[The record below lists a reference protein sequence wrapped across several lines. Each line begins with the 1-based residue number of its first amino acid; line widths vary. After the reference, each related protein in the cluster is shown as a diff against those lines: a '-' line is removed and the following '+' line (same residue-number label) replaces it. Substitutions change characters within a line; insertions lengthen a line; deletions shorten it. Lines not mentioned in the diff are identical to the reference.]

1 MGNKSIQKFFADQN
15 SVIDLSSLGNAKGA
29 KVSLSGPDMNITT
42 PRGSVIIVNGALYSS
57 IKGNNLAVK
66 FKDKT
71 ITGAKILGSVDLK
84 DIQLERID
92 SSLVDSAQ
100 VEKKGNGKRRN
111 KKEEEELKKQLDDAE
126 NAKKEADKAK
136 EEAEKAKEAAE
147 KALNEAFEVQNSSKQ
162 IEEMLQNFLADNV
175 AKDNLAQQSD
185 ASQQNTQAK
194 ATQASKQNDAEKVLP
209 QPINKNT
216 STGKSNSSKNEENK
230 LDAESVKEPLKVT
243 LALAAESNSGSKDDS
258 ITNFTKPQFVGSTA
272 PNATVI
278 IKINGIAVGQA
289 VADSLGNFTFTA
301 PETLTDGTYN
311 LEAEAKTADGSGS
324 AKLVITID
332 SVTDKPTFELSPE
345 SSVSGHKGLTPTL
358 TPSIVGTAEEN
369 AKVDIYVDNKLVAS
383 VDVDKD
389 GNWSYEFKDN
399 ELSEGENSIKVVAVD
414 KAGNKNET
422 TDSIITDTIAPEKP
436 TIELDDSSDS
446 GIKNDN
452 ITNSTLPTFIGV
464 AEPGSTVS
472 IYLGLKHLGEVIVAK
487 DGTWSYTLTTP
498 LKDGEYNI
506 TATATDIAGHTSATA
521 NLPFTIDTRISY
533 FSAEIETT
541 NDSGIVGDNVTN
553 NTRPTFT
560 GKTEPNAI
568 ISVINSETGE
578 EVIFKAN
585 DKGEWTF
592 NFTSDSVE
600 GINNL
605 TFTVEDVAGNKKDFS
620 FSYVIDTIAPV
631 PPTVSLEDYVVLPN
645 GIILSGN
652 DLPALVGTAEPK
664 STILLM
670 RDGKLYDSIEV
681 DSNGTWNYQFSN
693 KFLQGAYDI
702 EIISQDAAGN
712 KSSTVKYSFTIQTE
726 VVPPKAEL
734 DASDDSGAKG
744 DWITNKHNALTLLG
758 TADRFATVNILID
771 GKTIGVTTADADGN
785 WNFDI
790 SRNLSDNVYKITV
803 ESIDPLGRTSSV
815 DYQLTIDSFTPIPT
829 VMLHDS
835 ADSGVKGDMITK
847 INTPLF
853 TGMAEANAKVSIY
866 VDGVLSGEAI
876 AGDDGVWNFQFTTAL
891 SDGSHDVT
899 VKVEDI
905 AGNTA
910 SSSAYN
916 FQIVTQTQKPTIE
929 LVNDTGV
936 DNTDHI
942 INEKNPALTGTA
954 APYSTVKLYIDGALI
969 AEVRTN
975 KDGRWEYT
983 LKADQGLVDGDHRIT
998 ASVEDIAG
1006 NIAHSDPFLISVDT
1020 AISIPIVSL
1029 SPDSDSGIS
1038 DDNLTNIVKPTL
1050 HLKDIDPDII
1060 SVQVWDA
1067 MSDTQ
1072 IGVATQQPDGSWAYT
1087 FTSDLT
1093 EGLHQ
1098 VYVKV
1103 EDIAGNKANSA
1114 IFDFTIDTT
1123 VSTPVISLLS
1133 KDDTGV
1139 TGDNLTNI
1147 NKPGFA
1153 ISGVDADAHRVVVQV
1168 MHNGVSEEIELSHL
1182 NGSWLFIPGNTWAD
1196 GSYTL
1201 TVKVEDKAGNTNYS
1215 APLTVVIDTQI
1226 AIDGVELVND
1236 SGVKGDNMT
1245 NDDRPHFRV
1254 TVPTDVNEVRLS
1266 IDGGNSWVQA
1276 TPGVAGSWEYIW
1288 PTDLADGQ
1296 YTLTVEAT
1304 DKAGNTVTKTID
1316 FAVDTTL
1323 SVPVIVLDSADDTG
1337 IQGDN
1342 MTNSTQPTF
1351 ALQHIDD
1358 DAVRVTVSVEHGG
1371 VTTTFDA
1378 TKGTGG
1384 WTFTPP
1390 TSWADG
1396 DYTLSVSVEDKA
1408 GNTSHSASLT
1418 VTVDTQIAIN
1428 NIELVNDSGIPDDNL
1443 TNNVRPHFQVTVPTD
1458 VNVVRLSIDGGKT
1471 WFNATQSATPGVW
1484 DYIWPDDVADGGYTL
1499 TVEATDEAGN
1509 KATQTLDFTIDT
1521 TLSVPTLSLDSAD
1534 DSGIA
1539 GDNITNV
1546 KTPGFTLNNI
1556 DTDVSRVIVEVMHNG
1571 IKQEVP
1577 LVQTGGQW
1585 RFAPTS
1591 DWADGDYILTVK
1603 VEDRAGNVKQSA
1615 PLTVTV
1621 DTHIAIDR
1629 IELVNDSGI
1638 PGDNLTNEAR
1648 PHFQVT
1654 VPADV
1659 NGVRLSIDGGK
1670 TWFDATQSATSGVW
1684 DYTWLTNVANGPH
1697 TLMVEASDKAG
1708 NKTTQKLDF
1717 TIDTILSEPT
1727 ITLDSADDSAAG
1739 DNITNVKMPGFTLGN
1754 IDADVTKVV
1763 VTVAHDGKNQQIELI
1778 KNGGVWRFTPGAAWT
1793 DGDYTLTVKVEDK
1806 AGNTNYSAPLTVTI
1820 DTQTSI
1826 DRIELLND
1834 TGIVGDNLTNEA
1846 RPQFHITVPTDVNSV
1861 QLSLDGGIN
1870 WVNATLTSDGV
1881 WEYIWPTDLVENTYT
1896 LTVKATD
1903 VAGNTATETLN
1914 FIIDTTLSTPTI
1926 TLDSADDSGTANDNK
1941 TNVKTPGF
1949 IIGGIDSDVTQVVV
1963 QVMRDGHSE
1972 EVELTQTNGQWRF
1985 VPGSAW
1991 TDGDYTLTVTVKDE
2005 AGNIR
2010 HSAPLTVTIDTQ
2022 ITIDHIELVND
2033 SGIPDDNLT
2042 NNVRPH
2048 FQVTVPT
2055 DVNVVRLSID
2065 GGKTWFN
2072 ATQSATPGVWD
2083 YTWLA
2088 DVGEGKHTLT
2098 VEATDKAGNKTTQQL
2113 DFIIDTLLSEPTI
2126 VLDNTDDSGTKG
2138 DHLTNVNKPTFLLG
2152 NIDADARYVTVEVQH
2167 GGTKEVLT
2175 ATKDATGNW
2184 SVTPTGTWADGDYTL
2199 TVRVEDEAGNEKH
2212 SASLTVTV
2220 DTQITIDVI
2229 ELVNDNGIPGDNMT
2243 NDAHPQFRVTVPG
2256 DVNEV
2261 SLSIDGGVTWV
2272 KATQSAT
2279 PGVWNYTWPGTV
2291 PDGDYTLNVKAT
2303 DNAGNTVTETLHF
2316 TIDTTLSTP
2325 VIVLDSADDS
2335 GVHGDNMTN
2344 HTQPTFALQHIDDDA
2359 VRVTV
2364 SVEHGG
2370 VTTTFDATKDA
2381 GGWTFTPT
2389 GAWADGDYT
2398 LSVSVEDKAG
2408 NTSHSA
2414 SLTVTVDTQIAIN
2427 NIELVNDSGIPDDNL
2442 TNNVRPHFQV
2452 TVPTDVNVVRLSI
2465 DGGKTWFNAT
2475 QSATPGVWDYI
2486 WPDDVADGG
2495 YTLTVEATDE
2505 AGNKATQTLDFTID
2519 TTLSVPTLSLDSAD
2533 DSGIAG
2539 DNITNVKTPGF
2550 TLNNIDTDVS
2560 RVIVEV
2566 MHNGIKQEVPLVQT
2580 GGQWRFAPTSDWA
2593 DGDYILTV
2601 KVEDR
2606 AGNVKQSA
2614 PLTVT
2619 VDTHIAIDR
2628 IELVNDSGIPGDNL
2642 TNEARPHF
2650 QVTVPADVN
2659 GVRLSIDGG
2668 KTWFD
2673 ATQSATSGVWDYTW
2687 LTNVANGPHT
2697 LMVEASDKAG
2707 NKTTQK
2713 LDFTIDTIL
2722 SEPTIT
2728 LDSADDSAAGDNI
2741 TNVKMPGFTLGN
2753 IDADVT
2759 KVVVTV
2765 AHDGKNQQIELIK
2778 NGGVWRFTPGAAWTD
2793 GDYTLTVKVEDKA
2806 GNTNYSAPLT
2816 VTIDTQTSIDRIELL
2831 NDTGIVGDN
2840 LTNEAR
2846 PQFHITVP
2854 TDVNSVQLSLD
2865 GGINWVNATLT
2876 SDGVWEYIWPTDLVE
2891 NTYTLTVKATD
2902 VAGNTATE
2910 TLNFIIDTTLS
2921 TPTITLDSADDS
2933 GTANDNKT
2941 NVKTPGFIIGGIDS
2955 DVTQVVVQ
2963 VMRDGHSEEV
2973 ELTQTNGQW
2982 RFVPGS
2988 AWTDGDYTL
2997 TVTVKDEAG
3006 NIRHSAPL
3014 TVTIDTQITIDHIEL
3029 VNDSGI
3035 PDDNLTNNVRPHFQV
3050 TVPTDVNVVRL
3061 SIDGGKTWFNATQSA
3076 TPGVWDYTWLA
3087 DVGEGK
3093 HTLTVEATDKAGN
3106 KTTQQL
3112 DFIIDTLLSEPTIV
3126 LDNTDDSG
3134 TKGDN
3139 LTNVNKPTFLLGNI
3153 DADARYVTVEVQH
3166 GGTKEVLTATKGA
3179 TGIWSVTPTGT
3190 WADGDY
3196 TLTVR
3201 VEDDAGNVK
3210 YSAPLTVTVDTQI
3223 TIDVIE
3229 LVNDNGIPGDNLTN
3243 DVRPHFR
3250 VTVPG
3255 DVNEVR
3261 LSIDGG
3267 NTWVRATQGTAGIWD
3282 YTWPKDVTDGLHT
3295 LTVEATDKA
3304 GNKTTQTLD
3313 FTIDTRLSTPTIAMD
3328 SRDDTGAIGDHITS
3342 VKRPGFTIGNIDADA
3357 HSVILRITQ
3366 GGNSQEV
3373 TLTQVGGQWRFT
3385 PDADWADGSYTLTV
3399 EVTDNAGNVRQSTP
3413 LVVTVDTQTSI
3424 TDITLVNDHGV
3435 PDDNLTNSTRP
3446 QFEIT
3451 VPADVNSVQLSI
3463 DGGANWVSATQG
3475 IEGVWGYTWP
3485 TDMGDGK
3492 HTLTVMVT
3500 DRAGNTATQTL
3511 EFFID
3516 TRLSTPTIALD
3527 STDDTGTPGDDMTN
3541 RTRPTFILQNIDS
3554 DVINVTVSVTHNGTT
3569 TSFTATQGAGGWSFT
3584 PPAPWGDGD
3593 YTLTV
3598 TVEDRA
3604 GNTRPSTPLTV
3615 TVDTQIAID
3624 RIELVNDSGVPGDN
3638 VTKHVRPQFQISV
3651 PDDVEKVL
3659 LSIDGGTTWVTA
3671 IKSSTAGIWDYTWPT
3686 DMPEGQ
3692 HTLTVEVTDGA
3703 GNKMTETLNFTIDI
3717 TLLTPTIE
3725 LAPDQD
3731 TGQNKND
3738 NLTSVTQPVF
3748 VLGSID
3754 KDVRHVELSIEHNG
3768 TFKTVVLT
3776 ESADGWRY
3784 RPDSALA
3791 DGSYTFTVTVTD
3803 VAGNQQTSA
3812 PLKVTID
3819 GTLTTPVIELA
3830 AGEDSGT
3837 VGDRLTNHDRP
3848 VFDIHQ
3854 VDSDVTRVMVKVT
3867 YNGKTHEEA
3876 AVFTN
3881 GQWRFTPSASWADGS
3896 YQLAV
3901 VVEDLAGNVK
3911 ESAPFEVRIDT
3922 TTTINNIVL
3931 LNDTGV
3937 QNDQLTNVAKPSFRI
3952 DVPGDVVQVRVT
3964 LDGGA
3969 NWNVIRKNADGQW
3982 IFDSP
3987 NTLVDGTYTLRV
3999 EATDEAG
4006 NIANKDLVFNI
4017 DTNIQV
4023 PTIALD
4029 AGQDTGANTADNITN
4044 ISRPTFTIGN
4054 VDPDVI
4060 KVVVTIDGH
4069 DYNATKVGAGW
4080 QFTPGNA
4087 IPDGSYNITVTVED
4101 KAGNTA
4107 TSKPLPV
4114 VIDTTAE
4121 IESVTLVT
4129 DSGDSDVD
4137 NITKV
4142 DKPQFSIVTADDI
4155 THVRVKIDNA
4165 ANWIELTKGGDGRW
4179 IFNVG
4184 SALPDGQHTLL
4195 VDVTDIAGNVAQET
4209 LQFTID
4215 TTLREPTIVLDPT
4228 HDTGDDTNDNLTRI
4242 NKPVFIIGNVDN
4254 DVSHIVVH
4262 IDGRDYTIENTGGN
4276 LTFTPDQP
4284 LSDGQHTISVTVT
4297 DIAGNTKTSAELR
4310 IEIDTQVQIDSVTL
4324 TTDSGVNDHDNVTNA
4339 TRPSFEI
4346 ATPDDVT
4353 SVLVSF
4359 DGVNWTPISKNAAG
4373 QWEFTA
4379 GSALPDGHYTLHVQA
4394 TDRAGNT
4401 ANSTLGFTVDTQI
4414 DGLSVV
4420 MLDDAGKDSTDG
4432 ITNITSPRFE
4442 ISAREPL
4449 QSVTVILNG
4458 KSSTLTQGAGNKW
4471 LFTPDTPLVDGTYK
4485 IEIVAED
4492 IAGNKISKEV
4502 SFTIDT
4508 IVSDPSIDLL
4518 DADDTGE
4525 SAVDNITS
4533 VTTPRFVIGNVPA
4546 DIDTVVIR
4554 INGVSYSV
4562 TANGNN
4568 LWEFQVPVALN
4579 DGVYEAV
4586 VVFRDIAGNTSET
4599 KLPFTIDTTTS
4610 VSVRMEP
4617 ASDTGNSN
4625 SDNLTNKQNPKF
4637 EGTAEPNAKLV
4648 ITIVDDK
4655 SGREVLK
4662 QTITVGADGNWSVT
4676 PNILPDG
4683 MYTINVVA
4691 TDVAGN
4697 TAQTQERFTI
4707 DTVTID
4713 PTIRLSDPSIDD
4725 QHEATSLR
4733 PEFKGFAEA
4742 FSTIMIQW
4750 DGKVVGSANANANGE
4765 WSWTPPS
4772 VLAPGSYV
4780 VSIVAKDKAGNE
4792 SSQVDFPVVIPVID
4806 VTPPTIKLSEES
4818 DSGAL
4823 GDFTTNNK
4831 TPTLI
4836 GSTLPNTIVSI
4847 YVDGVKVGEAT
4858 ADTAGRYTFQ
4868 LSEMKDGHYVVQ
4880 VGIVNPRD
4888 NSELRST
4895 AVDVTIDTEVAELV
4909 WNISGMHEG
4918 GYINTVTPEIGGTSE
4933 PNSKIT
4939 IFVNGVEKAI
4949 AYTTGAGHWGVVL
4962 PALGNDGN
4970 YELTFKVE
4978 DVAGNIREFGP
4989 QNVILDTVISPLTV
5003 VLREADDSGKVGDWI
5018 TNKSHVTIDGT
5029 AEAGSTLTIRNPQGV
5044 VIATLVVG
5052 NDGRWSAELDLRE
5065 GSNAFVVVSEDK
5077 AGNSQQKE
5085 ILIEH
5090 DTQIEI
5096 SDISLS
5102 RDTNSGDKYDLI
5114 TNNKSPVLV
5123 AMTDPGATVQV
5134 YINGVL
5140 QGTVEASSSGNISYT
5155 MPANSADGEYQV
5167 QFVATDTAGNRVES
5181 AITTVTIDSQI
5192 AVFDIDEDS
5201 LPALSNNRALSVSGV
5216 GEAGSQVSIFVDGK
5230 LVNVV
5235 MVEADG
5241 TWRAPILLQDD
5252 GTFNIHFSI
5261 TDVAGNTEVSKDYSV
5276 DVDSSTDFPTLN
5288 LEDASNSG
5296 SLDDLITNHNKPV
5309 LVGTAEA
5316 GATIHIYVDE
5326 KIVANVLV
5334 LEDGTWSYQ
5343 FDNALKDGEYSIRVV
5358 AEDPAGNTAE
5368 SPRLL
5373 VTIDTSTFIDNPA
5386 MVAGSDNGI
5395 FSNDSITSQTRPTFS
5410 IFGEMNQSVQI
5421 FIDGVLVDTI
5431 TVTDRNQVYRP
5442 ESPLG
5447 DGSHSIYY
5455 VITDKAGNTAT
5466 SKTLNFT
5473 IDTFNTTPVAID
5485 SIGGQTLAEMTGS
5498 DGKIYI
5504 TDTTRNLLFSGS
5516 AEPNSKIE
5524 IIINGLNVG
5533 EVWVNEKGH
5542 WQMPVN
5548 PLYFTEGQLDIT
5560 VKSTDRAGNVNQEKY
5575 SIWVDTHIK
5584 VFTSELDDNK
5594 SSSKTEWWSN
5604 SDLIT
5609 MRGTGEIGATVS
5621 LIVAGVTLATAVV
5634 AATGRWE
5641 LSTDKLPEGTYD
5653 ISLVIED
5660 SAGNRWEDVR
5670 EIFIDRTP
5678 PNAPVVTYSDIV
5690 NDLIIMQGTAEAKSQ
5705 LIITDSEGNTYTLTV
5720 PDNGKWSMAIPYPSE
5735 GKFTITSVDAI
5746 GNRSDDVPLDIMKE
5760 VPVISLS
5767 PDSDSGTVGDN
5778 ITRDKQPTFI
5788 IGNLE
5793 SDVVVVQVDINGTVY
5808 NAEKNADGVWF
5819 FTPGTPLAD
5828 GSYTISVIASDAAGN
5843 QKNSLPITVTID
5855 STLTVP
5861 EIALAAGEDNG
5872 ASDSDNVT
5880 NHTQPKFTLQHI
5892 DADVTGVTVNVT
5904 HNGVTD
5910 IYQATQGA
5918 DGWTFT
5924 PPAAWNDGNYTLSVT
5939 VVDRA
5944 GNSQQ
5949 SASLAVTVDST
5960 VTVTADSQHDDA
5972 SDDATATAVTPPES
5986 ETVNAESATH
5996 LRTEPSAAEESVVK
6010 VTAYSITLLNAD
6022 SGDEIDRSISQ
6033 TPSFEISVPENIV
6046 NVSIMFEGEEFTL
6059 PITNQ
6064 KAIFEVPLSLEDG
6077 EYTMDVKFIDKD
6089 NDFLIK
6095 EKTFSV
6101 DHSSADIVN
6110 AMNVRGKTE
6119 DDINDSPSTSSV
6131 GHNNN
6136 GAIDVFAVN
6145 EVTLPVDNQEEHA

>member
-111 KKEEEELKKQLDDAE
+111 KKEEEELKKQLDEAE

-162 IEEMLQNFLADNV
+162 MEEMLQEFLADNV

-446 GIKNDN
+446 GIKNDS

-541 NDSGIVGDNVTN
+541 DDSGIVGDNVTN

-600 GINNL
+600 GVNNL

-620 FSYVIDTIAPV
+620 FSYVIDTVAPV
-631 PPTVSLEDYVVLPN
+631 PPTVSLEDFVVLPN

-1029 SPDSDSGIS
+1029 SPDSDSGIA

-1114 IFDFTIDTT
+1114 VFDFTIDTT

-1182 NGSWLFIPGNTWAD
+1182 NGSWLFTPGNTWAD

-1384 WTFTPP
+1384 WSFTP
-1390 TSWADG
+1390 TGAWADG

-1428 NIELVNDSGIPDDNL
+1428 NIELVNDSGIPNDNL

-1471 WFNATQSATPGVW
+1471 WFNATQSATPGAW

-1499 TVEATDEAGN
+1499 TVEATDKAGN
-1509 KATQTLDFTIDT
+1509 KTTQELDFTIDT

-1556 DTDVSRVIVEVMHNG
+1556 DTDVSRVTVEVMHNG

-1670 TWFDATQSATSGVW
+1670 TWFDATQSATPGVW

-1717 TIDTILSEPT
+1717 IIDTMLSEPT

-2022 ITIDHIELVND
+2022 IAIDHIELVND

-2042 NNVRPH
+2042 N
-2048 FQVTVPT
+2048 
-2055 DVNVVRLSID
+2055 
-2065 GGKTWFN
+2065 
-2072 ATQSATPGVWD
+2072 
-2083 YTWLA
+2083 
-2088 DVGEGKHTLT
+2088 
-2098 VEATDKAGNKTTQQL
+2098 EA
-2113 DFIIDTLLSEPTI
+2113 
-2126 VLDNTDDSGTKG
+2126 
-2138 DHLTNVNKPTFLLG
+2138 
-2152 NIDADARYVTVEVQH
+2152 
-2167 GGTKEVLT
+2167 
-2175 ATKDATGNW
+2175 
-2184 SVTPTGTWADGDYTL
+2184 
-2199 TVRVEDEAGNEKH
+2199 
-2212 SASLTVTV
+2212 
-2220 DTQITIDVI
+2220 
-2229 ELVNDNGIPGDNMT
+2229 
-2243 NDAHPQFRVTVPG
+2243 
-2256 DVNEV
+2256 
-2261 SLSIDGGVTWV
+2261 
-2272 KATQSAT
+2272 
-2279 PGVWNYTWPGTV
+2279 
-2291 PDGDYTLNVKAT
+2291 
-2303 DNAGNTVTETLHF
+2303 
-2316 TIDTTLSTP
+2316 
-2325 VIVLDSADDS
+2325 
-2335 GVHGDNMTN
+2335 
-2344 HTQPTFALQHIDDDA
+2344 
-2359 VRVTV
+2359 
-2364 SVEHGG
+2364 
-2370 VTTTFDATKDA
+2370 
-2381 GGWTFTPT
+2381 
-2389 GAWADGDYT
+2389 
-2398 LSVSVEDKAG
+2398 
-2408 NTSHSA
+2408 
-2414 SLTVTVDTQIAIN
+2414 
-2427 NIELVNDSGIPDDNL
+2427 
-2442 TNNVRPHFQV
+2442 
-2452 TVPTDVNVVRLSI
+2452 
-2465 DGGKTWFNAT
+2465 
-2475 QSATPGVWDYI
+2475 
-2486 WPDDVADGG
+2486 
-2495 YTLTVEATDE
+2495 
-2505 AGNKATQTLDFTID
+2505 
-2519 TTLSVPTLSLDSAD
+2519 
-2533 DSGIAG
+2533 
-2539 DNITNVKTPGF
+2539 
-2550 TLNNIDTDVS
+2550 
-2560 RVIVEV
+2560 
-2566 MHNGIKQEVPLVQT
+2566 
-2580 GGQWRFAPTSDWA
+2580 
-2593 DGDYILTV
+2593 
-2601 KVEDR
+2601 
-2606 AGNVKQSA
+2606 
-2614 PLTVT
+2614 
-2619 VDTHIAIDR
+2619 
-2628 IELVNDSGIPGDNL
+2628 
-2642 TNEARPHF
+2642 
-2650 QVTVPADVN
+2650 
-2659 GVRLSIDGG
+2659 
-2668 KTWFD
+2668 
-2673 ATQSATSGVWDYTW
+2673 
-2687 LTNVANGPHT
+2687 
-2697 LMVEASDKAG
+2697 
-2707 NKTTQK
+2707 
-2713 LDFTIDTIL
+2713 
-2722 SEPTIT
+2722 
-2728 LDSADDSAAGDNI
+2728 
-2741 TNVKMPGFTLGN
+2741 
-2753 IDADVT
+2753 
-2759 KVVVTV
+2759 
-2765 AHDGKNQQIELIK
+2765 
-2778 NGGVWRFTPGAAWTD
+2778 
-2793 GDYTLTVKVEDKA
+2793 
-2806 GNTNYSAPLT
+2806 
-2816 VTIDTQTSIDRIELL
+2816 
-2831 NDTGIVGDN
+2831 
-2840 LTNEAR
+2840 
-2846 PQFHITVP
+2846 
-2854 TDVNSVQLSLD
+2854 
-2865 GGINWVNATLT
+2865 
-2876 SDGVWEYIWPTDLVE
+2876 
-2891 NTYTLTVKATD
+2891 
-2902 VAGNTATE
+2902 
-2910 TLNFIIDTTLS
+2910 
-2921 TPTITLDSADDS
+2921 
-2933 GTANDNKT
+2933 
-2941 NVKTPGFIIGGIDS
+2941 
-2955 DVTQVVVQ
+2955 
-2963 VMRDGHSEEV
+2963 
-2973 ELTQTNGQW
+2973 
-2982 RFVPGS
+2982 
-2988 AWTDGDYTL
+2988 
-2997 TVTVKDEAG
+2997 
-3006 NIRHSAPL
+3006 
-3014 TVTIDTQITIDHIEL
+3014 
-3029 VNDSGI
+3029 
-3035 PDDNLTNNVRPHFQV
+3035 RPHFQV

-3166 GGTKEVLTATKGA
+3166 GGTKEVLTATKDATGNWSVTPTGTWADGDYTLTVRVEDEAGNEKHSASLTVTVDTQITIDAIELVNDNGIPGDNMTNDAHPQFRVTVPGDVNEVSLSIDGGVTWVKATQSATPGVWNYTWPGTVPDGDYTLNVKATDNAGNTVTETLHFTIDTTLSTPVIVLDSADDTGIQGDNMTNRTQPTFNLQHIDDDAVRVTVSVEHGGVTTTFDATKGVGGWTFTPPTSWGAGDYTLSVSVEDKAGNTSHSASLTVTVDTQIAINNIELVNDSGIPDDNLTNNVRPQFQVKVPTDVNEVRLSIDGGKTWFNATQSATPGVWDYTWLADVGEGKHTLTVEATDKAGNQTTQKLDFIIDTLLSEPTIVLDSTDDSGTKGDNLTNANKPTFLLGNIDADARYVTVEVQHGSTKEVLTATKGA

-3201 VEDDAGNVK
+3201 VEDEAGNVK

-3223 TIDVIE
+3223 TIDAIE

-3313 FTIDTRLSTPTIAMD
+3313 FTIDTRLSTPTITMD

-3342 VKRPGFTIGNIDADA
+3342 VKRPGFTIGNIDSDA
-3357 HSVILRITQ
+3357 QSVILRITQ

-3413 LVVTVDTQTSI
+3413 LIVTVDTQTSI

-3463 DGGANWVSATQG
+3463 DGGANWVSAAQG

-3492 HTLTVMVT
+3492 HILTVMVT

-3624 RIELVNDSGVPGDN
+3624 HIELVNDSGVPGDN

-3692 HTLTVEVTDGA
+3692 HTLIVEVTDGA
-3703 GNKMTETLNFTIDI
+3703 GNKMTGTLDFTIDI

-3738 NLTSVTQPVF
+3738 NLTSVTQPIF

-3848 VFDIHQ
+3848 VFDIRQ

-3952 DVPGDVVQVRVT
+3952 DVPGDVIQVRVT

-3999 EATDEAG
+3999 EATDQAG

-4184 SALPDGQHTLL
+4184 SALPDGKHTLL

-4297 DIAGNTKTSAELR
+4297 DIAGNTKTSAELQ

-4533 VTTPRFVIGNVPA
+4533 VTKPRFVIGNVPA

-4554 INGVSYSV
+4554 INGVSYPV

-4617 ASDTGNSN
+4617 ASDTGSSN

-4662 QTITVGADGNWSVT
+4662 HTITVGADGNWSVT

-4725 QHEATSLR
+4725 QYEATSLR
-4733 PEFKGFAEA
+4733 PEFKGLAEA

-4831 TPTLI
+4831 TPTLV
-4836 GSTLPNTIVSI
+4836 GNTLPNAIVSI

-4970 YELTFKVE
+4970 YVLTFKVE

-5077 AGNSQQKE
+5077 AGNSQQKD

-5276 DVDSSTDFPTLN
+5276 VVDSSTDFPTLN

-5296 SLDDLITNHNKPV
+5296 SLDDLITSHNKPV

-5373 VTIDTSTFIDNPA
+5373 VTIDTSTFIDNPV
-5386 MVAGSDNGI
+5386 MMAGSDNGI
-5395 FSNDSITSQTRPTFS
+5395 FSNDSITSQTRPAFS
-5410 IFGEMNQSVQI
+5410 IYGEMNQSVQI

-5533 EVWVNEKGH
+5533 EVWVNDKGH

-5575 SIWVDTHIK
+5575 SIWVDTHIQ

-5594 SSSKTEWWSN
+5594 SSSKTDWWSN
-5604 SDLIT
+5604 SSTIT
-5609 MRGTGEIGATVS
+5609 MRGMGEIGATVS

-5634 AATGRWE
+5634 AANGQWE
-5641 LSTDKLPEGTYD
+5641 LSTDQLPEGKYD
-5653 ISLVIED
+5653 ITLSIED
-5660 SAGNRWEDVR
+5660 NAGNRKEEVH

-5705 LIITDSEGNTYTLTV
+5705 LIITDSNGNTYTLTV

-5760 VPVISLS
+5760 TPVISLS

-5778 ITRDKQPTFI
+5778 ITRDNQPTFI

-5861 EIALAAGEDNG
+5861 EIALAAGEGNG

-5880 NHTQPKFTLQHI
+5880 NHNHTQPKFTLQHI

-5924 PPAAWNDGNYTLSVT
+5924 PPAAWNDGTYTLSVT

-5944 GNSQQ
+5944 GNSLQ
-5949 SASLAVTVDST
+5949 SASLEVTVDST

-5996 LRTEPSAAEESVVK
+5996 LRTVPSAAEESVVK
-6010 VTAYSITLLNAD
+6010 ETAYSITLLNAD

-6046 NVSIMFEGEEFTL
+6046 NVSVMFEGEEFTL

-6089 NDFLIK
+6089 DDFLIK

-6110 AMNVRGKTE
+6110 AMNARGKTE

>member
-111 KKEEEELKKQLDDAE
+111 KKEEEELKKQLDEAE

-162 IEEMLQNFLADNV
+162 MEEMLQEFLADNV

-446 GIKNDN
+446 GIKNDS

-541 NDSGIVGDNVTN
+541 DDSGIVGDNVTN

-600 GINNL
+600 GVNNL

-620 FSYVIDTIAPV
+620 FSYVIDTVAPV
-631 PPTVSLEDYVVLPN
+631 PPTVSLEDFVVLPN

-1029 SPDSDSGIS
+1029 SPDSDSGIA

-1093 EGLHQ
+1093 VGLHQ

-1114 IFDFTIDTT
+1114 VFDFTIDTT

-1182 NGSWLFIPGNTWAD
+1182 NGSWLFTPGNTWAD

-1384 WTFTPP
+1384 WSFTP
-1390 TSWADG
+1390 TGAWADG

-1428 NIELVNDSGIPDDNL
+1428 NIELVNDSGIPNDNL

-1471 WFNATQSATPGVW
+1471 WFNATQSATPGAW

-1499 TVEATDEAGN
+1499 TVEATDKAGN
-1509 KATQTLDFTIDT
+1509 KTTQELDFTIDT

-1556 DTDVSRVIVEVMHNG
+1556 DTDVSRVTVEVMHNG

-1670 TWFDATQSATSGVW
+1670 TWFDATQSATPGVW

-1717 TIDTILSEPT
+1717 IIDTMLSEPT

-2022 ITIDHIELVND
+2022 IAIDHIELVND

-2042 NNVRPH
+2042 N
-2048 FQVTVPT
+2048 
-2055 DVNVVRLSID
+2055 
-2065 GGKTWFN
+2065 
-2072 ATQSATPGVWD
+2072 
-2083 YTWLA
+2083 
-2088 DVGEGKHTLT
+2088 
-2098 VEATDKAGNKTTQQL
+2098 EA
-2113 DFIIDTLLSEPTI
+2113 
-2126 VLDNTDDSGTKG
+2126 
-2138 DHLTNVNKPTFLLG
+2138 
-2152 NIDADARYVTVEVQH
+2152 
-2167 GGTKEVLT
+2167 
-2175 ATKDATGNW
+2175 
-2184 SVTPTGTWADGDYTL
+2184 
-2199 TVRVEDEAGNEKH
+2199 
-2212 SASLTVTV
+2212 
-2220 DTQITIDVI
+2220 
-2229 ELVNDNGIPGDNMT
+2229 
-2243 NDAHPQFRVTVPG
+2243 
-2256 DVNEV
+2256 
-2261 SLSIDGGVTWV
+2261 
-2272 KATQSAT
+2272 
-2279 PGVWNYTWPGTV
+2279 
-2291 PDGDYTLNVKAT
+2291 
-2303 DNAGNTVTETLHF
+2303 
-2316 TIDTTLSTP
+2316 
-2325 VIVLDSADDS
+2325 
-2335 GVHGDNMTN
+2335 
-2344 HTQPTFALQHIDDDA
+2344 
-2359 VRVTV
+2359 
-2364 SVEHGG
+2364 
-2370 VTTTFDATKDA
+2370 
-2381 GGWTFTPT
+2381 
-2389 GAWADGDYT
+2389 
-2398 LSVSVEDKAG
+2398 
-2408 NTSHSA
+2408 
-2414 SLTVTVDTQIAIN
+2414 
-2427 NIELVNDSGIPDDNL
+2427 
-2442 TNNVRPHFQV
+2442 
-2452 TVPTDVNVVRLSI
+2452 
-2465 DGGKTWFNAT
+2465 
-2475 QSATPGVWDYI
+2475 
-2486 WPDDVADGG
+2486 
-2495 YTLTVEATDE
+2495 
-2505 AGNKATQTLDFTID
+2505 
-2519 TTLSVPTLSLDSAD
+2519 
-2533 DSGIAG
+2533 
-2539 DNITNVKTPGF
+2539 
-2550 TLNNIDTDVS
+2550 
-2560 RVIVEV
+2560 
-2566 MHNGIKQEVPLVQT
+2566 
-2580 GGQWRFAPTSDWA
+2580 
-2593 DGDYILTV
+2593 
-2601 KVEDR
+2601 
-2606 AGNVKQSA
+2606 
-2614 PLTVT
+2614 
-2619 VDTHIAIDR
+2619 
-2628 IELVNDSGIPGDNL
+2628 
-2642 TNEARPHF
+2642 
-2650 QVTVPADVN
+2650 
-2659 GVRLSIDGG
+2659 
-2668 KTWFD
+2668 
-2673 ATQSATSGVWDYTW
+2673 
-2687 LTNVANGPHT
+2687 
-2697 LMVEASDKAG
+2697 
-2707 NKTTQK
+2707 
-2713 LDFTIDTIL
+2713 
-2722 SEPTIT
+2722 
-2728 LDSADDSAAGDNI
+2728 
-2741 TNVKMPGFTLGN
+2741 
-2753 IDADVT
+2753 
-2759 KVVVTV
+2759 
-2765 AHDGKNQQIELIK
+2765 
-2778 NGGVWRFTPGAAWTD
+2778 
-2793 GDYTLTVKVEDKA
+2793 
-2806 GNTNYSAPLT
+2806 
-2816 VTIDTQTSIDRIELL
+2816 
-2831 NDTGIVGDN
+2831 
-2840 LTNEAR
+2840 
-2846 PQFHITVP
+2846 
-2854 TDVNSVQLSLD
+2854 
-2865 GGINWVNATLT
+2865 
-2876 SDGVWEYIWPTDLVE
+2876 
-2891 NTYTLTVKATD
+2891 
-2902 VAGNTATE
+2902 
-2910 TLNFIIDTTLS
+2910 
-2921 TPTITLDSADDS
+2921 
-2933 GTANDNKT
+2933 
-2941 NVKTPGFIIGGIDS
+2941 
-2955 DVTQVVVQ
+2955 
-2963 VMRDGHSEEV
+2963 
-2973 ELTQTNGQW
+2973 
-2982 RFVPGS
+2982 
-2988 AWTDGDYTL
+2988 
-2997 TVTVKDEAG
+2997 
-3006 NIRHSAPL
+3006 
-3014 TVTIDTQITIDHIEL
+3014 
-3029 VNDSGI
+3029 
-3035 PDDNLTNNVRPHFQV
+3035 RPHFQV

-3166 GGTKEVLTATKGA
+3166 GGTKEVLTATKDATGNWSVTPTGTWADGDYTLTVRVEDEAGNEKHSASLTVTVDTQITIDAIELVNDNGIPGDNMTNDAHPQFRVTVPGDVNEVSLSIDGGVTWVKATQSATPGVWNYTWPGTVPDGDYTLNVKATDNAGNTVTETLHFTIDTTLSTPVIVLDSADDTGIQGDNMTNRTQPTFNLQHIDDDAVRVTVSVEHGGVTTTFDATKGVGGWTFTPPTSWGAGDYTLSVSVEDKAGNTSHSASLTVTVDTQIAINNIELVNDSGIPDDNLTNNVRPQFQVKVPTDVNEVRLSIDGGKTWFNATQSATPGVWDYTWLADVGEGKHTLTVEATDKAGNQTTQKLDFIIDTLLSEPTIVLDSTDDSGTKGDNLTNANKPTFLLGNIDADARYVTVEVQHGSTKEVLTATKGA

-3201 VEDDAGNVK
+3201 VEDEAGNVK

-3223 TIDVIE
+3223 TIDAIE

-3313 FTIDTRLSTPTIAMD
+3313 FTIDTRLSTPTITMD

-3342 VKRPGFTIGNIDADA
+3342 VKRPGFTIGNIDSDA
-3357 HSVILRITQ
+3357 QSVILRITQ

-3413 LVVTVDTQTSI
+3413 LIVTVDTQTSI

-3463 DGGANWVSATQG
+3463 DGGANWVSAAQG

-3492 HTLTVMVT
+3492 HILTVMVT

-3624 RIELVNDSGVPGDN
+3624 HIELVNDSGVPGDN

-3692 HTLTVEVTDGA
+3692 HTLIVEVTDGA
-3703 GNKMTETLNFTIDI
+3703 GNKMTGTLDFTIDI

-3738 NLTSVTQPVF
+3738 NLTSVTQPIF

-3848 VFDIHQ
+3848 VFDIRQ

-3952 DVPGDVVQVRVT
+3952 DVPGDVIQVRVT

-3999 EATDEAG
+3999 EATDQAG

-4184 SALPDGQHTLL
+4184 SALPDGKHTLL

-4297 DIAGNTKTSAELR
+4297 DIAGNTKTSAELQ

-4533 VTTPRFVIGNVPA
+4533 VTKPRFVIGNVPA

-4554 INGVSYSV
+4554 INGVSYPV

-4617 ASDTGNSN
+4617 ASDTGSSN

-4662 QTITVGADGNWSVT
+4662 HTITVGADGNWSVT

-4725 QHEATSLR
+4725 QYEATSLR
-4733 PEFKGFAEA
+4733 PEFKGLAEA

-4831 TPTLI
+4831 TPTLV
-4836 GSTLPNTIVSI
+4836 GNTLPNAIVSI

-4970 YELTFKVE
+4970 YVLTFKVE

-5077 AGNSQQKE
+5077 AGNSQQKD

-5296 SLDDLITNHNKPV
+5296 SLDDLITSHNKPV

-5373 VTIDTSTFIDNPA
+5373 VTIDTSTFIDNPV
-5386 MVAGSDNGI
+5386 MMAGSDNGI
-5395 FSNDSITSQTRPTFS
+5395 FSNDSITSQTRPAFS
-5410 IFGEMNQSVQI
+5410 IYGEMNQSVQI

-5533 EVWVNEKGH
+5533 EVWVNDKGH

-5575 SIWVDTHIK
+5575 SIWVDTHIQ

-5594 SSSKTEWWSN
+5594 SSSKTDWWSN
-5604 SDLIT
+5604 SSTIT
-5609 MRGTGEIGATVS
+5609 MRGMGEIGATVS

-5634 AATGRWE
+5634 AANGQWE
-5641 LSTDKLPEGTYD
+5641 LSTDQLPEGKYD
-5653 ISLVIED
+5653 ITLSIED
-5660 SAGNRWEDVR
+5660 NAGNRKEEVH

-5705 LIITDSEGNTYTLTV
+5705 LIITDSNGNTYTLTV

-5760 VPVISLS
+5760 TPVISLS

-5778 ITRDKQPTFI
+5778 ITRDNQPTFI

-5861 EIALAAGEDNG
+5861 EIALAAGEGNG

-5880 NHTQPKFTLQHI
+5880 NHNHTQPKFTLQHI

-5924 PPAAWNDGNYTLSVT
+5924 PPAAWNDGTYTLSVT

-5944 GNSQQ
+5944 GNSLQ
-5949 SASLAVTVDST
+5949 SASLEVTVDST

-5996 LRTEPSAAEESVVK
+5996 LRTVPSAAEESVVK
-6010 VTAYSITLLNAD
+6010 ETAYSITLLNAD

-6046 NVSIMFEGEEFTL
+6046 NVSVMFEGEEFTL

-6089 NDFLIK
+6089 DDFLIK

-6110 AMNVRGKTE
+6110 AMNARGKTE

>member
-2126 VLDNTDDSGTKG
+2126 VLDSTDDSGTKG

-2475 QSATPGVWDYI
+2475 QSATPG
-2486 WPDDVADGG
+2486 A
-2495 YTLTVEATDE
+2495 
-2505 AGNKATQTLDFTID
+2505 
-2519 TTLSVPTLSLDSAD
+2519 
-2533 DSGIAG
+2533 
-2539 DNITNVKTPGF
+2539 
-2550 TLNNIDTDVS
+2550 
-2560 RVIVEV
+2560 
-2566 MHNGIKQEVPLVQT
+2566 
-2580 GGQWRFAPTSDWA
+2580 
-2593 DGDYILTV
+2593 
-2601 KVEDR
+2601 
-2606 AGNVKQSA
+2606 
-2614 PLTVT
+2614 
-2619 VDTHIAIDR
+2619 
-2628 IELVNDSGIPGDNL
+2628 
-2642 TNEARPHF
+2642 
-2650 QVTVPADVN
+2650 
-2659 GVRLSIDGG
+2659 
-2668 KTWFD
+2668 
-2673 ATQSATSGVWDYTW
+2673 
-2687 LTNVANGPHT
+2687 
-2697 LMVEASDKAG
+2697 
-2707 NKTTQK
+2707 
-2713 LDFTIDTIL
+2713 
-2722 SEPTIT
+2722 
-2728 LDSADDSAAGDNI
+2728 
-2741 TNVKMPGFTLGN
+2741 
-2753 IDADVT
+2753 
-2759 KVVVTV
+2759 
-2765 AHDGKNQQIELIK
+2765 
-2778 NGGVWRFTPGAAWTD
+2778 
-2793 GDYTLTVKVEDKA
+2793 
-2806 GNTNYSAPLT
+2806 
-2816 VTIDTQTSIDRIELL
+2816 
-2831 NDTGIVGDN
+2831 
-2840 LTNEAR
+2840 
-2846 PQFHITVP
+2846 
-2854 TDVNSVQLSLD
+2854 
-2865 GGINWVNATLT
+2865 
-2876 SDGVWEYIWPTDLVE
+2876 
-2891 NTYTLTVKATD
+2891 
-2902 VAGNTATE
+2902 
-2910 TLNFIIDTTLS
+2910 
-2921 TPTITLDSADDS
+2921 
-2933 GTANDNKT
+2933 
-2941 NVKTPGFIIGGIDS
+2941 
-2955 DVTQVVVQ
+2955 
-2963 VMRDGHSEEV
+2963 
-2973 ELTQTNGQW
+2973 
-2982 RFVPGS
+2982 
-2988 AWTDGDYTL
+2988 
-2997 TVTVKDEAG
+2997 
-3006 NIRHSAPL
+3006 
-3014 TVTIDTQITIDHIEL
+3014 
-3029 VNDSGI
+3029 
-3035 PDDNLTNNVRPHFQV
+3035 
-3050 TVPTDVNVVRL
+3050 
-3061 SIDGGKTWFNATQSA
+3061 
-3076 TPGVWDYTWLA
+3076 WDYTWLA

-4262 IDGRDYTIENTGGN
+4262 IDGRDYTIENTRGN

-4554 INGVSYSV
+4554 INGVSYPV

>member
-42 PRGSVIIVNGALYSS
+42 PHGSVIIVNGALYSS

-422 TDSIITDTIAPEKP
+422 TDSIITDTIPPEKP

-452 ITNSTLPTFIGV
+452 VTNSTLPTFIGV

-541 NDSGIVGDNVTN
+541 DDSGIVGDNVTN

-600 GINNL
+600 GVNNL

-620 FSYVIDTIAPV
+620 FSYVIDTVAPV
-631 PPTVSLEDYVVLPN
+631 PPTVSLEDFVVLPN

-1029 SPDSDSGIS
+1029 SPDSDSGIA

-1067 MSDTQ
+1067 ASDTQ

-1114 IFDFTIDTT
+1114 VFDFTIDTT

-1337 IQGDN
+1337 VQGDN
-1342 MTNSTQPTF
+1342 MTNRTQPTF

-1428 NIELVNDSGIPDDNL
+1428 NIELVNDSGIPNDNL

-1471 WFNATQSATPGVW
+1471 WFNATQSATTGVW

-2126 VLDNTDDSGTKG
+2126 VLDSTDDSGTKG
-2138 DHLTNVNKPTFLLG
+2138 DNLTNVNKPTFLLG

-2316 TIDTTLSTP
+2316 TIDTTLSVP
-2325 VIVLDSADDS
+2325 VIVLNSADDT
-2335 GVHGDNMTN
+2335 GVQGDNMTN
-2344 HTQPTFALQHIDDDA
+2344 STQPTFALQHIDDDA

-2370 VTTTFDATKDA
+2370 VTTTFDATKGV
-2381 GGWTFTPT
+2381 GGWSFTPT

-2452 TVPTDVNVVRLSI
+2452 KVPTDVN
-2465 DGGKTWFNAT
+2465 
-2475 QSATPGVWDYI
+2475 
-2486 WPDDVADGG
+2486 
-2495 YTLTVEATDE
+2495 E
-2505 AGNKATQTLDFTID
+2505 
-2519 TTLSVPTLSLDSAD
+2519 
-2533 DSGIAG
+2533 
-2539 DNITNVKTPGF
+2539 
-2550 TLNNIDTDVS
+2550 
-2560 RVIVEV
+2560 
-2566 MHNGIKQEVPLVQT
+2566 
-2580 GGQWRFAPTSDWA
+2580 
-2593 DGDYILTV
+2593 
-2601 KVEDR
+2601 
-2606 AGNVKQSA
+2606 
-2614 PLTVT
+2614 
-2619 VDTHIAIDR
+2619 
-2628 IELVNDSGIPGDNL
+2628 
-2642 TNEARPHF
+2642 
-2650 QVTVPADVN
+2650 
-2659 GVRLSIDGG
+2659 
-2668 KTWFD
+2668 
-2673 ATQSATSGVWDYTW
+2673 
-2687 LTNVANGPHT
+2687 
-2697 LMVEASDKAG
+2697 
-2707 NKTTQK
+2707 
-2713 LDFTIDTIL
+2713 
-2722 SEPTIT
+2722 
-2728 LDSADDSAAGDNI
+2728 
-2741 TNVKMPGFTLGN
+2741 
-2753 IDADVT
+2753 
-2759 KVVVTV
+2759 
-2765 AHDGKNQQIELIK
+2765 
-2778 NGGVWRFTPGAAWTD
+2778 
-2793 GDYTLTVKVEDKA
+2793 
-2806 GNTNYSAPLT
+2806 
-2816 VTIDTQTSIDRIELL
+2816 
-2831 NDTGIVGDN
+2831 
-2840 LTNEAR
+2840 
-2846 PQFHITVP
+2846 
-2854 TDVNSVQLSLD
+2854 
-2865 GGINWVNATLT
+2865 
-2876 SDGVWEYIWPTDLVE
+2876 
-2891 NTYTLTVKATD
+2891 
-2902 VAGNTATE
+2902 
-2910 TLNFIIDTTLS
+2910 
-2921 TPTITLDSADDS
+2921 
-2933 GTANDNKT
+2933 
-2941 NVKTPGFIIGGIDS
+2941 
-2955 DVTQVVVQ
+2955 
-2963 VMRDGHSEEV
+2963 
-2973 ELTQTNGQW
+2973 
-2982 RFVPGS
+2982 
-2988 AWTDGDYTL
+2988 
-2997 TVTVKDEAG
+2997 
-3006 NIRHSAPL
+3006 
-3014 TVTIDTQITIDHIEL
+3014 
-3029 VNDSGI
+3029 
-3035 PDDNLTNNVRPHFQV
+3035 
-3050 TVPTDVNVVRL
+3050 VRL

-3106 KTTQQL
+3106 QTTQKL

-3126 LDNTDDSG
+3126 LDSTDDSG

-3139 LTNVNKPTFLLGNI
+3139 LTNANKPTFILGNI

-3267 NTWVRATQGTAGIWD
+3267 NTWVRATQGTAGTWD

-3342 VKRPGFTIGNIDADA
+3342 VKRPGFTIGNIDSDA
-3357 HSVILRITQ
+3357 QSVILRITQ

-3413 LVVTVDTQTSI
+3413 LIVTVDTQTSI

-3624 RIELVNDSGVPGDN
+3624 HIELVNDSGVPGDN

-3717 TLLTPTIE
+3717 TLMTPTIE

-3776 ESADGWRY
+3776 EPADGWRY
-3784 RPDSALA
+3784 RPDSALV

-4533 VTTPRFVIGNVPA
+4533 VTKPRFVIGNVPA

-4554 INGVSYSV
+4554 INGVSYPV

-4895 AVDVTIDTEVAELV
+4895 AVDLTIDTEVAELV

-5296 SLDDLITNHNKPV
+5296 SLDDLITSHNKPV

-5373 VTIDTSTFIDNPA
+5373 VTIDTSTFIDNPV
-5386 MVAGSDNGI
+5386 MMAGSDNGI
-5395 FSNDSITSQTRPTFS
+5395 FSNDSITSQTRPAFS
-5410 IFGEMNQSVQI
+5410 IYGEMNQSVQI

-5473 IDTFNTTPVAID
+5473 IDTLNTTPVAID

-5533 EVWVNEKGH
+5533 EVWVNDKGH

-5575 SIWVDTHIK
+5575 SIWVDTHIQ

-5594 SSSKTEWWSN
+5594 SSSKTDWWSN
-5604 SDLIT
+5604 SSTIT
-5609 MRGTGEIGATVS
+5609 MRGMGEIGATVS

-5634 AATGRWE
+5634 AANGQWE
-5641 LSTDKLPEGTYD
+5641 LSTDQLPEGKYD
-5653 ISLVIED
+5653 ITLSIED
-5660 SAGNRWEDVR
+5660 NAGNRKEEVH

-5705 LIITDSEGNTYTLTV
+5705 LIITDSNGNTYTLTV

-5746 GNRSDDVPLDIMKE
+5746 GNRSDDVSLDIMKE

-5872 ASDSDNVT
+5872 VSDSDNVT

-5910 IYQATQGA
+5910 TYQATQGA

-5924 PPAAWNDGNYTLSVT
+5924 PPAAWNDGTYTLSVT

-5996 LRTEPSAAEESVVK
+5996 LRTVPSAAEESVVK
-6010 VTAYSITLLNAD
+6010 ETAYSITLLNAD

-6110 AMNVRGKTE
+6110 AMNARGKTE

>member
-42 PRGSVIIVNGALYSS
+42 PHGSVIIVNGALYSS

-111 KKEEEELKKQLDDAE
+111 KKEEEELKKQLDEAE

-147 KALNEAFEVQNSSKQ
+147 KTLNEAFEVQNSSKQ

-422 TDSIITDTIAPEKP
+422 TDSIITDTIPPEKP

-541 NDSGIVGDNVTN
+541 DDSGIVGDNVTN

-600 GINNL
+600 GVNNL

-620 FSYVIDTIAPV
+620 FSYVIDTVAPV
-631 PPTVSLEDYVVLPN
+631 PPTVSLEDFVVLPN

-758 TADRFATVNILID
+758 TADRFATINILID

-835 ADSGVKGDMITK
+835 AGSGVKGDMITK

-954 APYSTVKLYIDGALI
+954 APYSTVKLYVDGALI

-975 KDGRWEYT
+975 KDSRWEYT

-1029 SPDSDSGIS
+1029 SPDSDSGIA
-1038 DDNLTNIVKPTL
+1038 DDNLTNIVNPTL

-1067 MSDTQ
+1067 ASDTQ
-1072 IGVATQQPDGSWAYT
+1072 IGVATQQPDGSWTYT

-1114 IFDFTIDTT
+1114 VFDFTIDTT

-1182 NGSWLFIPGNTWAD
+1182 NGSWLFTPGNTWAD

-1201 TVKVEDKAGNTNYS
+1201 TVKVEDKAGNTSYS

-1323 SVPVIVLDSADDTG
+1323 SVPVIVLNSADDTG
-1337 IQGDN
+1337 VQGDN
-1342 MTNSTQPTF
+1342 MTNRTQPTF

-1428 NIELVNDSGIPDDNL
+1428 NIELVNDSGIPNDNLTNNVRPHFQVTVPTDVNVVRLSIDGGKTWFNATQSATPGVWDYTWLADVGEGKHTLTVEATDKAGNKTTQQLDFIIDTLLSEPTIVLDSTDDSGTKGDNLTNVNKPTFLLGNIDADARYVTVEVQHGGTKEVLTATKDATGNWSVTPIGTWADGDYTLTVRVEDEAGNEKHSASLTVTVDTQITIDVIELVNDNGIPGDNMTNDAHPQFRVTVPGDVNEVSLSIDGGVTWVKAMQSATPGVWNYTWPKTVADGDYTLTVKATDNAGNTVTRTLDFTIDTTLSTPVIVLDSADDSGVHGDNMTNRTQPTFALQHIDDDAVRVTVSVEHGGVTTTFDATKDAGGWTFTPTGAWADGDYTLSVSVEDKAGNTSHSASLTVTVDTQIAINNIELVNDSGIPNDNL

-1539 GDNITNV
+1539 GDNITSV

-1591 DWADGDYILTVK
+1591 DWADGGYILTVK

-1629 IELVNDSGI
+1629 IELVNDSSI
-1638 PGDNLTNEAR
+1638 PDDNLTNEAR

-1697 TLMVEASDKAG
+1697 TLMVEATDKAG

-1717 TIDTILSEPT
+1717 IIDTLLSEPT

-1826 DRIELLND
+1826 DRIGLLND

-2126 VLDNTDDSGTKG
+2126 VLDS
-2138 DHLTNVNKPTFLLG
+2138 
-2152 NIDADARYVTVEVQH
+2152 
-2167 GGTKEVLT
+2167 
-2175 ATKDATGNW
+2175 
-2184 SVTPTGTWADGDYTL
+2184 
-2199 TVRVEDEAGNEKH
+2199 
-2212 SASLTVTV
+2212 
-2220 DTQITIDVI
+2220 
-2229 ELVNDNGIPGDNMT
+2229 
-2243 NDAHPQFRVTVPG
+2243 
-2256 DVNEV
+2256 
-2261 SLSIDGGVTWV
+2261 
-2272 KATQSAT
+2272 
-2279 PGVWNYTWPGTV
+2279 
-2291 PDGDYTLNVKAT
+2291 
-2303 DNAGNTVTETLHF
+2303 
-2316 TIDTTLSTP
+2316 
-2325 VIVLDSADDS
+2325 
-2335 GVHGDNMTN
+2335 
-2344 HTQPTFALQHIDDDA
+2344 
-2359 VRVTV
+2359 
-2364 SVEHGG
+2364 
-2370 VTTTFDATKDA
+2370 
-2381 GGWTFTPT
+2381 
-2389 GAWADGDYT
+2389 
-2398 LSVSVEDKAG
+2398 
-2408 NTSHSA
+2408 
-2414 SLTVTVDTQIAIN
+2414 
-2427 NIELVNDSGIPDDNL
+2427 
-2442 TNNVRPHFQV
+2442 
-2452 TVPTDVNVVRLSI
+2452 
-2465 DGGKTWFNAT
+2465 
-2475 QSATPGVWDYI
+2475 
-2486 WPDDVADGG
+2486 
-2495 YTLTVEATDE
+2495 
-2505 AGNKATQTLDFTID
+2505 
-2519 TTLSVPTLSLDSAD
+2519 
-2533 DSGIAG
+2533 
-2539 DNITNVKTPGF
+2539 
-2550 TLNNIDTDVS
+2550 
-2560 RVIVEV
+2560 
-2566 MHNGIKQEVPLVQT
+2566 
-2580 GGQWRFAPTSDWA
+2580 
-2593 DGDYILTV
+2593 
-2601 KVEDR
+2601 
-2606 AGNVKQSA
+2606 
-2614 PLTVT
+2614 
-2619 VDTHIAIDR
+2619 
-2628 IELVNDSGIPGDNL
+2628 
-2642 TNEARPHF
+2642 
-2650 QVTVPADVN
+2650 
-2659 GVRLSIDGG
+2659 
-2668 KTWFD
+2668 
-2673 ATQSATSGVWDYTW
+2673 
-2687 LTNVANGPHT
+2687 
-2697 LMVEASDKAG
+2697 
-2707 NKTTQK
+2707 
-2713 LDFTIDTIL
+2713 
-2722 SEPTIT
+2722 
-2728 LDSADDSAAGDNI
+2728 
-2741 TNVKMPGFTLGN
+2741 
-2753 IDADVT
+2753 
-2759 KVVVTV
+2759 
-2765 AHDGKNQQIELIK
+2765 
-2778 NGGVWRFTPGAAWTD
+2778 
-2793 GDYTLTVKVEDKA
+2793 
-2806 GNTNYSAPLT
+2806 
-2816 VTIDTQTSIDRIELL
+2816 
-2831 NDTGIVGDN
+2831 
-2840 LTNEAR
+2840 
-2846 PQFHITVP
+2846 
-2854 TDVNSVQLSLD
+2854 
-2865 GGINWVNATLT
+2865 
-2876 SDGVWEYIWPTDLVE
+2876 
-2891 NTYTLTVKATD
+2891 
-2902 VAGNTATE
+2902 
-2910 TLNFIIDTTLS
+2910 
-2921 TPTITLDSADDS
+2921 
-2933 GTANDNKT
+2933 
-2941 NVKTPGFIIGGIDS
+2941 
-2955 DVTQVVVQ
+2955 
-2963 VMRDGHSEEV
+2963 
-2973 ELTQTNGQW
+2973 
-2982 RFVPGS
+2982 
-2988 AWTDGDYTL
+2988 
-2997 TVTVKDEAG
+2997 
-3006 NIRHSAPL
+3006 
-3014 TVTIDTQITIDHIEL
+3014 
-3029 VNDSGI
+3029 
-3035 PDDNLTNNVRPHFQV
+3035 
-3050 TVPTDVNVVRL
+3050 
-3061 SIDGGKTWFNATQSA
+3061 
-3076 TPGVWDYTWLA
+3076 
-3087 DVGEGK
+3087 
-3093 HTLTVEATDKAGN
+3093 
-3106 KTTQQL
+3106 
-3112 DFIIDTLLSEPTIV
+3112 
-3126 LDNTDDSG
+3126 TDDSG

-3624 RIELVNDSGVPGDN
+3624 HIELVNDSGVPGDN

-3671 IKSSTAGIWDYTWPT
+3671 IKSSTVGIWDYTWPT

-3692 HTLTVEVTDGA
+3692 HTLIVEVTDGA
-3703 GNKMTETLNFTIDI
+3703 GNKMTGTLDFTIDI

-3848 VFDIHQ
+3848 VFDIRQ
-3854 VDSDVTRVMVKVT
+3854 IDSDVTRVMVKVT

-3881 GQWRFTPSASWADGS
+3881 G
-3896 YQLAV
+3896 
-3901 VVEDLAGNVK
+3901 
-3911 ESAPFEVRIDT
+3911 
-3922 TTTINNIVL
+3922 
-3931 LNDTGV
+3931 
-3937 QNDQLTNVAKPSFRI
+3937 
-3952 DVPGDVVQVRVT
+3952 
-3964 LDGGA
+3964 
-3969 NWNVIRKNADGQW
+3969 
-3982 IFDSP
+3982 
-3987 NTLVDGTYTLRV
+3987 
-3999 EATDEAG
+3999 
-4006 NIANKDLVFNI
+4006 
-4017 DTNIQV
+4017 
-4023 PTIALD
+4023 
-4029 AGQDTGANTADNITN
+4029 
-4044 ISRPTFTIGN
+4044 
-4054 VDPDVI
+4054 
-4060 KVVVTIDGH
+4060 
-4069 DYNATKVGAGW
+4069 
-4080 QFTPGNA
+4080 
-4087 IPDGSYNITVTVED
+4087 
-4101 KAGNTA
+4101 
-4107 TSKPLPV
+4107 
-4114 VIDTTAE
+4114 
-4121 IESVTLVT
+4121 
-4129 DSGDSDVD
+4129 
-4137 NITKV
+4137 
-4142 DKPQFSIVTADDI
+4142 
-4155 THVRVKIDNA
+4155 
-4165 ANWIELTKGGDGRW
+4165 
-4179 IFNVG
+4179 
-4184 SALPDGQHTLL
+4184 
-4195 VDVTDIAGNVAQET
+4195 
-4209 LQFTID
+4209 
-4215 TTLREPTIVLDPT
+4215 
-4228 HDTGDDTNDNLTRI
+4228 
-4242 NKPVFIIGNVDN
+4242 
-4254 DVSHIVVH
+4254 
-4262 IDGRDYTIENTGGN
+4262 
-4276 LTFTPDQP
+4276 
-4284 LSDGQHTISVTVT
+4284 
-4297 DIAGNTKTSAELR
+4297 
-4310 IEIDTQVQIDSVTL
+4310 
-4324 TTDSGVNDHDNVTNA
+4324 
-4339 TRPSFEI
+4339 
-4346 ATPDDVT
+4346 
-4353 SVLVSF
+4353 
-4359 DGVNWTPISKNAAG
+4359 
-4373 QWEFTA
+4373 
-4379 GSALPDGHYTLHVQA
+4379 
-4394 TDRAGNT
+4394 
-4401 ANSTLGFTVDTQI
+4401 
-4414 DGLSVV
+4414 
-4420 MLDDAGKDSTDG
+4420 
-4432 ITNITSPRFE
+4432 
-4442 ISAREPL
+4442 
-4449 QSVTVILNG
+4449 
-4458 KSSTLTQGAGNKW
+4458 
-4471 LFTPDTPLVDGTYK
+4471 
-4485 IEIVAED
+4485 
-4492 IAGNKISKEV
+4492 
-4502 SFTIDT
+4502 
-4508 IVSDPSIDLL
+4508 
-4518 DADDTGE
+4518 
-4525 SAVDNITS
+4525 
-4533 VTTPRFVIGNVPA
+4533 
-4546 DIDTVVIR
+4546 
-4554 INGVSYSV
+4554 
-4562 TANGNN
+4562 
-4568 LWEFQVPVALN
+4568 
-4579 DGVYEAV
+4579 
-4586 VVFRDIAGNTSET
+4586 
-4599 KLPFTIDTTTS
+4599 
-4610 VSVRMEP
+4610 
-4617 ASDTGNSN
+4617 
-4625 SDNLTNKQNPKF
+4625 
-4637 EGTAEPNAKLV
+4637 
-4648 ITIVDDK
+4648 
-4655 SGREVLK
+4655 
-4662 QTITVGADGNWSVT
+4662 
-4676 PNILPDG
+4676 
-4683 MYTINVVA
+4683 
-4691 TDVAGN
+4691 
-4697 TAQTQERFTI
+4697 
-4707 DTVTID
+4707 
-4713 PTIRLSDPSIDD
+4713 
-4725 QHEATSLR
+4725 
-4733 PEFKGFAEA
+4733 
-4742 FSTIMIQW
+4742 
-4750 DGKVVGSANANANGE
+4750 
-4765 WSWTPPS
+4765 
-4772 VLAPGSYV
+4772 
-4780 VSIVAKDKAGNE
+4780 
-4792 SSQVDFPVVIPVID
+4792 
-4806 VTPPTIKLSEES
+4806 
-4818 DSGAL
+4818 
-4823 GDFTTNNK
+4823 
-4831 TPTLI
+4831 
-4836 GSTLPNTIVSI
+4836 
-4847 YVDGVKVGEAT
+4847 
-4858 ADTAGRYTFQ
+4858 
-4868 LSEMKDGHYVVQ
+4868 
-4880 VGIVNPRD
+4880 
-4888 NSELRST
+4888 
-4895 AVDVTIDTEVAELV
+4895 
-4909 WNISGMHEG
+4909 
-4918 GYINTVTPEIGGTSE
+4918 
-4933 PNSKIT
+4933 
-4939 IFVNGVEKAI
+4939 
-4949 AYTTGAGHWGVVL
+4949 
-4962 PALGNDGN
+4962 
-4970 YELTFKVE
+4970 
-4978 DVAGNIREFGP
+4978 
-4989 QNVILDTVISPLTV
+4989 
-5003 VLREADDSGKVGDWI
+5003 
-5018 TNKSHVTIDGT
+5018 
-5029 AEAGSTLTIRNPQGV
+5029 
-5044 VIATLVVG
+5044 
-5052 NDGRWSAELDLRE
+5052 
-5065 GSNAFVVVSEDK
+5065 
-5077 AGNSQQKE
+5077 
-5085 ILIEH
+5085 
-5090 DTQIEI
+5090 
-5096 SDISLS
+5096 
-5102 RDTNSGDKYDLI
+5102 
-5114 TNNKSPVLV
+5114 
-5123 AMTDPGATVQV
+5123 
-5134 YINGVL
+5134 
-5140 QGTVEASSSGNISYT
+5140 
-5155 MPANSADGEYQV
+5155 
-5167 QFVATDTAGNRVES
+5167 
-5181 AITTVTIDSQI
+5181 
-5192 AVFDIDEDS
+5192 
-5201 LPALSNNRALSVSGV
+5201 
-5216 GEAGSQVSIFVDGK
+5216 
-5230 LVNVV
+5230 
-5235 MVEADG
+5235 
-5241 TWRAPILLQDD
+5241 
-5252 GTFNIHFSI
+5252 
-5261 TDVAGNTEVSKDYSV
+5261 
-5276 DVDSSTDFPTLN
+5276 
-5288 LEDASNSG
+5288 
-5296 SLDDLITNHNKPV
+5296 
-5309 LVGTAEA
+5309 
-5316 GATIHIYVDE
+5316 
-5326 KIVANVLV
+5326 
-5334 LEDGTWSYQ
+5334 
-5343 FDNALKDGEYSIRVV
+5343 
-5358 AEDPAGNTAE
+5358 
-5368 SPRLL
+5368 
-5373 VTIDTSTFIDNPA
+5373 
-5386 MVAGSDNGI
+5386 
-5395 FSNDSITSQTRPTFS
+5395 
-5410 IFGEMNQSVQI
+5410 
-5421 FIDGVLVDTI
+5421 
-5431 TVTDRNQVYRP
+5431 
-5442 ESPLG
+5442 
-5447 DGSHSIYY
+5447 
-5455 VITDKAGNTAT
+5455 
-5466 SKTLNFT
+5466 
-5473 IDTFNTTPVAID
+5473 
-5485 SIGGQTLAEMTGS
+5485 
-5498 DGKIYI
+5498 
-5504 TDTTRNLLFSGS
+5504 
-5516 AEPNSKIE
+5516 
-5524 IIINGLNVG
+5524 
-5533 EVWVNEKGH
+5533 
-5542 WQMPVN
+5542 
-5548 PLYFTEGQLDIT
+5548 
-5560 VKSTDRAGNVNQEKY
+5560 
-5575 SIWVDTHIK
+5575 
-5584 VFTSELDDNK
+5584 
-5594 SSSKTEWWSN
+5594 
-5604 SDLIT
+5604 
-5609 MRGTGEIGATVS
+5609 
-5621 LIVAGVTLATAVV
+5621 
-5634 AATGRWE
+5634 
-5641 LSTDKLPEGTYD
+5641 
-5653 ISLVIED
+5653 
-5660 SAGNRWEDVR
+5660 
-5670 EIFIDRTP
+5670 
-5678 PNAPVVTYSDIV
+5678 
-5690 NDLIIMQGTAEAKSQ
+5690 
-5705 LIITDSEGNTYTLTV
+5705 
-5720 PDNGKWSMAIPYPSE
+5720 
-5735 GKFTITSVDAI
+5735 
-5746 GNRSDDVPLDIMKE
+5746 
-5760 VPVISLS
+5760 
-5767 PDSDSGTVGDN
+5767 
-5778 ITRDKQPTFI
+5778 
-5788 IGNLE
+5788 
-5793 SDVVVVQVDINGTVY
+5793 
-5808 NAEKNADGVWF
+5808 
-5819 FTPGTPLAD
+5819 
-5828 GSYTISVIASDAAGN
+5828 
-5843 QKNSLPITVTID
+5843 
-5855 STLTVP
+5855 
-5861 EIALAAGEDNG
+5861 
-5872 ASDSDNVT
+5872 
-5880 NHTQPKFTLQHI
+5880 
-5892 DADVTGVTVNVT
+5892 
-5904 HNGVTD
+5904 
-5910 IYQATQGA
+5910 
-5918 DGWTFT
+5918 
-5924 PPAAWNDGNYTLSVT
+5924 
-5939 VVDRA
+5939 
-5944 GNSQQ
+5944 
-5949 SASLAVTVDST
+5949 
-5960 VTVTADSQHDDA
+5960 
-5972 SDDATATAVTPPES
+5972 
-5986 ETVNAESATH
+5986 
-5996 LRTEPSAAEESVVK
+5996 
-6010 VTAYSITLLNAD
+6010 
-6022 SGDEIDRSISQ
+6022 
-6033 TPSFEISVPENIV
+6033 
-6046 NVSIMFEGEEFTL
+6046 
-6059 PITNQ
+6059 
-6064 KAIFEVPLSLEDG
+6064 
-6077 EYTMDVKFIDKD
+6077 
-6089 NDFLIK
+6089 
-6095 EKTFSV
+6095 
-6101 DHSSADIVN
+6101 
-6110 AMNVRGKTE
+6110 
-6119 DDINDSPSTSSV
+6119 
-6131 GHNNN
+6131 
-6136 GAIDVFAVN
+6136 
-6145 EVTLPVDNQEEHA
+6145 

>member
-422 TDSIITDTIAPEKP
+422 TDSIITDTIPPEKP

-1067 MSDTQ
+1067 ASDTQ

-1114 IFDFTIDTT
+1114 VFDFTIDTT

-1323 SVPVIVLDSADDTG
+1323 SVPVIVLNSADDTG
-1337 IQGDN
+1337 VQGDN

-1384 WTFTPP
+1384 WSFTP
-1390 TSWADG
+1390 TGAWADG

-1428 NIELVNDSGIPDDNL
+1428 NIELVNDSGIPNDNL

-1471 WFNATQSATPGVW
+1471 WFNATQSATPGAW

-1499 TVEATDEAGN
+1499 TVEATDKAGN
-1509 KATQTLDFTIDT
+1509 KTTQELDFTIDT

-2022 ITIDHIELVND
+2022 I
-2033 SGIPDDNLT
+2033 
-2042 NNVRPH
+2042 
-2048 FQVTVPT
+2048 
-2055 DVNVVRLSID
+2055 
-2065 GGKTWFN
+2065 
-2072 ATQSATPGVWD
+2072 A
-2083 YTWLA
+2083 
-2088 DVGEGKHTLT
+2088 
-2098 VEATDKAGNKTTQQL
+2098 
-2113 DFIIDTLLSEPTI
+2113 
-2126 VLDNTDDSGTKG
+2126 
-2138 DHLTNVNKPTFLLG
+2138 
-2152 NIDADARYVTVEVQH
+2152 
-2167 GGTKEVLT
+2167 
-2175 ATKDATGNW
+2175 
-2184 SVTPTGTWADGDYTL
+2184 
-2199 TVRVEDEAGNEKH
+2199 
-2212 SASLTVTV
+2212 
-2220 DTQITIDVI
+2220 
-2229 ELVNDNGIPGDNMT
+2229 
-2243 NDAHPQFRVTVPG
+2243 
-2256 DVNEV
+2256 
-2261 SLSIDGGVTWV
+2261 
-2272 KATQSAT
+2272 
-2279 PGVWNYTWPGTV
+2279 
-2291 PDGDYTLNVKAT
+2291 
-2303 DNAGNTVTETLHF
+2303 
-2316 TIDTTLSTP
+2316 
-2325 VIVLDSADDS
+2325 
-2335 GVHGDNMTN
+2335 
-2344 HTQPTFALQHIDDDA
+2344 
-2359 VRVTV
+2359 
-2364 SVEHGG
+2364 
-2370 VTTTFDATKDA
+2370 
-2381 GGWTFTPT
+2381 
-2389 GAWADGDYT
+2389 
-2398 LSVSVEDKAG
+2398 
-2408 NTSHSA
+2408 
-2414 SLTVTVDTQIAIN
+2414 
-2427 NIELVNDSGIPDDNL
+2427 
-2442 TNNVRPHFQV
+2442 
-2452 TVPTDVNVVRLSI
+2452 
-2465 DGGKTWFNAT
+2465 
-2475 QSATPGVWDYI
+2475 
-2486 WPDDVADGG
+2486 
-2495 YTLTVEATDE
+2495 
-2505 AGNKATQTLDFTID
+2505 
-2519 TTLSVPTLSLDSAD
+2519 
-2533 DSGIAG
+2533 
-2539 DNITNVKTPGF
+2539 
-2550 TLNNIDTDVS
+2550 
-2560 RVIVEV
+2560 
-2566 MHNGIKQEVPLVQT
+2566 
-2580 GGQWRFAPTSDWA
+2580 
-2593 DGDYILTV
+2593 
-2601 KVEDR
+2601 
-2606 AGNVKQSA
+2606 
-2614 PLTVT
+2614 
-2619 VDTHIAIDR
+2619 
-2628 IELVNDSGIPGDNL
+2628 
-2642 TNEARPHF
+2642 
-2650 QVTVPADVN
+2650 
-2659 GVRLSIDGG
+2659 
-2668 KTWFD
+2668 
-2673 ATQSATSGVWDYTW
+2673 
-2687 LTNVANGPHT
+2687 
-2697 LMVEASDKAG
+2697 
-2707 NKTTQK
+2707 
-2713 LDFTIDTIL
+2713 
-2722 SEPTIT
+2722 
-2728 LDSADDSAAGDNI
+2728 
-2741 TNVKMPGFTLGN
+2741 
-2753 IDADVT
+2753 
-2759 KVVVTV
+2759 
-2765 AHDGKNQQIELIK
+2765 
-2778 NGGVWRFTPGAAWTD
+2778 
-2793 GDYTLTVKVEDKA
+2793 
-2806 GNTNYSAPLT
+2806 
-2816 VTIDTQTSIDRIELL
+2816 
-2831 NDTGIVGDN
+2831 
-2840 LTNEAR
+2840 
-2846 PQFHITVP
+2846 
-2854 TDVNSVQLSLD
+2854 
-2865 GGINWVNATLT
+2865 
-2876 SDGVWEYIWPTDLVE
+2876 
-2891 NTYTLTVKATD
+2891 
-2902 VAGNTATE
+2902 
-2910 TLNFIIDTTLS
+2910 
-2921 TPTITLDSADDS
+2921 
-2933 GTANDNKT
+2933 
-2941 NVKTPGFIIGGIDS
+2941 
-2955 DVTQVVVQ
+2955 
-2963 VMRDGHSEEV
+2963 
-2973 ELTQTNGQW
+2973 
-2982 RFVPGS
+2982 
-2988 AWTDGDYTL
+2988 
-2997 TVTVKDEAG
+2997 
-3006 NIRHSAPL
+3006 
-3014 TVTIDTQITIDHIEL
+3014 IDHIEL

-3166 GGTKEVLTATKGA
+3166 GGTKEVLTATKDATGNWSVTPTGTWADGDYTLTVRVEDEAGNEKHSASLTVTVDTQITIDAIELVNDNGIPGDNMTNDAHPQFRVTVPGDVNEVSLSIDGGVTWVKATQSATPGVWNYTWPGTVPDGDYTLNVKATDNAGNTVTETLHFTIDTTLSVPVIVLNSADDTGVQGDNMTNSTQPTFALQHIDDDAVRVTVSVEHGGVTTTFDATKGTGGWSFTPTGAWADGDYTLSVSVEDKAGNTSHSASLTVTVDTQIAINNIELVNDSGIPDDNLTNNVRPHFQVKVPTDVNEVRLSIDGGKTWFNATQSATPGVWDYTWLADVGEGKHTLTVEATDKAGNQTTQKLDFIIDTMLSEPTIVLDSTDDSGTKGDNLTNANKPTFILGNIDADARYVTVEVQYGGTKKVLTATKGA

-3196 TLTVR
+3196 MLTVR

-3313 FTIDTRLSTPTIAMD
+3313 FTIDTRLSTPTITMD

-3342 VKRPGFTIGNIDADA
+3342 VKRPGFTIGNIDSDA
-3357 HSVILRITQ
+3357 QSVILRITQ

-3413 LVVTVDTQTSI
+3413 LIVTVDTQTSI

-3463 DGGANWVSATQG
+3463 DGGANWVSAAQG

-3624 RIELVNDSGVPGDN
+3624 HIELVNDSGVPGDN

-3717 TLLTPTIE
+3717 TLMTPTIE

-3848 VFDIHQ
+3848 VFDIRQ

-4297 DIAGNTKTSAELR
+4297 DIAGNTKTSAELK

-4533 VTTPRFVIGNVPA
+4533 VTKPRFVIGNVSA

-4554 INGVSYSV
+4554 INGVSYPV

-4970 YELTFKVE
+4970 YVLTFKVE

-5029 AEAGSTLTIRNPQGV
+5029 AEAGSTLTIRSPQGV

-5077 AGNSQQKE
+5077 AGNSQQKD

-5410 IFGEMNQSVQI
+5410 ISGEMNQSVQI

-5466 SKTLNFT
+5466 SKTLKFT

-5575 SIWVDTHIK
+5575 SIWVDTHIQ

-5594 SSSKTEWWSN
+5594 SSSKTDWWSN
-5604 SDLIT
+5604 SSTIT
-5609 MRGTGEIGATVS
+5609 MRGMGEIGATVS

-5634 AATGRWE
+5634 AANGQWE
-5641 LSTDKLPEGTYD
+5641 LSTDQLPEGKYD
-5653 ISLVIED
+5653 ITLSIED
-5660 SAGNRWEDVR
+5660 NAGNRKEEVH

-5705 LIITDSEGNTYTLTV
+5705 LIITDSNGNTYTLTV

-5778 ITRDKQPTFI
+5778 ITRDKKPTFI

-5872 ASDSDNVT
+5872 VSDSDNVT

-5910 IYQATQGA
+5910 TYQATQGA

-5924 PPAAWNDGNYTLSVT
+5924 PPAAWNDGTYTLSVT

-5996 LRTEPSAAEESVVK
+5996 LRTVPSAAEESVVK
-6010 VTAYSITLLNAD
+6010 ETAYSITLLNAD

-6110 AMNVRGKTE
+6110 AMNARGKTE

>member
-185 ASQQNTQAK
+185 ASQQNIQAK

-1029 SPDSDSGIS
+1029 SPDSDSGIA

-1067 MSDTQ
+1067 ASDTQ

-1114 IFDFTIDTT
+1114 VFDFTIDTT

-1384 WTFTPP
+1384 WSFTP
-1390 TSWADG
+1390 TGAWADG

-1471 WFNATQSATPGVW
+1471 WFNATQSATPGAW

-1499 TVEATDEAGN
+1499 TVEATDKAGN
-1509 KATQTLDFTIDT
+1509 KTTQELDFTIDT

-1638 PGDNLTNEAR
+1638 PDDNLTNEAR

-1697 TLMVEASDKAG
+1697 TLMVEATDKAG

-1793 DGDYTLTVKVEDK
+1793 DGNYTLTVKVEDK

-2022 ITIDHIELVND
+2022 I
-2033 SGIPDDNLT
+2033 
-2042 NNVRPH
+2042 
-2048 FQVTVPT
+2048 
-2055 DVNVVRLSID
+2055 
-2065 GGKTWFN
+2065 
-2072 ATQSATPGVWD
+2072 A
-2083 YTWLA
+2083 
-2088 DVGEGKHTLT
+2088 
-2098 VEATDKAGNKTTQQL
+2098 
-2113 DFIIDTLLSEPTI
+2113 
-2126 VLDNTDDSGTKG
+2126 
-2138 DHLTNVNKPTFLLG
+2138 
-2152 NIDADARYVTVEVQH
+2152 
-2167 GGTKEVLT
+2167 
-2175 ATKDATGNW
+2175 
-2184 SVTPTGTWADGDYTL
+2184 
-2199 TVRVEDEAGNEKH
+2199 
-2212 SASLTVTV
+2212 
-2220 DTQITIDVI
+2220 
-2229 ELVNDNGIPGDNMT
+2229 
-2243 NDAHPQFRVTVPG
+2243 
-2256 DVNEV
+2256 
-2261 SLSIDGGVTWV
+2261 
-2272 KATQSAT
+2272 
-2279 PGVWNYTWPGTV
+2279 
-2291 PDGDYTLNVKAT
+2291 
-2303 DNAGNTVTETLHF
+2303 
-2316 TIDTTLSTP
+2316 
-2325 VIVLDSADDS
+2325 
-2335 GVHGDNMTN
+2335 
-2344 HTQPTFALQHIDDDA
+2344 
-2359 VRVTV
+2359 
-2364 SVEHGG
+2364 
-2370 VTTTFDATKDA
+2370 
-2381 GGWTFTPT
+2381 
-2389 GAWADGDYT
+2389 
-2398 LSVSVEDKAG
+2398 
-2408 NTSHSA
+2408 
-2414 SLTVTVDTQIAIN
+2414 
-2427 NIELVNDSGIPDDNL
+2427 
-2442 TNNVRPHFQV
+2442 
-2452 TVPTDVNVVRLSI
+2452 
-2465 DGGKTWFNAT
+2465 
-2475 QSATPGVWDYI
+2475 
-2486 WPDDVADGG
+2486 
-2495 YTLTVEATDE
+2495 
-2505 AGNKATQTLDFTID
+2505 
-2519 TTLSVPTLSLDSAD
+2519 
-2533 DSGIAG
+2533 
-2539 DNITNVKTPGF
+2539 
-2550 TLNNIDTDVS
+2550 
-2560 RVIVEV
+2560 
-2566 MHNGIKQEVPLVQT
+2566 
-2580 GGQWRFAPTSDWA
+2580 
-2593 DGDYILTV
+2593 
-2601 KVEDR
+2601 
-2606 AGNVKQSA
+2606 
-2614 PLTVT
+2614 
-2619 VDTHIAIDR
+2619 
-2628 IELVNDSGIPGDNL
+2628 
-2642 TNEARPHF
+2642 
-2650 QVTVPADVN
+2650 
-2659 GVRLSIDGG
+2659 
-2668 KTWFD
+2668 
-2673 ATQSATSGVWDYTW
+2673 
-2687 LTNVANGPHT
+2687 
-2697 LMVEASDKAG
+2697 
-2707 NKTTQK
+2707 
-2713 LDFTIDTIL
+2713 
-2722 SEPTIT
+2722 
-2728 LDSADDSAAGDNI
+2728 
-2741 TNVKMPGFTLGN
+2741 
-2753 IDADVT
+2753 
-2759 KVVVTV
+2759 
-2765 AHDGKNQQIELIK
+2765 
-2778 NGGVWRFTPGAAWTD
+2778 
-2793 GDYTLTVKVEDKA
+2793 
-2806 GNTNYSAPLT
+2806 
-2816 VTIDTQTSIDRIELL
+2816 
-2831 NDTGIVGDN
+2831 
-2840 LTNEAR
+2840 
-2846 PQFHITVP
+2846 
-2854 TDVNSVQLSLD
+2854 
-2865 GGINWVNATLT
+2865 
-2876 SDGVWEYIWPTDLVE
+2876 
-2891 NTYTLTVKATD
+2891 
-2902 VAGNTATE
+2902 
-2910 TLNFIIDTTLS
+2910 
-2921 TPTITLDSADDS
+2921 
-2933 GTANDNKT
+2933 
-2941 NVKTPGFIIGGIDS
+2941 
-2955 DVTQVVVQ
+2955 
-2963 VMRDGHSEEV
+2963 
-2973 ELTQTNGQW
+2973 
-2982 RFVPGS
+2982 
-2988 AWTDGDYTL
+2988 
-2997 TVTVKDEAG
+2997 
-3006 NIRHSAPL
+3006 
-3014 TVTIDTQITIDHIEL
+3014 IDHIEL

-3166 GGTKEVLTATKGA
+3166 GGTKEVLTATKDATGNWSVTPTGTWADGDYTLTVRVEDEAGNEKHSASLTVTVDTQITIDAIELVNDNGIPGDNMTNDAHPQFRVTVPGDVNEVSLSIDGGVTWVKATQSVTPGVWNYTWPGTVPDGDYTLNVKATDNAGNTVTETLHFTIDTTLSVPVIVLNSADDTGVQGDNMTNSTQPTFALQHIDDDAVRVTVSVEHGGVTTTFDATKGVGGWSFTPTGAWADGDYTLSVSVEDKAGNTSHSASLTVTVDTQIAINNIELVNDSGIPDDNLTNNVRPHFQVKVPTDVNEVRLSIDGGKTWFNATQSATPGVWDYTWLADVGEGKHTLTVEATDKAGNQTTQKLDFIIDTMLSEPTIVLDSTDDSGTKGDNLTNANKPTFILGNIDADARYVTVEVQYGGTKEVLTATKGA

-3196 TLTVR
+3196 MLTVR

-3313 FTIDTRLSTPTIAMD
+3313 FTIDTRLSTPTITMD

-3342 VKRPGFTIGNIDADA
+3342 VKRPGFTIGNIDSDA
-3357 HSVILRITQ
+3357 QSVILRITQ

-3413 LVVTVDTQTSI
+3413 LIVTVDTQTSI

-3463 DGGANWVSATQG
+3463 DGGANWVSAAQG

-3624 RIELVNDSGVPGDN
+3624 HIELVNDSGVPGDN

-3717 TLLTPTIE
+3717 TLMTPTIE

-3848 VFDIHQ
+3848 VFDIRQ

-4297 DIAGNTKTSAELR
+4297 DIAGNTKTSAELK

-4533 VTTPRFVIGNVPA
+4533 VTKPRFVIGNVPA

-4554 INGVSYSV
+4554 INGVSYPV

-4831 TPTLI
+4831 TPTLV
-4836 GSTLPNTIVSI
+4836 GNTLPNAIVSI

-4970 YELTFKVE
+4970 YVLTFKVE

-5029 AEAGSTLTIRNPQGV
+5029 AEAGSTLTIRSPQGV

-5077 AGNSQQKE
+5077 AGNSQQKD

-5410 IFGEMNQSVQI
+5410 ISGEMNQSVQI

-5533 EVWVNEKGH
+5533 EVWVNDKGH

-5575 SIWVDTHIK
+5575 SIWVDTHIQ

-5594 SSSKTEWWSN
+5594 SSSKTDWWSN
-5604 SDLIT
+5604 SSTIT
-5609 MRGTGEIGATVS
+5609 MRGMGEIGATVS

-5634 AATGRWE
+5634 AANGQWE
-5641 LSTDKLPEGTYD
+5641 LSTDQLPEGKYD
-5653 ISLVIED
+5653 ITLSIED
-5660 SAGNRWEDVR
+5660 NAGNRKEEVH

-5705 LIITDSEGNTYTLTV
+5705 LIITDSNGNTYTLTV

-5996 LRTEPSAAEESVVK
+5996 LRTVPSAAEESVVK
-6010 VTAYSITLLNAD
+6010 ETAYSITLLNAD

-6110 AMNVRGKTE
+6110 AMNARGKTE

>member
-42 PRGSVIIVNGALYSS
+42 PHGSVIIVNGALYSS

-111 KKEEEELKKQLDDAE
+111 KKEEEELKKQLGEAE

-147 KALNEAFEVQNSSKQ
+147 KALNEVFEVQNSSKQ

-541 NDSGIVGDNVTN
+541 DDSGIVGDNVTN

-600 GINNL
+600 GVNNL

-620 FSYVIDTIAPV
+620 FSYVIDTVAPV
-631 PPTVSLEDYVVLPN
+631 PPTVSLEDFVVLPN

-1067 MSDTQ
+1067 ASDTQ
-1072 IGVATQQPDGSWAYT
+1072 IGVATQQPDGSWTYT

-1114 IFDFTIDTT
+1114 VFDFTIDTT

-1182 NGSWLFIPGNTWAD
+1182 NGSWLFTPGNTWAD

-1323 SVPVIVLDSADDTG
+1323 SVPVIVLNSADDTG
-1337 IQGDN
+1337 VQGDN

-1378 TKGTGG
+1378 TKGVGG
-1384 WTFTPP
+1384 WSFTP
-1390 TSWADG
+1390 TGAWADG

-1428 NIELVNDSGIPDDNL
+1428 SIELVNDSGIPNDNL

-1471 WFNATQSATPGVW
+1471 WFNATQNATPGGW

-1509 KATQTLDFTIDT
+1509 KTTQTLDFTIDT

-1670 TWFDATQSATSGVW
+1670 TWFDATQSATPGVW

-1717 TIDTILSEPT
+1717 IIDTMLSEPT

-1793 DGDYTLTVKVEDK
+1793 DGNYTLTVKVEDK

-2022 ITIDHIELVND
+2022 IAIDHIELVND

-2098 VEATDKAGNKTTQQL
+2098 VEATDKAGNKTTQKL

-2138 DHLTNVNKPTFLLG
+2138 DNLTNVNKPTFLLG

-2325 VIVLDSADDS
+2325 VIVLDSADDT
-2335 GVHGDNMTN
+2335 GIQGDNMTN
-2344 HTQPTFALQHIDDDA
+2344 RTQPTFNLQHIDDDA

-2370 VTTTFDATKDA
+2370 VTSTFDATKGV
-2381 GGWTFTPT
+2381 GGWTFTPPT
-2389 GAWADGDYT
+2389 SWGAGDYT

-2442 TNNVRPHFQV
+2442 TNNVRPQFQV
-2452 TVPTDVNVVRLSI
+2452 KVPTDVN
-2465 DGGKTWFNAT
+2465 
-2475 QSATPGVWDYI
+2475 
-2486 WPDDVADGG
+2486 
-2495 YTLTVEATDE
+2495 E
-2505 AGNKATQTLDFTID
+2505 
-2519 TTLSVPTLSLDSAD
+2519 
-2533 DSGIAG
+2533 
-2539 DNITNVKTPGF
+2539 
-2550 TLNNIDTDVS
+2550 
-2560 RVIVEV
+2560 
-2566 MHNGIKQEVPLVQT
+2566 
-2580 GGQWRFAPTSDWA
+2580 
-2593 DGDYILTV
+2593 
-2601 KVEDR
+2601 
-2606 AGNVKQSA
+2606 
-2614 PLTVT
+2614 
-2619 VDTHIAIDR
+2619 
-2628 IELVNDSGIPGDNL
+2628 
-2642 TNEARPHF
+2642 
-2650 QVTVPADVN
+2650 
-2659 GVRLSIDGG
+2659 
-2668 KTWFD
+2668 
-2673 ATQSATSGVWDYTW
+2673 
-2687 LTNVANGPHT
+2687 
-2697 LMVEASDKAG
+2697 
-2707 NKTTQK
+2707 
-2713 LDFTIDTIL
+2713 
-2722 SEPTIT
+2722 
-2728 LDSADDSAAGDNI
+2728 
-2741 TNVKMPGFTLGN
+2741 
-2753 IDADVT
+2753 
-2759 KVVVTV
+2759 
-2765 AHDGKNQQIELIK
+2765 
-2778 NGGVWRFTPGAAWTD
+2778 
-2793 GDYTLTVKVEDKA
+2793 
-2806 GNTNYSAPLT
+2806 
-2816 VTIDTQTSIDRIELL
+2816 
-2831 NDTGIVGDN
+2831 
-2840 LTNEAR
+2840 
-2846 PQFHITVP
+2846 
-2854 TDVNSVQLSLD
+2854 
-2865 GGINWVNATLT
+2865 
-2876 SDGVWEYIWPTDLVE
+2876 
-2891 NTYTLTVKATD
+2891 
-2902 VAGNTATE
+2902 
-2910 TLNFIIDTTLS
+2910 
-2921 TPTITLDSADDS
+2921 
-2933 GTANDNKT
+2933 
-2941 NVKTPGFIIGGIDS
+2941 
-2955 DVTQVVVQ
+2955 
-2963 VMRDGHSEEV
+2963 
-2973 ELTQTNGQW
+2973 
-2982 RFVPGS
+2982 
-2988 AWTDGDYTL
+2988 
-2997 TVTVKDEAG
+2997 
-3006 NIRHSAPL
+3006 
-3014 TVTIDTQITIDHIEL
+3014 
-3029 VNDSGI
+3029 
-3035 PDDNLTNNVRPHFQV
+3035 
-3050 TVPTDVNVVRL
+3050 VRL

-3106 KTTQQL
+3106 QTTQKL

-3134 TKGDN
+3134 IKGDN
-3139 LTNVNKPTFLLGNI
+3139 LTNANKPTFLLGNI

-3166 GGTKEVLTATKGA
+3166 GSTKEVLTATKGA

-3201 VEDDAGNVK
+3201 VEDEAGNVK

-3255 DVNEVR
+3255 DINEVR

-3313 FTIDTRLSTPTIAMD
+3313 FTIDTRLSTPTITMD

-3342 VKRPGFTIGNIDADA
+3342 VKRPGFTIGNIDSDA
-3357 HSVILRITQ
+3357 QSVILRITQ

-3413 LVVTVDTQTSI
+3413 LIVTVDTQTSI

-3463 DGGANWVSATQG
+3463 DGGANWVSAAQG

-3624 RIELVNDSGVPGDN
+3624 HIELVNDSGVPGDN
-3638 VTKHVRPQFQISV
+3638 ITKHVRPQFQISV

-3692 HTLTVEVTDGA
+3692 HTLIVEVTDGA
-3703 GNKMTETLNFTIDI
+3703 GNKMTGTLDFTIDI

-3784 RPDSALA
+3784 RPASALA

-3848 VFDIHQ
+3848 VFDIRQ

-3911 ESAPFEVRIDT
+3911 ESAPLEVRIDT

-3952 DVPGDVVQVRVT
+3952 DVPGDVIQVRVT

-4184 SALPDGQHTLL
+4184 SALPDGKHTLL

-4297 DIAGNTKTSAELR
+4297 DIAGNTKTSAELQ

-4379 GSALPDGHYTLHVQA
+4379 GSALSDGHYTLHVQA

-4533 VTTPRFVIGNVPA
+4533 VTKPRFVIGNVPA

-4554 INGVSYSV
+4554 INGVSYPV

-4617 ASDTGNSN
+4617 ASDTGSSN

-4662 QTITVGADGNWSVT
+4662 HTITVGADGNWSVT

-4725 QHEATSLR
+4725 QYEATSLR
-4733 PEFKGFAEA
+4733 PEFKGLAEA

-4831 TPTLI
+4831 TPTLV
-4836 GSTLPNTIVSI
+4836 GNTLPNAIVSI

-4970 YELTFKVE
+4970 YVLTFKVE

-4989 QNVILDTVISPLTV
+4989 QNVILDTVISLLTV

-5077 AGNSQQKE
+5077 AGNSQQKD

-5261 TDVAGNTEVSKDYSV
+5261 TDVAGNAEVSKDYSV

-5296 SLDDLITNHNKPV
+5296 SLDDLITSHNKPV

-5373 VTIDTSTFIDNPA
+5373 VTIDTSTFIDNPV
-5386 MVAGSDNGI
+5386 MMAGFDNGI
-5395 FSNDSITSQTRPTFS
+5395 FSNDSITSQTRPAFS
-5410 IFGEMNQSVQI
+5410 IYGEMNQSVQI

-5473 IDTFNTTPVAID
+5473 IDTLNTTPVAID

-5533 EVWVNEKGH
+5533 EVWVNDNGH

-5560 VKSTDRAGNVNQEKY
+5560 VKSTDRAVNINQEKY
-5575 SIWVDTHIK
+5575 SIWVDTHIQ

-5594 SSSKTEWWSN
+5594 SSSKTDWWSN
-5604 SDLIT
+5604 SSTIT
-5609 MRGTGEIGATVS
+5609 MRGMGEIGATVS

-5634 AATGRWE
+5634 AANGQWE
-5641 LSTDKLPEGTYD
+5641 LSTDQLPEGKYD
-5653 ISLVIED
+5653 ITLSIED
-5660 SAGNRWEDVR
+5660 NAGNRKEEVH

-5705 LIITDSEGNTYTLTV
+5705 LIITDSNGNTYTLTV

-5778 ITRDKQPTFI
+5778 ITRDNQPTFI

-5861 EIALAAGEDNG
+5861 EIALAAGEGNG
-5872 ASDSDNVT
+5872 VSDSDNVT
-5880 NHTQPKFTLQHI
+5880 NHNHTQPKFTLQHI

-5924 PPAAWNDGNYTLSVT
+5924 PPAAWNDGTYTLSVT

-5944 GNSQQ
+5944 GNSLQ
-5949 SASLAVTVDST
+5949 SASLEVTVDST

-5996 LRTEPSAAEESVVK
+5996 LRTVPSAAEESVVK
-6010 VTAYSITLLNAD
+6010 ETAYSITLLNAD

-6046 NVSIMFEGEEFTL
+6046 NVSVMFEGEEFTL

-6089 NDFLIK
+6089 DDFLIK

-6110 AMNVRGKTE
+6110 AMNARGKTE

>member
-1 MGNKSIQKFFADQN
+1 M
-15 SVIDLSSLGNAKGA
+15 
-29 KVSLSGPDMNITT
+29 
-42 PRGSVIIVNGALYSS
+42 
-57 IKGNNLAVK
+57 
-66 FKDKT
+66 
-71 ITGAKILGSVDLK
+71 
-84 DIQLERID
+84 
-92 SSLVDSAQ
+92 
-100 VEKKGNGKRRN
+100 
-111 KKEEEELKKQLDDAE
+111 
-126 NAKKEADKAK
+126 
-136 EEAEKAKEAAE
+136 
-147 KALNEAFEVQNSSKQ
+147 
-162 IEEMLQNFLADNV
+162 
-175 AKDNLAQQSD
+175 
-185 ASQQNTQAK
+185 
-194 ATQASKQNDAEKVLP
+194 
-209 QPINKNT
+209 NKNT

-301 PETLTDGTYN
+301 PETLTDGAYN

-422 TDSIITDTIAPEKP
+422 TDSIITDTIPPEKP

-631 PPTVSLEDYVVLPN
+631 PPTVSLEDFVVLPN

-1029 SPDSDSGIS
+1029 SPDSDSGIA

-1114 IFDFTIDTT
+1114 VFDFTIDTT

-1182 NGSWLFIPGNTWAD
+1182 NGSWLFTPGNTWAD

-1201 TVKVEDKAGNTNYS
+1201 TVKVEDKAGNTSYS

-1323 SVPVIVLDSADDTG
+1323 SVPVIVLNSADDTG
-1337 IQGDN
+1337 VQGDN

-1471 WFNATQSATPGVW
+1471 WFNATQSATPGAW

-1499 TVEATDEAGN
+1499 TVEATDKAGN
-1509 KATQTLDFTIDT
+1509 KTTQELDFTIDT

-1717 TIDTILSEPT
+1717 IIDTLLSEPT

-2126 VLDNTDDSGTKG
+2126 VLDSTDDSGTKG
-2138 DHLTNVNKPTFLLG
+2138 DNLTNVNKPTFLLG

-2212 SASLTVTV
+2212 SAS
-2220 DTQITIDVI
+2220 
-2229 ELVNDNGIPGDNMT
+2229 
-2243 NDAHPQFRVTVPG
+2243 
-2256 DVNEV
+2256 
-2261 SLSIDGGVTWV
+2261 
-2272 KATQSAT
+2272 
-2279 PGVWNYTWPGTV
+2279 
-2291 PDGDYTLNVKAT
+2291 
-2303 DNAGNTVTETLHF
+2303 
-2316 TIDTTLSTP
+2316 
-2325 VIVLDSADDS
+2325 
-2335 GVHGDNMTN
+2335 
-2344 HTQPTFALQHIDDDA
+2344 
-2359 VRVTV
+2359 
-2364 SVEHGG
+2364 
-2370 VTTTFDATKDA
+2370 
-2381 GGWTFTPT
+2381 
-2389 GAWADGDYT
+2389 
-2398 LSVSVEDKAG
+2398 
-2408 NTSHSA
+2408 
-2414 SLTVTVDTQIAIN
+2414 
-2427 NIELVNDSGIPDDNL
+2427 
-2442 TNNVRPHFQV
+2442 
-2452 TVPTDVNVVRLSI
+2452 
-2465 DGGKTWFNAT
+2465 
-2475 QSATPGVWDYI
+2475 
-2486 WPDDVADGG
+2486 
-2495 YTLTVEATDE
+2495 
-2505 AGNKATQTLDFTID
+2505 
-2519 TTLSVPTLSLDSAD
+2519 
-2533 DSGIAG
+2533 
-2539 DNITNVKTPGF
+2539 
-2550 TLNNIDTDVS
+2550 
-2560 RVIVEV
+2560 
-2566 MHNGIKQEVPLVQT
+2566 
-2580 GGQWRFAPTSDWA
+2580 
-2593 DGDYILTV
+2593 
-2601 KVEDR
+2601 
-2606 AGNVKQSA
+2606 
-2614 PLTVT
+2614 
-2619 VDTHIAIDR
+2619 
-2628 IELVNDSGIPGDNL
+2628 
-2642 TNEARPHF
+2642 
-2650 QVTVPADVN
+2650 
-2659 GVRLSIDGG
+2659 
-2668 KTWFD
+2668 
-2673 ATQSATSGVWDYTW
+2673 
-2687 LTNVANGPHT
+2687 
-2697 LMVEASDKAG
+2697 
-2707 NKTTQK
+2707 
-2713 LDFTIDTIL
+2713 
-2722 SEPTIT
+2722 
-2728 LDSADDSAAGDNI
+2728 
-2741 TNVKMPGFTLGN
+2741 
-2753 IDADVT
+2753 
-2759 KVVVTV
+2759 
-2765 AHDGKNQQIELIK
+2765 
-2778 NGGVWRFTPGAAWTD
+2778 
-2793 GDYTLTVKVEDKA
+2793 
-2806 GNTNYSAPLT
+2806 
-2816 VTIDTQTSIDRIELL
+2816 
-2831 NDTGIVGDN
+2831 
-2840 LTNEAR
+2840 
-2846 PQFHITVP
+2846 
-2854 TDVNSVQLSLD
+2854 
-2865 GGINWVNATLT
+2865 
-2876 SDGVWEYIWPTDLVE
+2876 
-2891 NTYTLTVKATD
+2891 
-2902 VAGNTATE
+2902 
-2910 TLNFIIDTTLS
+2910 
-2921 TPTITLDSADDS
+2921 
-2933 GTANDNKT
+2933 
-2941 NVKTPGFIIGGIDS
+2941 
-2955 DVTQVVVQ
+2955 
-2963 VMRDGHSEEV
+2963 
-2973 ELTQTNGQW
+2973 
-2982 RFVPGS
+2982 
-2988 AWTDGDYTL
+2988 
-2997 TVTVKDEAG
+2997 
-3006 NIRHSAPL
+3006 
-3014 TVTIDTQITIDHIEL
+3014 
-3029 VNDSGI
+3029 
-3035 PDDNLTNNVRPHFQV
+3035 
-3050 TVPTDVNVVRL
+3050 
-3061 SIDGGKTWFNATQSA
+3061 
-3076 TPGVWDYTWLA
+3076 
-3087 DVGEGK
+3087 
-3093 HTLTVEATDKAGN
+3093 
-3106 KTTQQL
+3106 
-3112 DFIIDTLLSEPTIV
+3112 
-3126 LDNTDDSG
+3126 
-3134 TKGDN
+3134 
-3139 LTNVNKPTFLLGNI
+3139 
-3153 DADARYVTVEVQH
+3153 
-3166 GGTKEVLTATKGA
+3166 
-3179 TGIWSVTPTGT
+3179 
-3190 WADGDY
+3190 
-3196 TLTVR
+3196 
-3201 VEDDAGNVK
+3201 
-3210 YSAPLTVTVDTQI
+3210 LTVTVDTQI

-3313 FTIDTRLSTPTIAMD
+3313 FTIDTRLSTPTITMD

-3342 VKRPGFTIGNIDADA
+3342 VKRPGFTIGNIDSDA
-3357 HSVILRITQ
+3357 QSVILRITQ

-3413 LVVTVDTQTSI
+3413 LIVTVDTQTSI

-3463 DGGANWVSATQG
+3463 DGGANWVSAAQG

-3624 RIELVNDSGVPGDN
+3624 HIELVNDSGVPGDN

-3717 TLLTPTIE
+3717 TLMTPTIE

-3848 VFDIHQ
+3848 VFDIRQ

-4006 NIANKDLVFNI
+4006 NIANKD
-4017 DTNIQV
+4017 
-4023 PTIALD
+4023 
-4029 AGQDTGANTADNITN
+4029 
-4044 ISRPTFTIGN
+4044 
-4054 VDPDVI
+4054 
-4060 KVVVTIDGH
+4060 
-4069 DYNATKVGAGW
+4069 
-4080 QFTPGNA
+4080 
-4087 IPDGSYNITVTVED
+4087 
-4101 KAGNTA
+4101 
-4107 TSKPLPV
+4107 
-4114 VIDTTAE
+4114 
-4121 IESVTLVT
+4121 
-4129 DSGDSDVD
+4129 
-4137 NITKV
+4137 
-4142 DKPQFSIVTADDI
+4142 
-4155 THVRVKIDNA
+4155 
-4165 ANWIELTKGGDGRW
+4165 
-4179 IFNVG
+4179 
-4184 SALPDGQHTLL
+4184 
-4195 VDVTDIAGNVAQET
+4195 
-4209 LQFTID
+4209 
-4215 TTLREPTIVLDPT
+4215 
-4228 HDTGDDTNDNLTRI
+4228 
-4242 NKPVFIIGNVDN
+4242 
-4254 DVSHIVVH
+4254 
-4262 IDGRDYTIENTGGN
+4262 
-4276 LTFTPDQP
+4276 
-4284 LSDGQHTISVTVT
+4284 
-4297 DIAGNTKTSAELR
+4297 
-4310 IEIDTQVQIDSVTL
+4310 
-4324 TTDSGVNDHDNVTNA
+4324 
-4339 TRPSFEI
+4339 
-4346 ATPDDVT
+4346 
-4353 SVLVSF
+4353 
-4359 DGVNWTPISKNAAG
+4359 
-4373 QWEFTA
+4373 
-4379 GSALPDGHYTLHVQA
+4379 
-4394 TDRAGNT
+4394 
-4401 ANSTLGFTVDTQI
+4401 
-4414 DGLSVV
+4414 
-4420 MLDDAGKDSTDG
+4420 
-4432 ITNITSPRFE
+4432 
-4442 ISAREPL
+4442 
-4449 QSVTVILNG
+4449 
-4458 KSSTLTQGAGNKW
+4458 
-4471 LFTPDTPLVDGTYK
+4471 
-4485 IEIVAED
+4485 
-4492 IAGNKISKEV
+4492 
-4502 SFTIDT
+4502 
-4508 IVSDPSIDLL
+4508 
-4518 DADDTGE
+4518 
-4525 SAVDNITS
+4525 
-4533 VTTPRFVIGNVPA
+4533 
-4546 DIDTVVIR
+4546 
-4554 INGVSYSV
+4554 
-4562 TANGNN
+4562 
-4568 LWEFQVPVALN
+4568 
-4579 DGVYEAV
+4579 
-4586 VVFRDIAGNTSET
+4586 
-4599 KLPFTIDTTTS
+4599 
-4610 VSVRMEP
+4610 
-4617 ASDTGNSN
+4617 
-4625 SDNLTNKQNPKF
+4625 
-4637 EGTAEPNAKLV
+4637 
-4648 ITIVDDK
+4648 
-4655 SGREVLK
+4655 
-4662 QTITVGADGNWSVT
+4662 
-4676 PNILPDG
+4676 
-4683 MYTINVVA
+4683 
-4691 TDVAGN
+4691 
-4697 TAQTQERFTI
+4697 
-4707 DTVTID
+4707 
-4713 PTIRLSDPSIDD
+4713 
-4725 QHEATSLR
+4725 
-4733 PEFKGFAEA
+4733 
-4742 FSTIMIQW
+4742 
-4750 DGKVVGSANANANGE
+4750 
-4765 WSWTPPS
+4765 
-4772 VLAPGSYV
+4772 
-4780 VSIVAKDKAGNE
+4780 
-4792 SSQVDFPVVIPVID
+4792 
-4806 VTPPTIKLSEES
+4806 
-4818 DSGAL
+4818 
-4823 GDFTTNNK
+4823 
-4831 TPTLI
+4831 
-4836 GSTLPNTIVSI
+4836 
-4847 YVDGVKVGEAT
+4847 
-4858 ADTAGRYTFQ
+4858 
-4868 LSEMKDGHYVVQ
+4868 
-4880 VGIVNPRD
+4880 
-4888 NSELRST
+4888 
-4895 AVDVTIDTEVAELV
+4895 
-4909 WNISGMHEG
+4909 
-4918 GYINTVTPEIGGTSE
+4918 
-4933 PNSKIT
+4933 
-4939 IFVNGVEKAI
+4939 
-4949 AYTTGAGHWGVVL
+4949 
-4962 PALGNDGN
+4962 
-4970 YELTFKVE
+4970 
-4978 DVAGNIREFGP
+4978 
-4989 QNVILDTVISPLTV
+4989 
-5003 VLREADDSGKVGDWI
+5003 
-5018 TNKSHVTIDGT
+5018 
-5029 AEAGSTLTIRNPQGV
+5029 
-5044 VIATLVVG
+5044 
-5052 NDGRWSAELDLRE
+5052 
-5065 GSNAFVVVSEDK
+5065 
-5077 AGNSQQKE
+5077 
-5085 ILIEH
+5085 
-5090 DTQIEI
+5090 
-5096 SDISLS
+5096 
-5102 RDTNSGDKYDLI
+5102 
-5114 TNNKSPVLV
+5114 
-5123 AMTDPGATVQV
+5123 
-5134 YINGVL
+5134 
-5140 QGTVEASSSGNISYT
+5140 
-5155 MPANSADGEYQV
+5155 
-5167 QFVATDTAGNRVES
+5167 
-5181 AITTVTIDSQI
+5181 
-5192 AVFDIDEDS
+5192 
-5201 LPALSNNRALSVSGV
+5201 
-5216 GEAGSQVSIFVDGK
+5216 
-5230 LVNVV
+5230 
-5235 MVEADG
+5235 
-5241 TWRAPILLQDD
+5241 
-5252 GTFNIHFSI
+5252 
-5261 TDVAGNTEVSKDYSV
+5261 
-5276 DVDSSTDFPTLN
+5276 
-5288 LEDASNSG
+5288 
-5296 SLDDLITNHNKPV
+5296 
-5309 LVGTAEA
+5309 
-5316 GATIHIYVDE
+5316 
-5326 KIVANVLV
+5326 
-5334 LEDGTWSYQ
+5334 
-5343 FDNALKDGEYSIRVV
+5343 
-5358 AEDPAGNTAE
+5358 
-5368 SPRLL
+5368 
-5373 VTIDTSTFIDNPA
+5373 
-5386 MVAGSDNGI
+5386 
-5395 FSNDSITSQTRPTFS
+5395 
-5410 IFGEMNQSVQI
+5410 
-5421 FIDGVLVDTI
+5421 
-5431 TVTDRNQVYRP
+5431 
-5442 ESPLG
+5442 
-5447 DGSHSIYY
+5447 
-5455 VITDKAGNTAT
+5455 
-5466 SKTLNFT
+5466 
-5473 IDTFNTTPVAID
+5473 
-5485 SIGGQTLAEMTGS
+5485 
-5498 DGKIYI
+5498 
-5504 TDTTRNLLFSGS
+5504 
-5516 AEPNSKIE
+5516 
-5524 IIINGLNVG
+5524 
-5533 EVWVNEKGH
+5533 
-5542 WQMPVN
+5542 
-5548 PLYFTEGQLDIT
+5548 
-5560 VKSTDRAGNVNQEKY
+5560 
-5575 SIWVDTHIK
+5575 
-5584 VFTSELDDNK
+5584 
-5594 SSSKTEWWSN
+5594 
-5604 SDLIT
+5604 
-5609 MRGTGEIGATVS
+5609 
-5621 LIVAGVTLATAVV
+5621 
-5634 AATGRWE
+5634 
-5641 LSTDKLPEGTYD
+5641 
-5653 ISLVIED
+5653 
-5660 SAGNRWEDVR
+5660 
-5670 EIFIDRTP
+5670 
-5678 PNAPVVTYSDIV
+5678 
-5690 NDLIIMQGTAEAKSQ
+5690 
-5705 LIITDSEGNTYTLTV
+5705 
-5720 PDNGKWSMAIPYPSE
+5720 
-5735 GKFTITSVDAI
+5735 
-5746 GNRSDDVPLDIMKE
+5746 
-5760 VPVISLS
+5760 
-5767 PDSDSGTVGDN
+5767 
-5778 ITRDKQPTFI
+5778 
-5788 IGNLE
+5788 
-5793 SDVVVVQVDINGTVY
+5793 
-5808 NAEKNADGVWF
+5808 
-5819 FTPGTPLAD
+5819 
-5828 GSYTISVIASDAAGN
+5828 
-5843 QKNSLPITVTID
+5843 
-5855 STLTVP
+5855 
-5861 EIALAAGEDNG
+5861 
-5872 ASDSDNVT
+5872 
-5880 NHTQPKFTLQHI
+5880 
-5892 DADVTGVTVNVT
+5892 
-5904 HNGVTD
+5904 
-5910 IYQATQGA
+5910 
-5918 DGWTFT
+5918 
-5924 PPAAWNDGNYTLSVT
+5924 
-5939 VVDRA
+5939 
-5944 GNSQQ
+5944 
-5949 SASLAVTVDST
+5949 
-5960 VTVTADSQHDDA
+5960 
-5972 SDDATATAVTPPES
+5972 
-5986 ETVNAESATH
+5986 
-5996 LRTEPSAAEESVVK
+5996 
-6010 VTAYSITLLNAD
+6010 
-6022 SGDEIDRSISQ
+6022 
-6033 TPSFEISVPENIV
+6033 
-6046 NVSIMFEGEEFTL
+6046 
-6059 PITNQ
+6059 
-6064 KAIFEVPLSLEDG
+6064 
-6077 EYTMDVKFIDKD
+6077 
-6089 NDFLIK
+6089 
-6095 EKTFSV
+6095 
-6101 DHSSADIVN
+6101 
-6110 AMNVRGKTE
+6110 
-6119 DDINDSPSTSSV
+6119 
-6131 GHNNN
+6131 
-6136 GAIDVFAVN
+6136 
-6145 EVTLPVDNQEEHA
+6145 

>member
-422 TDSIITDTIAPEKP
+422 TDSIITDTIPPEKP

-1067 MSDTQ
+1067 ASDTQ
-1072 IGVATQQPDGSWAYT
+1072 IGVAMQQPDGSWAYT

-1114 IFDFTIDTT
+1114 VFDFTIDTT

-1384 WTFTPP
+1384 WSFTP
-1390 TSWADG
+1390 TGAWADG

-1471 WFNATQSATPGVW
+1471 WFNATQSATPGAW

-1499 TVEATDEAGN
+1499 TVEATDKAGN
-1509 KATQTLDFTIDT
+1509 KTTQELDFTIDT

-1896 LTVKATD
+1896 LTVKAND

-2022 ITIDHIELVND
+2022 IAIDHIELVND

-2042 NNVRPH
+2042 NEARPH

-2113 DFIIDTLLSEPTI
+2113 DFIIDTMLSEPTI

-2138 DHLTNVNKPTFLLG
+2138 DNLTNVNKPTFLLG

-2220 DTQITIDVI
+2220 DTQITIDAI

-2316 TIDTTLSTP
+2316 TIDTTLSVP
-2325 VIVLDSADDS
+2325 VIVLNSADDT
-2335 GVHGDNMTN
+2335 GVQGDNMTN
-2344 HTQPTFALQHIDDDA
+2344 SSQPTFALQHIDDDA

-2370 VTTTFDATKDA
+2370 VTTTFDATKGV
-2381 GGWTFTPT
+2381 GGWSFTPT

-2452 TVPTDVNVVRLSI
+2452 KVPTDVN
-2465 DGGKTWFNAT
+2465 
-2475 QSATPGVWDYI
+2475 
-2486 WPDDVADGG
+2486 
-2495 YTLTVEATDE
+2495 E
-2505 AGNKATQTLDFTID
+2505 
-2519 TTLSVPTLSLDSAD
+2519 
-2533 DSGIAG
+2533 
-2539 DNITNVKTPGF
+2539 
-2550 TLNNIDTDVS
+2550 
-2560 RVIVEV
+2560 
-2566 MHNGIKQEVPLVQT
+2566 
-2580 GGQWRFAPTSDWA
+2580 
-2593 DGDYILTV
+2593 
-2601 KVEDR
+2601 
-2606 AGNVKQSA
+2606 
-2614 PLTVT
+2614 
-2619 VDTHIAIDR
+2619 
-2628 IELVNDSGIPGDNL
+2628 
-2642 TNEARPHF
+2642 
-2650 QVTVPADVN
+2650 
-2659 GVRLSIDGG
+2659 
-2668 KTWFD
+2668 
-2673 ATQSATSGVWDYTW
+2673 
-2687 LTNVANGPHT
+2687 
-2697 LMVEASDKAG
+2697 
-2707 NKTTQK
+2707 
-2713 LDFTIDTIL
+2713 
-2722 SEPTIT
+2722 
-2728 LDSADDSAAGDNI
+2728 
-2741 TNVKMPGFTLGN
+2741 
-2753 IDADVT
+2753 
-2759 KVVVTV
+2759 
-2765 AHDGKNQQIELIK
+2765 
-2778 NGGVWRFTPGAAWTD
+2778 
-2793 GDYTLTVKVEDKA
+2793 
-2806 GNTNYSAPLT
+2806 
-2816 VTIDTQTSIDRIELL
+2816 
-2831 NDTGIVGDN
+2831 
-2840 LTNEAR
+2840 
-2846 PQFHITVP
+2846 
-2854 TDVNSVQLSLD
+2854 
-2865 GGINWVNATLT
+2865 
-2876 SDGVWEYIWPTDLVE
+2876 
-2891 NTYTLTVKATD
+2891 
-2902 VAGNTATE
+2902 
-2910 TLNFIIDTTLS
+2910 
-2921 TPTITLDSADDS
+2921 
-2933 GTANDNKT
+2933 
-2941 NVKTPGFIIGGIDS
+2941 
-2955 DVTQVVVQ
+2955 
-2963 VMRDGHSEEV
+2963 
-2973 ELTQTNGQW
+2973 
-2982 RFVPGS
+2982 
-2988 AWTDGDYTL
+2988 
-2997 TVTVKDEAG
+2997 
-3006 NIRHSAPL
+3006 
-3014 TVTIDTQITIDHIEL
+3014 
-3029 VNDSGI
+3029 
-3035 PDDNLTNNVRPHFQV
+3035 
-3050 TVPTDVNVVRL
+3050 VRL

-3106 KTTQQL
+3106 QTTQKL
-3112 DFIIDTLLSEPTIV
+3112 DFIIDTMLSEPTIV
-3126 LDNTDDSG
+3126 LDSTDDSG

-3139 LTNVNKPTFLLGNI
+3139 LTNANKPTFILGNI
-3153 DADARYVTVEVQH
+3153 DADARYVTVEVQY

-3196 TLTVR
+3196 MLTVR

-3313 FTIDTRLSTPTIAMD
+3313 FTIDTRLSTPTITMD

-3342 VKRPGFTIGNIDADA
+3342 VKRPGFTIGNIDSDA
-3357 HSVILRITQ
+3357 QSVILRITQ

-3413 LVVTVDTQTSI
+3413 LIVTVDTQTSI

-3463 DGGANWVSATQG
+3463 DGGANWVSAAQG

-3624 RIELVNDSGVPGDN
+3624 HIELVNDSGVPGDN

-3717 TLLTPTIE
+3717 TLMTPTIE

-4262 IDGRDYTIENTGGN
+4262 IDGRDYTIENTGEN

-4297 DIAGNTKTSAELR
+4297 DIAGNTKTSAELK

-4533 VTTPRFVIGNVPA
+4533 VTKPRFVIGNVPA

-4554 INGVSYSV
+4554 INGVSYPV

-4895 AVDVTIDTEVAELV
+4895 AVDLTIDTEVAELV

-5296 SLDDLITNHNKPV
+5296 SLDDLITSHNKPV

-5373 VTIDTSTFIDNPA
+5373 VTIDTSTFIDNPV
-5386 MVAGSDNGI
+5386 MMAGSDNGI
-5395 FSNDSITSQTRPTFS
+5395 FSNDSITSQTRPAFS
-5410 IFGEMNQSVQI
+5410 IYGEMNQSVQI

-5473 IDTFNTTPVAID
+5473 IDTLNTTPVAID

-5575 SIWVDTHIK
+5575 SIWVDTHIQ

-5594 SSSKTEWWSN
+5594 SSSKTDWWSN
-5604 SDLIT
+5604 SSTIT
-5609 MRGTGEIGATVS
+5609 MRGMGEIGATVS

-5634 AATGRWE
+5634 AANGQWE
-5641 LSTDKLPEGTYD
+5641 LSTDQLPEGKYD
-5653 ISLVIED
+5653 ITLSIED
-5660 SAGNRWEDVR
+5660 NAGNRKEEVH

-5705 LIITDSEGNTYTLTV
+5705 LIITDSNGNTYTLTV

-5746 GNRSDDVPLDIMKE
+5746 GNRSDDVSLDIMKE

-5872 ASDSDNVT
+5872 VSDSDNVT

-5910 IYQATQGA
+5910 TYQATQGA

-5924 PPAAWNDGNYTLSVT
+5924 PPAAWNDGTYTLSVT

-5972 SDDATATAVTPPES
+5972 SDDATPTAVTPLES
-5986 ETVNAESATH
+5986 ETVNAESDTH
-5996 LRTEPSAAEESVVK
+5996 LRTVPSAAEESVVK
-6010 VTAYSITLLNAD
+6010 ETAYSITLLNAD

-6046 NVSIMFEGEEFTL
+6046 NVSVMFEGEEFTL

-6110 AMNVRGKTE
+6110 AMNARGKAE

>member
-42 PRGSVIIVNGALYSS
+42 PHGSVIIVNGALYSS

-541 NDSGIVGDNVTN
+541 DDSGIVGDNVTN

-600 GINNL
+600 GVNNL

-620 FSYVIDTIAPV
+620 FSYVIDTVAPV
-631 PPTVSLEDYVVLPN
+631 PPTVSLEDFVVLPN

-693 KFLQGAYDI
+693 KFLQGSYDI

-1029 SPDSDSGIS
+1029 SPDSDSGIA

-1114 IFDFTIDTT
+1114 VFDFTIDTT

-1182 NGSWLFIPGNTWAD
+1182 NGSWLFTPGNTWAD

-1201 TVKVEDKAGNTNYS
+1201 TVKVEDKAGNTSYS

-1384 WTFTPP
+1384 WSFTP
-1390 TSWADG
+1390 TGAWADG

-1428 NIELVNDSGIPDDNL
+1428 NIELVNDSGIPNDNL

-1471 WFNATQSATPGVW
+1471 WFNATQSATPGAW

-1499 TVEATDEAGN
+1499 TVEATDKAGN
-1509 KATQTLDFTIDT
+1509 KTTQELDFTIDT

-2126 VLDNTDDSGTKG
+2126 VLDSTDDSGTKG

-2316 TIDTTLSTP
+2316 TIDTTLSVP
-2325 VIVLDSADDS
+2325 VIVLNSADDT
-2335 GVHGDNMTN
+2335 GVQGDNMTN
-2344 HTQPTFALQHIDDDA
+2344 STQPTFALQHIDDDA

-2370 VTTTFDATKDA
+2370 VTTTFDATKGV
-2381 GGWTFTPT
+2381 GGWSFTPT

-2452 TVPTDVNVVRLSI
+2452 KVPTDVN
-2465 DGGKTWFNAT
+2465 
-2475 QSATPGVWDYI
+2475 
-2486 WPDDVADGG
+2486 
-2495 YTLTVEATDE
+2495 E
-2505 AGNKATQTLDFTID
+2505 
-2519 TTLSVPTLSLDSAD
+2519 
-2533 DSGIAG
+2533 
-2539 DNITNVKTPGF
+2539 
-2550 TLNNIDTDVS
+2550 
-2560 RVIVEV
+2560 
-2566 MHNGIKQEVPLVQT
+2566 
-2580 GGQWRFAPTSDWA
+2580 
-2593 DGDYILTV
+2593 
-2601 KVEDR
+2601 
-2606 AGNVKQSA
+2606 
-2614 PLTVT
+2614 
-2619 VDTHIAIDR
+2619 
-2628 IELVNDSGIPGDNL
+2628 
-2642 TNEARPHF
+2642 
-2650 QVTVPADVN
+2650 
-2659 GVRLSIDGG
+2659 
-2668 KTWFD
+2668 
-2673 ATQSATSGVWDYTW
+2673 
-2687 LTNVANGPHT
+2687 
-2697 LMVEASDKAG
+2697 
-2707 NKTTQK
+2707 
-2713 LDFTIDTIL
+2713 
-2722 SEPTIT
+2722 
-2728 LDSADDSAAGDNI
+2728 
-2741 TNVKMPGFTLGN
+2741 
-2753 IDADVT
+2753 
-2759 KVVVTV
+2759 
-2765 AHDGKNQQIELIK
+2765 
-2778 NGGVWRFTPGAAWTD
+2778 
-2793 GDYTLTVKVEDKA
+2793 
-2806 GNTNYSAPLT
+2806 
-2816 VTIDTQTSIDRIELL
+2816 
-2831 NDTGIVGDN
+2831 
-2840 LTNEAR
+2840 
-2846 PQFHITVP
+2846 
-2854 TDVNSVQLSLD
+2854 
-2865 GGINWVNATLT
+2865 
-2876 SDGVWEYIWPTDLVE
+2876 
-2891 NTYTLTVKATD
+2891 
-2902 VAGNTATE
+2902 
-2910 TLNFIIDTTLS
+2910 
-2921 TPTITLDSADDS
+2921 
-2933 GTANDNKT
+2933 
-2941 NVKTPGFIIGGIDS
+2941 
-2955 DVTQVVVQ
+2955 
-2963 VMRDGHSEEV
+2963 
-2973 ELTQTNGQW
+2973 
-2982 RFVPGS
+2982 
-2988 AWTDGDYTL
+2988 
-2997 TVTVKDEAG
+2997 
-3006 NIRHSAPL
+3006 
-3014 TVTIDTQITIDHIEL
+3014 
-3029 VNDSGI
+3029 
-3035 PDDNLTNNVRPHFQV
+3035 
-3050 TVPTDVNVVRL
+3050 VRL

-3106 KTTQQL
+3106 QTTQKL
-3112 DFIIDTLLSEPTIV
+3112 DFIIDTMLSEPTIV
-3126 LDNTDDSG
+3126 LDSTDDSG

-3139 LTNVNKPTFLLGNI
+3139 LTNANKPTFILGNI
-3153 DADARYVTVEVQH
+3153 DADARYVTVEVQY

-3399 EVTDNAGNVRQSTP
+3399 EVQDNAGNVRQSTP

-3516 TRLSTPTIALD
+3516 TRLSTPTIELD

-3717 TLLTPTIE
+3717 TLMTPTIE

-3848 VFDIHQ
+3848 VFDIRQ

-4262 IDGRDYTIENTGGN
+4262 IDGRDYAIENTGGN

-4297 DIAGNTKTSAELR
+4297 DIAGNTKTSAELK

-4533 VTTPRFVIGNVPA
+4533 VTKPRFVIGNVPA

-4554 INGVSYSV
+4554 INGVSYPV

-4831 TPTLI
+4831 TPTLV
-4836 GSTLPNTIVSI
+4836 GNTLPNAIVSI

-4970 YELTFKVE
+4970 YVLTFKVE

-5029 AEAGSTLTIRNPQGV
+5029 AEAGSTLTIRSPQGV

-5077 AGNSQQKE
+5077 AGNSQQKD

-5410 IFGEMNQSVQI
+5410 ISGEMNQSVQI

-5575 SIWVDTHIK
+5575 SIWVDTHIQ

-5594 SSSKTEWWSN
+5594 SSSKTDWWSN
-5604 SDLIT
+5604 SSTIT
-5609 MRGTGEIGATVS
+5609 MRGMGEIGATVS

-5634 AATGRWE
+5634 AANGQWE
-5641 LSTDKLPEGTYD
+5641 LSTDQLPEGKYD
-5653 ISLVIED
+5653 ITLSIED
-5660 SAGNRWEDVR
+5660 NAGNRKEEVH

-5705 LIITDSEGNTYTLTV
+5705 LIITDSNGNTYTLTV

-5819 FTPGTPLAD
+5819 FTPGTPLTD

-5924 PPAAWNDGNYTLSVT
+5924 PPAAWNDGTYTLSVT

-5996 LRTEPSAAEESVVK
+5996 LRTVPSAAEESVVK
-6010 VTAYSITLLNAD
+6010 ETAYSITLLNAD

-6046 NVSIMFEGEEFTL
+6046 NVSVMFEGEEFTL

>member
-111 KKEEEELKKQLDDAE
+111 KKEEEELKKQLDEAE

-162 IEEMLQNFLADNV
+162 MEEMLQEFLADNV

-446 GIKNDN
+446 GIKNDS
-452 ITNSTLPTFIGV
+452 ITNSTLSTFIGV

-541 NDSGIVGDNVTN
+541 DDSGIVGDNVTN

-600 GINNL
+600 GVNNL

-620 FSYVIDTIAPV
+620 FSYVIDTVAPV
-631 PPTVSLEDYVVLPN
+631 PPTVSLEDFVVLPN

-1029 SPDSDSGIS
+1029 SPDSDSGIA

-1114 IFDFTIDTT
+1114 VFDFTIDTT

-1182 NGSWLFIPGNTWAD
+1182 NGSWLFTPGNTWAD

-1384 WTFTPP
+1384 WSFTP
-1390 TSWADG
+1390 TGAWADG

-1428 NIELVNDSGIPDDNL
+1428 NIELVNDSGIPNDNL

-1471 WFNATQSATPGVW
+1471 WFNATQSATPGAW

-1499 TVEATDEAGN
+1499 TVEATDKAGN
-1509 KATQTLDFTIDT
+1509 KTTQELDFTIDT

-1556 DTDVSRVIVEVMHNG
+1556 DTDVSRVTVEVMHNG

-1670 TWFDATQSATSGVW
+1670 TWFDATQSATPGVW

-1717 TIDTILSEPT
+1717 IIDTMLSEPT

-2022 ITIDHIELVND
+2022 IAIDHIELVND

-2042 NNVRPH
+2042 N
-2048 FQVTVPT
+2048 
-2055 DVNVVRLSID
+2055 
-2065 GGKTWFN
+2065 
-2072 ATQSATPGVWD
+2072 
-2083 YTWLA
+2083 
-2088 DVGEGKHTLT
+2088 
-2098 VEATDKAGNKTTQQL
+2098 EA
-2113 DFIIDTLLSEPTI
+2113 
-2126 VLDNTDDSGTKG
+2126 
-2138 DHLTNVNKPTFLLG
+2138 
-2152 NIDADARYVTVEVQH
+2152 
-2167 GGTKEVLT
+2167 
-2175 ATKDATGNW
+2175 
-2184 SVTPTGTWADGDYTL
+2184 
-2199 TVRVEDEAGNEKH
+2199 
-2212 SASLTVTV
+2212 
-2220 DTQITIDVI
+2220 
-2229 ELVNDNGIPGDNMT
+2229 
-2243 NDAHPQFRVTVPG
+2243 
-2256 DVNEV
+2256 
-2261 SLSIDGGVTWV
+2261 
-2272 KATQSAT
+2272 
-2279 PGVWNYTWPGTV
+2279 
-2291 PDGDYTLNVKAT
+2291 
-2303 DNAGNTVTETLHF
+2303 
-2316 TIDTTLSTP
+2316 
-2325 VIVLDSADDS
+2325 
-2335 GVHGDNMTN
+2335 
-2344 HTQPTFALQHIDDDA
+2344 
-2359 VRVTV
+2359 
-2364 SVEHGG
+2364 
-2370 VTTTFDATKDA
+2370 
-2381 GGWTFTPT
+2381 
-2389 GAWADGDYT
+2389 
-2398 LSVSVEDKAG
+2398 
-2408 NTSHSA
+2408 
-2414 SLTVTVDTQIAIN
+2414 
-2427 NIELVNDSGIPDDNL
+2427 
-2442 TNNVRPHFQV
+2442 
-2452 TVPTDVNVVRLSI
+2452 
-2465 DGGKTWFNAT
+2465 
-2475 QSATPGVWDYI
+2475 
-2486 WPDDVADGG
+2486 
-2495 YTLTVEATDE
+2495 
-2505 AGNKATQTLDFTID
+2505 
-2519 TTLSVPTLSLDSAD
+2519 
-2533 DSGIAG
+2533 
-2539 DNITNVKTPGF
+2539 
-2550 TLNNIDTDVS
+2550 
-2560 RVIVEV
+2560 
-2566 MHNGIKQEVPLVQT
+2566 
-2580 GGQWRFAPTSDWA
+2580 
-2593 DGDYILTV
+2593 
-2601 KVEDR
+2601 
-2606 AGNVKQSA
+2606 
-2614 PLTVT
+2614 
-2619 VDTHIAIDR
+2619 
-2628 IELVNDSGIPGDNL
+2628 
-2642 TNEARPHF
+2642 
-2650 QVTVPADVN
+2650 
-2659 GVRLSIDGG
+2659 
-2668 KTWFD
+2668 
-2673 ATQSATSGVWDYTW
+2673 
-2687 LTNVANGPHT
+2687 
-2697 LMVEASDKAG
+2697 
-2707 NKTTQK
+2707 
-2713 LDFTIDTIL
+2713 
-2722 SEPTIT
+2722 
-2728 LDSADDSAAGDNI
+2728 
-2741 TNVKMPGFTLGN
+2741 
-2753 IDADVT
+2753 
-2759 KVVVTV
+2759 
-2765 AHDGKNQQIELIK
+2765 
-2778 NGGVWRFTPGAAWTD
+2778 
-2793 GDYTLTVKVEDKA
+2793 
-2806 GNTNYSAPLT
+2806 
-2816 VTIDTQTSIDRIELL
+2816 
-2831 NDTGIVGDN
+2831 
-2840 LTNEAR
+2840 
-2846 PQFHITVP
+2846 
-2854 TDVNSVQLSLD
+2854 
-2865 GGINWVNATLT
+2865 
-2876 SDGVWEYIWPTDLVE
+2876 
-2891 NTYTLTVKATD
+2891 
-2902 VAGNTATE
+2902 
-2910 TLNFIIDTTLS
+2910 
-2921 TPTITLDSADDS
+2921 
-2933 GTANDNKT
+2933 
-2941 NVKTPGFIIGGIDS
+2941 
-2955 DVTQVVVQ
+2955 
-2963 VMRDGHSEEV
+2963 
-2973 ELTQTNGQW
+2973 
-2982 RFVPGS
+2982 
-2988 AWTDGDYTL
+2988 
-2997 TVTVKDEAG
+2997 
-3006 NIRHSAPL
+3006 
-3014 TVTIDTQITIDHIEL
+3014 
-3029 VNDSGI
+3029 
-3035 PDDNLTNNVRPHFQV
+3035 RPHFQV

-3166 GGTKEVLTATKGA
+3166 GGTKEVLTATKDATGNWSVTPTGTWADGDYTLTVRVEDEAGNEKHSASLTVTVDTQITIDAIELVNDNGIPGDNMTNDAHPQFRVTVPGDVNEVSLSIDGGVTWVKATQSATPGVWNYTWPGTVPDGDYTLNVKATDNAGNTVTETLHFTIDTTLSTPVIVLDSADDTGIQGDNMTNRTQPTFNLQHIDDDAVRVTVSVEHGGVTTTFDATKGVGGWTFTPPTSWGAGDYTLSVSVEDKAGNTSHSASLTVTVDTQIAINNIELVNDSGIPDDNLTNNVRPQFQVKVPTDVNEVRLSIDGGKTWFNATQSATPGVWDYTWLADVGEGKHTLTVEATDKAGNQTTQKLDFIIDTLLSEPTIVLDSTDDSGTKGDNLTNANKPTFLLGNIDADARYVTVEVQHGSTKEVLTATKGA

-3201 VEDDAGNVK
+3201 VEDEAGNVK

-3223 TIDVIE
+3223 TIDAIE

-3313 FTIDTRLSTPTIAMD
+3313 FTIDTRLSTPTITMD

-3342 VKRPGFTIGNIDADA
+3342 VKRPGFTIGNIDSDA
-3357 HSVILRITQ
+3357 QSVILRITQ

-3413 LVVTVDTQTSI
+3413 LIVTVDTQTSI

-3463 DGGANWVSATQG
+3463 DGGANWVSAAQG

-3492 HTLTVMVT
+3492 HILTVMVT

-3624 RIELVNDSGVPGDN
+3624 HIELVNDSGVPGDN

-3692 HTLTVEVTDGA
+3692 HTLIVEVTDGA
-3703 GNKMTETLNFTIDI
+3703 GNKMTGTLDFTIDI

-3738 NLTSVTQPVF
+3738 NLTSVTQPIF

-3848 VFDIHQ
+3848 VFDIRQ

-3952 DVPGDVVQVRVT
+3952 DVPGDVIQVRVT

-3999 EATDEAG
+3999 EATDQAG

-4184 SALPDGQHTLL
+4184 SALPDGKHTLL

-4297 DIAGNTKTSAELR
+4297 DIAGNTKTSAELQ

-4533 VTTPRFVIGNVPA
+4533 VTKPRFVIGNVPA

-4554 INGVSYSV
+4554 INGVSYPV

-4617 ASDTGNSN
+4617 ASDTGSSN

-4662 QTITVGADGNWSVT
+4662 HTITVGADGNWSVT

-4725 QHEATSLR
+4725 QYEATSLR
-4733 PEFKGFAEA
+4733 PEFKGLAEA

-4831 TPTLI
+4831 TPTLV
-4836 GSTLPNTIVSI
+4836 GNTLPNAIVSI

-4970 YELTFKVE
+4970 YVLTFKVE

-5077 AGNSQQKE
+5077 AGNSQQKD

-5296 SLDDLITNHNKPV
+5296 SLDDLITSHNKPV

-5373 VTIDTSTFIDNPA
+5373 VTIDTSTFIDNPV
-5386 MVAGSDNGI
+5386 MMAGSDNGI
-5395 FSNDSITSQTRPTFS
+5395 FSNDSITSQTRPAFS
-5410 IFGEMNQSVQI
+5410 IYGEMNQSVQI

-5533 EVWVNEKGH
+5533 EVWVNDKGH

-5575 SIWVDTHIK
+5575 SIWVDTHIQ

-5594 SSSKTEWWSN
+5594 SSSKTDWWSN
-5604 SDLIT
+5604 SSTIT
-5609 MRGTGEIGATVS
+5609 MRGMGEIGATVS

-5634 AATGRWE
+5634 AANGQWE
-5641 LSTDKLPEGTYD
+5641 LSTDQLPEGKYD
-5653 ISLVIED
+5653 ITLSIED
-5660 SAGNRWEDVR
+5660 NAGNRKEEVH

-5705 LIITDSEGNTYTLTV
+5705 LIITDSNGNTYTLTV

-5760 VPVISLS
+5760 TPVISLS

-5778 ITRDKQPTFI
+5778 ITRDNQPTFI

-5861 EIALAAGEDNG
+5861 EIALAAGEGNG

-5880 NHTQPKFTLQHI
+5880 NHNHTQPKFTLQHI

-5924 PPAAWNDGNYTLSVT
+5924 PPAAWNDGTYTLSVT

-5944 GNSQQ
+5944 GNSLQ
-5949 SASLAVTVDST
+5949 SASLEVTVDST

-5996 LRTEPSAAEESVVK
+5996 LRTVPSAAEESVVK
-6010 VTAYSITLLNAD
+6010 ETAYSITLLNAD

-6046 NVSIMFEGEEFTL
+6046 NVSVMFEGEEFTL

-6089 NDFLIK
+6089 DDFLIK

-6110 AMNVRGKTE
+6110 AMNARGKTE

>member
-111 KKEEEELKKQLDDAE
+111 KKEEEELKKQLDEAE

-162 IEEMLQNFLADNV
+162 MEEMLQEFLADNV

-272 PNATVI
+272 PSATVI

-369 AKVDIYVDNKLVAS
+369 ARVDIYVDNKLVAS

-446 GIKNDN
+446 GIKNDS

-541 NDSGIVGDNVTN
+541 DDSGIVGDNVTN

-600 GINNL
+600 GVNNL

-620 FSYVIDTIAPV
+620 FSYVIDTVAPV
-631 PPTVSLEDYVVLPN
+631 PPTVSLEDFVVLPN

-1029 SPDSDSGIS
+1029 SPDSDSGIA

-1114 IFDFTIDTT
+1114 VFDFTIDTT

-1182 NGSWLFIPGNTWAD
+1182 NGSWLFTPGNTWAD

-1384 WTFTPP
+1384 WSFTP
-1390 TSWADG
+1390 TGAWADG

-1428 NIELVNDSGIPDDNL
+1428 NIELVNDSGIPNDNL

-1471 WFNATQSATPGVW
+1471 WFNATQSATPGAW

-1499 TVEATDEAGN
+1499 TVEATDKAGN
-1509 KATQTLDFTIDT
+1509 KTTQELDFTIDT

-1556 DTDVSRVIVEVMHNG
+1556 DTDVSRVTVEVMHNG

-1670 TWFDATQSATSGVW
+1670 TWFDATQSATPGVW

-1717 TIDTILSEPT
+1717 IIDTMLSEPT

-2022 ITIDHIELVND
+2022 IAIDHIELVND

-2042 NNVRPH
+2042 N
-2048 FQVTVPT
+2048 
-2055 DVNVVRLSID
+2055 
-2065 GGKTWFN
+2065 
-2072 ATQSATPGVWD
+2072 
-2083 YTWLA
+2083 
-2088 DVGEGKHTLT
+2088 
-2098 VEATDKAGNKTTQQL
+2098 EA
-2113 DFIIDTLLSEPTI
+2113 
-2126 VLDNTDDSGTKG
+2126 
-2138 DHLTNVNKPTFLLG
+2138 
-2152 NIDADARYVTVEVQH
+2152 
-2167 GGTKEVLT
+2167 
-2175 ATKDATGNW
+2175 
-2184 SVTPTGTWADGDYTL
+2184 
-2199 TVRVEDEAGNEKH
+2199 
-2212 SASLTVTV
+2212 
-2220 DTQITIDVI
+2220 
-2229 ELVNDNGIPGDNMT
+2229 
-2243 NDAHPQFRVTVPG
+2243 
-2256 DVNEV
+2256 
-2261 SLSIDGGVTWV
+2261 
-2272 KATQSAT
+2272 
-2279 PGVWNYTWPGTV
+2279 
-2291 PDGDYTLNVKAT
+2291 
-2303 DNAGNTVTETLHF
+2303 
-2316 TIDTTLSTP
+2316 
-2325 VIVLDSADDS
+2325 
-2335 GVHGDNMTN
+2335 
-2344 HTQPTFALQHIDDDA
+2344 
-2359 VRVTV
+2359 
-2364 SVEHGG
+2364 
-2370 VTTTFDATKDA
+2370 
-2381 GGWTFTPT
+2381 
-2389 GAWADGDYT
+2389 
-2398 LSVSVEDKAG
+2398 
-2408 NTSHSA
+2408 
-2414 SLTVTVDTQIAIN
+2414 
-2427 NIELVNDSGIPDDNL
+2427 
-2442 TNNVRPHFQV
+2442 
-2452 TVPTDVNVVRLSI
+2452 
-2465 DGGKTWFNAT
+2465 
-2475 QSATPGVWDYI
+2475 
-2486 WPDDVADGG
+2486 
-2495 YTLTVEATDE
+2495 
-2505 AGNKATQTLDFTID
+2505 
-2519 TTLSVPTLSLDSAD
+2519 
-2533 DSGIAG
+2533 
-2539 DNITNVKTPGF
+2539 
-2550 TLNNIDTDVS
+2550 
-2560 RVIVEV
+2560 
-2566 MHNGIKQEVPLVQT
+2566 
-2580 GGQWRFAPTSDWA
+2580 
-2593 DGDYILTV
+2593 
-2601 KVEDR
+2601 
-2606 AGNVKQSA
+2606 
-2614 PLTVT
+2614 
-2619 VDTHIAIDR
+2619 
-2628 IELVNDSGIPGDNL
+2628 
-2642 TNEARPHF
+2642 
-2650 QVTVPADVN
+2650 
-2659 GVRLSIDGG
+2659 
-2668 KTWFD
+2668 
-2673 ATQSATSGVWDYTW
+2673 
-2687 LTNVANGPHT
+2687 
-2697 LMVEASDKAG
+2697 
-2707 NKTTQK
+2707 
-2713 LDFTIDTIL
+2713 
-2722 SEPTIT
+2722 
-2728 LDSADDSAAGDNI
+2728 
-2741 TNVKMPGFTLGN
+2741 
-2753 IDADVT
+2753 
-2759 KVVVTV
+2759 
-2765 AHDGKNQQIELIK
+2765 
-2778 NGGVWRFTPGAAWTD
+2778 
-2793 GDYTLTVKVEDKA
+2793 
-2806 GNTNYSAPLT
+2806 
-2816 VTIDTQTSIDRIELL
+2816 
-2831 NDTGIVGDN
+2831 
-2840 LTNEAR
+2840 
-2846 PQFHITVP
+2846 
-2854 TDVNSVQLSLD
+2854 
-2865 GGINWVNATLT
+2865 
-2876 SDGVWEYIWPTDLVE
+2876 
-2891 NTYTLTVKATD
+2891 
-2902 VAGNTATE
+2902 
-2910 TLNFIIDTTLS
+2910 
-2921 TPTITLDSADDS
+2921 
-2933 GTANDNKT
+2933 
-2941 NVKTPGFIIGGIDS
+2941 
-2955 DVTQVVVQ
+2955 
-2963 VMRDGHSEEV
+2963 
-2973 ELTQTNGQW
+2973 
-2982 RFVPGS
+2982 
-2988 AWTDGDYTL
+2988 
-2997 TVTVKDEAG
+2997 
-3006 NIRHSAPL
+3006 
-3014 TVTIDTQITIDHIEL
+3014 
-3029 VNDSGI
+3029 
-3035 PDDNLTNNVRPHFQV
+3035 RPHFQV

-3166 GGTKEVLTATKGA
+3166 GGTKEVLTATKDATGNWSVTPTGTWADGDYTLTVRVEDEAGNEKHSASLTVTVDTQITIDAIELVNDNGIPGDNMTNDAHPQFRVTVPGDVNEVSLSIDGGVTWVKATQSATPGVWNYTWPGTVPDGDYTLNVKATDNAGNTVTETLHFTIDTTLSTPVIVLDSADDTGIQGDNMTNRTQPTFNLQHIDDDAVRVTVSVEHGGVTTTFDATKGVGGWTFTPPTSWGAGDYTLSVSVEDKAGNTSHSASLTVTVDTQIAINNIELVNDSGIPDDNLTNNVRPQFQVKVPTDVNEVRLSIDGGKTWFNATQSATPGVWDYTWLADVGEGKHTLTVEATDKAGNQTTQKLDFIIDTLLSEPTIVLDSTDDSGTKGDNLTNANKPTFLLGNIDADARYVTVEVQHGSTKEVLTATKGA

-3201 VEDDAGNVK
+3201 VEDEAGNVK

-3223 TIDVIE
+3223 TIDAIE

-3313 FTIDTRLSTPTIAMD
+3313 FTIDTRLSTPTITMD

-3342 VKRPGFTIGNIDADA
+3342 VKRPGFTIGNIDSDA
-3357 HSVILRITQ
+3357 QSVILRITQ

-3413 LVVTVDTQTSI
+3413 LIVTVDTQTSI

-3463 DGGANWVSATQG
+3463 DGGANWVSAAQG

-3492 HTLTVMVT
+3492 HILTVMVT

-3624 RIELVNDSGVPGDN
+3624 HIELVNDSGVPGDN

-3692 HTLTVEVTDGA
+3692 HTLIVEVTDGA
-3703 GNKMTETLNFTIDI
+3703 GNKMTGTLDFTIDI

-3738 NLTSVTQPVF
+3738 NLTSVTQPIF

-3848 VFDIHQ
+3848 VFDIRQ

-3952 DVPGDVVQVRVT
+3952 DVPGDVIQVRVT

-3999 EATDEAG
+3999 EATDQAG

-4184 SALPDGQHTLL
+4184 SALPDGKHTLL

-4297 DIAGNTKTSAELR
+4297 DIAGNTKTSAELQ

-4533 VTTPRFVIGNVPA
+4533 VTKPRFVIGNVPA

-4554 INGVSYSV
+4554 INGVSYPV

-4617 ASDTGNSN
+4617 ASDTGSSN

-4662 QTITVGADGNWSVT
+4662 HTITVGADGNWSVT

-4725 QHEATSLR
+4725 QYEATSLR
-4733 PEFKGFAEA
+4733 PEFKGLAEA

-4831 TPTLI
+4831 TPTLV
-4836 GSTLPNTIVSI
+4836 GNTLPNAIVSI

-4970 YELTFKVE
+4970 YVLTFKVE

-5077 AGNSQQKE
+5077 AGNSQQKD

-5296 SLDDLITNHNKPV
+5296 SLDDLITSHNKPV

-5373 VTIDTSTFIDNPA
+5373 VTIDTSTFIDNPV
-5386 MVAGSDNGI
+5386 MMAGSDNGI
-5395 FSNDSITSQTRPTFS
+5395 FSNDSITSQTRPAFS
-5410 IFGEMNQSVQI
+5410 IYGEMNQSVQI

-5533 EVWVNEKGH
+5533 EVWVNDKGH

-5575 SIWVDTHIK
+5575 SIWVDTHIQ

-5594 SSSKTEWWSN
+5594 SSSKTDWWSN
-5604 SDLIT
+5604 SSTIT
-5609 MRGTGEIGATVS
+5609 MRGMGEIGATVS

-5634 AATGRWE
+5634 AANGQWE
-5641 LSTDKLPEGTYD
+5641 LSTDQLPEGKYD
-5653 ISLVIED
+5653 ITLSIED
-5660 SAGNRWEDVR
+5660 NAGNRKEEVH

-5705 LIITDSEGNTYTLTV
+5705 LIITDSNGNTYTLTV

-5760 VPVISLS
+5760 TPVISLS

-5778 ITRDKQPTFI
+5778 ITRDNQPTFI

-5861 EIALAAGEDNG
+5861 EIALAAGEGNG

-5880 NHTQPKFTLQHI
+5880 NHNHTQPKFTLQHI

-5924 PPAAWNDGNYTLSVT
+5924 PPAAWNDGTYTLSVT

-5944 GNSQQ
+5944 GNSLQ
-5949 SASLAVTVDST
+5949 SASLEVTVDST

-5996 LRTEPSAAEESVVK
+5996 LRTVPSAAEESVVK
-6010 VTAYSITLLNAD
+6010 ETAYSITLLNAD

-6046 NVSIMFEGEEFTL
+6046 NVSVMFEGEEFTL

-6089 NDFLIK
+6089 DDFLIK

-6110 AMNVRGKTE
+6110 AMNARGKTE

>member
-42 PRGSVIIVNGALYSS
+42 PHGSVIIVNGALYSS

-446 GIKNDN
+446 GIKNDS

-592 NFTSDSVE
+592 KFTSDSVE

-620 FSYVIDTIAPV
+620 FSYVIDTVAPV
-631 PPTVSLEDYVVLPN
+631 PPTVSLEDFVVLPN

-1029 SPDSDSGIS
+1029 SPDSDSGIA

-1067 MSDTQ
+1067 VSDTQ

-1114 IFDFTIDTT
+1114 VFDFTIDTT

-1384 WTFTPP
+1384 WSFTP
-1390 TSWADG
+1390 TGAWADG

-1428 NIELVNDSGIPDDNL
+1428 NIELVNDSGIPNDNL

-1471 WFNATQSATPGVW
+1471 WFNATQSATPGAW

-1499 TVEATDEAGN
+1499 TVEATDKAGN
-1509 KATQTLDFTIDT
+1509 KTTQELDFTIDT

-1638 PGDNLTNEAR
+1638 PDDNLTNEAR

-2022 ITIDHIELVND
+2022 IAIDHIELVND

-2042 NNVRPH
+2042 NEARPH
-2048 FQVTVPT
+2048 FQVMVPT

-2098 VEATDKAGNKTTQQL
+2098 VEVTDKAGNKTTQQL
-2113 DFIIDTLLSEPTI
+2113 DFIIDTMLSEPTI

-2138 DHLTNVNKPTFLLG
+2138 DNLTNVNKPTFLLG

-2220 DTQITIDVI
+2220 DTQITIDAI

-2325 VIVLDSADDS
+2325 VIVLDSADDT
-2335 GVHGDNMTN
+2335 GIQGDNMTN
-2344 HTQPTFALQHIDDDA
+2344 RTQPTFNLQHIDDDA

-2370 VTTTFDATKDA
+2370 VTTTFDATKGV
-2381 GGWTFTPT
+2381 GGWTFTPPT
-2389 GAWADGDYT
+2389 SWGAGDYT

-2452 TVPTDVNVVRLSI
+2452 KVPTDVN
-2465 DGGKTWFNAT
+2465 
-2475 QSATPGVWDYI
+2475 
-2486 WPDDVADGG
+2486 
-2495 YTLTVEATDE
+2495 E
-2505 AGNKATQTLDFTID
+2505 
-2519 TTLSVPTLSLDSAD
+2519 
-2533 DSGIAG
+2533 
-2539 DNITNVKTPGF
+2539 
-2550 TLNNIDTDVS
+2550 
-2560 RVIVEV
+2560 
-2566 MHNGIKQEVPLVQT
+2566 
-2580 GGQWRFAPTSDWA
+2580 
-2593 DGDYILTV
+2593 
-2601 KVEDR
+2601 
-2606 AGNVKQSA
+2606 
-2614 PLTVT
+2614 
-2619 VDTHIAIDR
+2619 
-2628 IELVNDSGIPGDNL
+2628 
-2642 TNEARPHF
+2642 
-2650 QVTVPADVN
+2650 
-2659 GVRLSIDGG
+2659 
-2668 KTWFD
+2668 
-2673 ATQSATSGVWDYTW
+2673 
-2687 LTNVANGPHT
+2687 
-2697 LMVEASDKAG
+2697 
-2707 NKTTQK
+2707 
-2713 LDFTIDTIL
+2713 
-2722 SEPTIT
+2722 
-2728 LDSADDSAAGDNI
+2728 
-2741 TNVKMPGFTLGN
+2741 
-2753 IDADVT
+2753 
-2759 KVVVTV
+2759 
-2765 AHDGKNQQIELIK
+2765 
-2778 NGGVWRFTPGAAWTD
+2778 
-2793 GDYTLTVKVEDKA
+2793 
-2806 GNTNYSAPLT
+2806 
-2816 VTIDTQTSIDRIELL
+2816 
-2831 NDTGIVGDN
+2831 
-2840 LTNEAR
+2840 
-2846 PQFHITVP
+2846 
-2854 TDVNSVQLSLD
+2854 
-2865 GGINWVNATLT
+2865 
-2876 SDGVWEYIWPTDLVE
+2876 
-2891 NTYTLTVKATD
+2891 
-2902 VAGNTATE
+2902 
-2910 TLNFIIDTTLS
+2910 
-2921 TPTITLDSADDS
+2921 
-2933 GTANDNKT
+2933 
-2941 NVKTPGFIIGGIDS
+2941 
-2955 DVTQVVVQ
+2955 
-2963 VMRDGHSEEV
+2963 
-2973 ELTQTNGQW
+2973 
-2982 RFVPGS
+2982 
-2988 AWTDGDYTL
+2988 
-2997 TVTVKDEAG
+2997 
-3006 NIRHSAPL
+3006 
-3014 TVTIDTQITIDHIEL
+3014 
-3029 VNDSGI
+3029 
-3035 PDDNLTNNVRPHFQV
+3035 
-3050 TVPTDVNVVRL
+3050 VRL

-3106 KTTQQL
+3106 QTTQKL

-3126 LDNTDDSG
+3126 LDSTDDSG

-3139 LTNVNKPTFLLGNI
+3139 LTNANKPTFILGNI

-3295 LTVEATDKA
+3295 LTVEVTDKA

-3413 LVVTVDTQTSI
+3413 LIVTVDTQTSI

-3463 DGGANWVSATQG
+3463 DGGANWVSAAQG

-3624 RIELVNDSGVPGDN
+3624 HIELVNDSGVPGDN
-3638 VTKHVRPQFQISV
+3638 ITKHVRPQFQISV

-3692 HTLTVEVTDGA
+3692 HTLIVEVTDGA
-3703 GNKMTETLNFTIDI
+3703 GNKMTGTLDFTIDI

-3791 DGSYTFTVTVTD
+3791 DGSYTFTVMVTD

-3848 VFDIHQ
+3848 VFDIRQ

-4297 DIAGNTKTSAELR
+4297 DIAGNTKTSAELQ

-4533 VTTPRFVIGNVPA
+4533 VTKPRFVIGNVPA

-4554 INGVSYSV
+4554 INGVSYPV

-5077 AGNSQQKE
+5077 AGNSQQKD

-5296 SLDDLITNHNKPV
+5296 SLDDLITSHNKPV

-5373 VTIDTSTFIDNPA
+5373 VTIDTSTFIDNPV
-5386 MVAGSDNGI
+5386 MMAGSDNGI
-5395 FSNDSITSQTRPTFS
+5395 FSNDSITSQTRPAFS
-5410 IFGEMNQSVQI
+5410 IYGEMNQSVQI

-5473 IDTFNTTPVAID
+5473 IDTLNTTPVAID

-5533 EVWVNEKGH
+5533 EVWVNDKGH

-5575 SIWVDTHIK
+5575 SIWVDTHIQ

-5594 SSSKTEWWSN
+5594 SSSKTDWWSN
-5604 SDLIT
+5604 SSTIT
-5609 MRGTGEIGATVS
+5609 MRGMGEIGATVS

-5634 AATGRWE
+5634 AANGQWE
-5641 LSTDKLPEGTYD
+5641 LSTDQLPEGKYD
-5653 ISLVIED
+5653 ITLSIED
-5660 SAGNRWEDVR
+5660 NAGNRKEEVH

-5705 LIITDSEGNTYTLTV
+5705 LIITDSNGNTYTLTV

-5924 PPAAWNDGNYTLSVT
+5924 PPAAWNDGTYTLSVT

-5960 VTVTADSQHDDA
+5960 VTVTADSQRNDA

-5996 LRTEPSAAEESVVK
+5996 LRTVPSVAEESVVK
-6010 VTAYSITLLNAD
+6010 ETAYSITLLNAD

-6046 NVSIMFEGEEFTL
+6046 NVSVMFEGEEFTL

-6089 NDFLIK
+6089 DDFLIK

-6110 AMNVRGKTE
+6110 AMNARGKTE

>member
-1 MGNKSIQKFFADQN
+1 FFADQN

-42 PRGSVIIVNGALYSS
+42 PHGSVIIVNGALYSS

-541 NDSGIVGDNVTN
+541 DDSGIVGDNVTN

-600 GINNL
+600 GVNNL

-620 FSYVIDTIAPV
+620 FSYVIDTVAPV
-631 PPTVSLEDYVVLPN
+631 PPTVSLEDFVVLPN

-1029 SPDSDSGIS
+1029 SPDSDSGIA

-1114 IFDFTIDTT
+1114 VFDFTIDTT

-1384 WTFTPP
+1384 WSFTP
-1390 TSWADG
+1390 TGAWADG

-1428 NIELVNDSGIPDDNL
+1428 NIELVNDSGIPNDNL

-1471 WFNATQSATPGVW
+1471 WFNATQSATPGAW

-1499 TVEATDEAGN
+1499 TVEATDKAGN
-1509 KATQTLDFTIDT
+1509 KTTQELDFTIDT

-2126 VLDNTDDSGTKG
+2126 VLDSTDDSGTKG
-2138 DHLTNVNKPTFLLG
+2138 DNLTNVNKPTFLLG

-2316 TIDTTLSTP
+2316 TIDTTLSVP
-2325 VIVLDSADDS
+2325 VIVLNSADDT
-2335 GVHGDNMTN
+2335 GVQGDNMTN
-2344 HTQPTFALQHIDDDA
+2344 STQPTFALQHIDDDA

-2370 VTTTFDATKDA
+2370 VTTTFDATKGV
-2381 GGWTFTPT
+2381 GGWSFTPT

-2452 TVPTDVNVVRLSI
+2452 KVPTDVN
-2465 DGGKTWFNAT
+2465 
-2475 QSATPGVWDYI
+2475 
-2486 WPDDVADGG
+2486 
-2495 YTLTVEATDE
+2495 E
-2505 AGNKATQTLDFTID
+2505 
-2519 TTLSVPTLSLDSAD
+2519 
-2533 DSGIAG
+2533 
-2539 DNITNVKTPGF
+2539 
-2550 TLNNIDTDVS
+2550 
-2560 RVIVEV
+2560 
-2566 MHNGIKQEVPLVQT
+2566 
-2580 GGQWRFAPTSDWA
+2580 
-2593 DGDYILTV
+2593 
-2601 KVEDR
+2601 
-2606 AGNVKQSA
+2606 
-2614 PLTVT
+2614 
-2619 VDTHIAIDR
+2619 
-2628 IELVNDSGIPGDNL
+2628 
-2642 TNEARPHF
+2642 
-2650 QVTVPADVN
+2650 
-2659 GVRLSIDGG
+2659 
-2668 KTWFD
+2668 
-2673 ATQSATSGVWDYTW
+2673 
-2687 LTNVANGPHT
+2687 
-2697 LMVEASDKAG
+2697 
-2707 NKTTQK
+2707 
-2713 LDFTIDTIL
+2713 
-2722 SEPTIT
+2722 
-2728 LDSADDSAAGDNI
+2728 
-2741 TNVKMPGFTLGN
+2741 
-2753 IDADVT
+2753 
-2759 KVVVTV
+2759 
-2765 AHDGKNQQIELIK
+2765 
-2778 NGGVWRFTPGAAWTD
+2778 
-2793 GDYTLTVKVEDKA
+2793 
-2806 GNTNYSAPLT
+2806 
-2816 VTIDTQTSIDRIELL
+2816 
-2831 NDTGIVGDN
+2831 
-2840 LTNEAR
+2840 
-2846 PQFHITVP
+2846 
-2854 TDVNSVQLSLD
+2854 
-2865 GGINWVNATLT
+2865 
-2876 SDGVWEYIWPTDLVE
+2876 
-2891 NTYTLTVKATD
+2891 
-2902 VAGNTATE
+2902 
-2910 TLNFIIDTTLS
+2910 
-2921 TPTITLDSADDS
+2921 
-2933 GTANDNKT
+2933 
-2941 NVKTPGFIIGGIDS
+2941 
-2955 DVTQVVVQ
+2955 
-2963 VMRDGHSEEV
+2963 
-2973 ELTQTNGQW
+2973 
-2982 RFVPGS
+2982 
-2988 AWTDGDYTL
+2988 
-2997 TVTVKDEAG
+2997 
-3006 NIRHSAPL
+3006 
-3014 TVTIDTQITIDHIEL
+3014 
-3029 VNDSGI
+3029 
-3035 PDDNLTNNVRPHFQV
+3035 
-3050 TVPTDVNVVRL
+3050 VRL

-3106 KTTQQL
+3106 QTTQKL
-3112 DFIIDTLLSEPTIV
+3112 DFIIDTMLSEPTIV
-3126 LDNTDDSG
+3126 LDSTDDSG

-3139 LTNVNKPTFLLGNI
+3139 LTNANKPTFILGNI
-3153 DADARYVTVEVQH
+3153 DADARYVTVEVQY

-3313 FTIDTRLSTPTIAMD
+3313 FTIDTRLSTPTITMD

-3342 VKRPGFTIGNIDADA
+3342 VKRPGFTIGNIDSDA
-3357 HSVILRITQ
+3357 QSVILRITQ

-3413 LVVTVDTQTSI
+3413 LIVTVDTQTSI

-3463 DGGANWVSATQG
+3463 DGGANWVSAAQG

-3624 RIELVNDSGVPGDN
+3624 HIELVNDSGVPGDN

-3717 TLLTPTIE
+3717 TLMTPTIE

-3848 VFDIHQ
+3848 VFDIRQ

-4262 IDGRDYTIENTGGN
+4262 IDGRDYTIENTGEN

-4297 DIAGNTKTSAELR
+4297 DIAGNTKTSAELK

-4533 VTTPRFVIGNVPA
+4533 VTKPRFVIGNVPA

-4554 INGVSYSV
+4554 INGVSYPV

-4895 AVDVTIDTEVAELV
+4895 AVDLTIDTEVAELV

-5052 NDGRWSAELDLRE
+5052 NDGRWSAKLDLRE

-5296 SLDDLITNHNKPV
+5296 SLDDLITSHNKPV

-5373 VTIDTSTFIDNPA
+5373 VTIDTSTFIDNPV
-5386 MVAGSDNGI
+5386 MMAGSDNGI
-5395 FSNDSITSQTRPTFS
+5395 FSNDSITSQTRPAFS
-5410 IFGEMNQSVQI
+5410 IYGEMNQSVQI

-5473 IDTFNTTPVAID
+5473 IDTLNTTPVAID

-5533 EVWVNEKGH
+5533 EVWVNDKGH

-5575 SIWVDTHIK
+5575 SIWVDTHIQ

-5594 SSSKTEWWSN
+5594 SSSKTDWWSN
-5604 SDLIT
+5604 SSTIT
-5609 MRGTGEIGATVS
+5609 MRGMGEIGATVS

-5634 AATGRWE
+5634 AANGQWE
-5641 LSTDKLPEGTYD
+5641 LSTDQLPEGKYD
-5653 ISLVIED
+5653 ITLSIED
-5660 SAGNRWEDVR
+5660 NAGNRKEEVH

-5705 LIITDSEGNTYTLTV
+5705 LIITDSNGNTYTLTV

-5924 PPAAWNDGNYTLSVT
+5924 PPAAWNDGTYTLSVT

-5960 VTVTADSQHDDA
+5960 VTVTADSQHNDA

-5996 LRTEPSAAEESVVK
+5996 LRTVPSVAEESVVK
-6010 VTAYSITLLNAD
+6010 ETAYSITLLNAD

-6046 NVSIMFEGEEFTL
+6046 NVSVMFEGEEFTL

-6089 NDFLIK
+6089 DDFLIK

-6110 AMNVRGKTE
+6110 AMNARGKAE

>member
-42 PRGSVIIVNGALYSS
+42 PHGSVIIVNGALYSS

-111 KKEEEELKKQLDDAE
+111 KKEEEELKKQLDEAE

-422 TDSIITDTIAPEKP
+422 TDSIITDTISPEKP

-541 NDSGIVGDNVTN
+541 DDSGIVGDNVTN

-600 GINNL
+600 GVNNL

-620 FSYVIDTIAPV
+620 FSYVIDTVAPV
-631 PPTVSLEDYVVLPN
+631 PPTVSLEDFVVLPN

-664 STILLM
+664 FTILLM

-954 APYSTVKLYIDGALI
+954 APYSTVKLYVDGALI

-975 KDGRWEYT
+975 KNGRWEYT

-1029 SPDSDSGIS
+1029 SPDSDSGIA

-1114 IFDFTIDTT
+1114 VFDFTIDTT

-1182 NGSWLFIPGNTWAD
+1182 NGSWLFTPGNTWAD

-1201 TVKVEDKAGNTNYS
+1201 TVKVEDKAGNTSYS

-1323 SVPVIVLDSADDTG
+1323 SVPVIVLNSADDTG
-1337 IQGDN
+1337 VQGDN
-1342 MTNSTQPTF
+1342 MTNRTQPTF

-1378 TKGTGG
+1378 TKGT
-1384 WTFTPP
+1384 
-1390 TSWADG
+1390 
-1396 DYTLSVSVEDKA
+1396 
-1408 GNTSHSASLT
+1408 
-1418 VTVDTQIAIN
+1418 
-1428 NIELVNDSGIPDDNL
+1428 
-1443 TNNVRPHFQVTVPTD
+1443 
-1458 VNVVRLSIDGGKT
+1458 
-1471 WFNATQSATPGVW
+1471 
-1484 DYIWPDDVADGGYTL
+1484 
-1499 TVEATDEAGN
+1499 
-1509 KATQTLDFTIDT
+1509 
-1521 TLSVPTLSLDSAD
+1521 
-1534 DSGIA
+1534 
-1539 GDNITNV
+1539 
-1546 KTPGFTLNNI
+1546 
-1556 DTDVSRVIVEVMHNG
+1556 
-1571 IKQEVP
+1571 
-1577 LVQTGGQW
+1577 
-1585 RFAPTS
+1585 
-1591 DWADGDYILTVK
+1591 
-1603 VEDRAGNVKQSA
+1603 
-1615 PLTVTV
+1615 
-1621 DTHIAIDR
+1621 
-1629 IELVNDSGI
+1629 
-1638 PGDNLTNEAR
+1638 
-1648 PHFQVT
+1648 
-1654 VPADV
+1654 
-1659 NGVRLSIDGGK
+1659 
-1670 TWFDATQSATSGVW
+1670 
-1684 DYTWLTNVANGPH
+1684 
-1697 TLMVEASDKAG
+1697 
-1708 NKTTQKLDF
+1708 
-1717 TIDTILSEPT
+1717 
-1727 ITLDSADDSAAG
+1727 
-1739 DNITNVKMPGFTLGN
+1739 
-1754 IDADVTKVV
+1754 
-1763 VTVAHDGKNQQIELI
+1763 
-1778 KNGGVWRFTPGAAWT
+1778 
-1793 DGDYTLTVKVEDK
+1793 
-1806 AGNTNYSAPLTVTI
+1806 
-1820 DTQTSI
+1820 
-1826 DRIELLND
+1826 
-1834 TGIVGDNLTNEA
+1834 
-1846 RPQFHITVPTDVNSV
+1846 
-1861 QLSLDGGIN
+1861 
-1870 WVNATLTSDGV
+1870 
-1881 WEYIWPTDLVENTYT
+1881 
-1896 LTVKATD
+1896 
-1903 VAGNTATETLN
+1903 
-1914 FIIDTTLSTPTI
+1914 
-1926 TLDSADDSGTANDNK
+1926 
-1941 TNVKTPGF
+1941 
-1949 IIGGIDSDVTQVVV
+1949 
-1963 QVMRDGHSE
+1963 
-1972 EVELTQTNGQWRF
+1972 
-1985 VPGSAW
+1985 
-1991 TDGDYTLTVTVKDE
+1991 
-2005 AGNIR
+2005 
-2010 HSAPLTVTIDTQ
+2010 
-2022 ITIDHIELVND
+2022 
-2033 SGIPDDNLT
+2033 
-2042 NNVRPH
+2042 
-2048 FQVTVPT
+2048 
-2055 DVNVVRLSID
+2055 
-2065 GGKTWFN
+2065 
-2072 ATQSATPGVWD
+2072 
-2083 YTWLA
+2083 
-2088 DVGEGKHTLT
+2088 
-2098 VEATDKAGNKTTQQL
+2098 
-2113 DFIIDTLLSEPTI
+2113 
-2126 VLDNTDDSGTKG
+2126 
-2138 DHLTNVNKPTFLLG
+2138 
-2152 NIDADARYVTVEVQH
+2152 
-2167 GGTKEVLT
+2167 
-2175 ATKDATGNW
+2175 
-2184 SVTPTGTWADGDYTL
+2184 
-2199 TVRVEDEAGNEKH
+2199 
-2212 SASLTVTV
+2212 
-2220 DTQITIDVI
+2220 
-2229 ELVNDNGIPGDNMT
+2229 
-2243 NDAHPQFRVTVPG
+2243 
-2256 DVNEV
+2256 
-2261 SLSIDGGVTWV
+2261 
-2272 KATQSAT
+2272 
-2279 PGVWNYTWPGTV
+2279 
-2291 PDGDYTLNVKAT
+2291 
-2303 DNAGNTVTETLHF
+2303 
-2316 TIDTTLSTP
+2316 
-2325 VIVLDSADDS
+2325 
-2335 GVHGDNMTN
+2335 
-2344 HTQPTFALQHIDDDA
+2344 
-2359 VRVTV
+2359 
-2364 SVEHGG
+2364 
-2370 VTTTFDATKDA
+2370 

-2475 QSATPGVWDYI
+2475 QSATPD
-2486 WPDDVADGG
+2486 
-2495 YTLTVEATDE
+2495 
-2505 AGNKATQTLDFTID
+2505 
-2519 TTLSVPTLSLDSAD
+2519 
-2533 DSGIAG
+2533 
-2539 DNITNVKTPGF
+2539 
-2550 TLNNIDTDVS
+2550 
-2560 RVIVEV
+2560 
-2566 MHNGIKQEVPLVQT
+2566 
-2580 GGQWRFAPTSDWA
+2580 
-2593 DGDYILTV
+2593 
-2601 KVEDR
+2601 
-2606 AGNVKQSA
+2606 
-2614 PLTVT
+2614 
-2619 VDTHIAIDR
+2619 
-2628 IELVNDSGIPGDNL
+2628 
-2642 TNEARPHF
+2642 
-2650 QVTVPADVN
+2650 
-2659 GVRLSIDGG
+2659 
-2668 KTWFD
+2668 
-2673 ATQSATSGVWDYTW
+2673 
-2687 LTNVANGPHT
+2687 
-2697 LMVEASDKAG
+2697 
-2707 NKTTQK
+2707 
-2713 LDFTIDTIL
+2713 
-2722 SEPTIT
+2722 
-2728 LDSADDSAAGDNI
+2728 
-2741 TNVKMPGFTLGN
+2741 
-2753 IDADVT
+2753 
-2759 KVVVTV
+2759 
-2765 AHDGKNQQIELIK
+2765 
-2778 NGGVWRFTPGAAWTD
+2778 
-2793 GDYTLTVKVEDKA
+2793 
-2806 GNTNYSAPLT
+2806 
-2816 VTIDTQTSIDRIELL
+2816 
-2831 NDTGIVGDN
+2831 
-2840 LTNEAR
+2840 
-2846 PQFHITVP
+2846 
-2854 TDVNSVQLSLD
+2854 
-2865 GGINWVNATLT
+2865 
-2876 SDGVWEYIWPTDLVE
+2876 
-2891 NTYTLTVKATD
+2891 
-2902 VAGNTATE
+2902 
-2910 TLNFIIDTTLS
+2910 
-2921 TPTITLDSADDS
+2921 
-2933 GTANDNKT
+2933 
-2941 NVKTPGFIIGGIDS
+2941 
-2955 DVTQVVVQ
+2955 
-2963 VMRDGHSEEV
+2963 
-2973 ELTQTNGQW
+2973 
-2982 RFVPGS
+2982 
-2988 AWTDGDYTL
+2988 
-2997 TVTVKDEAG
+2997 
-3006 NIRHSAPL
+3006 
-3014 TVTIDTQITIDHIEL
+3014 
-3029 VNDSGI
+3029 
-3035 PDDNLTNNVRPHFQV
+3035 
-3050 TVPTDVNVVRL
+3050 
-3061 SIDGGKTWFNATQSA
+3061 
-3076 TPGVWDYTWLA
+3076 VWDYTWLA

-3106 KTTQQL
+3106 QTTQQL

-3153 DADARYVTVEVQH
+3153 DVDARYVTVEVLH

-3624 RIELVNDSGVPGDN
+3624 HIELVNDSGVPGDN

-3692 HTLTVEVTDGA
+3692 HTLIVEVTDGA
-3703 GNKMTETLNFTIDI
+3703 GNKMTGTLDFTIDI

-3848 VFDIHQ
+3848 VFDIRQ
-3854 VDSDVTRVMVKVT
+3854 IDSDVTRVMVKVT

-3911 ESAPFEVRIDT
+3911 ESAPLEVRIDT

-4262 IDGRDYTIENTGGN
+4262 LDGRDYTIENKGGN

-4297 DIAGNTKTSAELR
+4297 DIAGNTKTSAELQ

-4373 QWEFTA
+4373 QWQFTA
-4379 GSALPDGHYTLHVQA
+4379 GSALSDGHYTLHVQA

-4442 ISAREPL
+4442 ISAREQL

-4554 INGVSYSV
+4554 INGVSYPV

-4617 ASDTGNSN
+4617 ASDTGSSN

-4662 QTITVGADGNWSVT
+4662 HTITVGADGNWSVT

-4725 QHEATSLR
+4725 QYEATSLR
-4733 PEFKGFAEA
+4733 PEFKGLAEA

-5077 AGNSQQKE
+5077 AGNSQQKD

-5241 TWRAPILLQDD
+5241 SWRAPILLQDD

-5261 TDVAGNTEVSKDYSV
+5261 TDVAGNTQVSKNYSV

-5343 FDNALKDGEYSIRVV
+5343 FDNALKDSEYSIRVV

-5447 DGSHSIYY
+5447 DGSYSIYY

-5575 SIWVDTHIK
+5575 SIWVDTHIQ

-5594 SSSKTEWWSN
+5594 SSSKTDWWSN
-5604 SDLIT
+5604 SSTIT
-5609 MRGTGEIGATVS
+5609 MRGMGEIGATVS

-5634 AATGRWE
+5634 AANGQWE
-5641 LSTDKLPEGTYD
+5641 LSTDQLPEGKYD
-5653 ISLVIED
+5653 ITLSIED
-5660 SAGNRWEDVR
+5660 NAGNRKEEVH

-5705 LIITDSEGNTYTLTV
+5705 LIITDSNGNTYTLTV

-5872 ASDSDNVT
+5872 VSDSDNVT

-5904 HNGVTD
+5904 HNSVTD
-5910 IYQATQGA
+5910 TYQATQGA

-5924 PPAAWNDGNYTLSVT
+5924 PPAAWNDGTYTLSVT

-5972 SDDATATAVTPPES
+5972 SDDATPTAVTPPES
-5986 ETVNAESATH
+5986 ETVNAESDTH
-5996 LRTEPSAAEESVVK
+5996 LRTVPSAAEESVVK
-6010 VTAYSITLLNAD
+6010 ETAYSITLLNAN

-6046 NVSIMFEGEEFTL
+6046 NVSVMFEGEEFTL

-6089 NDFLIK
+6089 DDFLIK

-6110 AMNVRGKTE
+6110 AMNARGKTE

>member
-422 TDSIITDTIAPEKP
+422 TDSIITDTIPPEKP

-600 GINNL
+600 GVNNL

-620 FSYVIDTIAPV
+620 FSYVIDTVAPV
-631 PPTVSLEDYVVLPN
+631 PPTVSLEDFVVLPN

-1029 SPDSDSGIS
+1029 SPDSDSGVS

-1067 MSDTQ
+1067 ASDTQ

-1114 IFDFTIDTT
+1114 VFDFTIDTT

-1384 WTFTPP
+1384 WSFTP
-1390 TSWADG
+1390 TGAWADG

-1428 NIELVNDSGIPDDNL
+1428 NIELVNDSGIPNDNL

-1471 WFNATQSATPGVW
+1471 WFNATQSATPGAW

-1499 TVEATDEAGN
+1499 TVEATDKAGN
-1509 KATQTLDFTIDT
+1509 KTTQELDFTIDT

-1697 TLMVEASDKAG
+1697 TLMVEATDKAG

-2022 ITIDHIELVND
+2022 I
-2033 SGIPDDNLT
+2033 
-2042 NNVRPH
+2042 
-2048 FQVTVPT
+2048 
-2055 DVNVVRLSID
+2055 
-2065 GGKTWFN
+2065 
-2072 ATQSATPGVWD
+2072 A
-2083 YTWLA
+2083 
-2088 DVGEGKHTLT
+2088 
-2098 VEATDKAGNKTTQQL
+2098 
-2113 DFIIDTLLSEPTI
+2113 
-2126 VLDNTDDSGTKG
+2126 
-2138 DHLTNVNKPTFLLG
+2138 
-2152 NIDADARYVTVEVQH
+2152 
-2167 GGTKEVLT
+2167 
-2175 ATKDATGNW
+2175 
-2184 SVTPTGTWADGDYTL
+2184 
-2199 TVRVEDEAGNEKH
+2199 
-2212 SASLTVTV
+2212 
-2220 DTQITIDVI
+2220 
-2229 ELVNDNGIPGDNMT
+2229 
-2243 NDAHPQFRVTVPG
+2243 
-2256 DVNEV
+2256 
-2261 SLSIDGGVTWV
+2261 
-2272 KATQSAT
+2272 
-2279 PGVWNYTWPGTV
+2279 
-2291 PDGDYTLNVKAT
+2291 
-2303 DNAGNTVTETLHF
+2303 
-2316 TIDTTLSTP
+2316 
-2325 VIVLDSADDS
+2325 
-2335 GVHGDNMTN
+2335 
-2344 HTQPTFALQHIDDDA
+2344 
-2359 VRVTV
+2359 
-2364 SVEHGG
+2364 
-2370 VTTTFDATKDA
+2370 
-2381 GGWTFTPT
+2381 
-2389 GAWADGDYT
+2389 
-2398 LSVSVEDKAG
+2398 
-2408 NTSHSA
+2408 
-2414 SLTVTVDTQIAIN
+2414 
-2427 NIELVNDSGIPDDNL
+2427 
-2442 TNNVRPHFQV
+2442 
-2452 TVPTDVNVVRLSI
+2452 
-2465 DGGKTWFNAT
+2465 
-2475 QSATPGVWDYI
+2475 
-2486 WPDDVADGG
+2486 
-2495 YTLTVEATDE
+2495 
-2505 AGNKATQTLDFTID
+2505 
-2519 TTLSVPTLSLDSAD
+2519 
-2533 DSGIAG
+2533 
-2539 DNITNVKTPGF
+2539 
-2550 TLNNIDTDVS
+2550 
-2560 RVIVEV
+2560 
-2566 MHNGIKQEVPLVQT
+2566 
-2580 GGQWRFAPTSDWA
+2580 
-2593 DGDYILTV
+2593 
-2601 KVEDR
+2601 
-2606 AGNVKQSA
+2606 
-2614 PLTVT
+2614 
-2619 VDTHIAIDR
+2619 
-2628 IELVNDSGIPGDNL
+2628 
-2642 TNEARPHF
+2642 
-2650 QVTVPADVN
+2650 
-2659 GVRLSIDGG
+2659 
-2668 KTWFD
+2668 
-2673 ATQSATSGVWDYTW
+2673 
-2687 LTNVANGPHT
+2687 
-2697 LMVEASDKAG
+2697 
-2707 NKTTQK
+2707 
-2713 LDFTIDTIL
+2713 
-2722 SEPTIT
+2722 
-2728 LDSADDSAAGDNI
+2728 
-2741 TNVKMPGFTLGN
+2741 
-2753 IDADVT
+2753 
-2759 KVVVTV
+2759 
-2765 AHDGKNQQIELIK
+2765 
-2778 NGGVWRFTPGAAWTD
+2778 
-2793 GDYTLTVKVEDKA
+2793 
-2806 GNTNYSAPLT
+2806 
-2816 VTIDTQTSIDRIELL
+2816 
-2831 NDTGIVGDN
+2831 
-2840 LTNEAR
+2840 
-2846 PQFHITVP
+2846 
-2854 TDVNSVQLSLD
+2854 
-2865 GGINWVNATLT
+2865 
-2876 SDGVWEYIWPTDLVE
+2876 
-2891 NTYTLTVKATD
+2891 
-2902 VAGNTATE
+2902 
-2910 TLNFIIDTTLS
+2910 
-2921 TPTITLDSADDS
+2921 
-2933 GTANDNKT
+2933 
-2941 NVKTPGFIIGGIDS
+2941 
-2955 DVTQVVVQ
+2955 
-2963 VMRDGHSEEV
+2963 
-2973 ELTQTNGQW
+2973 
-2982 RFVPGS
+2982 
-2988 AWTDGDYTL
+2988 
-2997 TVTVKDEAG
+2997 
-3006 NIRHSAPL
+3006 
-3014 TVTIDTQITIDHIEL
+3014 IDHIEL

-3166 GGTKEVLTATKGA
+3166 GGTKEVLTATKDATGNWSVTPTGTWADGDYTLTVRVEDEAGNEKHSASLTVTVDTQITIDAIELVNDNGIPGDNMTNDAHPQFRVTVPGDVNEVSLSIDGGVTWVKATQSATPGVWNYTWPGTVPDGDYTLNVKATDNAGNTVTETLHFTIDTTLSVPVIVLNSADDTGVQGDNMTNRTQPTFALQHIDDDAVRVTVSVEHGGVTTTFDATKGTGGWSFTPTGAWADGDYTLSVSVEDKAGNTSHSASLTVTVDTQIAINNIELVNDSGIPDDNLTNNVRPHFQVTVPTDVNVVRLSIDGGKTWFNATQSATPGVWDYTWLADVGEGKHTLTVEATDKAGNQTTQKLDFIIDTMLSEPTIVLDSTDDSGTKGDNLTNANKPTFILGNIDADARYVTVEVQYGGTKEVLTATKGA

-3196 TLTVR
+3196 MLTVR

-3313 FTIDTRLSTPTIAMD
+3313 FTIDTRLSTPTITMD

-3342 VKRPGFTIGNIDADA
+3342 VKRPGFTIGNIDSDA
-3357 HSVILRITQ
+3357 QSVILRITQ

-3413 LVVTVDTQTSI
+3413 LIVTVDTQTSI

-3463 DGGANWVSATQG
+3463 DGGANWVSAAQG

-3624 RIELVNDSGVPGDN
+3624 HIELVNDSGVPGDN

-3717 TLLTPTIE
+3717 TLMTPTIE

-3848 VFDIHQ
+3848 VFDIRQ

-3999 EATDEAG
+3999 EA
-4006 NIANKDLVFNI
+4006 
-4017 DTNIQV
+4017 
-4023 PTIALD
+4023 
-4029 AGQDTGANTADNITN
+4029 
-4044 ISRPTFTIGN
+4044 
-4054 VDPDVI
+4054 
-4060 KVVVTIDGH
+4060 
-4069 DYNATKVGAGW
+4069 
-4080 QFTPGNA
+4080 
-4087 IPDGSYNITVTVED
+4087 
-4101 KAGNTA
+4101 
-4107 TSKPLPV
+4107 
-4114 VIDTTAE
+4114 
-4121 IESVTLVT
+4121 
-4129 DSGDSDVD
+4129 
-4137 NITKV
+4137 
-4142 DKPQFSIVTADDI
+4142 
-4155 THVRVKIDNA
+4155 
-4165 ANWIELTKGGDGRW
+4165 
-4179 IFNVG
+4179 
-4184 SALPDGQHTLL
+4184 
-4195 VDVTDIAGNVAQET
+4195 
-4209 LQFTID
+4209 
-4215 TTLREPTIVLDPT
+4215 
-4228 HDTGDDTNDNLTRI
+4228 
-4242 NKPVFIIGNVDN
+4242 
-4254 DVSHIVVH
+4254 
-4262 IDGRDYTIENTGGN
+4262 
-4276 LTFTPDQP
+4276 
-4284 LSDGQHTISVTVT
+4284 
-4297 DIAGNTKTSAELR
+4297 
-4310 IEIDTQVQIDSVTL
+4310 
-4324 TTDSGVNDHDNVTNA
+4324 
-4339 TRPSFEI
+4339 
-4346 ATPDDVT
+4346 
-4353 SVLVSF
+4353 
-4359 DGVNWTPISKNAAG
+4359 
-4373 QWEFTA
+4373 
-4379 GSALPDGHYTLHVQA
+4379 
-4394 TDRAGNT
+4394 
-4401 ANSTLGFTVDTQI
+4401 
-4414 DGLSVV
+4414 
-4420 MLDDAGKDSTDG
+4420 
-4432 ITNITSPRFE
+4432 
-4442 ISAREPL
+4442 
-4449 QSVTVILNG
+4449 
-4458 KSSTLTQGAGNKW
+4458 
-4471 LFTPDTPLVDGTYK
+4471 
-4485 IEIVAED
+4485 
-4492 IAGNKISKEV
+4492 
-4502 SFTIDT
+4502 
-4508 IVSDPSIDLL
+4508 
-4518 DADDTGE
+4518 
-4525 SAVDNITS
+4525 
-4533 VTTPRFVIGNVPA
+4533 
-4546 DIDTVVIR
+4546 
-4554 INGVSYSV
+4554 
-4562 TANGNN
+4562 
-4568 LWEFQVPVALN
+4568 
-4579 DGVYEAV
+4579 
-4586 VVFRDIAGNTSET
+4586 
-4599 KLPFTIDTTTS
+4599 
-4610 VSVRMEP
+4610 
-4617 ASDTGNSN
+4617 
-4625 SDNLTNKQNPKF
+4625 
-4637 EGTAEPNAKLV
+4637 
-4648 ITIVDDK
+4648 
-4655 SGREVLK
+4655 
-4662 QTITVGADGNWSVT
+4662 
-4676 PNILPDG
+4676 
-4683 MYTINVVA
+4683 
-4691 TDVAGN
+4691 
-4697 TAQTQERFTI
+4697 
-4707 DTVTID
+4707 
-4713 PTIRLSDPSIDD
+4713 
-4725 QHEATSLR
+4725 
-4733 PEFKGFAEA
+4733 
-4742 FSTIMIQW
+4742 
-4750 DGKVVGSANANANGE
+4750 
-4765 WSWTPPS
+4765 
-4772 VLAPGSYV
+4772 
-4780 VSIVAKDKAGNE
+4780 
-4792 SSQVDFPVVIPVID
+4792 
-4806 VTPPTIKLSEES
+4806 
-4818 DSGAL
+4818 
-4823 GDFTTNNK
+4823 
-4831 TPTLI
+4831 
-4836 GSTLPNTIVSI
+4836 
-4847 YVDGVKVGEAT
+4847 
-4858 ADTAGRYTFQ
+4858 
-4868 LSEMKDGHYVVQ
+4868 
-4880 VGIVNPRD
+4880 
-4888 NSELRST
+4888 
-4895 AVDVTIDTEVAELV
+4895 
-4909 WNISGMHEG
+4909 
-4918 GYINTVTPEIGGTSE
+4918 
-4933 PNSKIT
+4933 
-4939 IFVNGVEKAI
+4939 
-4949 AYTTGAGHWGVVL
+4949 
-4962 PALGNDGN
+4962 
-4970 YELTFKVE
+4970 
-4978 DVAGNIREFGP
+4978 
-4989 QNVILDTVISPLTV
+4989 
-5003 VLREADDSGKVGDWI
+5003 
-5018 TNKSHVTIDGT
+5018 
-5029 AEAGSTLTIRNPQGV
+5029 
-5044 VIATLVVG
+5044 
-5052 NDGRWSAELDLRE
+5052 
-5065 GSNAFVVVSEDK
+5065 
-5077 AGNSQQKE
+5077 
-5085 ILIEH
+5085 
-5090 DTQIEI
+5090 
-5096 SDISLS
+5096 
-5102 RDTNSGDKYDLI
+5102 
-5114 TNNKSPVLV
+5114 
-5123 AMTDPGATVQV
+5123 
-5134 YINGVL
+5134 
-5140 QGTVEASSSGNISYT
+5140 
-5155 MPANSADGEYQV
+5155 
-5167 QFVATDTAGNRVES
+5167 
-5181 AITTVTIDSQI
+5181 
-5192 AVFDIDEDS
+5192 
-5201 LPALSNNRALSVSGV
+5201 
-5216 GEAGSQVSIFVDGK
+5216 
-5230 LVNVV
+5230 
-5235 MVEADG
+5235 
-5241 TWRAPILLQDD
+5241 
-5252 GTFNIHFSI
+5252 
-5261 TDVAGNTEVSKDYSV
+5261 
-5276 DVDSSTDFPTLN
+5276 
-5288 LEDASNSG
+5288 
-5296 SLDDLITNHNKPV
+5296 
-5309 LVGTAEA
+5309 
-5316 GATIHIYVDE
+5316 
-5326 KIVANVLV
+5326 
-5334 LEDGTWSYQ
+5334 
-5343 FDNALKDGEYSIRVV
+5343 
-5358 AEDPAGNTAE
+5358 
-5368 SPRLL
+5368 
-5373 VTIDTSTFIDNPA
+5373 
-5386 MVAGSDNGI
+5386 
-5395 FSNDSITSQTRPTFS
+5395 
-5410 IFGEMNQSVQI
+5410 
-5421 FIDGVLVDTI
+5421 
-5431 TVTDRNQVYRP
+5431 
-5442 ESPLG
+5442 
-5447 DGSHSIYY
+5447 
-5455 VITDKAGNTAT
+5455 
-5466 SKTLNFT
+5466 
-5473 IDTFNTTPVAID
+5473 
-5485 SIGGQTLAEMTGS
+5485 
-5498 DGKIYI
+5498 
-5504 TDTTRNLLFSGS
+5504 
-5516 AEPNSKIE
+5516 
-5524 IIINGLNVG
+5524 
-5533 EVWVNEKGH
+5533 
-5542 WQMPVN
+5542 
-5548 PLYFTEGQLDIT
+5548 
-5560 VKSTDRAGNVNQEKY
+5560 
-5575 SIWVDTHIK
+5575 
-5584 VFTSELDDNK
+5584 
-5594 SSSKTEWWSN
+5594 
-5604 SDLIT
+5604 
-5609 MRGTGEIGATVS
+5609 
-5621 LIVAGVTLATAVV
+5621 
-5634 AATGRWE
+5634 
-5641 LSTDKLPEGTYD
+5641 
-5653 ISLVIED
+5653 
-5660 SAGNRWEDVR
+5660 
-5670 EIFIDRTP
+5670 
-5678 PNAPVVTYSDIV
+5678 
-5690 NDLIIMQGTAEAKSQ
+5690 
-5705 LIITDSEGNTYTLTV
+5705 
-5720 PDNGKWSMAIPYPSE
+5720 
-5735 GKFTITSVDAI
+5735 
-5746 GNRSDDVPLDIMKE
+5746 
-5760 VPVISLS
+5760 
-5767 PDSDSGTVGDN
+5767 
-5778 ITRDKQPTFI
+5778 
-5788 IGNLE
+5788 
-5793 SDVVVVQVDINGTVY
+5793 
-5808 NAEKNADGVWF
+5808 
-5819 FTPGTPLAD
+5819 
-5828 GSYTISVIASDAAGN
+5828 
-5843 QKNSLPITVTID
+5843 
-5855 STLTVP
+5855 
-5861 EIALAAGEDNG
+5861 
-5872 ASDSDNVT
+5872 
-5880 NHTQPKFTLQHI
+5880 
-5892 DADVTGVTVNVT
+5892 
-5904 HNGVTD
+5904 
-5910 IYQATQGA
+5910 
-5918 DGWTFT
+5918 
-5924 PPAAWNDGNYTLSVT
+5924 
-5939 VVDRA
+5939 
-5944 GNSQQ
+5944 
-5949 SASLAVTVDST
+5949 
-5960 VTVTADSQHDDA
+5960 
-5972 SDDATATAVTPPES
+5972 
-5986 ETVNAESATH
+5986 
-5996 LRTEPSAAEESVVK
+5996 
-6010 VTAYSITLLNAD
+6010 
-6022 SGDEIDRSISQ
+6022 
-6033 TPSFEISVPENIV
+6033 
-6046 NVSIMFEGEEFTL
+6046 
-6059 PITNQ
+6059 
-6064 KAIFEVPLSLEDG
+6064 
-6077 EYTMDVKFIDKD
+6077 
-6089 NDFLIK
+6089 
-6095 EKTFSV
+6095 
-6101 DHSSADIVN
+6101 
-6110 AMNVRGKTE
+6110 
-6119 DDINDSPSTSSV
+6119 
-6131 GHNNN
+6131 
-6136 GAIDVFAVN
+6136 
-6145 EVTLPVDNQEEHA
+6145 

>member
-111 KKEEEELKKQLDDAE
+111 KKEEEELKKQLDEAE

-162 IEEMLQNFLADNV
+162 MEEMLQEFLADNV

-446 GIKNDN
+446 GIKNDS

-541 NDSGIVGDNVTN
+541 DDSGIVGDNVTN

-600 GINNL
+600 GVNNL

-620 FSYVIDTIAPV
+620 FSYVIDTVAPV
-631 PPTVSLEDYVVLPN
+631 PPTVSLEDFVVLPN

-1029 SPDSDSGIS
+1029 SPDSDSGIA

-1114 IFDFTIDTT
+1114 VFDFTIDTT

-1182 NGSWLFIPGNTWAD
+1182 NGSWLFTPGNTWAD

-1384 WTFTPP
+1384 WSFTP
-1390 TSWADG
+1390 TGAWADG

-1428 NIELVNDSGIPDDNL
+1428 NIELVNDSGIPNDNL

-1471 WFNATQSATPGVW
+1471 WFNATQSATPGAW

-1499 TVEATDEAGN
+1499 TVEATDKAGN
-1509 KATQTLDFTIDT
+1509 KTTQELDFTIDT

-1556 DTDVSRVIVEVMHNG
+1556 DTDVSRVTVEVMHNG

-1670 TWFDATQSATSGVW
+1670 TWFDATQSATPGVW

-1717 TIDTILSEPT
+1717 IIDTMLSEPT

-2022 ITIDHIELVND
+2022 IAIDHIELVND

-2042 NNVRPH
+2042 NEARPH

-2088 DVGEGKHTLT
+2088 DVGEGKHTLI

-2138 DHLTNVNKPTFLLG
+2138 DNLTNVNKPTFLLG

-2220 DTQITIDVI
+2220 DTQITIDAI

-2325 VIVLDSADDS
+2325 VIVLDSADDT
-2335 GVHGDNMTN
+2335 GIQGDNMTN
-2344 HTQPTFALQHIDDDA
+2344 RTQPTFNLQHIDDDA

-2370 VTTTFDATKDA
+2370 VTTTFDATKGV
-2381 GGWTFTPT
+2381 GGWTFTPPT
-2389 GAWADGDYT
+2389 SWGAGDYT

-2442 TNNVRPHFQV
+2442 TNNVRPQFQV
-2452 TVPTDVNVVRLSI
+2452 KVPTDVN
-2465 DGGKTWFNAT
+2465 
-2475 QSATPGVWDYI
+2475 
-2486 WPDDVADGG
+2486 
-2495 YTLTVEATDE
+2495 E
-2505 AGNKATQTLDFTID
+2505 
-2519 TTLSVPTLSLDSAD
+2519 
-2533 DSGIAG
+2533 
-2539 DNITNVKTPGF
+2539 
-2550 TLNNIDTDVS
+2550 
-2560 RVIVEV
+2560 
-2566 MHNGIKQEVPLVQT
+2566 
-2580 GGQWRFAPTSDWA
+2580 
-2593 DGDYILTV
+2593 
-2601 KVEDR
+2601 
-2606 AGNVKQSA
+2606 
-2614 PLTVT
+2614 
-2619 VDTHIAIDR
+2619 
-2628 IELVNDSGIPGDNL
+2628 
-2642 TNEARPHF
+2642 
-2650 QVTVPADVN
+2650 
-2659 GVRLSIDGG
+2659 
-2668 KTWFD
+2668 
-2673 ATQSATSGVWDYTW
+2673 
-2687 LTNVANGPHT
+2687 
-2697 LMVEASDKAG
+2697 
-2707 NKTTQK
+2707 
-2713 LDFTIDTIL
+2713 
-2722 SEPTIT
+2722 
-2728 LDSADDSAAGDNI
+2728 
-2741 TNVKMPGFTLGN
+2741 
-2753 IDADVT
+2753 
-2759 KVVVTV
+2759 
-2765 AHDGKNQQIELIK
+2765 
-2778 NGGVWRFTPGAAWTD
+2778 
-2793 GDYTLTVKVEDKA
+2793 
-2806 GNTNYSAPLT
+2806 
-2816 VTIDTQTSIDRIELL
+2816 
-2831 NDTGIVGDN
+2831 
-2840 LTNEAR
+2840 
-2846 PQFHITVP
+2846 
-2854 TDVNSVQLSLD
+2854 
-2865 GGINWVNATLT
+2865 
-2876 SDGVWEYIWPTDLVE
+2876 
-2891 NTYTLTVKATD
+2891 
-2902 VAGNTATE
+2902 
-2910 TLNFIIDTTLS
+2910 
-2921 TPTITLDSADDS
+2921 
-2933 GTANDNKT
+2933 
-2941 NVKTPGFIIGGIDS
+2941 
-2955 DVTQVVVQ
+2955 
-2963 VMRDGHSEEV
+2963 
-2973 ELTQTNGQW
+2973 
-2982 RFVPGS
+2982 
-2988 AWTDGDYTL
+2988 
-2997 TVTVKDEAG
+2997 
-3006 NIRHSAPL
+3006 
-3014 TVTIDTQITIDHIEL
+3014 
-3029 VNDSGI
+3029 
-3035 PDDNLTNNVRPHFQV
+3035 
-3050 TVPTDVNVVRL
+3050 VRL

-3106 KTTQQL
+3106 QTTQKL

-3126 LDNTDDSG
+3126 LDSTDDSG

-3139 LTNVNKPTFLLGNI
+3139 LTNANKPTFLLGNI

-3166 GGTKEVLTATKGA
+3166 GSTKEVLTATKGA

-3201 VEDDAGNVK
+3201 VEDEAGNVK

-3223 TIDVIE
+3223 TIDAIE

-3313 FTIDTRLSTPTIAMD
+3313 FTIDTRLSTPTITMD

-3342 VKRPGFTIGNIDADA
+3342 VKRPGFTIGNIDSDA
-3357 HSVILRITQ
+3357 QSVILRITQ

-3413 LVVTVDTQTSI
+3413 LIVTVDTQTSI

-3463 DGGANWVSATQG
+3463 DGGANWVSAAQG

-3492 HTLTVMVT
+3492 HILTVMVT

-3624 RIELVNDSGVPGDN
+3624 HIELVNDSGVPGDN

-3692 HTLTVEVTDGA
+3692 HTLIVEVTDGA
-3703 GNKMTETLNFTIDI
+3703 GNKMTGTLDFTIDI

-3738 NLTSVTQPVF
+3738 NLTSVTQPIF

-3848 VFDIHQ
+3848 VFDIRQ

-3952 DVPGDVVQVRVT
+3952 DVPGDVIQVRVT

-3999 EATDEAG
+3999 EATDQAG

-4184 SALPDGQHTLL
+4184 SALPDGKHTLL

-4297 DIAGNTKTSAELR
+4297 DIAGNTKTSAELQ

-4533 VTTPRFVIGNVPA
+4533 VTKPRFVIGNVPA

-4554 INGVSYSV
+4554 INGVSYPV

-4617 ASDTGNSN
+4617 ASDTGSSN

-4662 QTITVGADGNWSVT
+4662 HTITVGADGNWSVT

-4725 QHEATSLR
+4725 QYEATSLR
-4733 PEFKGFAEA
+4733 PEFKGLAEA

-4831 TPTLI
+4831 TPTLV
-4836 GSTLPNTIVSI
+4836 GNTLPNAIVSI

-4970 YELTFKVE
+4970 YVLTFKVE

-5077 AGNSQQKE
+5077 AGNSQQKD

-5296 SLDDLITNHNKPV
+5296 SLDDLITSHNKPV

-5373 VTIDTSTFIDNPA
+5373 VTIDTSTFIDNPV
-5386 MVAGSDNGI
+5386 MMAGSDNGI
-5395 FSNDSITSQTRPTFS
+5395 FSNDSITSQTRPAFS
-5410 IFGEMNQSVQI
+5410 IYGEMNQSVQI

-5533 EVWVNEKGH
+5533 EVWVNDKGH

-5575 SIWVDTHIK
+5575 SIWVDTHIQ

-5594 SSSKTEWWSN
+5594 SSSKTDWWSN
-5604 SDLIT
+5604 SSTIT
-5609 MRGTGEIGATVS
+5609 MRGMGEIGATVS

-5634 AATGRWE
+5634 AANGQWE
-5641 LSTDKLPEGTYD
+5641 LSTDQLPEGKYD
-5653 ISLVIED
+5653 ITLSIED
-5660 SAGNRWEDVR
+5660 NAGNRKEEVH

-5705 LIITDSEGNTYTLTV
+5705 LIITDSNGNTYTLTV

-5760 VPVISLS
+5760 TPVISLS

-5778 ITRDKQPTFI
+5778 ITRDNQPTFI

-5861 EIALAAGEDNG
+5861 EIALAAGEGNG

-5880 NHTQPKFTLQHI
+5880 NHNHTQPKFTLQHI

-5924 PPAAWNDGNYTLSVT
+5924 PPAAWNDGTYTLSVT

-5944 GNSQQ
+5944 GNSLQ
-5949 SASLAVTVDST
+5949 SASLEVTVDST

-5996 LRTEPSAAEESVVK
+5996 LRTVPSAAEESVVK
-6010 VTAYSITLLNAD
+6010 ETAYSITLLNAD

-6046 NVSIMFEGEEFTL
+6046 NVSVMFEGEEFTL

-6089 NDFLIK
+6089 DDFLIK

-6110 AMNVRGKTE
+6110 AMNARGKTE

>member
-162 IEEMLQNFLADNV
+162 MEEMLQEFLADNV

-422 TDSIITDTIAPEKP
+422 TDSIITDTIPPEKP

-541 NDSGIVGDNVTN
+541 DDSGIVGDNVTN

-620 FSYVIDTIAPV
+620 FSYVIDTIAPL

-954 APYSTVKLYIDGALI
+954 APYSTVKLYVDGALI

-1029 SPDSDSGIS
+1029 SPDSDSGIA

-1114 IFDFTIDTT
+1114 VFDFTIDTT

-1182 NGSWLFIPGNTWAD
+1182 NGSWLFTPGNTWAD

-1201 TVKVEDKAGNTNYS
+1201 TVKVEDKAGNTSYS

-1323 SVPVIVLDSADDTG
+1323 SVPVIVLNSADDTG
-1337 IQGDN
+1337 VQGDN
-1342 MTNSTQPTF
+1342 MTNRTQPTF

-1384 WTFTPP
+1384 WTFTP
-1390 TSWADG
+1390 TASWTDG

-1471 WFNATQSATPGVW
+1471 WVTAAQKAAGVW
-1484 DYIWPDDVADGGYTL
+1484 EYIWPDDVTDGSHTL

-1638 PGDNLTNEAR
+1638 PDDNLTNEAR

-2022 ITIDHIELVND
+2022 IAIDHIELVND
-2033 SGIPDDNLT
+2033 SGIPNDNLT

-2098 VEATDKAGNKTTQQL
+2098 VEATDKAGNKTTQKL

-2126 VLDNTDDSGTKG
+2126 VLDSTDDSGTKG
-2138 DHLTNVNKPTFLLG
+2138 DNLTNANKPTFLLG

-2316 TIDTTLSTP
+2316 TIDTTLSVP
-2325 VIVLDSADDS
+2325 VIVLNSADDT
-2335 GVHGDNMTN
+2335 GVQGDNMTN
-2344 HTQPTFALQHIDDDA
+2344 STQPTFALQHIDDDA

-2370 VTTTFDATKDA
+2370 VTTTFDATKGT
-2381 GGWTFTPT
+2381 GGWSFTPT

-2475 QSATPGVWDYI
+2475 QSATPGVWDY
-2486 WPDDVADGG
+2486 
-2495 YTLTVEATDE
+2495 
-2505 AGNKATQTLDFTID
+2505 
-2519 TTLSVPTLSLDSAD
+2519 
-2533 DSGIAG
+2533 
-2539 DNITNVKTPGF
+2539 
-2550 TLNNIDTDVS
+2550 
-2560 RVIVEV
+2560 
-2566 MHNGIKQEVPLVQT
+2566 
-2580 GGQWRFAPTSDWA
+2580 
-2593 DGDYILTV
+2593 
-2601 KVEDR
+2601 
-2606 AGNVKQSA
+2606 
-2614 PLTVT
+2614 
-2619 VDTHIAIDR
+2619 
-2628 IELVNDSGIPGDNL
+2628 
-2642 TNEARPHF
+2642 
-2650 QVTVPADVN
+2650 
-2659 GVRLSIDGG
+2659 
-2668 KTWFD
+2668 
-2673 ATQSATSGVWDYTW
+2673 
-2687 LTNVANGPHT
+2687 
-2697 LMVEASDKAG
+2697 
-2707 NKTTQK
+2707 
-2713 LDFTIDTIL
+2713 
-2722 SEPTIT
+2722 
-2728 LDSADDSAAGDNI
+2728 
-2741 TNVKMPGFTLGN
+2741 
-2753 IDADVT
+2753 
-2759 KVVVTV
+2759 
-2765 AHDGKNQQIELIK
+2765 
-2778 NGGVWRFTPGAAWTD
+2778 
-2793 GDYTLTVKVEDKA
+2793 
-2806 GNTNYSAPLT
+2806 
-2816 VTIDTQTSIDRIELL
+2816 
-2831 NDTGIVGDN
+2831 
-2840 LTNEAR
+2840 
-2846 PQFHITVP
+2846 
-2854 TDVNSVQLSLD
+2854 
-2865 GGINWVNATLT
+2865 
-2876 SDGVWEYIWPTDLVE
+2876 
-2891 NTYTLTVKATD
+2891 
-2902 VAGNTATE
+2902 
-2910 TLNFIIDTTLS
+2910 
-2921 TPTITLDSADDS
+2921 
-2933 GTANDNKT
+2933 
-2941 NVKTPGFIIGGIDS
+2941 
-2955 DVTQVVVQ
+2955 
-2963 VMRDGHSEEV
+2963 
-2973 ELTQTNGQW
+2973 
-2982 RFVPGS
+2982 
-2988 AWTDGDYTL
+2988 
-2997 TVTVKDEAG
+2997 
-3006 NIRHSAPL
+3006 
-3014 TVTIDTQITIDHIEL
+3014 
-3029 VNDSGI
+3029 
-3035 PDDNLTNNVRPHFQV
+3035 
-3050 TVPTDVNVVRL
+3050 
-3061 SIDGGKTWFNATQSA
+3061 
-3076 TPGVWDYTWLA
+3076 TWLA

-3106 KTTQQL
+3106 QTTQQL

-3126 LDNTDDSG
+3126 LDSTDDSG

-3139 LTNVNKPTFLLGNI
+3139 LTNANKPTFILGNI

-3267 NTWVRATQGTAGIWD
+3267 NTWVRATQGTAGTWD

-3399 EVTDNAGNVRQSTP
+3399 EVQDNAGNVRQSTP

-3463 DGGANWVSATQG
+3463 DGGANWVSAAQG

-3624 RIELVNDSGVPGDN
+3624 HIELVNDSGVPGDN

-3692 HTLTVEVTDGA
+3692 HTLIVEVTDGA
-3703 GNKMTETLNFTIDI
+3703 GNKMTGTLDFTIDI

-3738 NLTSVTQPVF
+3738 NLTSVTQPIF

-3848 VFDIHQ
+3848 VFDIRQ

-3911 ESAPFEVRIDT
+3911 ESAPLEVRIDT

-4069 DYNATKVGAGW
+4069 DYNAIKVGAGW

-4554 INGVSYSV
+4554 INGVSYPV

-4831 TPTLI
+4831 TPTLV
-4836 GSTLPNTIVSI
+4836 GNTLPNAIVSI

-4970 YELTFKVE
+4970 YVLTFKVE

-5029 AEAGSTLTIRNPQGV
+5029 AEAGSTLTIRSPQGV

-5077 AGNSQQKE
+5077 AGNSQQKD

-5410 IFGEMNQSVQI
+5410 ISGEMNQSVQI

-5575 SIWVDTHIK
+5575 SIWVDTHIQ

-5594 SSSKTEWWSN
+5594 SSSKTDWWSN
-5604 SDLIT
+5604 SSTIT
-5609 MRGTGEIGATVS
+5609 MRGMGEIGATVS

-5634 AATGRWE
+5634 AANGQWE
-5641 LSTDKLPEGTYD
+5641 LSTDQLPEGKYD
-5653 ISLVIED
+5653 ITLSIED
-5660 SAGNRWEDVR
+5660 NAGNRKEEVH

-5705 LIITDSEGNTYTLTV
+5705 LIITDSNGNTYTLTV

-5746 GNRSDDVPLDIMKE
+5746 GNRSDDVSLDIMKE

-5793 SDVVVVQVDINGTVY
+5793 SDIVVVQVDINGTVY

-5872 ASDSDNVT
+5872 VSDSDNVT

-5910 IYQATQGA
+5910 TYQATQGA

-5924 PPAAWNDGNYTLSVT
+5924 PPAAWNDGTYTLSVT

-5996 LRTEPSAAEESVVK
+5996 LRTVPSAAEESVVK
-6010 VTAYSITLLNAD
+6010 ETAYSITLLNAD

-6110 AMNVRGKTE
+6110 AMNARGKTE

-6145 EVTLPVDNQEEHA
+6145 EVTLPVDNQEE

>member
-111 KKEEEELKKQLDDAE
+111 KKEEEELKKQLDEAE

-162 IEEMLQNFLADNV
+162 MEEMLQEFLADNV

-446 GIKNDN
+446 GIKNDS

-541 NDSGIVGDNVTN
+541 DDSGIVGDNVTN

-600 GINNL
+600 GVNNL

-620 FSYVIDTIAPV
+620 FSYVIDTVAPV
-631 PPTVSLEDYVVLPN
+631 PPTVSLEDFVVLPN

-1029 SPDSDSGIS
+1029 SPDSDSGIA

-1114 IFDFTIDTT
+1114 VFDFTIDTT

-1182 NGSWLFIPGNTWAD
+1182 NGSWLFTPGNTWAD

-1384 WTFTPP
+1384 WSFTP
-1390 TSWADG
+1390 TGAWADG

-1428 NIELVNDSGIPDDNL
+1428 NIELVNDSGIPNDNL

-1471 WFNATQSATPGVW
+1471 WFNATQSATPGAW

-1499 TVEATDEAGN
+1499 TVEATDKAGN
-1509 KATQTLDFTIDT
+1509 KTTQELDFTIDT

-1556 DTDVSRVIVEVMHNG
+1556 DTDVSRVTVEVMHNG

-1670 TWFDATQSATSGVW
+1670 TWFDATQSATPGVW

-1717 TIDTILSEPT
+1717 IIDTMLSEPT

-2022 ITIDHIELVND
+2022 IAIDHIELVND

-2042 NNVRPH
+2042 N
-2048 FQVTVPT
+2048 
-2055 DVNVVRLSID
+2055 
-2065 GGKTWFN
+2065 
-2072 ATQSATPGVWD
+2072 
-2083 YTWLA
+2083 
-2088 DVGEGKHTLT
+2088 
-2098 VEATDKAGNKTTQQL
+2098 EA
-2113 DFIIDTLLSEPTI
+2113 
-2126 VLDNTDDSGTKG
+2126 
-2138 DHLTNVNKPTFLLG
+2138 
-2152 NIDADARYVTVEVQH
+2152 
-2167 GGTKEVLT
+2167 
-2175 ATKDATGNW
+2175 
-2184 SVTPTGTWADGDYTL
+2184 
-2199 TVRVEDEAGNEKH
+2199 
-2212 SASLTVTV
+2212 
-2220 DTQITIDVI
+2220 
-2229 ELVNDNGIPGDNMT
+2229 
-2243 NDAHPQFRVTVPG
+2243 
-2256 DVNEV
+2256 
-2261 SLSIDGGVTWV
+2261 
-2272 KATQSAT
+2272 
-2279 PGVWNYTWPGTV
+2279 
-2291 PDGDYTLNVKAT
+2291 
-2303 DNAGNTVTETLHF
+2303 
-2316 TIDTTLSTP
+2316 
-2325 VIVLDSADDS
+2325 
-2335 GVHGDNMTN
+2335 
-2344 HTQPTFALQHIDDDA
+2344 
-2359 VRVTV
+2359 
-2364 SVEHGG
+2364 
-2370 VTTTFDATKDA
+2370 
-2381 GGWTFTPT
+2381 
-2389 GAWADGDYT
+2389 
-2398 LSVSVEDKAG
+2398 
-2408 NTSHSA
+2408 
-2414 SLTVTVDTQIAIN
+2414 
-2427 NIELVNDSGIPDDNL
+2427 
-2442 TNNVRPHFQV
+2442 
-2452 TVPTDVNVVRLSI
+2452 
-2465 DGGKTWFNAT
+2465 
-2475 QSATPGVWDYI
+2475 
-2486 WPDDVADGG
+2486 
-2495 YTLTVEATDE
+2495 
-2505 AGNKATQTLDFTID
+2505 
-2519 TTLSVPTLSLDSAD
+2519 
-2533 DSGIAG
+2533 
-2539 DNITNVKTPGF
+2539 
-2550 TLNNIDTDVS
+2550 
-2560 RVIVEV
+2560 
-2566 MHNGIKQEVPLVQT
+2566 
-2580 GGQWRFAPTSDWA
+2580 
-2593 DGDYILTV
+2593 
-2601 KVEDR
+2601 
-2606 AGNVKQSA
+2606 
-2614 PLTVT
+2614 
-2619 VDTHIAIDR
+2619 
-2628 IELVNDSGIPGDNL
+2628 
-2642 TNEARPHF
+2642 
-2650 QVTVPADVN
+2650 
-2659 GVRLSIDGG
+2659 
-2668 KTWFD
+2668 
-2673 ATQSATSGVWDYTW
+2673 
-2687 LTNVANGPHT
+2687 
-2697 LMVEASDKAG
+2697 
-2707 NKTTQK
+2707 
-2713 LDFTIDTIL
+2713 
-2722 SEPTIT
+2722 
-2728 LDSADDSAAGDNI
+2728 
-2741 TNVKMPGFTLGN
+2741 
-2753 IDADVT
+2753 
-2759 KVVVTV
+2759 
-2765 AHDGKNQQIELIK
+2765 
-2778 NGGVWRFTPGAAWTD
+2778 
-2793 GDYTLTVKVEDKA
+2793 
-2806 GNTNYSAPLT
+2806 
-2816 VTIDTQTSIDRIELL
+2816 
-2831 NDTGIVGDN
+2831 
-2840 LTNEAR
+2840 
-2846 PQFHITVP
+2846 
-2854 TDVNSVQLSLD
+2854 
-2865 GGINWVNATLT
+2865 
-2876 SDGVWEYIWPTDLVE
+2876 
-2891 NTYTLTVKATD
+2891 
-2902 VAGNTATE
+2902 
-2910 TLNFIIDTTLS
+2910 
-2921 TPTITLDSADDS
+2921 
-2933 GTANDNKT
+2933 
-2941 NVKTPGFIIGGIDS
+2941 
-2955 DVTQVVVQ
+2955 
-2963 VMRDGHSEEV
+2963 
-2973 ELTQTNGQW
+2973 
-2982 RFVPGS
+2982 
-2988 AWTDGDYTL
+2988 
-2997 TVTVKDEAG
+2997 
-3006 NIRHSAPL
+3006 
-3014 TVTIDTQITIDHIEL
+3014 
-3029 VNDSGI
+3029 
-3035 PDDNLTNNVRPHFQV
+3035 RPHFQV

-3166 GGTKEVLTATKGA
+3166 GGTKEVLTATKDATGNWSVTPTGTWADGDYTLTVRVEDEAGNEKHSASLTVTVDTQITIDAIELVNDNGIPGDNMTNDAHPQFRVTVPGDVNEVSLSIDGGVTWVKATQSATPGVWNYTWPGTVPDGDYTLNVKATDNAGNTVTETLHFTIDTTLSTPVIVLDSADDTGIQGDNMTNRTQPTFNLQHIDDDAVRVTVSVEHGGVTTTFDATKGVGGWTFTPPTSWGAGDYTLSVSVEDKAGNTSHSASLTVTVDTQIAINNIELVNDSGIPDDNLTNNVRPQFQVKVPTDVNEVRLSIDGGKTWFNATQSATPGVWDYTWLADVGEGKHTLTVEATDKAGNQTTQKLDFIIDTLLSEPTIVLDSTDDSGTKGDNLTNANKPTFLLGNIDADARYVTVEVQHGSTKEVLTATKGA

-3201 VEDDAGNVK
+3201 VEDEAGNVK

-3223 TIDVIE
+3223 TIDAIE

-3313 FTIDTRLSTPTIAMD
+3313 FTIDTRLSTPTITMD

-3342 VKRPGFTIGNIDADA
+3342 VKRPGFTIGNIDSDA
-3357 HSVILRITQ
+3357 QSVILRITQ

-3413 LVVTVDTQTSI
+3413 LIVTVDTQTSI

-3463 DGGANWVSATQG
+3463 DGGANWVSAAQG

-3492 HTLTVMVT
+3492 HILTVMVT

-3624 RIELVNDSGVPGDN
+3624 HIELVNDSGVPGDN

-3692 HTLTVEVTDGA
+3692 HTLIVEVTDGA
-3703 GNKMTETLNFTIDI
+3703 GNKMTGTLDFTIDI

-3738 NLTSVTQPVF
+3738 NLTSVTQPIF

-3848 VFDIHQ
+3848 VFDIRQ

-3952 DVPGDVVQVRVT
+3952 DVPGDVIQVRVT

-3999 EATDEAG
+3999 EATDQAG

-4184 SALPDGQHTLL
+4184 SALPDGKHTLL

-4297 DIAGNTKTSAELR
+4297 DIAGNTKTSAELQ

-4442 ISAREPL
+4442 ISTREPL

-4533 VTTPRFVIGNVPA
+4533 VTKPRFVIGNVPA

-4554 INGVSYSV
+4554 INGVSYPV

-4617 ASDTGNSN
+4617 ASDTGSSN

-4662 QTITVGADGNWSVT
+4662 HTITVGADGNWSVT

-4725 QHEATSLR
+4725 QYEATSLR
-4733 PEFKGFAEA
+4733 PEFKGLAEA

-4831 TPTLI
+4831 TPTLV
-4836 GSTLPNTIVSI
+4836 GNTLPNAIVSI

-4970 YELTFKVE
+4970 YVLTFKVE

-5077 AGNSQQKE
+5077 AGNSQQKD

-5296 SLDDLITNHNKPV
+5296 SLDDLITSHNKPV

-5373 VTIDTSTFIDNPA
+5373 VTIDTSTFIDNPV
-5386 MVAGSDNGI
+5386 MMAGSDNGI
-5395 FSNDSITSQTRPTFS
+5395 FSNDSITSQTRPAFS
-5410 IFGEMNQSVQI
+5410 IYGEMNQSVQI

-5533 EVWVNEKGH
+5533 EVWVNDKGH

-5575 SIWVDTHIK
+5575 SIWVDTHIQ

-5594 SSSKTEWWSN
+5594 SSSKTDWWSN
-5604 SDLIT
+5604 SSTIT
-5609 MRGTGEIGATVS
+5609 MRGMGEIGATVS

-5634 AATGRWE
+5634 AANGQWE
-5641 LSTDKLPEGTYD
+5641 LSTDQLPEGKYD
-5653 ISLVIED
+5653 ITLSIED
-5660 SAGNRWEDVR
+5660 NAGNRKEEVH

-5705 LIITDSEGNTYTLTV
+5705 LIITDSNGNTYTLTV

-5760 VPVISLS
+5760 TPVISLS

-5778 ITRDKQPTFI
+5778 ITRDNQPTFI

-5861 EIALAAGEDNG
+5861 EIALAAGEGNG

-5880 NHTQPKFTLQHI
+5880 NHNHTQPKFTLQHI

-5924 PPAAWNDGNYTLSVT
+5924 PPAAWNDGTYTLSVT

-5944 GNSQQ
+5944 GNSLQ
-5949 SASLAVTVDST
+5949 SASLEVTVDST

-5996 LRTEPSAAEESVVK
+5996 LRTVPSAAEESVVK
-6010 VTAYSITLLNAD
+6010 ETAYSITLLNAD

-6046 NVSIMFEGEEFTL
+6046 NVSVMFEGEEFTL

-6089 NDFLIK
+6089 DDFLIK

-6110 AMNVRGKTE
+6110 AMNARGKTE

>member
-42 PRGSVIIVNGALYSS
+42 PHGSVIIVNGALYSS

-111 KKEEEELKKQLDDAE
+111 KKEEEELKKQLDEAE

-422 TDSIITDTIAPEKP
+422 TDSIITDTIPPEKP

-533 FSAEIETT
+533 FSAEIDKTD
-541 NDSGIVGDNVTN
+541 DSGIVGDNVTN

-600 GINNL
+600 GVNNL

-620 FSYVIDTIAPV
+620 FSYVIDTVAPV
-631 PPTVSLEDYVVLPN
+631 PPTVSLEDFVVLPN

-1029 SPDSDSGIS
+1029 SPDSDSGIA

-1067 MSDTQ
+1067 ASDTQ

-1114 IFDFTIDTT
+1114 VFDFTIDTT

-1182 NGSWLFIPGNTWAD
+1182 NGSWLFTPGNTWAD

-1201 TVKVEDKAGNTNYS
+1201 TVKVEDKAGNTSYS

-1323 SVPVIVLDSADDTG
+1323 SVPVIVLNSADDTG
-1337 IQGDN
+1337 VQGDN
-1342 MTNSTQPTF
+1342 MTNRTQPTF

-1539 GDNITNV
+1539 GDNITSV

-1638 PGDNLTNEAR
+1638 PDDNLTNEAR

-1697 TLMVEASDKAG
+1697 TLMVEATDKAG

-1717 TIDTILSEPT
+1717 IIDTLLSEPT

-2022 ITIDHIELVND
+2022 I
-2033 SGIPDDNLT
+2033 
-2042 NNVRPH
+2042 
-2048 FQVTVPT
+2048 
-2055 DVNVVRLSID
+2055 
-2065 GGKTWFN
+2065 
-2072 ATQSATPGVWD
+2072 A
-2083 YTWLA
+2083 
-2088 DVGEGKHTLT
+2088 
-2098 VEATDKAGNKTTQQL
+2098 
-2113 DFIIDTLLSEPTI
+2113 
-2126 VLDNTDDSGTKG
+2126 
-2138 DHLTNVNKPTFLLG
+2138 
-2152 NIDADARYVTVEVQH
+2152 
-2167 GGTKEVLT
+2167 
-2175 ATKDATGNW
+2175 
-2184 SVTPTGTWADGDYTL
+2184 
-2199 TVRVEDEAGNEKH
+2199 
-2212 SASLTVTV
+2212 
-2220 DTQITIDVI
+2220 
-2229 ELVNDNGIPGDNMT
+2229 
-2243 NDAHPQFRVTVPG
+2243 
-2256 DVNEV
+2256 
-2261 SLSIDGGVTWV
+2261 
-2272 KATQSAT
+2272 
-2279 PGVWNYTWPGTV
+2279 
-2291 PDGDYTLNVKAT
+2291 
-2303 DNAGNTVTETLHF
+2303 
-2316 TIDTTLSTP
+2316 
-2325 VIVLDSADDS
+2325 
-2335 GVHGDNMTN
+2335 
-2344 HTQPTFALQHIDDDA
+2344 
-2359 VRVTV
+2359 
-2364 SVEHGG
+2364 
-2370 VTTTFDATKDA
+2370 
-2381 GGWTFTPT
+2381 
-2389 GAWADGDYT
+2389 
-2398 LSVSVEDKAG
+2398 
-2408 NTSHSA
+2408 
-2414 SLTVTVDTQIAIN
+2414 
-2427 NIELVNDSGIPDDNL
+2427 
-2442 TNNVRPHFQV
+2442 
-2452 TVPTDVNVVRLSI
+2452 
-2465 DGGKTWFNAT
+2465 
-2475 QSATPGVWDYI
+2475 
-2486 WPDDVADGG
+2486 
-2495 YTLTVEATDE
+2495 
-2505 AGNKATQTLDFTID
+2505 
-2519 TTLSVPTLSLDSAD
+2519 
-2533 DSGIAG
+2533 
-2539 DNITNVKTPGF
+2539 
-2550 TLNNIDTDVS
+2550 
-2560 RVIVEV
+2560 
-2566 MHNGIKQEVPLVQT
+2566 
-2580 GGQWRFAPTSDWA
+2580 
-2593 DGDYILTV
+2593 
-2601 KVEDR
+2601 
-2606 AGNVKQSA
+2606 
-2614 PLTVT
+2614 
-2619 VDTHIAIDR
+2619 
-2628 IELVNDSGIPGDNL
+2628 
-2642 TNEARPHF
+2642 
-2650 QVTVPADVN
+2650 
-2659 GVRLSIDGG
+2659 
-2668 KTWFD
+2668 
-2673 ATQSATSGVWDYTW
+2673 
-2687 LTNVANGPHT
+2687 
-2697 LMVEASDKAG
+2697 
-2707 NKTTQK
+2707 
-2713 LDFTIDTIL
+2713 
-2722 SEPTIT
+2722 
-2728 LDSADDSAAGDNI
+2728 
-2741 TNVKMPGFTLGN
+2741 
-2753 IDADVT
+2753 
-2759 KVVVTV
+2759 
-2765 AHDGKNQQIELIK
+2765 
-2778 NGGVWRFTPGAAWTD
+2778 
-2793 GDYTLTVKVEDKA
+2793 
-2806 GNTNYSAPLT
+2806 
-2816 VTIDTQTSIDRIELL
+2816 
-2831 NDTGIVGDN
+2831 
-2840 LTNEAR
+2840 
-2846 PQFHITVP
+2846 
-2854 TDVNSVQLSLD
+2854 
-2865 GGINWVNATLT
+2865 
-2876 SDGVWEYIWPTDLVE
+2876 
-2891 NTYTLTVKATD
+2891 
-2902 VAGNTATE
+2902 
-2910 TLNFIIDTTLS
+2910 
-2921 TPTITLDSADDS
+2921 
-2933 GTANDNKT
+2933 
-2941 NVKTPGFIIGGIDS
+2941 
-2955 DVTQVVVQ
+2955 
-2963 VMRDGHSEEV
+2963 
-2973 ELTQTNGQW
+2973 
-2982 RFVPGS
+2982 
-2988 AWTDGDYTL
+2988 
-2997 TVTVKDEAG
+2997 
-3006 NIRHSAPL
+3006 
-3014 TVTIDTQITIDHIEL
+3014 IDHIEL

-3153 DADARYVTVEVQH
+3153 DADARYVTVEVQHGGTKEVLTATKDATGNWSVTPTGTWADGDYTLTVRVEDDAGNVKYSASLTVTVDTQITIDVIELVNDSGTRGDNLTNDANPHFRITVPGDVNEVSLSIDGGVTWVKAMQSATPGVWNYTWPKTVADGDYTLTVKATDNAGNTVTRTLDFTIDTTLSTPVIVLDSADDSGVHGDNMTNRTQPTFALQHIDDDAVRVTVSVEHGGVTTTFDATKDAGGWTFTPTGAWADGDYTLSVSVEDKAGNTSHSASLTVTVDTQIAINNIELVNDSGIPDDNLTNNVRPHFQVTVPTDVNVVRLSIDGGKTWFNATQSATPGVWDYTWLADVGEGKHTLTVEATDKAGNKTTQQLDFIIDTLLSEPTIVLDNTDDSGTKGDNLTNVNKPTFLLGNIDADARYVTVEVLH

-3624 RIELVNDSGVPGDN
+3624 HIELVNDSGVPGDN

-3692 HTLTVEVTDGA
+3692 HTLIVEVTDGA
-3703 GNKMTETLNFTIDI
+3703 GNKMTGTLDFTIDI

-3848 VFDIHQ
+3848 VFDIRQ
-3854 VDSDVTRVMVKVT
+3854 IDSDVTRVMVKVT

-3911 ESAPFEVRIDT
+3911 ESAPLEVRIDT

-4262 IDGRDYTIENTGGN
+4262 LDGRDYTIENKGGN

-4297 DIAGNTKTSAELR
+4297 DIAGNTKTSAELQ

-4442 ISAREPL
+4442 ISAREQL

-4554 INGVSYSV
+4554 INGVSYPV

-4617 ASDTGNSN
+4617 ASDTGSSN

-4662 QTITVGADGNWSVT
+4662 HTITVGADGNWSVT

-4725 QHEATSLR
+4725 QYEATSLR
-4733 PEFKGFAEA
+4733 PEFKGLAEA

-5241 TWRAPILLQDD
+5241 SWRAPILLQDD

-5261 TDVAGNTEVSKDYSV
+5261 TDVAGNTEVSKNYSV

-5373 VTIDTSTFIDNPA
+5373 VTIDTSTFIDNPV
-5386 MVAGSDNGI
+5386 MMAGSDNGI
-5395 FSNDSITSQTRPTFS
+5395 FSNDSVTSQTRPAFS

-5442 ESPLG
+5442 ASPLG

-5473 IDTFNTTPVAID
+5473 IDTLNTTPVAID

-5533 EVWVNEKGH
+5533 EVLVNDKGH

-5575 SIWVDTHIK
+5575 SIWVDTHIQ

-5594 SSSKTEWWSN
+5594 SSSKTDWWSN
-5604 SDLIT
+5604 SSTIT
-5609 MRGTGEIGATVS
+5609 MRGMGEIGATVS

-5634 AATGRWE
+5634 AANGQWE
-5641 LSTDKLPEGTYD
+5641 LSTDQLPEGKYD
-5653 ISLVIED
+5653 ITLSIED
-5660 SAGNRWEDVR
+5660 NAGNRKEEVH

-5705 LIITDSEGNTYTLTV
+5705 LIITDSNGNTYTLTV

-5872 ASDSDNVT
+5872 VSDSDNVT

-5910 IYQATQGA
+5910 TYQATQGA

-5924 PPAAWNDGNYTLSVT
+5924 PPAAWNDGTYTLSVT

-5972 SDDATATAVTPPES
+5972 SDDATPTAVTPPES
-5986 ETVNAESATH
+5986 ETVNAESDTH
-5996 LRTEPSAAEESVVK
+5996 LRTVPSAAEESVVK
-6010 VTAYSITLLNAD
+6010 ETAYSITLLNAD

-6046 NVSIMFEGEEFTL
+6046 NVSVMFEGEEFTL

-6110 AMNVRGKTE
+6110 AMNARGKTE

>member
-332 SVTDKPTFELSPE
+332 SVTDKPTFELSPA

-422 TDSIITDTIAPEKP
+422 TDSIITDTIPPEKP

-600 GINNL
+600 GVNNL

-620 FSYVIDTIAPV
+620 FSYVIDTVAPV
-631 PPTVSLEDYVVLPN
+631 PPTVSLEDFVVLPN

-1029 SPDSDSGIS
+1029 SPDSDSGVS

-1067 MSDTQ
+1067 ASDTQ

-1114 IFDFTIDTT
+1114 VFDFTIDTT

-1384 WTFTPP
+1384 WSFTP
-1390 TSWADG
+1390 TGAWADG

-1428 NIELVNDSGIPDDNL
+1428 NIELVNDSGIPNDNL

-1471 WFNATQSATPGVW
+1471 WFNATQSATPGAW

-1499 TVEATDEAGN
+1499 TVEATDKAGN
-1509 KATQTLDFTIDT
+1509 KTTQELDFTIDT

-1697 TLMVEASDKAG
+1697 TLMVEATDKAG

-2022 ITIDHIELVND
+2022 I
-2033 SGIPDDNLT
+2033 
-2042 NNVRPH
+2042 
-2048 FQVTVPT
+2048 
-2055 DVNVVRLSID
+2055 
-2065 GGKTWFN
+2065 
-2072 ATQSATPGVWD
+2072 A
-2083 YTWLA
+2083 
-2088 DVGEGKHTLT
+2088 
-2098 VEATDKAGNKTTQQL
+2098 
-2113 DFIIDTLLSEPTI
+2113 
-2126 VLDNTDDSGTKG
+2126 
-2138 DHLTNVNKPTFLLG
+2138 
-2152 NIDADARYVTVEVQH
+2152 
-2167 GGTKEVLT
+2167 
-2175 ATKDATGNW
+2175 
-2184 SVTPTGTWADGDYTL
+2184 
-2199 TVRVEDEAGNEKH
+2199 
-2212 SASLTVTV
+2212 
-2220 DTQITIDVI
+2220 
-2229 ELVNDNGIPGDNMT
+2229 
-2243 NDAHPQFRVTVPG
+2243 
-2256 DVNEV
+2256 
-2261 SLSIDGGVTWV
+2261 
-2272 KATQSAT
+2272 
-2279 PGVWNYTWPGTV
+2279 
-2291 PDGDYTLNVKAT
+2291 
-2303 DNAGNTVTETLHF
+2303 
-2316 TIDTTLSTP
+2316 
-2325 VIVLDSADDS
+2325 
-2335 GVHGDNMTN
+2335 
-2344 HTQPTFALQHIDDDA
+2344 
-2359 VRVTV
+2359 
-2364 SVEHGG
+2364 
-2370 VTTTFDATKDA
+2370 
-2381 GGWTFTPT
+2381 
-2389 GAWADGDYT
+2389 
-2398 LSVSVEDKAG
+2398 
-2408 NTSHSA
+2408 
-2414 SLTVTVDTQIAIN
+2414 
-2427 NIELVNDSGIPDDNL
+2427 
-2442 TNNVRPHFQV
+2442 
-2452 TVPTDVNVVRLSI
+2452 
-2465 DGGKTWFNAT
+2465 
-2475 QSATPGVWDYI
+2475 
-2486 WPDDVADGG
+2486 
-2495 YTLTVEATDE
+2495 
-2505 AGNKATQTLDFTID
+2505 
-2519 TTLSVPTLSLDSAD
+2519 
-2533 DSGIAG
+2533 
-2539 DNITNVKTPGF
+2539 
-2550 TLNNIDTDVS
+2550 
-2560 RVIVEV
+2560 
-2566 MHNGIKQEVPLVQT
+2566 
-2580 GGQWRFAPTSDWA
+2580 
-2593 DGDYILTV
+2593 
-2601 KVEDR
+2601 
-2606 AGNVKQSA
+2606 
-2614 PLTVT
+2614 
-2619 VDTHIAIDR
+2619 
-2628 IELVNDSGIPGDNL
+2628 
-2642 TNEARPHF
+2642 
-2650 QVTVPADVN
+2650 
-2659 GVRLSIDGG
+2659 
-2668 KTWFD
+2668 
-2673 ATQSATSGVWDYTW
+2673 
-2687 LTNVANGPHT
+2687 
-2697 LMVEASDKAG
+2697 
-2707 NKTTQK
+2707 
-2713 LDFTIDTIL
+2713 
-2722 SEPTIT
+2722 
-2728 LDSADDSAAGDNI
+2728 
-2741 TNVKMPGFTLGN
+2741 
-2753 IDADVT
+2753 
-2759 KVVVTV
+2759 
-2765 AHDGKNQQIELIK
+2765 
-2778 NGGVWRFTPGAAWTD
+2778 
-2793 GDYTLTVKVEDKA
+2793 
-2806 GNTNYSAPLT
+2806 
-2816 VTIDTQTSIDRIELL
+2816 
-2831 NDTGIVGDN
+2831 
-2840 LTNEAR
+2840 
-2846 PQFHITVP
+2846 
-2854 TDVNSVQLSLD
+2854 
-2865 GGINWVNATLT
+2865 
-2876 SDGVWEYIWPTDLVE
+2876 
-2891 NTYTLTVKATD
+2891 
-2902 VAGNTATE
+2902 
-2910 TLNFIIDTTLS
+2910 
-2921 TPTITLDSADDS
+2921 
-2933 GTANDNKT
+2933 
-2941 NVKTPGFIIGGIDS
+2941 
-2955 DVTQVVVQ
+2955 
-2963 VMRDGHSEEV
+2963 
-2973 ELTQTNGQW
+2973 
-2982 RFVPGS
+2982 
-2988 AWTDGDYTL
+2988 
-2997 TVTVKDEAG
+2997 
-3006 NIRHSAPL
+3006 
-3014 TVTIDTQITIDHIEL
+3014 IDHIEL

-3166 GGTKEVLTATKGA
+3166 GGTKEVLTATKDATGNWSVTPTGTWADGDYTLTVRVEDEAGNEKHSASLTVTVDTQITIDAIELVNDNGIPGDNMTNDAHPQFRVTVPGDVNEVSLSIDGGVTWVKATQSATPGVWNYTWPGTVPDGDYTLNVKATDNAGNTVTETLHFTIDTTLSVPVIVLNSADDTGVQGDNMTNRTQPTFALQHIDDDAVRVTVSVEHGGVTTTFDATKGTGGWSFTPTGAWADGDYTLSVSVEDKAGNTSHSASLTVTVDTQIAINNIELVNDSGIPDDNLTNNVRPHFQVTVPTDVNVVRLSIDGGKTWFNATQSATPGVWDYTWLADVGEGKHTLTVEATDKAGNQTTQKLDFIIDTMLSEPTIVLDSTDDSGTKGDNLTNANKPTFILGNIDADARYVTVEVQYGGTKEVLTATKGA

-3196 TLTVR
+3196 MLTVR

-3313 FTIDTRLSTPTIAMD
+3313 FTIDTRLSTPTITMD

-3342 VKRPGFTIGNIDADA
+3342 VKRPGFTIGNIDSDA
-3357 HSVILRITQ
+3357 QSVILRITQ

-3413 LVVTVDTQTSI
+3413 LIVTVDTQTSI

-3463 DGGANWVSATQG
+3463 DGGANWVSAAQG

-3624 RIELVNDSGVPGDN
+3624 HIELVNDSGVPGDN

-3717 TLLTPTIE
+3717 TLMTPTIE

-3848 VFDIHQ
+3848 VFDIRQ

-4297 DIAGNTKTSAELR
+4297 DIAGNTKTSAELK

-4533 VTTPRFVIGNVPA
+4533 VTKPRFVIGNVPA

-4554 INGVSYSV
+4554 INGVSYPV

-4617 ASDTGNSN
+4617 ASDTGSSN

-4725 QHEATSLR
+4725 QYEATSLR
-4733 PEFKGFAEA
+4733 PEFKGLAEA

-4836 GSTLPNTIVSI
+4836 GNTLPNAIVSI

-5029 AEAGSTLTIRNPQGV
+5029 AEAGSTLTIRNPQGG

-5252 GTFNIHFSI
+5252 GKFNIHFSI

-5296 SLDDLITNHNKPV
+5296 SLDDLITSHNKPV

-5373 VTIDTSTFIDNPA
+5373 VTIDTSTFIDNPV
-5386 MVAGSDNGI
+5386 MIAGSDNGI
-5395 FSNDSITSQTRPTFS
+5395 FSNDSITSQTRPAFS

-5473 IDTFNTTPVAID
+5473 IDTLNTTPVAID

-5533 EVWVNEKGH
+5533 EVWVNDKGH

-5575 SIWVDTHIK
+5575 SIWVDTHIQ

-5594 SSSKTEWWSN
+5594 SSSKTDWWSN
-5604 SDLIT
+5604 SSTIT
-5609 MRGTGEIGATVS
+5609 MRGMGEIGATVS

-5634 AATGRWE
+5634 AANGQWE
-5641 LSTDKLPEGTYD
+5641 LSTDQLPEGKYD
-5653 ISLVIED
+5653 ITLSIED
-5660 SAGNRWEDVR
+5660 NAGNRKEEVH

-5705 LIITDSEGNTYTLTV
+5705 LIITDSNGNTYTLTV

-5760 VPVISLS
+5760 TPVISLS
-5767 PDSDSGTVGDN
+5767 PDSDSGTAGDN
-5778 ITRDKQPTFI
+5778 ITRDNQPTFI

-5880 NHTQPKFTLQHI
+5880 NHNHTQPKFTLQHI

-5910 IYQATQGA
+5910 TYQATQGA

-5960 VTVTADSQHDDA
+5960 VTVTADSQHNDA
-5972 SDDATATAVTPPES
+5972 SDDATAIAVTPPES

-5996 LRTEPSAAEESVVK
+5996 LRTVPSVAEESVVK
-6010 VTAYSITLLNAD
+6010 ETAYSITLLNAD

-6046 NVSIMFEGEEFTL
+6046 NVSVMFEGEEFTL
-6059 PITNQ
+6059 PIINQ

-6077 EYTMDVKFIDKD
+6077 EYTMDVKYLDKD
-6089 NDFLIK
+6089 DDFLIK

-6110 AMNVRGKTE
+6110 AMNARGKTE

>member
-1 MGNKSIQKFFADQN
+1 MRLSIDGGKTWF
-15 SVIDLSSLGNAKGA
+15 NATPGA
-29 KVSLSGPDMNITT
+29 T
-42 PRGSVIIVNGALYSS
+42 PGVWDYTWL
-57 IKGNNLAVK
+57 
-66 FKDKT
+66 T
-71 ITGAKILGSVDLK
+71 
-84 DIQLERID
+84 
-92 SSLVDSAQ
+92 
-100 VEKKGNGKRRN
+100 
-111 KKEEEELKKQLDDAE
+111 
-126 NAKKEADKAK
+126 
-136 EEAEKAKEAAE
+136 
-147 KALNEAFEVQNSSKQ
+147 
-162 IEEMLQNFLADNV
+162 NV
-175 AKDNLAQQSD
+175 AN
-185 ASQQNTQAK
+185 
-194 ATQASKQNDAEKVLP
+194 
-209 QPINKNT
+209 
-216 STGKSNSSKNEENK
+216 
-230 LDAESVKEPLKVT
+230 
-243 LALAAESNSGSKDDS
+243 GSH
-258 ITNFTKPQFVGSTA
+258 
-272 PNATVI
+272 
-278 IKINGIAVGQA
+278 
-289 VADSLGNFTFTA
+289 
-301 PETLTDGTYN
+301 TLTV
-311 LEAEAKTADGSGS
+311 EAT
-324 AKLVITID
+324 
-332 SVTDKPTFELSPE
+332 
-345 SSVSGHKGLTPTL
+345 
-358 TPSIVGTAEEN
+358 
-369 AKVDIYVDNKLVAS
+369 
-383 VDVDKD
+383 
-389 GNWSYEFKDN
+389 
-399 ELSEGENSIKVVAVD
+399 
-414 KAGNKNET
+414 
-422 TDSIITDTIAPEKP
+422 
-436 TIELDDSSDS
+436 
-446 GIKNDN
+446 
-452 ITNSTLPTFIGV
+452 
-464 AEPGSTVS
+464 
-472 IYLGLKHLGEVIVAK
+472 
-487 DGTWSYTLTTP
+487 
-498 LKDGEYNI
+498 
-506 TATATDIAGHTSATA
+506 
-521 NLPFTIDTRISY
+521 
-533 FSAEIETT
+533 
-541 NDSGIVGDNVTN
+541 
-553 NTRPTFT
+553 
-560 GKTEPNAI
+560 
-568 ISVINSETGE
+568 
-578 EVIFKAN
+578 
-585 DKGEWTF
+585 
-592 NFTSDSVE
+592 
-600 GINNL
+600 
-605 TFTVEDVAGNKKDFS
+605 
-620 FSYVIDTIAPV
+620 
-631 PPTVSLEDYVVLPN
+631 
-645 GIILSGN
+645 
-652 DLPALVGTAEPK
+652 
-664 STILLM
+664 
-670 RDGKLYDSIEV
+670 
-681 DSNGTWNYQFSN
+681 
-693 KFLQGAYDI
+693 
-702 EIISQDAAGN
+702 DAAGN
-712 KSSTVKYSFTIQTE
+712 K
-726 VVPPKAEL
+726 A
-734 DASDDSGAKG
+734 
-744 DWITNKHNALTLLG
+744 
-758 TADRFATVNILID
+758 
-771 GKTIGVTTADADGN
+771 
-785 WNFDI
+785 
-790 SRNLSDNVYKITV
+790 
-803 ESIDPLGRTSSV
+803 
-815 DYQLTIDSFTPIPT
+815 
-829 VMLHDS
+829 
-835 ADSGVKGDMITK
+835 
-847 INTPLF
+847 
-853 TGMAEANAKVSIY
+853 
-866 VDGVLSGEAI
+866 
-876 AGDDGVWNFQFTTAL
+876 
-891 SDGSHDVT
+891 
-899 VKVEDI
+899 
-905 AGNTA
+905 
-910 SSSAYN
+910 
-916 FQIVTQTQKPTIE
+916 TQKLE
-929 LVNDTGV
+929 
-936 DNTDHI
+936 
-942 INEKNPALTGTA
+942 
-954 APYSTVKLYIDGALI
+954 
-969 AEVRTN
+969 
-975 KDGRWEYT
+975 
-983 LKADQGLVDGDHRIT
+983 
-998 ASVEDIAG
+998 
-1006 NIAHSDPFLISVDT
+1006 
-1020 AISIPIVSL
+1020 
-1029 SPDSDSGIS
+1029 
-1038 DDNLTNIVKPTL
+1038 
-1050 HLKDIDPDII
+1050 
-1060 SVQVWDA
+1060 
-1067 MSDTQ
+1067 
-1072 IGVATQQPDGSWAYT
+1072 
-1087 FTSDLT
+1087 
-1093 EGLHQ
+1093 
-1098 VYVKV
+1098 
-1103 EDIAGNKANSA
+1103 
-1114 IFDFTIDTT
+1114 FTIDTMLSEPT
-1123 VSTPVISLLS
+1123 IALDST
-1133 KDDTGV
+1133 DDSGTK
-1139 TGDNLTNI
+1139 GDNLTNA
-1147 NKPGFA
+1147 NKPTFILGN
-1153 ISGVDADAHRVVVQV
+1153 IDADARFVTVEVQHGGTKETLTATKGTTGIWSV
-1168 MHNGVSEEIELSHL
+1168 
-1182 NGSWLFIPGNTWAD
+1182 IPTGTWAD

-1201 TVKVEDKAGNTNYS
+1201 TVKVEDEAGNVKHS
-1215 APLTVVIDTQI
+1215 APLTVTVDTQI
-1226 AIDGVELVND
+1226 TINNVELVND
-1236 SGVKGDNMT
+1236 SGVKGDNLT
-1245 NDDRPHFRV
+1245 NDANPQFRI
-1254 TVPTDVNEVRLS
+1254 TVPVDVSEVSLS
-1266 IDGGNSWVQA
+1266 IDGGVTWVKAMQSA
-1276 TPGVAGSWEYIW
+1276 TQGVWNYTW
-1288 PTDLADGQ
+1288 PKTVADGD
-1296 YTLTVEAT
+1296 YTLTVKAT
-1304 DKAGNTVTKTID
+1304 DNAGNTVTKTLD
-1316 FAVDTTL
+1316 FTIDTTL
-1323 SVPVIVLDSADDTG
+1323 STPVIVLDSVDDSG
-1337 IQGDN
+1337 AENDN
-1342 MTNSTQPTF
+1342 LTNRTQPTF
-1351 ALQHIDD
+1351 NLQHIDD

-1378 TKGTGG
+1378 TKG
-1384 WTFTPP
+1384 
-1390 TSWADG
+1390 
-1396 DYTLSVSVEDKA
+1396 
-1408 GNTSHSASLT
+1408 
-1418 VTVDTQIAIN
+1418 
-1428 NIELVNDSGIPDDNL
+1428 
-1443 TNNVRPHFQVTVPTD
+1443 
-1458 VNVVRLSIDGGKT
+1458 
-1471 WFNATQSATPGVW
+1471 
-1484 DYIWPDDVADGGYTL
+1484 
-1499 TVEATDEAGN
+1499 
-1509 KATQTLDFTIDT
+1509 
-1521 TLSVPTLSLDSAD
+1521 
-1534 DSGIA
+1534 
-1539 GDNITNV
+1539 
-1546 KTPGFTLNNI
+1546 
-1556 DTDVSRVIVEVMHNG
+1556 
-1571 IKQEVP
+1571 
-1577 LVQTGGQW
+1577 
-1585 RFAPTS
+1585 
-1591 DWADGDYILTVK
+1591 
-1603 VEDRAGNVKQSA
+1603 
-1615 PLTVTV
+1615 
-1621 DTHIAIDR
+1621 
-1629 IELVNDSGI
+1629 
-1638 PGDNLTNEAR
+1638 
-1648 PHFQVT
+1648 
-1654 VPADV
+1654 
-1659 NGVRLSIDGGK
+1659 
-1670 TWFDATQSATSGVW
+1670 
-1684 DYTWLTNVANGPH
+1684 
-1697 TLMVEASDKAG
+1697 
-1708 NKTTQKLDF
+1708 
-1717 TIDTILSEPT
+1717 
-1727 ITLDSADDSAAG
+1727 
-1739 DNITNVKMPGFTLGN
+1739 
-1754 IDADVTKVV
+1754 
-1763 VTVAHDGKNQQIELI
+1763 
-1778 KNGGVWRFTPGAAWT
+1778 
-1793 DGDYTLTVKVEDK
+1793 
-1806 AGNTNYSAPLTVTI
+1806 
-1820 DTQTSI
+1820 
-1826 DRIELLND
+1826 
-1834 TGIVGDNLTNEA
+1834 
-1846 RPQFHITVPTDVNSV
+1846 
-1861 QLSLDGGIN
+1861 
-1870 WVNATLTSDGV
+1870 
-1881 WEYIWPTDLVENTYT
+1881 
-1896 LTVKATD
+1896 
-1903 VAGNTATETLN
+1903 
-1914 FIIDTTLSTPTI
+1914 
-1926 TLDSADDSGTANDNK
+1926 
-1941 TNVKTPGF
+1941 
-1949 IIGGIDSDVTQVVV
+1949 
-1963 QVMRDGHSE
+1963 
-1972 EVELTQTNGQWRF
+1972 
-1985 VPGSAW
+1985 
-1991 TDGDYTLTVTVKDE
+1991 
-2005 AGNIR
+2005 
-2010 HSAPLTVTIDTQ
+2010 
-2022 ITIDHIELVND
+2022 
-2033 SGIPDDNLT
+2033 
-2042 NNVRPH
+2042 
-2048 FQVTVPT
+2048 
-2055 DVNVVRLSID
+2055 
-2065 GGKTWFN
+2065 
-2072 ATQSATPGVWD
+2072 
-2083 YTWLA
+2083 
-2088 DVGEGKHTLT
+2088 
-2098 VEATDKAGNKTTQQL
+2098 
-2113 DFIIDTLLSEPTI
+2113 
-2126 VLDNTDDSGTKG
+2126 
-2138 DHLTNVNKPTFLLG
+2138 
-2152 NIDADARYVTVEVQH
+2152 
-2167 GGTKEVLT
+2167 
-2175 ATKDATGNW
+2175 
-2184 SVTPTGTWADGDYTL
+2184 
-2199 TVRVEDEAGNEKH
+2199 
-2212 SASLTVTV
+2212 
-2220 DTQITIDVI
+2220 
-2229 ELVNDNGIPGDNMT
+2229 
-2243 NDAHPQFRVTVPG
+2243 
-2256 DVNEV
+2256 
-2261 SLSIDGGVTWV
+2261 
-2272 KATQSAT
+2272 
-2279 PGVWNYTWPGTV
+2279 
-2291 PDGDYTLNVKAT
+2291 
-2303 DNAGNTVTETLHF
+2303 
-2316 TIDTTLSTP
+2316 
-2325 VIVLDSADDS
+2325 
-2335 GVHGDNMTN
+2335 
-2344 HTQPTFALQHIDDDA
+2344 
-2359 VRVTV
+2359 
-2364 SVEHGG
+2364 
-2370 VTTTFDATKDA
+2370 A

-2427 NIELVNDSGIPDDNL
+2427 NIELVNDSGLPDDRL
-2442 TNNVRPHFQV
+2442 TNEVRPHFQV

-2475 QSATPGVWDYI
+2475 ESTTPGVWDY
-2486 WPDDVADGG
+2486 
-2495 YTLTVEATDE
+2495 
-2505 AGNKATQTLDFTID
+2505 
-2519 TTLSVPTLSLDSAD
+2519 S
-2533 DSGIAG
+2533 
-2539 DNITNVKTPGF
+2539 
-2550 TLNNIDTDVS
+2550 
-2560 RVIVEV
+2560 
-2566 MHNGIKQEVPLVQT
+2566 
-2580 GGQWRFAPTSDWA
+2580 
-2593 DGDYILTV
+2593 
-2601 KVEDR
+2601 
-2606 AGNVKQSA
+2606 
-2614 PLTVT
+2614 
-2619 VDTHIAIDR
+2619 
-2628 IELVNDSGIPGDNL
+2628 
-2642 TNEARPHF
+2642 
-2650 QVTVPADVN
+2650 
-2659 GVRLSIDGG
+2659 
-2668 KTWFD
+2668 
-2673 ATQSATSGVWDYTW
+2673 W
-2687 LTNVANGPHT
+2687 LT
-2697 LMVEASDKAG
+2697 
-2707 NKTTQK
+2707 
-2713 LDFTIDTIL
+2713 
-2722 SEPTIT
+2722 
-2728 LDSADDSAAGDNI
+2728 
-2741 TNVKMPGFTLGN
+2741 
-2753 IDADVT
+2753 
-2759 KVVVTV
+2759 
-2765 AHDGKNQQIELIK
+2765 
-2778 NGGVWRFTPGAAWTD
+2778 
-2793 GDYTLTVKVEDKA
+2793 
-2806 GNTNYSAPLT
+2806 
-2816 VTIDTQTSIDRIELL
+2816 
-2831 NDTGIVGDN
+2831 
-2840 LTNEAR
+2840 
-2846 PQFHITVP
+2846 
-2854 TDVNSVQLSLD
+2854 
-2865 GGINWVNATLT
+2865 
-2876 SDGVWEYIWPTDLVE
+2876 
-2891 NTYTLTVKATD
+2891 
-2902 VAGNTATE
+2902 
-2910 TLNFIIDTTLS
+2910 
-2921 TPTITLDSADDS
+2921 
-2933 GTANDNKT
+2933 
-2941 NVKTPGFIIGGIDS
+2941 
-2955 DVTQVVVQ
+2955 
-2963 VMRDGHSEEV
+2963 
-2973 ELTQTNGQW
+2973 
-2982 RFVPGS
+2982 
-2988 AWTDGDYTL
+2988 
-2997 TVTVKDEAG
+2997 
-3006 NIRHSAPL
+3006 
-3014 TVTIDTQITIDHIEL
+3014 
-3029 VNDSGI
+3029 
-3035 PDDNLTNNVRPHFQV
+3035 
-3050 TVPTDVNVVRL
+3050 
-3061 SIDGGKTWFNATQSA
+3061 
-3076 TPGVWDYTWLA
+3076 

-3093 HTLTVEATDKAGN
+3093 HTLTVEATDAAGN
-3106 KTTQQL
+3106 KTTQTL
-3112 DFIIDTLLSEPTIV
+3112 EFTIDTTLSEPTIM
-3126 LDNTDDSG
+3126 LDNADNSG
-3134 TKGDN
+3134 TKDDN
-3139 LTNVNKPTFLLGNI
+3139 LTNVNKPTFILGNI

-3166 GGTKEVLTATKGA
+3166 GGTKETLTATKGA
-3179 TGIWSVTPTGT
+3179 TGIWSVIPTGT
-3190 WADGDY
+3190 WADGSY
-3196 TLTVR
+3196 TLTVK
-3201 VEDDAGNVK
+3201 VEDEAGNVK
-3210 YSAPLTVTVDTQI
+3210 HSAPLTVTVDTHI
-3223 TIDVIE
+3223 TIDNIE

-3243 DVRPHFR
+3243 DVRPQFR

-3261 LSIDGG
+3261 LSINGG
-3267 NTWVRATQGTAGIWD
+3267 TTWVNATQGAPGRWD
-3282 YTWPKDVTDGLHT
+3282 YTWPDDVTDGLYT
-3295 LTVEATDKA
+3295 LTVEATDAA
-3304 GNKTTQTLD
+3304 GNKTTQTLN
-3313 FTIDTRLSTPTIAMD
+3313 FTIDTQLSIPTIMMD
-3328 SRDDTGAIGDHITS
+3328 RGDDTGAPGDHITS
-3342 VKRPGFTIGNIDADA
+3342 VKTPGFTIGNIDSDA

-3373 TLTQVGGQWRFT
+3373 KLTQVGGQWRFT

-3424 TDITLVNDHGV
+3424 TNIKLVNDNGE
-3435 PDDNLTNSTRP
+3435 PDDNLTNATRP

-3451 VPADVNSVQLSI
+3451 VPVDVNSVQLSI

-3475 IEGVWGYTWP
+3475 VKGVWGYTWP
-3485 TDMGDGK
+3485 TELGDGK

-3500 DRAGNTATQTL
+3500 DAAGNTATQTL

-3541 RTRPTFILQNIDS
+3541 RTRPTFILQNIDP
-3554 DVINVTVSVTHNGTT
+3554 DVINVTVSVTHKGAT

-3604 GNTRPSTPLTV
+3604 GNTRPSASLTV
-3615 TVDTQIAID
+3615 TVDTQIAIN
-3624 RIELVNDSGVPGDN
+3624 RIELVNDSGDPDDN
-3638 VTKHVRPQFQISV
+3638 LTNQVRPQFQISV
-3651 PDDVEKVL
+3651 TEDVETVR
-3659 LSIDGGTTWVTA
+3659 LSIDGGVTWFSAT
-3671 IKSSTAGIWDYTWPT
+3671 KSPTQGIWDYTWPT
-3686 DMPEGQ
+3686 DMPEGL
-3692 HTLTVEVTDGA
+3692 HTLTVEATDAA
-3703 GNKMTETLNFTIDI
+3703 GNTARQNLSFTIDI
-3717 TLLTPTIE
+3717 TLTTPTIE

-3731 TGQNKND
+3731 TGQIKND
-3738 NLTSVTQPVF
+3738 NLTSVTQPLF
-3748 VLGSID
+3748 VLGQID
-3754 KDVRHVELSIEHNG
+3754 KDVQHVVLNIEYNG

-3784 RPDSALA
+3784 RPDAALG
-3791 DGSYTFTVTVTD
+3791 DGSYKLTVTVTD
-3803 VAGNQQTSA
+3803 AAGNQQTSA
-3812 PLKVTID
+3812 PLTVTID
-3819 GTLTTPVIELA
+3819 STLTTPTIELA

-3837 VGDRLTNHDRP
+3837 VGDRLTNHARP
-3848 VFDIHQ
+3848 VFDINQ
-3854 VDSDVTRVMVKVT
+3854 IDADATRVIVKVT

-3876 AVFTN
+3876 AVLTN
-3881 GQWRFTPSASWADGS
+3881 GQWRFTPSASWADGT

-3911 ESAPFEVRIDT
+3911 ESAPLEVRIDT

-3937 QNDQLTNVAKPSFRI
+3937 PDDQLTKVSKPSFRI
-3952 DVPGDVVQVRVT
+3952 EVPGDVVQVRVT

-4080 QFTPGNA
+4080 QFTSGNA
-4087 IPDGSYNITVTVED
+4087 LSDGSYNITVTVED
-4101 KAGNTA
+4101 MAGNTA

-4114 VIDTTAE
+4114 LIDTTAE

-4184 SALPDGQHTLL
+4184 SALPDGKHSLL

-4276 LTFTPDQP
+4276 LTFTPDKP

-4297 DIAGNTKTSAELR
+4297 DIAGNTKTSAELK

-4339 TRPSFEI
+4339 NRPSFEI

-4353 SVLVSF
+4353 TVQVSF
-4359 DGVNWTPISKNAAG
+4359 DGVTWTPISKNAAE

-4379 GSALPDGHYTLHVQA
+4379 GSALSDGHYTLHVQA

-4401 ANSTLGFTVDTQI
+4401 ANSTLAFTVDTQV

-4420 MLDDAGKDSTDG
+4420 MLDDAGKDSGDS

-4458 KSSTLTQGAGNKW
+4458 KSSTLTQGTGNKW
-4471 LFTPDTPLVDGTYK
+4471 LFTPETPLVDGTYK

-4502 SFTIDT
+4502 SFTIDA
-4508 IVSDPSIDLL
+4508 IVSDPRIDLL

-4533 VTTPRFVIGNVPA
+4533 VTKPRFVIGNVPA

-4554 INGVSYSV
+4554 INGVSYPV

-4617 ASDTGNSN
+4617 ASDTGSSN

-4725 QHEATSLR
+4725 QYEATSLR
-4733 PEFKGFAEA
+4733 PEFKGLAEA

-4831 TPTLI
+4831 TPTLV

-4868 LSEMKDGHYVVQ
+4868 LPEMDDGQYVVQ
-4880 VGIVNPRD
+4880 VGIINPRD

-4909 WNISGMHEG
+4909 WNIFGMHEG

-5077 AGNSQQKE
+5077 AGNSQQKD

-5241 TWRAPILLQDD
+5241 SWRAPILLQDD

-5296 SLDDLITNHNKPV
+5296 SLDDLITSHNKPV

-5386 MVAGSDNGI
+5386 MMASSDNGI
-5395 FSNDSITSQTRPTFS
+5395 FNNDSITSQTRPAFS

-5455 VITDKAGNTAT
+5455 VITDKAGNTST
-5466 SKTLNFT
+5466 SKTLNFA
-5473 IDTFNTTPVAID
+5473 IDTSNTTPVVID
-5485 SIGGQTLAEMTGS
+5485 SIDGKTLAEMTGS

-5533 EVWVNEKGH
+5533 EVWVNDKGH

-5548 PLYFTEGQLDIT
+5548 PLYFTEGQLDIN
-5560 VKSTDRAGNVNQEKY
+5560 VKSTDHAGNVNQEKY
-5575 SIWVDTHIK
+5575 SIWVDTHIQ

-5594 SSSKTEWWSN
+5594 SSSKTDWWSN
-5604 SDLIT
+5604 SSTIT
-5609 MRGTGEIGATVS
+5609 MRGMGEIGATVS
-5621 LIVAGVTLATAVV
+5621 LIVAGVTLATTVV
-5634 AATGRWE
+5634 AANGQWE
-5641 LSTDKLPEGTYD
+5641 LSTDQLPEGKYD
-5653 ISLVIED
+5653 ITLSIED
-5660 SAGNRWEDVR
+5660 NAGNRKEEVH

-5690 NDLIIMQGTAEAKSQ
+5690 KDLIIMQGTAEAKSQ
-5705 LIITDSEGNTYTLTV
+5705 LIITDSNGNTYTLTV

-5760 VPVISLS
+5760 TPVISLS

-5778 ITRDKQPTFI
+5778 ITRDNQPTFL

-5793 SDVVVVQVDINGTVY
+5793 SDVVTVQVDINGTLY
-5808 NAEKNADGVWF
+5808 NAEKSADGVWF
-5819 FTPGTPLAD
+5819 FTPGTALAD

-5880 NHTQPKFTLQHI
+5880 NHNHTQPKFTLQHI

-5924 PPAAWNDGNYTLSVT
+5924 PPAAWNDGTYTLSVT

-5944 GNSQQ
+5944 GNSLQ
-5949 SASLAVTVDST
+5949 SASLEVTVDST

-5986 ETVNAESATH
+5986 DTVNAESATH
-5996 LRTEPSAAEESVVK
+5996 LRTVPSAAEESVVK
-6010 VTAYSITLLNAD
+6010 ETAYSITLLNAD

-6033 TPSFEISVPENIV
+6033 IPSFEISVPENIV
-6046 NVSIMFEGEEFTL
+6046 NVSVMFEGEEFTL

-6077 EYTMDVKFIDKD
+6077 EYTMDVKFLDKD
-6089 NDFLIK
+6089 DDFLIK

-6110 AMNVRGKTE
+6110 AMNARGKTE

>member
-42 PRGSVIIVNGALYSS
+42 PHGSVIIVNGALYSS

-111 KKEEEELKKQLDDAE
+111 KKEEEELKKQLDEAE

-446 GIKNDN
+446 GIKNDS

-541 NDSGIVGDNVTN
+541 DDSGIVGDNVTN

-600 GINNL
+600 GVNNL

-620 FSYVIDTIAPV
+620 FSYVIDTVAPV
-631 PPTVSLEDYVVLPN
+631 PPTVSLEDFVVLPN

-1067 MSDTQ
+1067 ASDTQ

-1114 IFDFTIDTT
+1114 VFDFTIDTT

-1182 NGSWLFIPGNTWAD
+1182 NGSWLFTPGNTWAD

-1323 SVPVIVLDSADDTG
+1323 SVPVIVLNSADDTG
-1337 IQGDN
+1337 VQGDN

-1378 TKGTGG
+1378 TKGVGG
-1384 WTFTPP
+1384 WTFTP
-1390 TSWADG
+1390 TGAWADG

-1443 TNNVRPHFQVTVPTD
+1443 TNNVRPQFQVKVPTD
-1458 VNVVRLSIDGGKT
+1458 VNEVRLSIDGGKT

-1509 KATQTLDFTIDT
+1509 KTTQTLDFTIDT

-1556 DTDVSRVIVEVMHNG
+1556 DADVSRVTVEVMHNG

-1670 TWFDATQSATSGVW
+1670 TWFDATQSATPGVW

-1717 TIDTILSEPT
+1717 IIDTMLSEPT

-1870 WVNATLTSDGV
+1870 WVNATLTPDGV

-2022 ITIDHIELVND
+2022 IAIDHIELVND

-2042 NNVRPH
+2042 N
-2048 FQVTVPT
+2048 
-2055 DVNVVRLSID
+2055 
-2065 GGKTWFN
+2065 
-2072 ATQSATPGVWD
+2072 
-2083 YTWLA
+2083 
-2088 DVGEGKHTLT
+2088 
-2098 VEATDKAGNKTTQQL
+2098 EA
-2113 DFIIDTLLSEPTI
+2113 
-2126 VLDNTDDSGTKG
+2126 
-2138 DHLTNVNKPTFLLG
+2138 
-2152 NIDADARYVTVEVQH
+2152 
-2167 GGTKEVLT
+2167 
-2175 ATKDATGNW
+2175 
-2184 SVTPTGTWADGDYTL
+2184 
-2199 TVRVEDEAGNEKH
+2199 
-2212 SASLTVTV
+2212 
-2220 DTQITIDVI
+2220 
-2229 ELVNDNGIPGDNMT
+2229 
-2243 NDAHPQFRVTVPG
+2243 
-2256 DVNEV
+2256 
-2261 SLSIDGGVTWV
+2261 
-2272 KATQSAT
+2272 
-2279 PGVWNYTWPGTV
+2279 
-2291 PDGDYTLNVKAT
+2291 
-2303 DNAGNTVTETLHF
+2303 
-2316 TIDTTLSTP
+2316 
-2325 VIVLDSADDS
+2325 
-2335 GVHGDNMTN
+2335 
-2344 HTQPTFALQHIDDDA
+2344 
-2359 VRVTV
+2359 
-2364 SVEHGG
+2364 
-2370 VTTTFDATKDA
+2370 
-2381 GGWTFTPT
+2381 
-2389 GAWADGDYT
+2389 
-2398 LSVSVEDKAG
+2398 
-2408 NTSHSA
+2408 
-2414 SLTVTVDTQIAIN
+2414 
-2427 NIELVNDSGIPDDNL
+2427 
-2442 TNNVRPHFQV
+2442 
-2452 TVPTDVNVVRLSI
+2452 
-2465 DGGKTWFNAT
+2465 
-2475 QSATPGVWDYI
+2475 
-2486 WPDDVADGG
+2486 
-2495 YTLTVEATDE
+2495 
-2505 AGNKATQTLDFTID
+2505 
-2519 TTLSVPTLSLDSAD
+2519 
-2533 DSGIAG
+2533 
-2539 DNITNVKTPGF
+2539 
-2550 TLNNIDTDVS
+2550 
-2560 RVIVEV
+2560 
-2566 MHNGIKQEVPLVQT
+2566 
-2580 GGQWRFAPTSDWA
+2580 
-2593 DGDYILTV
+2593 
-2601 KVEDR
+2601 
-2606 AGNVKQSA
+2606 
-2614 PLTVT
+2614 
-2619 VDTHIAIDR
+2619 
-2628 IELVNDSGIPGDNL
+2628 
-2642 TNEARPHF
+2642 
-2650 QVTVPADVN
+2650 
-2659 GVRLSIDGG
+2659 
-2668 KTWFD
+2668 
-2673 ATQSATSGVWDYTW
+2673 
-2687 LTNVANGPHT
+2687 
-2697 LMVEASDKAG
+2697 
-2707 NKTTQK
+2707 
-2713 LDFTIDTIL
+2713 
-2722 SEPTIT
+2722 
-2728 LDSADDSAAGDNI
+2728 
-2741 TNVKMPGFTLGN
+2741 
-2753 IDADVT
+2753 
-2759 KVVVTV
+2759 
-2765 AHDGKNQQIELIK
+2765 
-2778 NGGVWRFTPGAAWTD
+2778 
-2793 GDYTLTVKVEDKA
+2793 
-2806 GNTNYSAPLT
+2806 
-2816 VTIDTQTSIDRIELL
+2816 
-2831 NDTGIVGDN
+2831 
-2840 LTNEAR
+2840 
-2846 PQFHITVP
+2846 
-2854 TDVNSVQLSLD
+2854 
-2865 GGINWVNATLT
+2865 
-2876 SDGVWEYIWPTDLVE
+2876 
-2891 NTYTLTVKATD
+2891 
-2902 VAGNTATE
+2902 
-2910 TLNFIIDTTLS
+2910 
-2921 TPTITLDSADDS
+2921 
-2933 GTANDNKT
+2933 
-2941 NVKTPGFIIGGIDS
+2941 
-2955 DVTQVVVQ
+2955 
-2963 VMRDGHSEEV
+2963 
-2973 ELTQTNGQW
+2973 
-2982 RFVPGS
+2982 
-2988 AWTDGDYTL
+2988 
-2997 TVTVKDEAG
+2997 
-3006 NIRHSAPL
+3006 
-3014 TVTIDTQITIDHIEL
+3014 
-3029 VNDSGI
+3029 
-3035 PDDNLTNNVRPHFQV
+3035 RPHFQV

-3166 GGTKEVLTATKGA
+3166 GGTKEVLTATKDATGNWSVTPTGTWADGDYTLTVRVEDEAGNEKHSASLTVTVDTQITIDAIELVNDNGIPGDNMTNDAHPQFRVTVPGDVNEVSLSIDGGVTWVKATQSATPGVWNYTWPGTVPDGDYTLNVKATDNAGNTVTETLHFTIDTALSTPVIVLDSADDTGIQGDNMTNRTQPTFNLQHIDDDAVRVTVSVEHGGVTTTFDATKGVGGWTFTPPTSWGAGDYTLSVSVEDKAGNTSHSASLTVTVDTQIAINNIELVNDSGIPDDNLTNNVRPQFQVKVPTDVNEVRLSIDGGKTWFNATQSATPGVWDYTWLADVGEGKHTLTVEATDKAGNQTTQKLDFIIDTLLSEPTIVLDNTDDSGIKGDNLTNANKPTFLLGNIDADARYVTVEVQHGGTKEVLTATKGA

-3201 VEDDAGNVK
+3201 VEDEAGNVK

-3223 TIDVIE
+3223 TIDAIE

-3313 FTIDTRLSTPTIAMD
+3313 FTIDTRLSTPTITMD

-3342 VKRPGFTIGNIDADA
+3342 VKRPGFTIGNIDSDA
-3357 HSVILRITQ
+3357 QSVILRITQ

-3413 LVVTVDTQTSI
+3413 LIVTVDTQTSI

-3463 DGGANWVSATQG
+3463 DGGANWVSAAQG

-3624 RIELVNDSGVPGDN
+3624 HIELVNDSGVPGDN
-3638 VTKHVRPQFQISV
+3638 ITKHVRPQFQISV

-3692 HTLTVEVTDGA
+3692 HTLIVEVTDGA
-3703 GNKMTETLNFTIDI
+3703 GNKMTGTLDFTIDI

-3848 VFDIHQ
+3848 VFDIRQ

-3911 ESAPFEVRIDT
+3911 ESAPLEVRIDT

-3952 DVPGDVVQVRVT
+3952 DVPGDVIQVRVT

-4297 DIAGNTKTSAELR
+4297 DIAGNTKTSAELQ

-4533 VTTPRFVIGNVPA
+4533 VTKPRFVIGNVPA

-4554 INGVSYSV
+4554 INGVSYPV

-4617 ASDTGNSN
+4617 ASDTGSSN

-4662 QTITVGADGNWSVT
+4662 HTITVGADGNWSVT

-4725 QHEATSLR
+4725 QYEATSLR
-4733 PEFKGFAEA
+4733 PEFKGLAEA

-4831 TPTLI
+4831 TPTLV
-4836 GSTLPNTIVSI
+4836 GNTLPNAIVSI

-4970 YELTFKVE
+4970 YVLTFKVE

-5077 AGNSQQKE
+5077 AGNSQQKD

-5296 SLDDLITNHNKPV
+5296 SLDDLITSHNKPV

-5373 VTIDTSTFIDNPA
+5373 VTIDTSTFIDNPV
-5386 MVAGSDNGI
+5386 MMAGSDNGI
-5395 FSNDSITSQTRPTFS
+5395 FSNDSITSQTRPAFS
-5410 IFGEMNQSVQI
+5410 IYGEMNQSVQI

-5533 EVWVNEKGH
+5533 EVWVNDKGH

-5575 SIWVDTHIK
+5575 SIWVDTHIQ

-5594 SSSKTEWWSN
+5594 SSSKTDWWSN
-5604 SDLIT
+5604 SSTIT
-5609 MRGTGEIGATVS
+5609 MRGMGEIGATVS

-5634 AATGRWE
+5634 AANGQWE
-5641 LSTDKLPEGTYD
+5641 LSTDQLPEGKYD
-5653 ISLVIED
+5653 ITLSIED
-5660 SAGNRWEDVR
+5660 NAGNRKEEVH

-5705 LIITDSEGNTYTLTV
+5705 LIITDSNGNTYTLTV

-5760 VPVISLS
+5760 TPVISLS

-5778 ITRDKQPTFI
+5778 ITRDNQPTFI

-5828 GSYTISVIASDAAGN
+5828 GSYTVSVIASDAAGN

-5861 EIALAAGEDNG
+5861 EIALAAGEGNG

-5880 NHTQPKFTLQHI
+5880 NHNHTQPKFTLQHI

-5924 PPAAWNDGNYTLSVT
+5924 PPAAWNDGTYTLSVT

-5944 GNSQQ
+5944 GNSLQ
-5949 SASLAVTVDST
+5949 SASLEVTVDST

-5996 LRTEPSAAEESVVK
+5996 LRTVPSAAEESVVK
-6010 VTAYSITLLNAD
+6010 ETAYSITLLNAD

-6046 NVSIMFEGEEFTL
+6046 NVSVMFEGEEFTL

-6077 EYTMDVKFIDKD
+6077 EYTMDVKFLDKD
-6089 NDFLIK
+6089 DDFLIK

-6110 AMNVRGKTE
+6110 AMNARGKTE
-6119 DDINDSPSTSSV
+6119 DDINDFPSTSSV

-6136 GAIDVFAVN
+6136 GAIEVFAVN

>member
-422 TDSIITDTIAPEKP
+422 TDSIITDTIPPEKP

-1067 MSDTQ
+1067 ASDTQ

-1114 IFDFTIDTT
+1114 VFDFTIDTT

-1323 SVPVIVLDSADDTG
+1323 SVPVIVLNSADDTG
-1337 IQGDN
+1337 VQGDN

-1384 WTFTPP
+1384 WSFTP
-1390 TSWADG
+1390 TGAWADG

-1428 NIELVNDSGIPDDNL
+1428 NIELVNDSGIPNDNL

-1471 WFNATQSATPGVW
+1471 WFNATQSATPGAW

-1499 TVEATDEAGN
+1499 TVEATDKAGN
-1509 KATQTLDFTIDT
+1509 KTTQELDFTIDT

-1881 WEYIWPTDLVENTYT
+1881 WEYIWPIDLVENTYT

-2022 ITIDHIELVND
+2022 I
-2033 SGIPDDNLT
+2033 
-2042 NNVRPH
+2042 
-2048 FQVTVPT
+2048 
-2055 DVNVVRLSID
+2055 
-2065 GGKTWFN
+2065 
-2072 ATQSATPGVWD
+2072 A
-2083 YTWLA
+2083 
-2088 DVGEGKHTLT
+2088 
-2098 VEATDKAGNKTTQQL
+2098 
-2113 DFIIDTLLSEPTI
+2113 
-2126 VLDNTDDSGTKG
+2126 
-2138 DHLTNVNKPTFLLG
+2138 
-2152 NIDADARYVTVEVQH
+2152 
-2167 GGTKEVLT
+2167 
-2175 ATKDATGNW
+2175 
-2184 SVTPTGTWADGDYTL
+2184 
-2199 TVRVEDEAGNEKH
+2199 
-2212 SASLTVTV
+2212 
-2220 DTQITIDVI
+2220 
-2229 ELVNDNGIPGDNMT
+2229 
-2243 NDAHPQFRVTVPG
+2243 
-2256 DVNEV
+2256 
-2261 SLSIDGGVTWV
+2261 
-2272 KATQSAT
+2272 
-2279 PGVWNYTWPGTV
+2279 
-2291 PDGDYTLNVKAT
+2291 
-2303 DNAGNTVTETLHF
+2303 
-2316 TIDTTLSTP
+2316 
-2325 VIVLDSADDS
+2325 
-2335 GVHGDNMTN
+2335 
-2344 HTQPTFALQHIDDDA
+2344 
-2359 VRVTV
+2359 
-2364 SVEHGG
+2364 
-2370 VTTTFDATKDA
+2370 
-2381 GGWTFTPT
+2381 
-2389 GAWADGDYT
+2389 
-2398 LSVSVEDKAG
+2398 
-2408 NTSHSA
+2408 
-2414 SLTVTVDTQIAIN
+2414 
-2427 NIELVNDSGIPDDNL
+2427 
-2442 TNNVRPHFQV
+2442 
-2452 TVPTDVNVVRLSI
+2452 
-2465 DGGKTWFNAT
+2465 
-2475 QSATPGVWDYI
+2475 
-2486 WPDDVADGG
+2486 
-2495 YTLTVEATDE
+2495 
-2505 AGNKATQTLDFTID
+2505 
-2519 TTLSVPTLSLDSAD
+2519 
-2533 DSGIAG
+2533 
-2539 DNITNVKTPGF
+2539 
-2550 TLNNIDTDVS
+2550 
-2560 RVIVEV
+2560 
-2566 MHNGIKQEVPLVQT
+2566 
-2580 GGQWRFAPTSDWA
+2580 
-2593 DGDYILTV
+2593 
-2601 KVEDR
+2601 
-2606 AGNVKQSA
+2606 
-2614 PLTVT
+2614 
-2619 VDTHIAIDR
+2619 
-2628 IELVNDSGIPGDNL
+2628 
-2642 TNEARPHF
+2642 
-2650 QVTVPADVN
+2650 
-2659 GVRLSIDGG
+2659 
-2668 KTWFD
+2668 
-2673 ATQSATSGVWDYTW
+2673 
-2687 LTNVANGPHT
+2687 
-2697 LMVEASDKAG
+2697 
-2707 NKTTQK
+2707 
-2713 LDFTIDTIL
+2713 
-2722 SEPTIT
+2722 
-2728 LDSADDSAAGDNI
+2728 
-2741 TNVKMPGFTLGN
+2741 
-2753 IDADVT
+2753 
-2759 KVVVTV
+2759 
-2765 AHDGKNQQIELIK
+2765 
-2778 NGGVWRFTPGAAWTD
+2778 
-2793 GDYTLTVKVEDKA
+2793 
-2806 GNTNYSAPLT
+2806 
-2816 VTIDTQTSIDRIELL
+2816 
-2831 NDTGIVGDN
+2831 
-2840 LTNEAR
+2840 
-2846 PQFHITVP
+2846 
-2854 TDVNSVQLSLD
+2854 
-2865 GGINWVNATLT
+2865 
-2876 SDGVWEYIWPTDLVE
+2876 
-2891 NTYTLTVKATD
+2891 
-2902 VAGNTATE
+2902 
-2910 TLNFIIDTTLS
+2910 
-2921 TPTITLDSADDS
+2921 
-2933 GTANDNKT
+2933 
-2941 NVKTPGFIIGGIDS
+2941 
-2955 DVTQVVVQ
+2955 
-2963 VMRDGHSEEV
+2963 
-2973 ELTQTNGQW
+2973 
-2982 RFVPGS
+2982 
-2988 AWTDGDYTL
+2988 
-2997 TVTVKDEAG
+2997 
-3006 NIRHSAPL
+3006 
-3014 TVTIDTQITIDHIEL
+3014 IDHIEL

-3166 GGTKEVLTATKGA
+3166 GGTKEVLTATKDATGNWSVTPTGTWADGDYTLTVRVEDEAGNEKHSASLTVTVDTQITIDAIELVNDNGIPGDNMTNDAHPQFRVTVPGDVNEVSLSIDGGVTWVKATQSATPGVWNYTWPGTVPDGDYTLNVKATDNAGNTVTETLHFTIDTTLSVPVIVLNSADDTGVQGDNMTNSTQPTFALQHIDDDAVRVTVSVEHGGVTTTFDATKGTGGWSFTPTGAWADGDYTLSVSVEDKAGNTSHSASLTVTVDTQIAINNIELVNDSGIPDDNLTNNVRPHFQVKVPTDVNEVRLSIDGGKTWFNATQSATPGVWDYTWLADVGEGKHTLTVEATDKAGNQTTQKLDFIIDTMLSEPTIVLDSTDDSGTKGDNLTNANKPTFILGNIDADARYVTVEVQYGGTKKVLTATKGA

-3196 TLTVR
+3196 MLTVR

-3313 FTIDTRLSTPTIAMD
+3313 FTIDTRLSTPTITMD

-3342 VKRPGFTIGNIDADA
+3342 VKRPGFTIGNIDSDA
-3357 HSVILRITQ
+3357 QSVILRITQ

-3413 LVVTVDTQTSI
+3413 LIVTVDTQTSI

-3463 DGGANWVSATQG
+3463 DGGANWVSAAQG

-3624 RIELVNDSGVPGDN
+3624 HIELVNDSGVPGDN

-3717 TLLTPTIE
+3717 TLMTPTIE

-3848 VFDIHQ
+3848 VFDIRQ

-4297 DIAGNTKTSAELR
+4297 DIAGNTKTSAELK

-4533 VTTPRFVIGNVPA
+4533 VTKPRFVIGNVSA

-4554 INGVSYSV
+4554 INGVSYPV

-4970 YELTFKVE
+4970 YVLTFKVE

-5029 AEAGSTLTIRNPQGV
+5029 AEAGSTLTIRSPQGV

-5077 AGNSQQKE
+5077 AGNSQQKD

-5410 IFGEMNQSVQI
+5410 ISGEMNQSVQI

-5466 SKTLNFT
+5466 SKTLKFT

-5575 SIWVDTHIK
+5575 SIWVDTHIQ

-5594 SSSKTEWWSN
+5594 SSSKTDWWSN
-5604 SDLIT
+5604 SSTIT
-5609 MRGTGEIGATVS
+5609 MRGMGEIGATVS

-5634 AATGRWE
+5634 AANGQWE
-5641 LSTDKLPEGTYD
+5641 LSTDQLPEGKYD
-5653 ISLVIED
+5653 ITLSIED
-5660 SAGNRWEDVR
+5660 NAGNRKEEVH

-5705 LIITDSEGNTYTLTV
+5705 LIITDSNGNTYTLTV

-5872 ASDSDNVT
+5872 VSDSDNVT

-5910 IYQATQGA
+5910 TYQATQGA

-5924 PPAAWNDGNYTLSVT
+5924 PPAAWNDGTYTLSVT

-5996 LRTEPSAAEESVVK
+5996 LRTVPSAAEESVVK
-6010 VTAYSITLLNAD
+6010 ETAYSITLLNAD

-6110 AMNVRGKTE
+6110 AMNARGKTE

>member
-399 ELSEGENSIKVVAVD
+399 ELSEGENIIKVVAVD

-422 TDSIITDTIAPEKP
+422 TDSIITDTIPPEKP

-1067 MSDTQ
+1067 ASDTQ

-1114 IFDFTIDTT
+1114 VFDFTIDTT

-1384 WTFTPP
+1384 WSFTP
-1390 TSWADG
+1390 TGAWADG

-1471 WFNATQSATPGVW
+1471 WFNATQSATPGAW

-1499 TVEATDEAGN
+1499 TVEATDKAGN
-1509 KATQTLDFTIDT
+1509 KTTQELDFTIDT

-2022 ITIDHIELVND
+2022 IAIDHIELVND

-2042 NNVRPH
+2042 NEARPH

-2113 DFIIDTLLSEPTI
+2113 DFIIDTMLSEPTI

-2138 DHLTNVNKPTFLLG
+2138 DNLTNVNKPTFLLG

-2220 DTQITIDVI
+2220 DTQITIDAI

-2316 TIDTTLSTP
+2316 TIDTTLSVP
-2325 VIVLDSADDS
+2325 VIVLNSADDT
-2335 GVHGDNMTN
+2335 GVQGDNMTN
-2344 HTQPTFALQHIDDDA
+2344 SSQPTFALQHIDDDA

-2370 VTTTFDATKDA
+2370 VTTTFDATKGV
-2381 GGWTFTPT
+2381 GGWSFTPT

-2452 TVPTDVNVVRLSI
+2452 KVPTDVN
-2465 DGGKTWFNAT
+2465 
-2475 QSATPGVWDYI
+2475 
-2486 WPDDVADGG
+2486 
-2495 YTLTVEATDE
+2495 E
-2505 AGNKATQTLDFTID
+2505 
-2519 TTLSVPTLSLDSAD
+2519 
-2533 DSGIAG
+2533 
-2539 DNITNVKTPGF
+2539 
-2550 TLNNIDTDVS
+2550 
-2560 RVIVEV
+2560 
-2566 MHNGIKQEVPLVQT
+2566 
-2580 GGQWRFAPTSDWA
+2580 
-2593 DGDYILTV
+2593 
-2601 KVEDR
+2601 
-2606 AGNVKQSA
+2606 
-2614 PLTVT
+2614 
-2619 VDTHIAIDR
+2619 
-2628 IELVNDSGIPGDNL
+2628 
-2642 TNEARPHF
+2642 
-2650 QVTVPADVN
+2650 
-2659 GVRLSIDGG
+2659 
-2668 KTWFD
+2668 
-2673 ATQSATSGVWDYTW
+2673 
-2687 LTNVANGPHT
+2687 
-2697 LMVEASDKAG
+2697 
-2707 NKTTQK
+2707 
-2713 LDFTIDTIL
+2713 
-2722 SEPTIT
+2722 
-2728 LDSADDSAAGDNI
+2728 
-2741 TNVKMPGFTLGN
+2741 
-2753 IDADVT
+2753 
-2759 KVVVTV
+2759 
-2765 AHDGKNQQIELIK
+2765 
-2778 NGGVWRFTPGAAWTD
+2778 
-2793 GDYTLTVKVEDKA
+2793 
-2806 GNTNYSAPLT
+2806 
-2816 VTIDTQTSIDRIELL
+2816 
-2831 NDTGIVGDN
+2831 
-2840 LTNEAR
+2840 
-2846 PQFHITVP
+2846 
-2854 TDVNSVQLSLD
+2854 
-2865 GGINWVNATLT
+2865 
-2876 SDGVWEYIWPTDLVE
+2876 
-2891 NTYTLTVKATD
+2891 
-2902 VAGNTATE
+2902 
-2910 TLNFIIDTTLS
+2910 
-2921 TPTITLDSADDS
+2921 
-2933 GTANDNKT
+2933 
-2941 NVKTPGFIIGGIDS
+2941 
-2955 DVTQVVVQ
+2955 
-2963 VMRDGHSEEV
+2963 
-2973 ELTQTNGQW
+2973 
-2982 RFVPGS
+2982 
-2988 AWTDGDYTL
+2988 
-2997 TVTVKDEAG
+2997 
-3006 NIRHSAPL
+3006 
-3014 TVTIDTQITIDHIEL
+3014 
-3029 VNDSGI
+3029 
-3035 PDDNLTNNVRPHFQV
+3035 
-3050 TVPTDVNVVRL
+3050 VRL

-3106 KTTQQL
+3106 QTTQKL
-3112 DFIIDTLLSEPTIV
+3112 DFIIDTMLSEPTIV
-3126 LDNTDDSG
+3126 LDSTDDSG

-3139 LTNVNKPTFLLGNI
+3139 LTNANKPTFILGNI
-3153 DADARYVTVEVQH
+3153 DADARYVTVEVQY

-3196 TLTVR
+3196 MLTVR

-3313 FTIDTRLSTPTIAMD
+3313 FTIDTRLSTPTITMD

-3342 VKRPGFTIGNIDADA
+3342 VKRPGFTIGNIDSDA
-3357 HSVILRITQ
+3357 QSVILRITQ

-3413 LVVTVDTQTSI
+3413 LIVTVDTQTSI

-3463 DGGANWVSATQG
+3463 DGGANWVSAAQG

-3624 RIELVNDSGVPGDN
+3624 HIELVNDSGVPGDN

-3717 TLLTPTIE
+3717 TLMTPTIE

-4297 DIAGNTKTSAELR
+4297 DIAGNTKTSAELK

-4458 KSSTLTQGAGNKW
+4458 KSSTLTQGADNKW

-4533 VTTPRFVIGNVPA
+4533 VTKPRFVIGNVPA

-4554 INGVSYSV
+4554 INGVSYPV

-4895 AVDVTIDTEVAELV
+4895 AVDLTIDTEVAELV

-5296 SLDDLITNHNKPV
+5296 SLDDLITSHNKPV

-5373 VTIDTSTFIDNPA
+5373 VTIDTSTFIDNPV
-5386 MVAGSDNGI
+5386 MMAGSDNGI
-5395 FSNDSITSQTRPTFS
+5395 FSNDSITSQTRPAFS
-5410 IFGEMNQSVQI
+5410 IYGEMNQSVQI

-5473 IDTFNTTPVAID
+5473 IDTLNTTPVAID

-5575 SIWVDTHIK
+5575 SIWVDTHIQ

-5594 SSSKTEWWSN
+5594 SSSKTDWWSN
-5604 SDLIT
+5604 SSTIT
-5609 MRGTGEIGATVS
+5609 MRGMGEIGATVS

-5634 AATGRWE
+5634 AANGQWE
-5641 LSTDKLPEGTYD
+5641 LSTDQLPEGKYD
-5653 ISLVIED
+5653 ITLSIED
-5660 SAGNRWEDVR
+5660 NAGNRKEEVH

-5705 LIITDSEGNTYTLTV
+5705 LIITDSNGNTYTLTV

-5746 GNRSDDVPLDIMKE
+5746 GNRSDDVSLDIMKE

-5872 ASDSDNVT
+5872 VSDSDNVT

-5910 IYQATQGA
+5910 TYQATQGA

-5924 PPAAWNDGNYTLSVT
+5924 PPAAWNDGTYTLSVT

-5972 SDDATATAVTPPES
+5972 SDDATPTAVTPLES
-5986 ETVNAESATH
+5986 ETVNAESDTH
-5996 LRTEPSAAEESVVK
+5996 LRTVPSAAEESVVK
-6010 VTAYSITLLNAD
+6010 ETAYSITLLNAD

-6046 NVSIMFEGEEFTL
+6046 NVSVMFEGEEFTL

-6110 AMNVRGKTE
+6110 AMNARGKAE

>member
-162 IEEMLQNFLADNV
+162 MEEMLQEFLADNV

-422 TDSIITDTIAPEKP
+422 TDSIITDTIPPEKP

-568 ISVINSETGE
+568 ISLINSETGE

-631 PPTVSLEDYVVLPN
+631 PPTVSLEDFVVLPN

-693 KFLQGAYDI
+693 KFLQGSYDI

-1067 MSDTQ
+1067 ASDTQ

-1114 IFDFTIDTT
+1114 VFDFTIDTT

-1266 IDGGNSWVQA
+1266 IDGGHSWVQA

-1384 WTFTPP
+1384 WSFTP
-1390 TSWADG
+1390 TGAWADG

-1428 NIELVNDSGIPDDNL
+1428 NIELVNDSGIPNDNL

-1471 WFNATQSATPGVW
+1471 WFNATQGATPGAW

-1499 TVEATDEAGN
+1499 TVEATDKAGN
-1509 KATQTLDFTIDT
+1509 QTTQELDFTIDT

-1591 DWADGDYILTVK
+1591 DWGDGDYILTVK

-1697 TLMVEASDKAG
+1697 TLMVEATDKAG
-1708 NKTTQKLDF
+1708 NQTTQKLDF
-1717 TIDTILSEPT
+1717 IIDTLLSEPT

-2022 ITIDHIELVND
+2022 IAIDHIELVND

-2042 NNVRPH
+2042 NNVRPQ

-2083 YTWLA
+2083 YTWLT
-2088 DVGEGKHTLT
+2088 DVANGSHTLT
-2098 VEATDKAGNKTTQQL
+2098 VEATDAAGNKATQNL
-2113 DFIIDTLLSEPTI
+2113 EFNIDTLLSEPTI
-2126 VLDNTDDSGTKG
+2126 ALDSTDDSGTKG
-2138 DHLTNVNKPTFLLG
+2138 DNLTNVNKPTFILG

-2175 ATKDATGNW
+2175 ATKGATGIW
-2184 SVTPTGTWADGDYTL
+2184 SVTPTGMWADGSHTL
-2199 TVRVEDEAGNEKH
+2199 TVRVEDEAGNVKY
-2212 SASLTVTV
+2212 SVPLTITV
-2220 DTQITIDVI
+2220 DTQITIDDI
-2229 ELVNDNGIPGDNMT
+2229 ELVNDSGTKGDNLT
-2243 NDAHPQFRVTVPG
+2243 NDANPHFRITVPG

-2272 KATQSAT
+2272 KAMQSST
-2279 PGVWNYTWPGTV
+2279 SGVWNYTWPKTLA
-2291 PDGDYTLNVKAT
+2291 DDDYTLTVKAT
-2303 DNAGNTVTETLHF
+2303 DNAGNTVTRTLDF

-2325 VIVLDSADDS
+2325 VIVLDSADDT
-2335 GVHGDNMTN
+2335 GIQGDNMTN
-2344 HTQPTFALQHIDDDA
+2344 RTQPTFNLQHIDDDA

-2370 VTTTFDATKDA
+2370 VTTTFDVTKDA
-2381 GGWTFTPT
+2381 GGWTFTPPT
-2389 GAWADGDYT
+2389 SWGAGDYT

-2442 TNNVRPHFQV
+2442 TNNVRPQFQV
-2452 TVPTDVNVVRLSI
+2452 KVPTDVN
-2465 DGGKTWFNAT
+2465 
-2475 QSATPGVWDYI
+2475 
-2486 WPDDVADGG
+2486 
-2495 YTLTVEATDE
+2495 E
-2505 AGNKATQTLDFTID
+2505 
-2519 TTLSVPTLSLDSAD
+2519 
-2533 DSGIAG
+2533 
-2539 DNITNVKTPGF
+2539 
-2550 TLNNIDTDVS
+2550 
-2560 RVIVEV
+2560 
-2566 MHNGIKQEVPLVQT
+2566 
-2580 GGQWRFAPTSDWA
+2580 
-2593 DGDYILTV
+2593 
-2601 KVEDR
+2601 
-2606 AGNVKQSA
+2606 
-2614 PLTVT
+2614 
-2619 VDTHIAIDR
+2619 
-2628 IELVNDSGIPGDNL
+2628 
-2642 TNEARPHF
+2642 
-2650 QVTVPADVN
+2650 
-2659 GVRLSIDGG
+2659 
-2668 KTWFD
+2668 
-2673 ATQSATSGVWDYTW
+2673 
-2687 LTNVANGPHT
+2687 
-2697 LMVEASDKAG
+2697 
-2707 NKTTQK
+2707 
-2713 LDFTIDTIL
+2713 
-2722 SEPTIT
+2722 
-2728 LDSADDSAAGDNI
+2728 
-2741 TNVKMPGFTLGN
+2741 
-2753 IDADVT
+2753 
-2759 KVVVTV
+2759 
-2765 AHDGKNQQIELIK
+2765 
-2778 NGGVWRFTPGAAWTD
+2778 
-2793 GDYTLTVKVEDKA
+2793 
-2806 GNTNYSAPLT
+2806 
-2816 VTIDTQTSIDRIELL
+2816 
-2831 NDTGIVGDN
+2831 
-2840 LTNEAR
+2840 
-2846 PQFHITVP
+2846 
-2854 TDVNSVQLSLD
+2854 
-2865 GGINWVNATLT
+2865 
-2876 SDGVWEYIWPTDLVE
+2876 
-2891 NTYTLTVKATD
+2891 
-2902 VAGNTATE
+2902 
-2910 TLNFIIDTTLS
+2910 
-2921 TPTITLDSADDS
+2921 
-2933 GTANDNKT
+2933 
-2941 NVKTPGFIIGGIDS
+2941 
-2955 DVTQVVVQ
+2955 
-2963 VMRDGHSEEV
+2963 
-2973 ELTQTNGQW
+2973 
-2982 RFVPGS
+2982 
-2988 AWTDGDYTL
+2988 
-2997 TVTVKDEAG
+2997 
-3006 NIRHSAPL
+3006 
-3014 TVTIDTQITIDHIEL
+3014 
-3029 VNDSGI
+3029 
-3035 PDDNLTNNVRPHFQV
+3035 
-3050 TVPTDVNVVRL
+3050 VRL

-3106 KTTQQL
+3106 QTTQKL
-3112 DFIIDTLLSEPTIV
+3112 DFIIDTLLSEPTIA
-3126 LDNTDDSG
+3126 LDSTDDSG

-3139 LTNVNKPTFLLGNI
+3139 LTSVNKPTFILGNI

-3179 TGIWSVTPTGT
+3179 TGIWSVTPTGM
-3190 WADGDY
+3190 WADGSH

-3210 YSAPLTVTVDTQI
+3210 YSAPLTVTVDTHI
-3223 TIDVIE
+3223 AIDDIE

-3304 GNKTTQTLD
+3304 GNQTTQTLD

-3399 EVTDNAGNVRQSTP
+3399 EVQDNAGNVRQSTP
-3413 LVVTVDTQTSI
+3413 LIVTVDTQTSI

-3463 DGGANWVSATQG
+3463 DGGANWVSAAQG

-3819 GTLTTPVIELA
+3819 GSLTTPVIELA

-3837 VGDRLTNHDRP
+3837 VGDRLTKHDRP
-3848 VFDIHQ
+3848 VFDIRQ

-3911 ESAPFEVRIDT
+3911 ESAPLEVRIDT

-3952 DVPGDVVQVRVT
+3952 DVPGDVIQVRVT

-3982 IFDSP
+3982 IFDTP

-3999 EATDEAG
+3999 EATDQAG

-4297 DIAGNTKTSAELR
+4297 DIAGNTKTSAELK

-4359 DGVNWTPISKNAAG
+4359 DGVNWTPVSKNAAG
-4373 QWEFTA
+4373 QWQFTA
-4379 GSALPDGHYTLHVQA
+4379 GSALSDGHYTLHVQA

-4508 IVSDPSIDLL
+4508 VVSDPRIDLL

-4533 VTTPRFVIGNVPA
+4533 VTKPRFVIGNVPA

-4554 INGVSYSV
+4554 INGVSYPV

-4617 ASDTGNSN
+4617 ASDTGSSN

-4662 QTITVGADGNWSVT
+4662 HTITVGADGNWSVT

-4725 QHEATSLR
+4725 QYEATSLR
-4733 PEFKGFAEA
+4733 PEFKGLAEA

-4831 TPTLI
+4831 TPTLV
-4836 GSTLPNTIVSI
+4836 GNTLPNAIVSI

-4949 AYTTGAGHWGVVL
+4949 AYTTGTGHWGVVL

-5077 AGNSQQKE
+5077 AGNSQQKD

-5252 GTFNIHFSI
+5252 GKFNIHFSI

-5296 SLDDLITNHNKPV
+5296 SLDDLITSHNKPV

-5373 VTIDTSTFIDNPA
+5373 VTIDTSTFIDNPV
-5386 MVAGSDNGI
+5386 MMAGSDNGI
-5395 FSNDSITSQTRPTFS
+5395 FSNDSITSQTRPAFS

-5533 EVWVNEKGH
+5533 EVWVNDKGH

-5575 SIWVDTHIK
+5575 SIWVDTHIQ

-5594 SSSKTEWWSN
+5594 SSSKTDWWSN
-5604 SDLIT
+5604 SSTIT
-5609 MRGTGEIGATVS
+5609 MRGMGEIGATVS

-5634 AATGRWE
+5634 AANGQWE
-5641 LSTDKLPEGTYD
+5641 LSTDQLPEGKYD
-5653 ISLVIED
+5653 ITLSIED
-5660 SAGNRWEDVR
+5660 NAGNRKEEVH

-5705 LIITDSEGNTYTLTV
+5705 LIITDSNGNTYTLTV

-5880 NHTQPKFTLQHI
+5880 NHNHTQPKFTLQHI

-5910 IYQATQGA
+5910 IYQVTQGA

-5924 PPAAWNDGNYTLSVT
+5924 PPAAWNDGTYTLSVT

-5944 GNSQQ
+5944 GNSLQ
-5949 SASLAVTVDST
+5949 SASLEVTVDST

-5996 LRTEPSAAEESVVK
+5996 LRTVPSAAEESVVK
-6010 VTAYSITLLNAD
+6010 ETAYSITLLNAD

-6046 NVSIMFEGEEFTL
+6046 NVSVMFEGEEFTL

-6089 NDFLIK
+6089 DDFLIK

-6110 AMNVRGKTE
+6110 AMNARGKTE

-6131 GHNNN
+6131 GHNN

>member
-910 SSSAYN
+910 SSSVYN

-2126 VLDNTDDSGTKG
+2126 VLDSTDDSGTKG

-2427 NIELVNDSGIPDDNL
+2427 N
-2442 TNNVRPHFQV
+2442 
-2452 TVPTDVNVVRLSI
+2452 
-2465 DGGKTWFNAT
+2465 
-2475 QSATPGVWDYI
+2475 
-2486 WPDDVADGG
+2486 
-2495 YTLTVEATDE
+2495 
-2505 AGNKATQTLDFTID
+2505 
-2519 TTLSVPTLSLDSAD
+2519 
-2533 DSGIAG
+2533 
-2539 DNITNVKTPGF
+2539 
-2550 TLNNIDTDVS
+2550 
-2560 RVIVEV
+2560 
-2566 MHNGIKQEVPLVQT
+2566 
-2580 GGQWRFAPTSDWA
+2580 
-2593 DGDYILTV
+2593 
-2601 KVEDR
+2601 
-2606 AGNVKQSA
+2606 
-2614 PLTVT
+2614 
-2619 VDTHIAIDR
+2619 
-2628 IELVNDSGIPGDNL
+2628 
-2642 TNEARPHF
+2642 
-2650 QVTVPADVN
+2650 
-2659 GVRLSIDGG
+2659 
-2668 KTWFD
+2668 
-2673 ATQSATSGVWDYTW
+2673 
-2687 LTNVANGPHT
+2687 
-2697 LMVEASDKAG
+2697 
-2707 NKTTQK
+2707 
-2713 LDFTIDTIL
+2713 
-2722 SEPTIT
+2722 
-2728 LDSADDSAAGDNI
+2728 
-2741 TNVKMPGFTLGN
+2741 
-2753 IDADVT
+2753 
-2759 KVVVTV
+2759 
-2765 AHDGKNQQIELIK
+2765 
-2778 NGGVWRFTPGAAWTD
+2778 
-2793 GDYTLTVKVEDKA
+2793 
-2806 GNTNYSAPLT
+2806 
-2816 VTIDTQTSIDRIELL
+2816 
-2831 NDTGIVGDN
+2831 
-2840 LTNEAR
+2840 
-2846 PQFHITVP
+2846 
-2854 TDVNSVQLSLD
+2854 
-2865 GGINWVNATLT
+2865 
-2876 SDGVWEYIWPTDLVE
+2876 
-2891 NTYTLTVKATD
+2891 
-2902 VAGNTATE
+2902 
-2910 TLNFIIDTTLS
+2910 
-2921 TPTITLDSADDS
+2921 
-2933 GTANDNKT
+2933 
-2941 NVKTPGFIIGGIDS
+2941 
-2955 DVTQVVVQ
+2955 
-2963 VMRDGHSEEV
+2963 
-2973 ELTQTNGQW
+2973 
-2982 RFVPGS
+2982 
-2988 AWTDGDYTL
+2988 
-2997 TVTVKDEAG
+2997 
-3006 NIRHSAPL
+3006 
-3014 TVTIDTQITIDHIEL
+3014 IEL

-4554 INGVSYSV
+4554 INGVSYPV

>member
-422 TDSIITDTIAPEKP
+422 TDSIITDTIPPEKP

-452 ITNSTLPTFIGV
+452 VTNSTLPTFIGV

-533 FSAEIETT
+533 FSAEIEMTD
-541 NDSGIVGDNVTN
+541 DSGIVGDNVTN

-600 GINNL
+600 GVNNL

-620 FSYVIDTIAPV
+620 FSYVIDTVAPV
-631 PPTVSLEDYVVLPN
+631 PPTVSLEDFVVLPN

-1029 SPDSDSGIS
+1029 SPDSDSGIA

-1114 IFDFTIDTT
+1114 VFDFTIDTT

-1182 NGSWLFIPGNTWAD
+1182 NGSWLFTPGNTWAD

-1201 TVKVEDKAGNTNYS
+1201 TVKVEDKAGNTSYS

-1323 SVPVIVLDSADDTG
+1323 SVPVIVLNSADDTG
-1337 IQGDN
+1337 VQGDN
-1342 MTNSTQPTF
+1342 MTNRTQPTF

-1428 NIELVNDSGIPDDNL
+1428 NIELVNDSGIPNDNL

-1471 WFNATQSATPGVW
+1471 WFNATQSATTGVW

-1697 TLMVEASDKAG
+1697 TLMVEATDKAG

-1717 TIDTILSEPT
+1717 IIDTLLSEPT

-2022 ITIDHIELVND
+2022 I
-2033 SGIPDDNLT
+2033 
-2042 NNVRPH
+2042 
-2048 FQVTVPT
+2048 
-2055 DVNVVRLSID
+2055 
-2065 GGKTWFN
+2065 
-2072 ATQSATPGVWD
+2072 A
-2083 YTWLA
+2083 
-2088 DVGEGKHTLT
+2088 
-2098 VEATDKAGNKTTQQL
+2098 
-2113 DFIIDTLLSEPTI
+2113 
-2126 VLDNTDDSGTKG
+2126 
-2138 DHLTNVNKPTFLLG
+2138 
-2152 NIDADARYVTVEVQH
+2152 
-2167 GGTKEVLT
+2167 
-2175 ATKDATGNW
+2175 
-2184 SVTPTGTWADGDYTL
+2184 
-2199 TVRVEDEAGNEKH
+2199 
-2212 SASLTVTV
+2212 
-2220 DTQITIDVI
+2220 
-2229 ELVNDNGIPGDNMT
+2229 
-2243 NDAHPQFRVTVPG
+2243 
-2256 DVNEV
+2256 
-2261 SLSIDGGVTWV
+2261 
-2272 KATQSAT
+2272 
-2279 PGVWNYTWPGTV
+2279 
-2291 PDGDYTLNVKAT
+2291 
-2303 DNAGNTVTETLHF
+2303 
-2316 TIDTTLSTP
+2316 
-2325 VIVLDSADDS
+2325 
-2335 GVHGDNMTN
+2335 
-2344 HTQPTFALQHIDDDA
+2344 
-2359 VRVTV
+2359 
-2364 SVEHGG
+2364 
-2370 VTTTFDATKDA
+2370 
-2381 GGWTFTPT
+2381 
-2389 GAWADGDYT
+2389 
-2398 LSVSVEDKAG
+2398 
-2408 NTSHSA
+2408 
-2414 SLTVTVDTQIAIN
+2414 
-2427 NIELVNDSGIPDDNL
+2427 
-2442 TNNVRPHFQV
+2442 
-2452 TVPTDVNVVRLSI
+2452 
-2465 DGGKTWFNAT
+2465 
-2475 QSATPGVWDYI
+2475 
-2486 WPDDVADGG
+2486 
-2495 YTLTVEATDE
+2495 
-2505 AGNKATQTLDFTID
+2505 
-2519 TTLSVPTLSLDSAD
+2519 
-2533 DSGIAG
+2533 
-2539 DNITNVKTPGF
+2539 
-2550 TLNNIDTDVS
+2550 
-2560 RVIVEV
+2560 
-2566 MHNGIKQEVPLVQT
+2566 
-2580 GGQWRFAPTSDWA
+2580 
-2593 DGDYILTV
+2593 
-2601 KVEDR
+2601 
-2606 AGNVKQSA
+2606 
-2614 PLTVT
+2614 
-2619 VDTHIAIDR
+2619 
-2628 IELVNDSGIPGDNL
+2628 
-2642 TNEARPHF
+2642 
-2650 QVTVPADVN
+2650 
-2659 GVRLSIDGG
+2659 
-2668 KTWFD
+2668 
-2673 ATQSATSGVWDYTW
+2673 
-2687 LTNVANGPHT
+2687 
-2697 LMVEASDKAG
+2697 
-2707 NKTTQK
+2707 
-2713 LDFTIDTIL
+2713 
-2722 SEPTIT
+2722 
-2728 LDSADDSAAGDNI
+2728 
-2741 TNVKMPGFTLGN
+2741 
-2753 IDADVT
+2753 
-2759 KVVVTV
+2759 
-2765 AHDGKNQQIELIK
+2765 
-2778 NGGVWRFTPGAAWTD
+2778 
-2793 GDYTLTVKVEDKA
+2793 
-2806 GNTNYSAPLT
+2806 
-2816 VTIDTQTSIDRIELL
+2816 
-2831 NDTGIVGDN
+2831 
-2840 LTNEAR
+2840 
-2846 PQFHITVP
+2846 
-2854 TDVNSVQLSLD
+2854 
-2865 GGINWVNATLT
+2865 
-2876 SDGVWEYIWPTDLVE
+2876 
-2891 NTYTLTVKATD
+2891 
-2902 VAGNTATE
+2902 
-2910 TLNFIIDTTLS
+2910 
-2921 TPTITLDSADDS
+2921 
-2933 GTANDNKT
+2933 
-2941 NVKTPGFIIGGIDS
+2941 
-2955 DVTQVVVQ
+2955 
-2963 VMRDGHSEEV
+2963 
-2973 ELTQTNGQW
+2973 
-2982 RFVPGS
+2982 
-2988 AWTDGDYTL
+2988 
-2997 TVTVKDEAG
+2997 
-3006 NIRHSAPL
+3006 
-3014 TVTIDTQITIDHIEL
+3014 IDHIEL

-3166 GGTKEVLTATKGA
+3166 GGTKEVLTATKDATGNWSITPTGTWADGDYTLTVRVEDDAGNEKHSASLTVTVDTQITIDVIELVNDNGIPGDNMTNDAHPQFRVTVPGDVNEVSLSIDGGVTWVKATQSATPGVWNYTWPGTVPDGDYTLNVKATDNAGNTVTETLHFTIDTTLSVPVIVLNSADDTGVQGDNMTNSTQPTFALQHIDDDAVRVTVSVEHGGVTTTFDATKGVGGWSFTPTGAWADGDYTLSVSVEDKAGNTSHSASLTVTVDTQIAINNIELVNDSGIPDDNLTNNVRPHFQVKVPTDVNEVRLSIDGGKTWFNATQSATPGVWDYTWLADVGEGKHTLTVEATDKAGNQTTQKLDFIIDTMLSEPTIVLDSTDDSGTKGDNLTNANKPTFILGNIDADARYVTVEVQYGGTKEVLTATKGA

-3196 TLTVR
+3196 MLTVR

-3313 FTIDTRLSTPTIAMD
+3313 FTIDTRLSTPTITMD

-3342 VKRPGFTIGNIDADA
+3342 VKRPGFTIGNIDSDA
-3357 HSVILRITQ
+3357 QSVILRITQ

-3399 EVTDNAGNVRQSTP
+3399 EVMDNAGNVRQSTP
-3413 LVVTVDTQTSI
+3413 LIVTVDTQTSI

-3463 DGGANWVSATQG
+3463 DGGANWVSAAQG

-3624 RIELVNDSGVPGDN
+3624 HIELVNDSGVPGDN

-3717 TLLTPTIE
+3717 TLMTPTIE

-3848 VFDIHQ
+3848 VFDIRQ

-4297 DIAGNTKTSAELR
+4297 DIAGNTKTSAELK

-4533 VTTPRFVIGNVPA
+4533 VTKPRFVIGNVPA

-4554 INGVSYSV
+4554 INGVSYPV

-5003 VLREADDSGKVGDWI
+5003 VLLEADDSGKVGDWI

-5575 SIWVDTHIK
+5575 SIWVDTHIQ

-5594 SSSKTEWWSN
+5594 SSSKTDWWSN
-5604 SDLIT
+5604 SSTIT
-5609 MRGTGEIGATVS
+5609 MRGMGEIGATVS

-5634 AATGRWE
+5634 AANGQWE
-5641 LSTDKLPEGTYD
+5641 LSTDQLPEGKYD
-5653 ISLVIED
+5653 ITLSIED
-5660 SAGNRWEDVR
+5660 NAGNRKEEVH

-5705 LIITDSEGNTYTLTV
+5705 LIITDSNGNTYTLTV

-5904 HNGVTD
+5904 HNSVTD
-5910 IYQATQGA
+5910 TYQATQGA

-5986 ETVNAESATH
+5986 ETVNAESATY
-5996 LRTEPSAAEESVVK
+5996 LRTVPSAAEESVVK
-6010 VTAYSITLLNAD
+6010 ETAYSITLLNAD

-6110 AMNVRGKTE
+6110 AMNARGKTE

>member
-2126 VLDNTDDSGTKG
+2126 VLDSTDDSGTKG

-2427 NIELVNDSGIPDDNL
+2427 N
-2442 TNNVRPHFQV
+2442 
-2452 TVPTDVNVVRLSI
+2452 
-2465 DGGKTWFNAT
+2465 
-2475 QSATPGVWDYI
+2475 
-2486 WPDDVADGG
+2486 
-2495 YTLTVEATDE
+2495 
-2505 AGNKATQTLDFTID
+2505 
-2519 TTLSVPTLSLDSAD
+2519 
-2533 DSGIAG
+2533 
-2539 DNITNVKTPGF
+2539 
-2550 TLNNIDTDVS
+2550 
-2560 RVIVEV
+2560 
-2566 MHNGIKQEVPLVQT
+2566 
-2580 GGQWRFAPTSDWA
+2580 
-2593 DGDYILTV
+2593 
-2601 KVEDR
+2601 
-2606 AGNVKQSA
+2606 
-2614 PLTVT
+2614 
-2619 VDTHIAIDR
+2619 
-2628 IELVNDSGIPGDNL
+2628 
-2642 TNEARPHF
+2642 
-2650 QVTVPADVN
+2650 
-2659 GVRLSIDGG
+2659 
-2668 KTWFD
+2668 
-2673 ATQSATSGVWDYTW
+2673 
-2687 LTNVANGPHT
+2687 
-2697 LMVEASDKAG
+2697 
-2707 NKTTQK
+2707 
-2713 LDFTIDTIL
+2713 
-2722 SEPTIT
+2722 
-2728 LDSADDSAAGDNI
+2728 
-2741 TNVKMPGFTLGN
+2741 
-2753 IDADVT
+2753 
-2759 KVVVTV
+2759 
-2765 AHDGKNQQIELIK
+2765 
-2778 NGGVWRFTPGAAWTD
+2778 
-2793 GDYTLTVKVEDKA
+2793 
-2806 GNTNYSAPLT
+2806 
-2816 VTIDTQTSIDRIELL
+2816 
-2831 NDTGIVGDN
+2831 
-2840 LTNEAR
+2840 
-2846 PQFHITVP
+2846 
-2854 TDVNSVQLSLD
+2854 
-2865 GGINWVNATLT
+2865 
-2876 SDGVWEYIWPTDLVE
+2876 
-2891 NTYTLTVKATD
+2891 
-2902 VAGNTATE
+2902 
-2910 TLNFIIDTTLS
+2910 
-2921 TPTITLDSADDS
+2921 
-2933 GTANDNKT
+2933 
-2941 NVKTPGFIIGGIDS
+2941 
-2955 DVTQVVVQ
+2955 
-2963 VMRDGHSEEV
+2963 
-2973 ELTQTNGQW
+2973 
-2982 RFVPGS
+2982 
-2988 AWTDGDYTL
+2988 
-2997 TVTVKDEAG
+2997 
-3006 NIRHSAPL
+3006 
-3014 TVTIDTQITIDHIEL
+3014 IEL

-4262 IDGRDYTIENTGGN
+4262 IDGRDYTIENTGRN

-4554 INGVSYSV
+4554 INGVSYPV

>member
-422 TDSIITDTIAPEKP
+422 TDSIITDTIPPEKP

-631 PPTVSLEDYVVLPN
+631 PPTVSLEDFVVLPN

-1029 SPDSDSGIS
+1029 SPDSDSGIA

-1114 IFDFTIDTT
+1114 VFDFTIDTT

-1182 NGSWLFIPGNTWAD
+1182 NGSWLFTPGNTWAD

-1201 TVKVEDKAGNTNYS
+1201 TVKVEDKAGNTSYS

-1323 SVPVIVLDSADDTG
+1323 SVPVIVLNSADDTG
-1337 IQGDN
+1337 VQGDN
-1342 MTNSTQPTF
+1342 MTNRTQPTF

-1471 WFNATQSATPGVW
+1471 WFNATQSATPGAW

-1499 TVEATDEAGN
+1499 TVEATDKAGN
-1509 KATQTLDFTIDT
+1509 KTTQELDFTIDT

-1717 TIDTILSEPT
+1717 IIDTLLSEPT

-2126 VLDNTDDSGTKG
+2126 VLDSTDDSGTKG
-2138 DHLTNVNKPTFLLG
+2138 DNLTNVNKPTFLLG

-2316 TIDTTLSTP
+2316 TIDTTLSVP
-2325 VIVLDSADDS
+2325 VIVLNSADDT
-2335 GVHGDNMTN
+2335 GVQGDNMTN
-2344 HTQPTFALQHIDDDA
+2344 STQPTFALQHIDDDA

-2370 VTTTFDATKDA
+2370 VTTTFDATKGT
-2381 GGWTFTPT
+2381 GGWTFTPPT
-2389 GAWADGDYT
+2389 SWADGDYT

-2475 QSATPGVWDYI
+2475 QSATPGVWDY
-2486 WPDDVADGG
+2486 
-2495 YTLTVEATDE
+2495 
-2505 AGNKATQTLDFTID
+2505 
-2519 TTLSVPTLSLDSAD
+2519 
-2533 DSGIAG
+2533 
-2539 DNITNVKTPGF
+2539 
-2550 TLNNIDTDVS
+2550 
-2560 RVIVEV
+2560 
-2566 MHNGIKQEVPLVQT
+2566 
-2580 GGQWRFAPTSDWA
+2580 
-2593 DGDYILTV
+2593 
-2601 KVEDR
+2601 
-2606 AGNVKQSA
+2606 
-2614 PLTVT
+2614 
-2619 VDTHIAIDR
+2619 
-2628 IELVNDSGIPGDNL
+2628 
-2642 TNEARPHF
+2642 
-2650 QVTVPADVN
+2650 
-2659 GVRLSIDGG
+2659 
-2668 KTWFD
+2668 
-2673 ATQSATSGVWDYTW
+2673 
-2687 LTNVANGPHT
+2687 
-2697 LMVEASDKAG
+2697 
-2707 NKTTQK
+2707 
-2713 LDFTIDTIL
+2713 
-2722 SEPTIT
+2722 
-2728 LDSADDSAAGDNI
+2728 
-2741 TNVKMPGFTLGN
+2741 
-2753 IDADVT
+2753 
-2759 KVVVTV
+2759 
-2765 AHDGKNQQIELIK
+2765 
-2778 NGGVWRFTPGAAWTD
+2778 
-2793 GDYTLTVKVEDKA
+2793 
-2806 GNTNYSAPLT
+2806 
-2816 VTIDTQTSIDRIELL
+2816 
-2831 NDTGIVGDN
+2831 
-2840 LTNEAR
+2840 
-2846 PQFHITVP
+2846 
-2854 TDVNSVQLSLD
+2854 
-2865 GGINWVNATLT
+2865 
-2876 SDGVWEYIWPTDLVE
+2876 
-2891 NTYTLTVKATD
+2891 
-2902 VAGNTATE
+2902 
-2910 TLNFIIDTTLS
+2910 
-2921 TPTITLDSADDS
+2921 
-2933 GTANDNKT
+2933 
-2941 NVKTPGFIIGGIDS
+2941 
-2955 DVTQVVVQ
+2955 
-2963 VMRDGHSEEV
+2963 
-2973 ELTQTNGQW
+2973 
-2982 RFVPGS
+2982 
-2988 AWTDGDYTL
+2988 
-2997 TVTVKDEAG
+2997 
-3006 NIRHSAPL
+3006 
-3014 TVTIDTQITIDHIEL
+3014 
-3029 VNDSGI
+3029 
-3035 PDDNLTNNVRPHFQV
+3035 
-3050 TVPTDVNVVRL
+3050 
-3061 SIDGGKTWFNATQSA
+3061 
-3076 TPGVWDYTWLA
+3076 TWLA

-3106 KTTQQL
+3106 QTTQKL
-3112 DFIIDTLLSEPTIV
+3112 DFIIDTMLSEPTIV
-3126 LDNTDDSG
+3126 LDSTDDSG

-3139 LTNVNKPTFLLGNI
+3139 LTNANKPTFILGNI
-3153 DADARYVTVEVQH
+3153 DADARYVTVEVQY

-3313 FTIDTRLSTPTIAMD
+3313 FTIDTRLSTPTITMD

-3342 VKRPGFTIGNIDADA
+3342 VKRPGFTIGNIDSDA
-3357 HSVILRITQ
+3357 QSVILRITQ

-3413 LVVTVDTQTSI
+3413 LIVTVDTQTSI

-3463 DGGANWVSATQG
+3463 DGGANWVSAAQG

-3624 RIELVNDSGVPGDN
+3624 HIELVNDSGVPGDN

-3717 TLLTPTIE
+3717 TLMTPTIE

-3848 VFDIHQ
+3848 VFDIRQ

-4297 DIAGNTKTSAELR
+4297 DIAGNTKTSAELK

-4533 VTTPRFVIGNVPA
+4533 VTKPRFVIGNVPA

-4554 INGVSYSV
+4554 INGVSYPV

-4831 TPTLI
+4831 TPTLV
-4836 GSTLPNTIVSI
+4836 GNTLPNAIVSI

-4970 YELTFKVE
+4970 YVLTFKVE

-5029 AEAGSTLTIRNPQGV
+5029 AEAGSTLTIRSPQGV

-5077 AGNSQQKE
+5077 AGNSQQKD

-5343 FDNALKDGEYSIRVV
+5343 FDNVLKDGEYSIRVV

-5410 IFGEMNQSVQI
+5410 ISGEMNQSVQI

-5575 SIWVDTHIK
+5575 SIWVDTHIQ

-5594 SSSKTEWWSN
+5594 SSSKTDWWSN
-5604 SDLIT
+5604 SSTIT
-5609 MRGTGEIGATVS
+5609 MRGMGEIGATVS

-5634 AATGRWE
+5634 AANGQWE
-5641 LSTDKLPEGTYD
+5641 LSTDQLPEGKYD
-5653 ISLVIED
+5653 ITLSIED
-5660 SAGNRWEDVR
+5660 NAGNRKEEVH

-5705 LIITDSEGNTYTLTV
+5705 LIITDSNGNTYTLTV

-5746 GNRSDDVPLDIMKE
+5746 GNRSDDVSLDIMKE

-5872 ASDSDNVT
+5872 VSDSDNVT

-5910 IYQATQGA
+5910 TYQATQGA

-5924 PPAAWNDGNYTLSVT
+5924 PPAAWNDGTYTLSVT

-5996 LRTEPSAAEESVVK
+5996 LRTVPSAAEESVVK
-6010 VTAYSITLLNAD
+6010 ETAYSITLLNAD

-6110 AMNVRGKTE
+6110 AMNARGKTE

>member
-301 PETLTDGTYN
+301 PETLTDGAYN

-422 TDSIITDTIAPEKP
+422 TDSIITDTIPPEKP

-631 PPTVSLEDYVVLPN
+631 PPTVSLEDFVVLPN

-1029 SPDSDSGIS
+1029 SPDSDSGIA

-1114 IFDFTIDTT
+1114 VFDFTIDTT

-1182 NGSWLFIPGNTWAD
+1182 NGSWLFTPGNTWAD

-1201 TVKVEDKAGNTNYS
+1201 TVKVEDKAGNTSYS

-1323 SVPVIVLDSADDTG
+1323 SVPVIVLNSADDTG
-1337 IQGDN
+1337 VQGDN
-1342 MTNSTQPTF
+1342 MTNRTQPTF

-1471 WFNATQSATPGVW
+1471 WFNATQSATPGAW

-1499 TVEATDEAGN
+1499 TVEATDKAGN
-1509 KATQTLDFTIDT
+1509 KTTQELDFTIDT

-1717 TIDTILSEPT
+1717 IIDTLLSEPT

-2126 VLDNTDDSGTKG
+2126 VLDSTDDSGTKG
-2138 DHLTNVNKPTFLLG
+2138 DNLTNVNKPTFLLG

-2316 TIDTTLSTP
+2316 TIDTTLSVP
-2325 VIVLDSADDS
+2325 VIVLNSADDT
-2335 GVHGDNMTN
+2335 GVQGDNMTN
-2344 HTQPTFALQHIDDDA
+2344 STQPTFALQHIDDDA

-2370 VTTTFDATKDA
+2370 VTTTFDATKGV
-2381 GGWTFTPT
+2381 GGWSFTPT

-2452 TVPTDVNVVRLSI
+2452 KVPTDVN
-2465 DGGKTWFNAT
+2465 
-2475 QSATPGVWDYI
+2475 
-2486 WPDDVADGG
+2486 
-2495 YTLTVEATDE
+2495 E
-2505 AGNKATQTLDFTID
+2505 
-2519 TTLSVPTLSLDSAD
+2519 
-2533 DSGIAG
+2533 
-2539 DNITNVKTPGF
+2539 
-2550 TLNNIDTDVS
+2550 
-2560 RVIVEV
+2560 
-2566 MHNGIKQEVPLVQT
+2566 
-2580 GGQWRFAPTSDWA
+2580 
-2593 DGDYILTV
+2593 
-2601 KVEDR
+2601 
-2606 AGNVKQSA
+2606 
-2614 PLTVT
+2614 
-2619 VDTHIAIDR
+2619 
-2628 IELVNDSGIPGDNL
+2628 
-2642 TNEARPHF
+2642 
-2650 QVTVPADVN
+2650 
-2659 GVRLSIDGG
+2659 
-2668 KTWFD
+2668 
-2673 ATQSATSGVWDYTW
+2673 
-2687 LTNVANGPHT
+2687 
-2697 LMVEASDKAG
+2697 
-2707 NKTTQK
+2707 
-2713 LDFTIDTIL
+2713 
-2722 SEPTIT
+2722 
-2728 LDSADDSAAGDNI
+2728 
-2741 TNVKMPGFTLGN
+2741 
-2753 IDADVT
+2753 
-2759 KVVVTV
+2759 
-2765 AHDGKNQQIELIK
+2765 
-2778 NGGVWRFTPGAAWTD
+2778 
-2793 GDYTLTVKVEDKA
+2793 
-2806 GNTNYSAPLT
+2806 
-2816 VTIDTQTSIDRIELL
+2816 
-2831 NDTGIVGDN
+2831 
-2840 LTNEAR
+2840 
-2846 PQFHITVP
+2846 
-2854 TDVNSVQLSLD
+2854 
-2865 GGINWVNATLT
+2865 
-2876 SDGVWEYIWPTDLVE
+2876 
-2891 NTYTLTVKATD
+2891 
-2902 VAGNTATE
+2902 
-2910 TLNFIIDTTLS
+2910 
-2921 TPTITLDSADDS
+2921 
-2933 GTANDNKT
+2933 
-2941 NVKTPGFIIGGIDS
+2941 
-2955 DVTQVVVQ
+2955 
-2963 VMRDGHSEEV
+2963 
-2973 ELTQTNGQW
+2973 
-2982 RFVPGS
+2982 
-2988 AWTDGDYTL
+2988 
-2997 TVTVKDEAG
+2997 
-3006 NIRHSAPL
+3006 
-3014 TVTIDTQITIDHIEL
+3014 
-3029 VNDSGI
+3029 
-3035 PDDNLTNNVRPHFQV
+3035 
-3050 TVPTDVNVVRL
+3050 VRL

-3106 KTTQQL
+3106 QTTQKL
-3112 DFIIDTLLSEPTIV
+3112 DFIIDTMLSEPTIV
-3126 LDNTDDSG
+3126 LDSTDDSG

-3139 LTNVNKPTFLLGNI
+3139 LTNANKPTFILGNI
-3153 DADARYVTVEVQH
+3153 DADARYVTVEVQY

-3313 FTIDTRLSTPTIAMD
+3313 FTIDTRLSTPTITMD

-3342 VKRPGFTIGNIDADA
+3342 VKRPGFTIGNIDSDA
-3357 HSVILRITQ
+3357 QSVILRITQ

-3413 LVVTVDTQTSI
+3413 LIVTVDTQTSI

-3463 DGGANWVSATQG
+3463 DGGANWVSAAQG

-3624 RIELVNDSGVPGDN
+3624 HIELVNDSGVPGDN

-3717 TLLTPTIE
+3717 TLMTPTIE

-3848 VFDIHQ
+3848 VFDIRQ

-4297 DIAGNTKTSAELR
+4297 DIAGNTKTSAELK

-4533 VTTPRFVIGNVPA
+4533 VTKPRFVIGNVPA

-4554 INGVSYSV
+4554 INGVSYPV

-4831 TPTLI
+4831 TPTLV
-4836 GSTLPNTIVSI
+4836 GNTLPNAIVSI

-4970 YELTFKVE
+4970 YVLTFKVE

-5029 AEAGSTLTIRNPQGV
+5029 AEAGSTLTIRSPQGV

-5077 AGNSQQKE
+5077 AGNSQQKD

-5343 FDNALKDGEYSIRVV
+5343 FDNVLKDGEYSIRVV

-5410 IFGEMNQSVQI
+5410 ISGEMNQSVQI

-5575 SIWVDTHIK
+5575 SIWVDTHIQ

-5594 SSSKTEWWSN
+5594 SSSKTDWWSN
-5604 SDLIT
+5604 SSTIT
-5609 MRGTGEIGATVS
+5609 MRGMGEIGATVS

-5634 AATGRWE
+5634 AANGQWE
-5641 LSTDKLPEGTYD
+5641 LSTDQLPEGKYD
-5653 ISLVIED
+5653 ITLSIED
-5660 SAGNRWEDVR
+5660 NAGNRKEEVH

-5705 LIITDSEGNTYTLTV
+5705 LIITDSNGNTYTLTV

-5746 GNRSDDVPLDIMKE
+5746 GNRSDDVSLDIMKE

-5872 ASDSDNVT
+5872 VSDSDNVT

-5910 IYQATQGA
+5910 TYQATQGA

-5924 PPAAWNDGNYTLSVT
+5924 PPAAWNDGTYTLSVT

-5996 LRTEPSAAEESVVK
+5996 LRTVPSAAEESVVK
-6010 VTAYSITLLNAD
+6010 ETAYSITLLNAD

-6110 AMNVRGKTE
+6110 AMNARGKTE

-6145 EVTLPVDNQEEHA
+6145 E

>member
-541 NDSGIVGDNVTN
+541 DDSGIVGDNVTN

-600 GINNL
+600 GVNNL

-620 FSYVIDTIAPV
+620 FSYVIDTVAPV
-631 PPTVSLEDYVVLPN
+631 PPTVSLEDFVVLPN

-1029 SPDSDSGIS
+1029 SPDSDSGIA

-1114 IFDFTIDTT
+1114 VFDFTIDTT

-1182 NGSWLFIPGNTWAD
+1182 NGSWLFTPGNTWAD

-1201 TVKVEDKAGNTNYS
+1201 TVKVEDKAGNTSYS

-1384 WTFTPP
+1384 WSFTP
-1390 TSWADG
+1390 TGAWADG

-1428 NIELVNDSGIPDDNL
+1428 NIELVNDSGIPNDNL

-1471 WFNATQSATPGVW
+1471 WFNATQSATPGAW

-1499 TVEATDEAGN
+1499 TVEATDKAGN
-1509 KATQTLDFTIDT
+1509 KTTQELDFTIDT

-1881 WEYIWPTDLVENTYT
+1881 WEYIWPTDLIENTYT

-2022 ITIDHIELVND
+2022 I
-2033 SGIPDDNLT
+2033 
-2042 NNVRPH
+2042 
-2048 FQVTVPT
+2048 
-2055 DVNVVRLSID
+2055 
-2065 GGKTWFN
+2065 
-2072 ATQSATPGVWD
+2072 A
-2083 YTWLA
+2083 
-2088 DVGEGKHTLT
+2088 
-2098 VEATDKAGNKTTQQL
+2098 
-2113 DFIIDTLLSEPTI
+2113 
-2126 VLDNTDDSGTKG
+2126 
-2138 DHLTNVNKPTFLLG
+2138 
-2152 NIDADARYVTVEVQH
+2152 
-2167 GGTKEVLT
+2167 
-2175 ATKDATGNW
+2175 
-2184 SVTPTGTWADGDYTL
+2184 
-2199 TVRVEDEAGNEKH
+2199 
-2212 SASLTVTV
+2212 
-2220 DTQITIDVI
+2220 
-2229 ELVNDNGIPGDNMT
+2229 
-2243 NDAHPQFRVTVPG
+2243 
-2256 DVNEV
+2256 
-2261 SLSIDGGVTWV
+2261 
-2272 KATQSAT
+2272 
-2279 PGVWNYTWPGTV
+2279 
-2291 PDGDYTLNVKAT
+2291 
-2303 DNAGNTVTETLHF
+2303 
-2316 TIDTTLSTP
+2316 
-2325 VIVLDSADDS
+2325 
-2335 GVHGDNMTN
+2335 
-2344 HTQPTFALQHIDDDA
+2344 
-2359 VRVTV
+2359 
-2364 SVEHGG
+2364 
-2370 VTTTFDATKDA
+2370 
-2381 GGWTFTPT
+2381 
-2389 GAWADGDYT
+2389 
-2398 LSVSVEDKAG
+2398 
-2408 NTSHSA
+2408 
-2414 SLTVTVDTQIAIN
+2414 
-2427 NIELVNDSGIPDDNL
+2427 
-2442 TNNVRPHFQV
+2442 
-2452 TVPTDVNVVRLSI
+2452 
-2465 DGGKTWFNAT
+2465 
-2475 QSATPGVWDYI
+2475 
-2486 WPDDVADGG
+2486 
-2495 YTLTVEATDE
+2495 
-2505 AGNKATQTLDFTID
+2505 
-2519 TTLSVPTLSLDSAD
+2519 
-2533 DSGIAG
+2533 
-2539 DNITNVKTPGF
+2539 
-2550 TLNNIDTDVS
+2550 
-2560 RVIVEV
+2560 
-2566 MHNGIKQEVPLVQT
+2566 
-2580 GGQWRFAPTSDWA
+2580 
-2593 DGDYILTV
+2593 
-2601 KVEDR
+2601 
-2606 AGNVKQSA
+2606 
-2614 PLTVT
+2614 
-2619 VDTHIAIDR
+2619 
-2628 IELVNDSGIPGDNL
+2628 
-2642 TNEARPHF
+2642 
-2650 QVTVPADVN
+2650 
-2659 GVRLSIDGG
+2659 
-2668 KTWFD
+2668 
-2673 ATQSATSGVWDYTW
+2673 
-2687 LTNVANGPHT
+2687 
-2697 LMVEASDKAG
+2697 
-2707 NKTTQK
+2707 
-2713 LDFTIDTIL
+2713 
-2722 SEPTIT
+2722 
-2728 LDSADDSAAGDNI
+2728 
-2741 TNVKMPGFTLGN
+2741 
-2753 IDADVT
+2753 
-2759 KVVVTV
+2759 
-2765 AHDGKNQQIELIK
+2765 
-2778 NGGVWRFTPGAAWTD
+2778 
-2793 GDYTLTVKVEDKA
+2793 
-2806 GNTNYSAPLT
+2806 
-2816 VTIDTQTSIDRIELL
+2816 
-2831 NDTGIVGDN
+2831 
-2840 LTNEAR
+2840 
-2846 PQFHITVP
+2846 
-2854 TDVNSVQLSLD
+2854 
-2865 GGINWVNATLT
+2865 
-2876 SDGVWEYIWPTDLVE
+2876 
-2891 NTYTLTVKATD
+2891 
-2902 VAGNTATE
+2902 
-2910 TLNFIIDTTLS
+2910 
-2921 TPTITLDSADDS
+2921 
-2933 GTANDNKT
+2933 
-2941 NVKTPGFIIGGIDS
+2941 
-2955 DVTQVVVQ
+2955 
-2963 VMRDGHSEEV
+2963 
-2973 ELTQTNGQW
+2973 
-2982 RFVPGS
+2982 
-2988 AWTDGDYTL
+2988 
-2997 TVTVKDEAG
+2997 
-3006 NIRHSAPL
+3006 
-3014 TVTIDTQITIDHIEL
+3014 IDHIEL

-3166 GGTKEVLTATKGA
+3166 GGTKEVLTATKDATGNWSVTPTGTWADGDYTLTVRVEDEAGNEKHSASLTVTVDTQITIDAIELVNDNGIPGDNMTNDAHPQFRVTVPGDVNEVSLSIDGGVTWVKATQSATPGVWNYTWPGTVPDGDYTLNVKATDNAGNTVTETLHFTIDTTLSVPVIVLNSADDTGIQGDNMTNSTQPTFALQHIDDDAVRVTVSVEHGGVTTTFDATKGTGGWSFTPTGAWADGDYTLSVSVEDKAGNTSHSASLTVTVDTQIAINNIELVNDSGIPDDNLTNNVRPHFQVKVPTDVNEVRLSIDGGKTWFNATQSATPGVWDYTWLADVGEGKHTLTVEATDKAGNQTTQKLDFIIDTMLSEPTIVLDSTDDSGTKGDNLTNANKPTFILGNIDADARYVTVEVQYGGTKEVLTATKGA

-3313 FTIDTRLSTPTIAMD
+3313 FTIDTRLSTPTITMD

-3342 VKRPGFTIGNIDADA
+3342 VKRPGFTIGNIDSDA
-3357 HSVILRITQ
+3357 QSVILRITQ

-3413 LVVTVDTQTSI
+3413 LIVTVDTQTSI

-3463 DGGANWVSATQG
+3463 DGGANWVSAAQG

-3624 RIELVNDSGVPGDN
+3624 HIELVNDSGVPGDN

-3717 TLLTPTIE
+3717 TLMTPTIE

-3848 VFDIHQ
+3848 VFDIRQ

-4262 IDGRDYTIENTGGN
+4262 IDGRDYTIENTGWN

-4297 DIAGNTKTSAELR
+4297 DIAGNTKTSAELK

-4533 VTTPRFVIGNVPA
+4533 VTKPRFVIGNVPA

-4554 INGVSYSV
+4554 INGVSYPV

-4831 TPTLI
+4831 TPTLV
-4836 GSTLPNTIVSI
+4836 GNTLPNAIVSI

-4970 YELTFKVE
+4970 YVLTFKVE

-5029 AEAGSTLTIRNPQGV
+5029 AEAGSTLTIRSPQGV

-5077 AGNSQQKE
+5077 AGNSQQKD

-5410 IFGEMNQSVQI
+5410 ISGEMNQSVQI

-5575 SIWVDTHIK
+5575 SIWVDTHIQ

-5594 SSSKTEWWSN
+5594 SSSKTDWWSN
-5604 SDLIT
+5604 SSTIT
-5609 MRGTGEIGATVS
+5609 MRGMGEIGATVS

-5634 AATGRWE
+5634 AANGQWE
-5641 LSTDKLPEGTYD
+5641 LSTDQLPEGKYD
-5653 ISLVIED
+5653 ITLSIED
-5660 SAGNRWEDVR
+5660 NAGNRKEEVH

-5705 LIITDSEGNTYTLTV
+5705 LIITDSNGNTYTLTV

-5746 GNRSDDVPLDIMKE
+5746 GNRSDDVSLDIMKE

-5872 ASDSDNVT
+5872 VSDSDNVT

-5910 IYQATQGA
+5910 TYQATQGA

-5924 PPAAWNDGNYTLSVT
+5924 PPAAWNDGTYTLSVT

-5996 LRTEPSAAEESVVK
+5996 LRTVPSAAEESVVK
-6010 VTAYSITLLNAD
+6010 ETAYSITLLNAD

-6110 AMNVRGKTE
+6110 AMNARGKTE

>member
-162 IEEMLQNFLADNV
+162 MEEMLQEFLADNV

-422 TDSIITDTIAPEKP
+422 TDSIITDTIPPEKP

-1114 IFDFTIDTT
+1114 VFDFTIDTT

-1182 NGSWLFIPGNTWAD
+1182 NGSWLFTPGNTWAD

-1215 APLTVVIDTQI
+1215 TPLTVVIDTQI

-1266 IDGGNSWVQA
+1266 IDGGHSWVQA

-1316 FAVDTTL
+1316 FAVDSTL
-1323 SVPVIVLDSADDTG
+1323 SVPVIVLNNADDTG

-1342 MTNSTQPTF
+1342 LTNRTQPTF
-1351 ALQHIDD
+1351 ALQQIDD

-1390 TSWADG
+1390 ALWADG

-1443 TNNVRPHFQVTVPTD
+1443 TNNVRPHFQVKVPTD
-1458 VNVVRLSIDGGKT
+1458 VNEVRLSIDGGKT
-1471 WFNATQSATPGVW
+1471 WFNATQGATPGAW

-1499 TVEATDEAGN
+1499 TVEATDKAGN
-1509 KATQTLDFTIDT
+1509 QTTQELDFTIDT

-1591 DWADGDYILTVK
+1591 DWGDGDYILTVK

-1697 TLMVEASDKAG
+1697 TLMVEATDKAG
-1708 NKTTQKLDF
+1708 NQTTQKLDF
-1717 TIDTILSEPT
+1717 IIDTLLSEPT

-2022 ITIDHIELVND
+2022 IAIDHIELVND

-2048 FQVTVPT
+2048 FQVKVPT
-2055 DVNVVRLSID
+2055 DVNEVRLSID

-2098 VEATDKAGNKTTQQL
+2098 VEATDKAGNQ
-2113 DFIIDTLLSEPTI
+2113 
-2126 VLDNTDDSGTKG
+2126 
-2138 DHLTNVNKPTFLLG
+2138 
-2152 NIDADARYVTVEVQH
+2152 
-2167 GGTKEVLT
+2167 
-2175 ATKDATGNW
+2175 
-2184 SVTPTGTWADGDYTL
+2184 
-2199 TVRVEDEAGNEKH
+2199 
-2212 SASLTVTV
+2212 
-2220 DTQITIDVI
+2220 
-2229 ELVNDNGIPGDNMT
+2229 
-2243 NDAHPQFRVTVPG
+2243 
-2256 DVNEV
+2256 
-2261 SLSIDGGVTWV
+2261 
-2272 KATQSAT
+2272 
-2279 PGVWNYTWPGTV
+2279 
-2291 PDGDYTLNVKAT
+2291 
-2303 DNAGNTVTETLHF
+2303 
-2316 TIDTTLSTP
+2316 
-2325 VIVLDSADDS
+2325 
-2335 GVHGDNMTN
+2335 
-2344 HTQPTFALQHIDDDA
+2344 
-2359 VRVTV
+2359 
-2364 SVEHGG
+2364 
-2370 VTTTFDATKDA
+2370 
-2381 GGWTFTPT
+2381 
-2389 GAWADGDYT
+2389 
-2398 LSVSVEDKAG
+2398 
-2408 NTSHSA
+2408 
-2414 SLTVTVDTQIAIN
+2414 
-2427 NIELVNDSGIPDDNL
+2427 
-2442 TNNVRPHFQV
+2442 
-2452 TVPTDVNVVRLSI
+2452 
-2465 DGGKTWFNAT
+2465 
-2475 QSATPGVWDYI
+2475 
-2486 WPDDVADGG
+2486 
-2495 YTLTVEATDE
+2495 
-2505 AGNKATQTLDFTID
+2505 
-2519 TTLSVPTLSLDSAD
+2519 
-2533 DSGIAG
+2533 
-2539 DNITNVKTPGF
+2539 
-2550 TLNNIDTDVS
+2550 
-2560 RVIVEV
+2560 
-2566 MHNGIKQEVPLVQT
+2566 
-2580 GGQWRFAPTSDWA
+2580 
-2593 DGDYILTV
+2593 
-2601 KVEDR
+2601 
-2606 AGNVKQSA
+2606 
-2614 PLTVT
+2614 
-2619 VDTHIAIDR
+2619 
-2628 IELVNDSGIPGDNL
+2628 
-2642 TNEARPHF
+2642 
-2650 QVTVPADVN
+2650 
-2659 GVRLSIDGG
+2659 
-2668 KTWFD
+2668 
-2673 ATQSATSGVWDYTW
+2673 
-2687 LTNVANGPHT
+2687 
-2697 LMVEASDKAG
+2697 
-2707 NKTTQK
+2707 
-2713 LDFTIDTIL
+2713 
-2722 SEPTIT
+2722 
-2728 LDSADDSAAGDNI
+2728 
-2741 TNVKMPGFTLGN
+2741 
-2753 IDADVT
+2753 
-2759 KVVVTV
+2759 
-2765 AHDGKNQQIELIK
+2765 
-2778 NGGVWRFTPGAAWTD
+2778 
-2793 GDYTLTVKVEDKA
+2793 
-2806 GNTNYSAPLT
+2806 
-2816 VTIDTQTSIDRIELL
+2816 
-2831 NDTGIVGDN
+2831 
-2840 LTNEAR
+2840 
-2846 PQFHITVP
+2846 
-2854 TDVNSVQLSLD
+2854 
-2865 GGINWVNATLT
+2865 
-2876 SDGVWEYIWPTDLVE
+2876 
-2891 NTYTLTVKATD
+2891 
-2902 VAGNTATE
+2902 
-2910 TLNFIIDTTLS
+2910 
-2921 TPTITLDSADDS
+2921 
-2933 GTANDNKT
+2933 
-2941 NVKTPGFIIGGIDS
+2941 
-2955 DVTQVVVQ
+2955 
-2963 VMRDGHSEEV
+2963 
-2973 ELTQTNGQW
+2973 
-2982 RFVPGS
+2982 
-2988 AWTDGDYTL
+2988 
-2997 TVTVKDEAG
+2997 
-3006 NIRHSAPL
+3006 
-3014 TVTIDTQITIDHIEL
+3014 
-3029 VNDSGI
+3029 
-3035 PDDNLTNNVRPHFQV
+3035 
-3050 TVPTDVNVVRL
+3050 
-3061 SIDGGKTWFNATQSA
+3061 
-3076 TPGVWDYTWLA
+3076 
-3087 DVGEGK
+3087 
-3093 HTLTVEATDKAGN
+3093 
-3106 KTTQQL
+3106 TTQQL

-3166 GGTKEVLTATKGA
+3166 GGTKEVLTATKDA
-3179 TGIWSVTPTGT
+3179 TGNWSVTPTGT

-3267 NTWVRATQGTAGIWD
+3267 NTWVRATQGTAGTWD

-3304 GNKTTQTLD
+3304 GNQTTQTLD

-3399 EVTDNAGNVRQSTP
+3399 EVQDNAGNVRQSTP
-3413 LVVTVDTQTSI
+3413 LIVTVDTQTSI

-3463 DGGANWVSATQG
+3463 DGGANWVSAAQG

-3848 VFDIHQ
+3848 VFDIRQ

-3911 ESAPFEVRIDT
+3911 ESAPLEVRIDT

-3999 EATDEAG
+3999 EATDQAG

-4215 TTLREPTIVLDPT
+4215 TTLQEPTIVLDPT

-4262 IDGRDYTIENTGGN
+4262 LDGRDYTIENTGGN

-4297 DIAGNTKTSAELR
+4297 DIAGNTKTSAELK

-4359 DGVNWTPISKNAAG
+4359 DGVNWTPVSKNAAG
-4373 QWEFTA
+4373 QWQFTA
-4379 GSALPDGHYTLHVQA
+4379 GSALSDGHYTLHVQA

-4508 IVSDPSIDLL
+4508 VVSDPRIDLL

-4533 VTTPRFVIGNVPA
+4533 VTKPRFVIGNVPA

-4554 INGVSYSV
+4554 INGVSYPV

-4617 ASDTGNSN
+4617 ASDTGSSN

-4662 QTITVGADGNWSVT
+4662 HTITVGADGNWSVT

-4725 QHEATSLR
+4725 QYEATSLR
-4733 PEFKGFAEA
+4733 PEFKGLAEA

-4831 TPTLI
+4831 TPTLV
-4836 GSTLPNTIVSI
+4836 GNTLPNAIVSI

-5029 AEAGSTLTIRNPQGV
+5029 AEAGSTLTIRNPQGG

-5077 AGNSQQKE
+5077 AGNSQQKD

-5296 SLDDLITNHNKPV
+5296 SLDDLITSHNKPV

-5373 VTIDTSTFIDNPA
+5373 VTIDTSTFIDNPV
-5386 MVAGSDNGI
+5386 MMAGSDNGI
-5395 FSNDSITSQTRPTFS
+5395 FSNDSITSQTRPAFS

-5473 IDTFNTTPVAID
+5473 IDTLNTTPVAID

-5533 EVWVNEKGH
+5533 EVWVNDKGH

-5575 SIWVDTHIK
+5575 SIWVDTHIQ

-5594 SSSKTEWWSN
+5594 SSSKTDWWSN
-5604 SDLIT
+5604 SSTIT
-5609 MRGTGEIGATVS
+5609 MRGMGEIGATVS

-5634 AATGRWE
+5634 AANGQWE
-5641 LSTDKLPEGTYD
+5641 LSTDQLPEGKYD
-5653 ISLVIED
+5653 ITLSIED
-5660 SAGNRWEDVR
+5660 NAGNRKEEVH

-5705 LIITDSEGNTYTLTV
+5705 LIITDSNGNTYTLTV

-5760 VPVISLS
+5760 TPVISLS
-5767 PDSDSGTVGDN
+5767 PDSDSGTAGDN
-5778 ITRDKQPTFI
+5778 ITRDNQPTFI

-5880 NHTQPKFTLQHI
+5880 NHNHTQPKFTLQHI

-5924 PPAAWNDGNYTLSVT
+5924 PPAAWNDGTYTLSVT

-5949 SASLAVTVDST
+5949 SASLEVTVDST
-5960 VTVTADSQHDDA
+5960 VTVTADSQHNDA
-5972 SDDATATAVTPPES
+5972 SDDATAIAVTPPES

-5996 LRTEPSAAEESVVK
+5996 LRTVPSAAEESVVK
-6010 VTAYSITLLNAD
+6010 ETAYSITLLNAD

-6046 NVSIMFEGEEFTL
+6046 NVSVMFEGEEFTL

-6089 NDFLIK
+6089 DDFLIK

-6110 AMNVRGKTE
+6110 AMNARGKTE

>member
-57 IKGNNLAVK
+57 IKGNSLAVK

-162 IEEMLQNFLADNV
+162 MEEMLQEFLADNV

-422 TDSIITDTIAPEKP
+422 TDSIITDTIPPEKP

-541 NDSGIVGDNVTN
+541 DDSGIVGDNVTN

-578 EVIFKAN
+578 EVVFKAN
-585 DKGEWTF
+585 DQGEWTF

-620 FSYVIDTIAPV
+620 FSYVIDTIAPL

-954 APYSTVKLYIDGALI
+954 APYSTVKLYVDGALI

-1067 MSDTQ
+1067 ASDTQ

-1114 IFDFTIDTT
+1114 VFDFTIDTT

-1168 MHNGVSEEIELSHL
+1168 MHNGVSEEIELSHH
-1182 NGSWLFIPGNTWAD
+1182 NGSWLFTPGNTWAD

-1323 SVPVIVLDSADDTG
+1323 SVPVIVLNSADDTG
-1337 IQGDN
+1337 VQGDN
-1342 MTNSTQPTF
+1342 MTNRTQPTF

-1390 TSWADG
+1390 ALWADG

-1458 VNVVRLSIDGGKT
+1458 VNEVRLSIDGGKT
-1471 WFNATQSATPGVW
+1471 WVTAALKAAGVW

-1509 KATQTLDFTIDT
+1509 KTTQTLDFTIDT

-1556 DTDVSRVIVEVMHNG
+1556 DTDVSRVTVEVMHNG

-1638 PGDNLTNEAR
+1638 PDDNLTNEAR

-1670 TWFDATQSATSGVW
+1670 TWFDATQSGTSGVW

-1717 TIDTILSEPT
+1717 IIDTLLSEPT

-1881 WEYIWPTDLVENTYT
+1881 WEYIWPTELVENTYT

-1914 FIIDTTLSTPTI
+1914 FTIDTTLSTPTI

-1963 QVMRDGHSE
+1963 QVMRDGGSE
-1972 EVELTQTNGQWRF
+1972 EVELTQIGGQWRF

-1991 TDGDYTLTVTVKDE
+1991 ADGDYTLTVTVKDE

-2022 ITIDHIELVND
+2022 IAIDHIELVND
-2033 SGIPDDNLT
+2033 SGIPNDNLT
-2042 NNVRPH
+2042 NNVRPQ

-2072 ATQSATPGVWD
+2072 ATQS
-2083 YTWLA
+2083 
-2088 DVGEGKHTLT
+2088 
-2098 VEATDKAGNKTTQQL
+2098 
-2113 DFIIDTLLSEPTI
+2113 S
-2126 VLDNTDDSGTKG
+2126 
-2138 DHLTNVNKPTFLLG
+2138 
-2152 NIDADARYVTVEVQH
+2152 
-2167 GGTKEVLT
+2167 
-2175 ATKDATGNW
+2175 
-2184 SVTPTGTWADGDYTL
+2184 
-2199 TVRVEDEAGNEKH
+2199 
-2212 SASLTVTV
+2212 
-2220 DTQITIDVI
+2220 
-2229 ELVNDNGIPGDNMT
+2229 
-2243 NDAHPQFRVTVPG
+2243 
-2256 DVNEV
+2256 
-2261 SLSIDGGVTWV
+2261 
-2272 KATQSAT
+2272 
-2279 PGVWNYTWPGTV
+2279 
-2291 PDGDYTLNVKAT
+2291 
-2303 DNAGNTVTETLHF
+2303 
-2316 TIDTTLSTP
+2316 
-2325 VIVLDSADDS
+2325 
-2335 GVHGDNMTN
+2335 
-2344 HTQPTFALQHIDDDA
+2344 
-2359 VRVTV
+2359 
-2364 SVEHGG
+2364 
-2370 VTTTFDATKDA
+2370 
-2381 GGWTFTPT
+2381 
-2389 GAWADGDYT
+2389 
-2398 LSVSVEDKAG
+2398 
-2408 NTSHSA
+2408 
-2414 SLTVTVDTQIAIN
+2414 
-2427 NIELVNDSGIPDDNL
+2427 
-2442 TNNVRPHFQV
+2442 
-2452 TVPTDVNVVRLSI
+2452 
-2465 DGGKTWFNAT
+2465 
-2475 QSATPGVWDYI
+2475 
-2486 WPDDVADGG
+2486 
-2495 YTLTVEATDE
+2495 
-2505 AGNKATQTLDFTID
+2505 
-2519 TTLSVPTLSLDSAD
+2519 
-2533 DSGIAG
+2533 
-2539 DNITNVKTPGF
+2539 
-2550 TLNNIDTDVS
+2550 
-2560 RVIVEV
+2560 
-2566 MHNGIKQEVPLVQT
+2566 
-2580 GGQWRFAPTSDWA
+2580 
-2593 DGDYILTV
+2593 
-2601 KVEDR
+2601 
-2606 AGNVKQSA
+2606 
-2614 PLTVT
+2614 
-2619 VDTHIAIDR
+2619 
-2628 IELVNDSGIPGDNL
+2628 
-2642 TNEARPHF
+2642 
-2650 QVTVPADVN
+2650 
-2659 GVRLSIDGG
+2659 
-2668 KTWFD
+2668 
-2673 ATQSATSGVWDYTW
+2673 TSGVWDYTW
-2687 LTNVANGPHT
+2687 LTDVANG
-2697 LMVEASDKAG
+2697 S
-2707 NKTTQK
+2707 
-2713 LDFTIDTIL
+2713 
-2722 SEPTIT
+2722 
-2728 LDSADDSAAGDNI
+2728 
-2741 TNVKMPGFTLGN
+2741 
-2753 IDADVT
+2753 
-2759 KVVVTV
+2759 
-2765 AHDGKNQQIELIK
+2765 
-2778 NGGVWRFTPGAAWTD
+2778 
-2793 GDYTLTVKVEDKA
+2793 
-2806 GNTNYSAPLT
+2806 
-2816 VTIDTQTSIDRIELL
+2816 
-2831 NDTGIVGDN
+2831 
-2840 LTNEAR
+2840 
-2846 PQFHITVP
+2846 
-2854 TDVNSVQLSLD
+2854 
-2865 GGINWVNATLT
+2865 
-2876 SDGVWEYIWPTDLVE
+2876 
-2891 NTYTLTVKATD
+2891 
-2902 VAGNTATE
+2902 
-2910 TLNFIIDTTLS
+2910 
-2921 TPTITLDSADDS
+2921 
-2933 GTANDNKT
+2933 
-2941 NVKTPGFIIGGIDS
+2941 
-2955 DVTQVVVQ
+2955 
-2963 VMRDGHSEEV
+2963 
-2973 ELTQTNGQW
+2973 
-2982 RFVPGS
+2982 
-2988 AWTDGDYTL
+2988 
-2997 TVTVKDEAG
+2997 
-3006 NIRHSAPL
+3006 
-3014 TVTIDTQITIDHIEL
+3014 
-3029 VNDSGI
+3029 
-3035 PDDNLTNNVRPHFQV
+3035 
-3050 TVPTDVNVVRL
+3050 
-3061 SIDGGKTWFNATQSA
+3061 
-3076 TPGVWDYTWLA
+3076 
-3087 DVGEGK
+3087 
-3093 HTLTVEATDKAGN
+3093 HTLTVEATDAAGN
-3106 KTTQQL
+3106 KATQNL
-3112 DFIIDTLLSEPTIV
+3112 EFNIDTLLSEPTIA
-3126 LDNTDDSG
+3126 LDSTDDSG

-3139 LTNVNKPTFLLGNI
+3139 LTNVNKPTFILGNI

-3223 TIDVIE
+3223 TIDDIELVNDSGTKGDNLTNDANPHFRITVPGDVNEVSLSIDGGVTWVKAMQSSKSGVWNYTWPKTLADDDYTLTVKATDNAGNTVTRTLDFTIDTTLSTPVIVLDSADDTGVQGDNMTNRTQPTFNLQHIDDDAVRVTVSVEHGGGVTTFDATKDAGGWTFTPPTSWGAGDYTLSVSVEDKAGNTSHSASLKVTVDTQIGIDNIELVNDSGIPNDNQTNNVRPQFQVTVPTDVNVVRLSIDGGKTWFNATQSSTSGVWDYTWLADVGEGKHTLTVEATDKAGNKATQQLEFTIDTLLSEPTIALDSTDDSGTKGDNLTNVNKPTFILGNIDADARYVTVEVQHGGTKEVLTATKGATGIWSVTPTGMWADGSHTLTVRVEDDAGNVKYSSPLTVTVDTHIAIDDIE

-3313 FTIDTRLSTPTIAMD
+3313 FTIDTRLSTPTITMD

-3342 VKRPGFTIGNIDADA
+3342 VKTPGFTIGNIDSDA

-3373 TLTQVGGQWRFT
+3373 KLTQVGGQWRFT

-3399 EVTDNAGNVRQSTP
+3399 EVQDNAGNVRQSTP
-3413 LVVTVDTQTSI
+3413 LIVTVDTQTSI

-3463 DGGANWVSATQG
+3463 DGGANWVSAAQG

-3624 RIELVNDSGVPGDN
+3624 HIELVNDSGVPGDN

-3784 RPDSALA
+3784 RPDAALA

-3837 VGDRLTNHDRP
+3837 VGDRLTKHDRP
-3848 VFDIHQ
+3848 VFDIRQ

-3911 ESAPFEVRIDT
+3911 ESAPLEVRIDT

-3952 DVPGDVVQVRVT
+3952 DVPGDVIQVRVT

-3982 IFDSP
+3982 IFESP
-3987 NTLVDGTYTLRV
+3987 NTLGDGTHTLRV

-4069 DYNATKVGAGW
+4069 NYNATKVGAGW

-4184 SALPDGQHTLL
+4184 SALPDGKHTLL

-4297 DIAGNTKTSAELR
+4297 DIAGNTKTSAELQ

-4373 QWEFTA
+4373 QWQFTA
-4379 GSALPDGHYTLHVQA
+4379 GSALSDGHYTLHVQA

-4533 VTTPRFVIGNVPA
+4533 VTKPRFVIGNVPA

-4554 INGVSYSV
+4554 INGVSYPV

-4617 ASDTGNSN
+4617 ASDTGSSN

-4662 QTITVGADGNWSVT
+4662 HTITVGADGNWSVT

-4725 QHEATSLR
+4725 QYEATSLR
-4733 PEFKGFAEA
+4733 PEFKGLAEA

-4831 TPTLI
+4831 TPTLV
-4836 GSTLPNTIVSI
+4836 GNTLPNAIVSI

-5077 AGNSQQKE
+5077 AGNSQQKD

-5181 AITTVTIDSQI
+5181 AITTVTIDSKI

-5252 GTFNIHFSI
+5252 GKFNIHFSI

-5296 SLDDLITNHNKPV
+5296 SLDDLITSHNKPV

-5373 VTIDTSTFIDNPA
+5373 VTIDTSTFIDNPV
-5386 MVAGSDNGI
+5386 MMAGSDNGI
-5395 FSNDSITSQTRPTFS
+5395 FSNDSITSQTRPAFS

-5533 EVWVNEKGH
+5533 EVWVNDKGH

-5575 SIWVDTHIK
+5575 SIWVDTHIQ

-5594 SSSKTEWWSN
+5594 SSSKTDWWSN
-5604 SDLIT
+5604 SSTIT
-5609 MRGTGEIGATVS
+5609 MRGMGKIGATVS

-5634 AATGRWE
+5634 AANGQWE
-5641 LSTDKLPEGTYD
+5641 LSTDRLPEGKYD
-5653 ISLVIED
+5653 ITLSIED
-5660 SAGNRWEDVR
+5660 NAGNRKEEVH

-5705 LIITDSEGNTYTLTV
+5705 LIITDSNGNTYTLTV

-5760 VPVISLS
+5760 TPVISLS
-5767 PDSDSGTVGDN
+5767 PDSDSGTAGDN
-5778 ITRDKQPTFI
+5778 ITRDNQPTFI

-5880 NHTQPKFTLQHI
+5880 NHNHTQPKFTLQHI

-5910 IYQATQGA
+5910 TYQATQGA

-5924 PPAAWNDGNYTLSVT
+5924 PPAAWNDGTYTLSVT

-5944 GNSQQ
+5944 GNSLQ
-5949 SASLAVTVDST
+5949 SASLEVTVDST

-5972 SDDATATAVTPPES
+5972 SDDATPTAVIPPES

-5996 LRTEPSAAEESVVK
+5996 LRTVPSAAEESVVK
-6010 VTAYSITLLNAD
+6010 ETAYSITLLNAD

-6046 NVSIMFEGEEFTL
+6046 NVSVMFEGEEFTL

-6089 NDFLIK
+6089 DDFLIK

-6110 AMNVRGKTE
+6110 AMNARGKTE

>member
-2126 VLDNTDDSGTKG
+2126 VLDSTDDSGTKG
-2138 DHLTNVNKPTFLLG
+2138 DHLTNVDKPTFLLG

-2167 GGTKEVLT
+2167 DGTKEVLT

-2475 QSATPGVWDYI
+2475 QSATPGVWDY
-2486 WPDDVADGG
+2486 
-2495 YTLTVEATDE
+2495 
-2505 AGNKATQTLDFTID
+2505 
-2519 TTLSVPTLSLDSAD
+2519 
-2533 DSGIAG
+2533 
-2539 DNITNVKTPGF
+2539 
-2550 TLNNIDTDVS
+2550 
-2560 RVIVEV
+2560 
-2566 MHNGIKQEVPLVQT
+2566 
-2580 GGQWRFAPTSDWA
+2580 
-2593 DGDYILTV
+2593 
-2601 KVEDR
+2601 
-2606 AGNVKQSA
+2606 
-2614 PLTVT
+2614 
-2619 VDTHIAIDR
+2619 
-2628 IELVNDSGIPGDNL
+2628 
-2642 TNEARPHF
+2642 
-2650 QVTVPADVN
+2650 
-2659 GVRLSIDGG
+2659 
-2668 KTWFD
+2668 
-2673 ATQSATSGVWDYTW
+2673 
-2687 LTNVANGPHT
+2687 
-2697 LMVEASDKAG
+2697 
-2707 NKTTQK
+2707 
-2713 LDFTIDTIL
+2713 
-2722 SEPTIT
+2722 
-2728 LDSADDSAAGDNI
+2728 
-2741 TNVKMPGFTLGN
+2741 
-2753 IDADVT
+2753 
-2759 KVVVTV
+2759 
-2765 AHDGKNQQIELIK
+2765 
-2778 NGGVWRFTPGAAWTD
+2778 
-2793 GDYTLTVKVEDKA
+2793 
-2806 GNTNYSAPLT
+2806 
-2816 VTIDTQTSIDRIELL
+2816 
-2831 NDTGIVGDN
+2831 
-2840 LTNEAR
+2840 
-2846 PQFHITVP
+2846 
-2854 TDVNSVQLSLD
+2854 
-2865 GGINWVNATLT
+2865 
-2876 SDGVWEYIWPTDLVE
+2876 
-2891 NTYTLTVKATD
+2891 
-2902 VAGNTATE
+2902 
-2910 TLNFIIDTTLS
+2910 
-2921 TPTITLDSADDS
+2921 
-2933 GTANDNKT
+2933 
-2941 NVKTPGFIIGGIDS
+2941 
-2955 DVTQVVVQ
+2955 
-2963 VMRDGHSEEV
+2963 
-2973 ELTQTNGQW
+2973 
-2982 RFVPGS
+2982 
-2988 AWTDGDYTL
+2988 
-2997 TVTVKDEAG
+2997 
-3006 NIRHSAPL
+3006 
-3014 TVTIDTQITIDHIEL
+3014 
-3029 VNDSGI
+3029 
-3035 PDDNLTNNVRPHFQV
+3035 
-3050 TVPTDVNVVRL
+3050 
-3061 SIDGGKTWFNATQSA
+3061 
-3076 TPGVWDYTWLA
+3076 TWLA

-3139 LTNVNKPTFLLGNI
+3139 LTNVDKPTFLLGNI

-4554 INGVSYSV
+4554 INGVSYPV

>member
-422 TDSIITDTIAPEKP
+422 TDSIITDTIPPEKP

-631 PPTVSLEDYVVLPN
+631 PPTVSLEDFVVLPN

-936 DNTDHI
+936 DNTDHV

-1029 SPDSDSGIS
+1029 SPDSDSGIA

-1114 IFDFTIDTT
+1114 VFDFTIDTT

-1182 NGSWLFIPGNTWAD
+1182 NGSWLFTPGNTWAD

-1201 TVKVEDKAGNTNYS
+1201 TVKVEDKAGNTSYS

-1323 SVPVIVLDSADDTG
+1323 SVPVIVLNSADDTG
-1337 IQGDN
+1337 VQGDN

-1471 WFNATQSATPGVW
+1471 WFNATQIATPGAW

-1499 TVEATDEAGN
+1499 TVEATDKAGN
-1509 KATQTLDFTIDT
+1509 KTTQELDFTIDT

-1717 TIDTILSEPT
+1717 IIDTLLSEPT

-2126 VLDNTDDSGTKG
+2126 VLDSTDDSGTKG
-2138 DHLTNVNKPTFLLG
+2138 DNLTNVNKPTFLLG

-2316 TIDTTLSTP
+2316 TIDTTLSVP
-2325 VIVLDSADDS
+2325 VIVLNSADDT
-2335 GVHGDNMTN
+2335 GVQGDNMTN
-2344 HTQPTFALQHIDDDA
+2344 STQPTFALQHIDDDA

-2370 VTTTFDATKDA
+2370 VTTTFDATKGV
-2381 GGWTFTPT
+2381 GGWSFTPT

-2452 TVPTDVNVVRLSI
+2452 KVPTDVN
-2465 DGGKTWFNAT
+2465 
-2475 QSATPGVWDYI
+2475 
-2486 WPDDVADGG
+2486 
-2495 YTLTVEATDE
+2495 E
-2505 AGNKATQTLDFTID
+2505 
-2519 TTLSVPTLSLDSAD
+2519 
-2533 DSGIAG
+2533 
-2539 DNITNVKTPGF
+2539 
-2550 TLNNIDTDVS
+2550 
-2560 RVIVEV
+2560 
-2566 MHNGIKQEVPLVQT
+2566 
-2580 GGQWRFAPTSDWA
+2580 
-2593 DGDYILTV
+2593 
-2601 KVEDR
+2601 
-2606 AGNVKQSA
+2606 
-2614 PLTVT
+2614 
-2619 VDTHIAIDR
+2619 
-2628 IELVNDSGIPGDNL
+2628 
-2642 TNEARPHF
+2642 
-2650 QVTVPADVN
+2650 
-2659 GVRLSIDGG
+2659 
-2668 KTWFD
+2668 
-2673 ATQSATSGVWDYTW
+2673 
-2687 LTNVANGPHT
+2687 
-2697 LMVEASDKAG
+2697 
-2707 NKTTQK
+2707 
-2713 LDFTIDTIL
+2713 
-2722 SEPTIT
+2722 
-2728 LDSADDSAAGDNI
+2728 
-2741 TNVKMPGFTLGN
+2741 
-2753 IDADVT
+2753 
-2759 KVVVTV
+2759 
-2765 AHDGKNQQIELIK
+2765 
-2778 NGGVWRFTPGAAWTD
+2778 
-2793 GDYTLTVKVEDKA
+2793 
-2806 GNTNYSAPLT
+2806 
-2816 VTIDTQTSIDRIELL
+2816 
-2831 NDTGIVGDN
+2831 
-2840 LTNEAR
+2840 
-2846 PQFHITVP
+2846 
-2854 TDVNSVQLSLD
+2854 
-2865 GGINWVNATLT
+2865 
-2876 SDGVWEYIWPTDLVE
+2876 
-2891 NTYTLTVKATD
+2891 
-2902 VAGNTATE
+2902 
-2910 TLNFIIDTTLS
+2910 
-2921 TPTITLDSADDS
+2921 
-2933 GTANDNKT
+2933 
-2941 NVKTPGFIIGGIDS
+2941 
-2955 DVTQVVVQ
+2955 
-2963 VMRDGHSEEV
+2963 
-2973 ELTQTNGQW
+2973 
-2982 RFVPGS
+2982 
-2988 AWTDGDYTL
+2988 
-2997 TVTVKDEAG
+2997 
-3006 NIRHSAPL
+3006 
-3014 TVTIDTQITIDHIEL
+3014 
-3029 VNDSGI
+3029 
-3035 PDDNLTNNVRPHFQV
+3035 
-3050 TVPTDVNVVRL
+3050 VRL

-3106 KTTQQL
+3106 QTTQKL
-3112 DFIIDTLLSEPTIV
+3112 DFIIDTMLSEPTIV
-3126 LDNTDDSG
+3126 LDSTDDSG

-3139 LTNVNKPTFLLGNI
+3139 LTNANKPTFILGNI
-3153 DADARYVTVEVQH
+3153 DADARYVTVEVQY

-3250 VTVPG
+3250 VTVLG

-3313 FTIDTRLSTPTIAMD
+3313 FTIDTRLSTPTITMD

-3342 VKRPGFTIGNIDADA
+3342 VKRPGFTIGNIDSDA
-3357 HSVILRITQ
+3357 QSVILRITQ

-3413 LVVTVDTQTSI
+3413 LIVTVDTQTSI

-3463 DGGANWVSATQG
+3463 DGGANWVSAAQG

-3624 RIELVNDSGVPGDN
+3624 HIELVNDSGVPGDN

-3717 TLLTPTIE
+3717 TLMTPTIE

-3848 VFDIHQ
+3848 VFDIRQ

-4297 DIAGNTKTSAELR
+4297 DIAGNTKTSAELK

-4533 VTTPRFVIGNVPA
+4533 VTKPRFVIGNVPA

-4554 INGVSYSV
+4554 INGVSYPV

-4831 TPTLI
+4831 TPTLV
-4836 GSTLPNTIVSI
+4836 GNTLPNAIVSI

-4970 YELTFKVE
+4970 YVLTFKVE

-5029 AEAGSTLTIRNPQGV
+5029 AEAGSTLTIRSPQGV

-5077 AGNSQQKE
+5077 AGNSQQKD

-5343 FDNALKDGEYSIRVV
+5343 FDNVLKDGEYSIRVV

-5410 IFGEMNQSVQI
+5410 ISGEMNQSVQI

-5575 SIWVDTHIK
+5575 SIWVDTHIQ

-5594 SSSKTEWWSN
+5594 SSSKTDWWSN
-5604 SDLIT
+5604 SSTIT
-5609 MRGTGEIGATVS
+5609 MRGMGEIGATVS

-5634 AATGRWE
+5634 AANGQWE
-5641 LSTDKLPEGTYD
+5641 LSTDQLPEGKYD
-5653 ISLVIED
+5653 ITLSIED
-5660 SAGNRWEDVR
+5660 NAGNRKEEVH

-5705 LIITDSEGNTYTLTV
+5705 LIITDSNGNTYTLTV

-5746 GNRSDDVPLDIMKE
+5746 GNRSDDVSLDIMKE

-5872 ASDSDNVT
+5872 VSDSDNVT

-5910 IYQATQGA
+5910 TYQATQGA

-5924 PPAAWNDGNYTLSVT
+5924 PPAAWNDGTYTLSVT

-5996 LRTEPSAAEESVVK
+5996 LRTVPSAAEESVVK
-6010 VTAYSITLLNAD
+6010 ETAYSITLLNAD

-6110 AMNVRGKTE
+6110 AMNARGKTE

>member
-243 LALAAESNSGSKDDS
+243 LALATESNSGSKDDS

-620 FSYVIDTIAPV
+620 FSYVIDTVAPV
-631 PPTVSLEDYVVLPN
+631 PPTVSLEDFVVLPN

-829 VMLHDS
+829 IMLHDS

-1029 SPDSDSGIS
+1029 SPDSDSGVS

-1067 MSDTQ
+1067 ASDTQ

-1114 IFDFTIDTT
+1114 VFDFTIDTT

-1201 TVKVEDKAGNTNYS
+1201 TVKVEDKAGNTSYS

-1384 WTFTPP
+1384 WSFTP
-1390 TSWADG
+1390 TGAWADG

-1428 NIELVNDSGIPDDNL
+1428 NIELVNDSGIPNDNL

-1471 WFNATQSATPGVW
+1471 WFNATQSATPGAW

-1499 TVEATDEAGN
+1499 TVEATDKAGN
-1509 KATQTLDFTIDT
+1509 KTTQELDFTIDT

-2126 VLDNTDDSGTKG
+2126 VLDSTDDSGTKG
-2138 DHLTNVNKPTFLLG
+2138 DNLTNVNKPTFLLG

-2316 TIDTTLSTP
+2316 TIDTTLSVP
-2325 VIVLDSADDS
+2325 VIVLNSADDT
-2335 GVHGDNMTN
+2335 GVQGDNMTN
-2344 HTQPTFALQHIDDDA
+2344 STQPTFALQHIDDDA

-2370 VTTTFDATKDA
+2370 VTTTFDATKGT
-2381 GGWTFTPT
+2381 GGWSFTPT

-2452 TVPTDVNVVRLSI
+2452 KVPMDVN
-2465 DGGKTWFNAT
+2465 
-2475 QSATPGVWDYI
+2475 
-2486 WPDDVADGG
+2486 
-2495 YTLTVEATDE
+2495 E
-2505 AGNKATQTLDFTID
+2505 
-2519 TTLSVPTLSLDSAD
+2519 
-2533 DSGIAG
+2533 
-2539 DNITNVKTPGF
+2539 
-2550 TLNNIDTDVS
+2550 
-2560 RVIVEV
+2560 
-2566 MHNGIKQEVPLVQT
+2566 
-2580 GGQWRFAPTSDWA
+2580 
-2593 DGDYILTV
+2593 
-2601 KVEDR
+2601 
-2606 AGNVKQSA
+2606 
-2614 PLTVT
+2614 
-2619 VDTHIAIDR
+2619 
-2628 IELVNDSGIPGDNL
+2628 
-2642 TNEARPHF
+2642 
-2650 QVTVPADVN
+2650 
-2659 GVRLSIDGG
+2659 
-2668 KTWFD
+2668 
-2673 ATQSATSGVWDYTW
+2673 
-2687 LTNVANGPHT
+2687 
-2697 LMVEASDKAG
+2697 
-2707 NKTTQK
+2707 
-2713 LDFTIDTIL
+2713 
-2722 SEPTIT
+2722 
-2728 LDSADDSAAGDNI
+2728 
-2741 TNVKMPGFTLGN
+2741 
-2753 IDADVT
+2753 
-2759 KVVVTV
+2759 
-2765 AHDGKNQQIELIK
+2765 
-2778 NGGVWRFTPGAAWTD
+2778 
-2793 GDYTLTVKVEDKA
+2793 
-2806 GNTNYSAPLT
+2806 
-2816 VTIDTQTSIDRIELL
+2816 
-2831 NDTGIVGDN
+2831 
-2840 LTNEAR
+2840 
-2846 PQFHITVP
+2846 
-2854 TDVNSVQLSLD
+2854 
-2865 GGINWVNATLT
+2865 
-2876 SDGVWEYIWPTDLVE
+2876 
-2891 NTYTLTVKATD
+2891 
-2902 VAGNTATE
+2902 
-2910 TLNFIIDTTLS
+2910 
-2921 TPTITLDSADDS
+2921 
-2933 GTANDNKT
+2933 
-2941 NVKTPGFIIGGIDS
+2941 
-2955 DVTQVVVQ
+2955 
-2963 VMRDGHSEEV
+2963 
-2973 ELTQTNGQW
+2973 
-2982 RFVPGS
+2982 
-2988 AWTDGDYTL
+2988 
-2997 TVTVKDEAG
+2997 
-3006 NIRHSAPL
+3006 
-3014 TVTIDTQITIDHIEL
+3014 
-3029 VNDSGI
+3029 
-3035 PDDNLTNNVRPHFQV
+3035 
-3050 TVPTDVNVVRL
+3050 VRL

-3106 KTTQQL
+3106 QTTQKL

-3126 LDNTDDSG
+3126 LDSTDDSG

-3139 LTNVNKPTFLLGNI
+3139 LTNANKPTFILGNI
-3153 DADARYVTVEVQH
+3153 DADARYVTVEVQY

-3313 FTIDTRLSTPTIAMD
+3313 FTIDTRLSTPTITMD

-3342 VKRPGFTIGNIDADA
+3342 VKRPGFTIGNIDSDA
-3357 HSVILRITQ
+3357 QSVILRITQ

-3413 LVVTVDTQTSI
+3413 LIVTVDTQTSI

-3463 DGGANWVSATQG
+3463 DGGANWVSAAQG

-3624 RIELVNDSGVPGDN
+3624 HIELVNDSGVPGDN

-3717 TLLTPTIE
+3717 TLMTPTIE

-3848 VFDIHQ
+3848 VFDIRQ

-4533 VTTPRFVIGNVPA
+4533 VTKPRFVIGNVPA

-4554 INGVSYSV
+4554 INGVSYPV

-4831 TPTLI
+4831 TPTLV
-4836 GSTLPNTIVSI
+4836 GNTLPNAIVSI

-4970 YELTFKVE
+4970 YVLTFKVE

-5296 SLDDLITNHNKPV
+5296 SLDDLITSHNKPV

-5373 VTIDTSTFIDNPA
+5373 VTIDTSTFIDNPV
-5386 MVAGSDNGI
+5386 MMAGSDNGI
-5395 FSNDSITSQTRPTFS
+5395 FSNDSITSQTRPAFS
-5410 IFGEMNQSVQI
+5410 IYGEMNQSVQI

-5473 IDTFNTTPVAID
+5473 IDTLNTTPVAID

-5533 EVWVNEKGH
+5533 EVWVNDKGH

-5575 SIWVDTHIK
+5575 SIWVDTHIQ

-5594 SSSKTEWWSN
+5594 SSSKTDWWSN
-5604 SDLIT
+5604 SSTIT
-5609 MRGTGEIGATVS
+5609 MRGMGEIGATVS

-5634 AATGRWE
+5634 AANGQWE
-5641 LSTDKLPEGTYD
+5641 LSTDQLPEGKYD
-5653 ISLVIED
+5653 ITLSIED
-5660 SAGNRWEDVR
+5660 NAGNRKEEVH

-5705 LIITDSEGNTYTLTV
+5705 LIITDSNGNTYTLTV

-5746 GNRSDDVPLDIMKE
+5746 GNRSDDVSLDIMKE

-5872 ASDSDNVT
+5872 VSDSDNVT

-5910 IYQATQGA
+5910 TYQATQGA

-5924 PPAAWNDGNYTLSVT
+5924 PPAAWNDGTYTLSVT

-5996 LRTEPSAAEESVVK
+5996 LRTVPSAAEESVVK
-6010 VTAYSITLLNAD
+6010 ETAYSITLLNAD

-6110 AMNVRGKTE
+6110 AMNARGKTE

>member
-162 IEEMLQNFLADNV
+162 MEEMLQEFLADNV

-422 TDSIITDTIAPEKP
+422 TDSIITDTIPPEKP

-631 PPTVSLEDYVVLPN
+631 PPTVSLEDFVVLPN

-1029 SPDSDSGIS
+1029 SPDSDSGIA

-1067 MSDTQ
+1067 ASDTQ

-1114 IFDFTIDTT
+1114 VFDFTIDTT

-1182 NGSWLFIPGNTWAD
+1182 NGSWLFTPGNTWAD

-1215 APLTVVIDTQI
+1215 TPLTVVIDTQI

-1266 IDGGNSWVQA
+1266 IDGGHSWVQA

-1316 FAVDTTL
+1316 FAVDSTL
-1323 SVPVIVLDSADDTG
+1323 SVPVIVLNNADDTG

-1342 MTNSTQPTF
+1342 LTNRTQPTF
-1351 ALQHIDD
+1351 ALQQIDD

-1390 TSWADG
+1390 ALWADG

-1428 NIELVNDSGIPDDNL
+1428 NIELVNDSGIPNDNL
-1443 TNNVRPHFQVTVPTD
+1443 TNNVRPQFQVTVPTD

-1471 WFNATQSATPGVW
+1471 WFNATQGATPGAW

-1499 TVEATDEAGN
+1499 TVEATDKAGN
-1509 KATQTLDFTIDT
+1509 QTTQELDFTIDT

-1591 DWADGDYILTVK
+1591 DWGDGDYILTVK

-1670 TWFDATQSATSGVW
+1670 TWFDATQSATPGVW

-1717 TIDTILSEPT
+1717 IIDTMLSEPT

-2010 HSAPLTVTIDTQ
+2010 HSAPLKVTVDTQ
-2022 ITIDHIELVND
+2022 IGIDNIELVND
-2033 SGIPDDNLT
+2033 SGIPNDNLT
-2042 NNVRPH
+2042 NNVRPQ

-2083 YTWLA
+2083 YTWLT
-2088 DVGEGKHTLT
+2088 DVANGSHTLT
-2098 VEATDKAGNKTTQQL
+2098 VEATDAAGNKATQNL
-2113 DFIIDTLLSEPTI
+2113 EFNIDTLLSEPTI
-2126 VLDNTDDSGTKG
+2126 ALDSTDDSGTKG
-2138 DHLTNVNKPTFLLG
+2138 DNLTNVNKPTFILG

-2175 ATKDATGNW
+2175 ATKGATGIW
-2184 SVTPTGTWADGDYTL
+2184 SVTPTGMWADGSHTL
-2199 TVRVEDEAGNEKH
+2199 TVRVEDEAGNVKY
-2212 SASLTVTV
+2212 SVPLTITV
-2220 DTQITIDVI
+2220 DTQITIDDI
-2229 ELVNDNGIPGDNMT
+2229 ELVNDSGTKGDNLT
-2243 NDAHPQFRVTVPG
+2243 NDANPHFRITVPG

-2272 KATQSAT
+2272 KAMQSST
-2279 PGVWNYTWPGTV
+2279 SGVWNYTWPKTLA
-2291 PDGDYTLNVKAT
+2291 DDDYTLTVKVT
-2303 DNAGNTVTETLHF
+2303 DNAGNTVTRTLDF

-2325 VIVLDSADDS
+2325 VIVLDSADDT
-2335 GVHGDNMTN
+2335 GVQGDNMTN
-2344 HTQPTFALQHIDDDA
+2344 RTQPTFNLQHIDDDA

-2370 VTTTFDATKDA
+2370 VTTTFDVTKDA
-2381 GGWTFTPT
+2381 GGWTFTPPT
-2389 GAWADGDYT
+2389 SWGAGDYT

-2442 TNNVRPHFQV
+2442 TNNVRPQFQV
-2452 TVPTDVNVVRLSI
+2452 KVPTDVN
-2465 DGGKTWFNAT
+2465 
-2475 QSATPGVWDYI
+2475 
-2486 WPDDVADGG
+2486 
-2495 YTLTVEATDE
+2495 E
-2505 AGNKATQTLDFTID
+2505 
-2519 TTLSVPTLSLDSAD
+2519 
-2533 DSGIAG
+2533 
-2539 DNITNVKTPGF
+2539 
-2550 TLNNIDTDVS
+2550 
-2560 RVIVEV
+2560 
-2566 MHNGIKQEVPLVQT
+2566 
-2580 GGQWRFAPTSDWA
+2580 
-2593 DGDYILTV
+2593 
-2601 KVEDR
+2601 
-2606 AGNVKQSA
+2606 
-2614 PLTVT
+2614 
-2619 VDTHIAIDR
+2619 
-2628 IELVNDSGIPGDNL
+2628 
-2642 TNEARPHF
+2642 
-2650 QVTVPADVN
+2650 
-2659 GVRLSIDGG
+2659 
-2668 KTWFD
+2668 
-2673 ATQSATSGVWDYTW
+2673 
-2687 LTNVANGPHT
+2687 
-2697 LMVEASDKAG
+2697 
-2707 NKTTQK
+2707 
-2713 LDFTIDTIL
+2713 
-2722 SEPTIT
+2722 
-2728 LDSADDSAAGDNI
+2728 
-2741 TNVKMPGFTLGN
+2741 
-2753 IDADVT
+2753 
-2759 KVVVTV
+2759 
-2765 AHDGKNQQIELIK
+2765 
-2778 NGGVWRFTPGAAWTD
+2778 
-2793 GDYTLTVKVEDKA
+2793 
-2806 GNTNYSAPLT
+2806 
-2816 VTIDTQTSIDRIELL
+2816 
-2831 NDTGIVGDN
+2831 
-2840 LTNEAR
+2840 
-2846 PQFHITVP
+2846 
-2854 TDVNSVQLSLD
+2854 
-2865 GGINWVNATLT
+2865 
-2876 SDGVWEYIWPTDLVE
+2876 
-2891 NTYTLTVKATD
+2891 
-2902 VAGNTATE
+2902 
-2910 TLNFIIDTTLS
+2910 
-2921 TPTITLDSADDS
+2921 
-2933 GTANDNKT
+2933 
-2941 NVKTPGFIIGGIDS
+2941 
-2955 DVTQVVVQ
+2955 
-2963 VMRDGHSEEV
+2963 
-2973 ELTQTNGQW
+2973 
-2982 RFVPGS
+2982 
-2988 AWTDGDYTL
+2988 
-2997 TVTVKDEAG
+2997 
-3006 NIRHSAPL
+3006 
-3014 TVTIDTQITIDHIEL
+3014 
-3029 VNDSGI
+3029 
-3035 PDDNLTNNVRPHFQV
+3035 
-3050 TVPTDVNVVRL
+3050 VRL

-3106 KTTQQL
+3106 QTTQKL
-3112 DFIIDTLLSEPTIV
+3112 DFIIDTLLSEPTIA
-3126 LDNTDDSG
+3126 LDSTDDSG

-3139 LTNVNKPTFLLGNI
+3139 LTSVNKPTFILGNI

-3179 TGIWSVTPTGT
+3179 TGIWSVTPTGM
-3190 WADGDY
+3190 WADGSH

-3210 YSAPLTVTVDTQI
+3210 YSAPLTVTVDTHI
-3223 TIDVIE
+3223 AIDDIE

-3304 GNKTTQTLD
+3304 GNQTTQTLD

-3399 EVTDNAGNVRQSTP
+3399 EVQDNAGNVRQSTP
-3413 LVVTVDTQTSI
+3413 LIVTVDTQTSI

-3463 DGGANWVSATQG
+3463 DGGANWVSAAQG

-3819 GTLTTPVIELA
+3819 GSLTTPVIELA

-3837 VGDRLTNHDRP
+3837 VGDRLTKHDRP
-3848 VFDIHQ
+3848 VFDIRQ

-3911 ESAPFEVRIDT
+3911 ESAPLEVRIDT

-3952 DVPGDVVQVRVT
+3952 DVPGDVIQVRVT

-3982 IFDSP
+3982 IFDTP

-3999 EATDEAG
+3999 EATDQAG

-4297 DIAGNTKTSAELR
+4297 DIAGNTKTSAELK

-4359 DGVNWTPISKNAAG
+4359 DGVNWTPVSKNAAG
-4373 QWEFTA
+4373 QWQFTA
-4379 GSALPDGHYTLHVQA
+4379 GSALSDGHYTLHVQA

-4508 IVSDPSIDLL
+4508 VVSDPRIDLL

-4533 VTTPRFVIGNVPA
+4533 VTKPRFVIGNVPA

-4554 INGVSYSV
+4554 INGVSYPV

-4617 ASDTGNSN
+4617 ASDTGSSN

-4662 QTITVGADGNWSVT
+4662 HTITVGADGNWSVT

-4725 QHEATSLR
+4725 QYEATSLR
-4733 PEFKGFAEA
+4733 PEFKGLAEA

-4831 TPTLI
+4831 TPTLV
-4836 GSTLPNTIVSI
+4836 GNTLPNAIVSI

-4949 AYTTGAGHWGVVL
+4949 AYTTGTGHWGVVL

-5077 AGNSQQKE
+5077 AGNSQQKD

-5296 SLDDLITNHNKPV
+5296 SLDDLITSHNKPV

-5373 VTIDTSTFIDNPA
+5373 VTIDTSTFIDNPV
-5386 MVAGSDNGI
+5386 MMAGSDNGI
-5395 FSNDSITSQTRPTFS
+5395 FSNDSITSQTRPAFS

-5473 IDTFNTTPVAID
+5473 IDTLNTTPVAID

-5533 EVWVNEKGH
+5533 EVWVNDKGH

-5575 SIWVDTHIK
+5575 SIWVDTHIQ

-5594 SSSKTEWWSN
+5594 SSSKTDWWSN
-5604 SDLIT
+5604 SSTIT
-5609 MRGTGEIGATVS
+5609 MRGMGEIGATVS

-5634 AATGRWE
+5634 AANGQWE
-5641 LSTDKLPEGTYD
+5641 LSTDQLPEGKYD
-5653 ISLVIED
+5653 ITLSIED
-5660 SAGNRWEDVR
+5660 NAGNRKEEVH

-5705 LIITDSEGNTYTLTV
+5705 LIITDSNGNTYTLTV

-5760 VPVISLS
+5760 TPVISLS

-5880 NHTQPKFTLQHI
+5880 NHNHTQPKFTLQHI

-5924 PPAAWNDGNYTLSVT
+5924 PPAAWNDGTYTLSVT

-5944 GNSQQ
+5944 GNSLQ
-5949 SASLAVTVDST
+5949 SASLEVTVDST

-5972 SDDATATAVTPPES
+5972 IDDATATAVTPPES

-5996 LRTEPSAAEESVVK
+5996 LRTVPSAAEESVVK
-6010 VTAYSITLLNAD
+6010 ETAYSITLLNAD

-6046 NVSIMFEGEEFTL
+6046 NVSVMFEGEEFTL

-6089 NDFLIK
+6089 DDFLIK

-6110 AMNVRGKTE
+6110 AMNARGKTE

>member
-42 PRGSVIIVNGALYSS
+42 PHGSVIIVNGALYSS

-111 KKEEEELKKQLDDAE
+111 KKEEEELKKQLDEAE

-446 GIKNDN
+446 GIKNDS

-541 NDSGIVGDNVTN
+541 DDSGIVGDNVTN

-600 GINNL
+600 GVNNL

-620 FSYVIDTIAPV
+620 FSYVIDTVAPV
-631 PPTVSLEDYVVLPN
+631 PPTVSLEDFVVLPN

-1029 SPDSDSGIS
+1029 SPDSDSGIA

-1114 IFDFTIDTT
+1114 VFDFTIDTT

-1182 NGSWLFIPGNTWAD
+1182 NGSWLFTPGNTWAD

-1201 TVKVEDKAGNTNYS
+1201 TVKVEDKAGNTSYS

-1323 SVPVIVLDSADDTG
+1323 SVPVIVLNSADDTG
-1337 IQGDN
+1337 VQGDN
-1342 MTNSTQPTF
+1342 MTNRTQPTF

-1428 NIELVNDSGIPDDNL
+1428 NIELVNDSGIPNDNL

-1638 PGDNLTNEAR
+1638 PDDNLTNEAR

-1697 TLMVEASDKAG
+1697 TLMVEATDKAG

-1717 TIDTILSEPT
+1717 
-1727 ITLDSADDSAAG
+1727 
-1739 DNITNVKMPGFTLGN
+1739 
-1754 IDADVTKVV
+1754 
-1763 VTVAHDGKNQQIELI
+1763 
-1778 KNGGVWRFTPGAAWT
+1778 
-1793 DGDYTLTVKVEDK
+1793 
-1806 AGNTNYSAPLTVTI
+1806 
-1820 DTQTSI
+1820 
-1826 DRIELLND
+1826 
-1834 TGIVGDNLTNEA
+1834 
-1846 RPQFHITVPTDVNSV
+1846 
-1861 QLSLDGGIN
+1861 
-1870 WVNATLTSDGV
+1870 
-1881 WEYIWPTDLVENTYT
+1881 
-1896 LTVKATD
+1896 
-1903 VAGNTATETLN
+1903 
-1914 FIIDTTLSTPTI
+1914 
-1926 TLDSADDSGTANDNK
+1926 
-1941 TNVKTPGF
+1941 
-1949 IIGGIDSDVTQVVV
+1949 
-1963 QVMRDGHSE
+1963 
-1972 EVELTQTNGQWRF
+1972 
-1985 VPGSAW
+1985 
-1991 TDGDYTLTVTVKDE
+1991 
-2005 AGNIR
+2005 
-2010 HSAPLTVTIDTQ
+2010 
-2022 ITIDHIELVND
+2022 
-2033 SGIPDDNLT
+2033 
-2042 NNVRPH
+2042 
-2048 FQVTVPT
+2048 
-2055 DVNVVRLSID
+2055 
-2065 GGKTWFN
+2065 
-2072 ATQSATPGVWD
+2072 
-2083 YTWLA
+2083 
-2088 DVGEGKHTLT
+2088 
-2098 VEATDKAGNKTTQQL
+2098 
-2113 DFIIDTLLSEPTI
+2113 IIDTL
-2126 VLDNTDDSGTKG
+2126 
-2138 DHLTNVNKPTFLLG
+2138 
-2152 NIDADARYVTVEVQH
+2152 
-2167 GGTKEVLT
+2167 
-2175 ATKDATGNW
+2175 
-2184 SVTPTGTWADGDYTL
+2184 
-2199 TVRVEDEAGNEKH
+2199 
-2212 SASLTVTV
+2212 
-2220 DTQITIDVI
+2220 
-2229 ELVNDNGIPGDNMT
+2229 
-2243 NDAHPQFRVTVPG
+2243 
-2256 DVNEV
+2256 
-2261 SLSIDGGVTWV
+2261 
-2272 KATQSAT
+2272 
-2279 PGVWNYTWPGTV
+2279 
-2291 PDGDYTLNVKAT
+2291 
-2303 DNAGNTVTETLHF
+2303 
-2316 TIDTTLSTP
+2316 
-2325 VIVLDSADDS
+2325 
-2335 GVHGDNMTN
+2335 
-2344 HTQPTFALQHIDDDA
+2344 
-2359 VRVTV
+2359 
-2364 SVEHGG
+2364 
-2370 VTTTFDATKDA
+2370 
-2381 GGWTFTPT
+2381 
-2389 GAWADGDYT
+2389 
-2398 LSVSVEDKAG
+2398 
-2408 NTSHSA
+2408 
-2414 SLTVTVDTQIAIN
+2414 
-2427 NIELVNDSGIPDDNL
+2427 
-2442 TNNVRPHFQV
+2442 
-2452 TVPTDVNVVRLSI
+2452 
-2465 DGGKTWFNAT
+2465 
-2475 QSATPGVWDYI
+2475 
-2486 WPDDVADGG
+2486 
-2495 YTLTVEATDE
+2495 
-2505 AGNKATQTLDFTID
+2505 
-2519 TTLSVPTLSLDSAD
+2519 
-2533 DSGIAG
+2533 
-2539 DNITNVKTPGF
+2539 
-2550 TLNNIDTDVS
+2550 
-2560 RVIVEV
+2560 
-2566 MHNGIKQEVPLVQT
+2566 
-2580 GGQWRFAPTSDWA
+2580 
-2593 DGDYILTV
+2593 
-2601 KVEDR
+2601 
-2606 AGNVKQSA
+2606 
-2614 PLTVT
+2614 
-2619 VDTHIAIDR
+2619 
-2628 IELVNDSGIPGDNL
+2628 
-2642 TNEARPHF
+2642 
-2650 QVTVPADVN
+2650 
-2659 GVRLSIDGG
+2659 
-2668 KTWFD
+2668 
-2673 ATQSATSGVWDYTW
+2673 
-2687 LTNVANGPHT
+2687 
-2697 LMVEASDKAG
+2697 
-2707 NKTTQK
+2707 
-2713 LDFTIDTIL
+2713 L

-3166 GGTKEVLTATKGA
+3166 GGTKEVLTATKDATGNWSVTPTGTWADGDYTLTVRVEDDAGNVKYSASLTVTVDTQITIDVIELVNDSGTRGDNLTNDANPHFRITVPGDVNEVSLSIDGGVTWVKAMQSATPGVWNYTWPKTVADGDYTLTVKATDNAGNTVTRTLDFTIDTTLSTPVIVLDSADDSGVHGDNMTNHTQPTFALQHIDDDAVRVTVSVEHGGVTTTFDATKGTGGWSFTPTGAWADGDYTLSVSVEDKAGNTSHSASLTVTVDTQIAINNIELVNDSGIPDDNLTNNVRPHFQVTVPTDVNVVRLSIDGGKTWFNATQSATPGVWDYTWLADVGEGKHTLTVEATDKAGNQTTQQLDFIIDTLLSEPTIVLDSTDDSGTKGDNLTNANKPTFILGNIDADARYVTVEVQHGGTKEVLTATKGA

-3267 NTWVRATQGTAGIWD
+3267 NTWVRATQGTAGTWD

-3399 EVTDNAGNVRQSTP
+3399 EVQDNAGNVRQSTP
-3413 LVVTVDTQTSI
+3413 LIVTVDTQTSI

-3463 DGGANWVSATQG
+3463 DGGANWVSAAQG

-3731 TGQNKND
+3731 TGQIKND
-3738 NLTSVTQPVF
+3738 NLTSVTQPLF
-3748 VLGSID
+3748 VLGHID
-3754 KDVRHVELSIEHNG
+3754 KDVQHVVLNIEHNG

-3784 RPDSALA
+3784 RPDAALG
-3791 DGSYTFTVTVTD
+3791 DGSYKLTVTVTD

-3812 PLKVTID
+3812 PLTVTID
-3819 GTLTTPVIELA
+3819 GTLTTPTIELA

-3837 VGDRLTNHDRP
+3837 VGDGLTNHTRP
-3848 VFDIHQ
+3848 VFDIRQ

-4297 DIAGNTKTSAELR
+4297 DIAGNTKTSAELK

-4533 VTTPRFVIGNVPA
+4533 VTKPRFVIGNVPA

-4554 INGVSYSV
+4554 INGVSYPV

-4831 TPTLI
+4831 TPTLV
-4836 GSTLPNTIVSI
+4836 GNTLPNAIVSI

-5065 GSNAFVVVSEDK
+5065 GSNAFVVVSED
-5077 AGNSQQKE
+5077 
-5085 ILIEH
+5085 
-5090 DTQIEI
+5090 
-5096 SDISLS
+5096 
-5102 RDTNSGDKYDLI
+5102 
-5114 TNNKSPVLV
+5114 
-5123 AMTDPGATVQV
+5123 
-5134 YINGVL
+5134 
-5140 QGTVEASSSGNISYT
+5140 
-5155 MPANSADGEYQV
+5155 
-5167 QFVATDTAGNRVES
+5167 
-5181 AITTVTIDSQI
+5181 
-5192 AVFDIDEDS
+5192 
-5201 LPALSNNRALSVSGV
+5201 
-5216 GEAGSQVSIFVDGK
+5216 
-5230 LVNVV
+5230 
-5235 MVEADG
+5235 
-5241 TWRAPILLQDD
+5241 
-5252 GTFNIHFSI
+5252 
-5261 TDVAGNTEVSKDYSV
+5261 
-5276 DVDSSTDFPTLN
+5276 
-5288 LEDASNSG
+5288 
-5296 SLDDLITNHNKPV
+5296 
-5309 LVGTAEA
+5309 
-5316 GATIHIYVDE
+5316 
-5326 KIVANVLV
+5326 
-5334 LEDGTWSYQ
+5334 
-5343 FDNALKDGEYSIRVV
+5343 
-5358 AEDPAGNTAE
+5358 
-5368 SPRLL
+5368 
-5373 VTIDTSTFIDNPA
+5373 
-5386 MVAGSDNGI
+5386 
-5395 FSNDSITSQTRPTFS
+5395 
-5410 IFGEMNQSVQI
+5410 
-5421 FIDGVLVDTI
+5421 
-5431 TVTDRNQVYRP
+5431 
-5442 ESPLG
+5442 
-5447 DGSHSIYY
+5447 
-5455 VITDKAGNTAT
+5455 
-5466 SKTLNFT
+5466 
-5473 IDTFNTTPVAID
+5473 
-5485 SIGGQTLAEMTGS
+5485 
-5498 DGKIYI
+5498 
-5504 TDTTRNLLFSGS
+5504 
-5516 AEPNSKIE
+5516 
-5524 IIINGLNVG
+5524 
-5533 EVWVNEKGH
+5533 
-5542 WQMPVN
+5542 
-5548 PLYFTEGQLDIT
+5548 
-5560 VKSTDRAGNVNQEKY
+5560 
-5575 SIWVDTHIK
+5575 
-5584 VFTSELDDNK
+5584 
-5594 SSSKTEWWSN
+5594 
-5604 SDLIT
+5604 
-5609 MRGTGEIGATVS
+5609 
-5621 LIVAGVTLATAVV
+5621 
-5634 AATGRWE
+5634 
-5641 LSTDKLPEGTYD
+5641 
-5653 ISLVIED
+5653 
-5660 SAGNRWEDVR
+5660 
-5670 EIFIDRTP
+5670 
-5678 PNAPVVTYSDIV
+5678 
-5690 NDLIIMQGTAEAKSQ
+5690 
-5705 LIITDSEGNTYTLTV
+5705 
-5720 PDNGKWSMAIPYPSE
+5720 
-5735 GKFTITSVDAI
+5735 
-5746 GNRSDDVPLDIMKE
+5746 
-5760 VPVISLS
+5760 
-5767 PDSDSGTVGDN
+5767 
-5778 ITRDKQPTFI
+5778 
-5788 IGNLE
+5788 
-5793 SDVVVVQVDINGTVY
+5793 
-5808 NAEKNADGVWF
+5808 
-5819 FTPGTPLAD
+5819 
-5828 GSYTISVIASDAAGN
+5828 
-5843 QKNSLPITVTID
+5843 
-5855 STLTVP
+5855 
-5861 EIALAAGEDNG
+5861 
-5872 ASDSDNVT
+5872 
-5880 NHTQPKFTLQHI
+5880 
-5892 DADVTGVTVNVT
+5892 
-5904 HNGVTD
+5904 
-5910 IYQATQGA
+5910 
-5918 DGWTFT
+5918 
-5924 PPAAWNDGNYTLSVT
+5924 
-5939 VVDRA
+5939 
-5944 GNSQQ
+5944 
-5949 SASLAVTVDST
+5949 
-5960 VTVTADSQHDDA
+5960 
-5972 SDDATATAVTPPES
+5972 
-5986 ETVNAESATH
+5986 
-5996 LRTEPSAAEESVVK
+5996 
-6010 VTAYSITLLNAD
+6010 
-6022 SGDEIDRSISQ
+6022 
-6033 TPSFEISVPENIV
+6033 
-6046 NVSIMFEGEEFTL
+6046 
-6059 PITNQ
+6059 
-6064 KAIFEVPLSLEDG
+6064 
-6077 EYTMDVKFIDKD
+6077 
-6089 NDFLIK
+6089 
-6095 EKTFSV
+6095 
-6101 DHSSADIVN
+6101 
-6110 AMNVRGKTE
+6110 
-6119 DDINDSPSTSSV
+6119 
-6131 GHNNN
+6131 
-6136 GAIDVFAVN
+6136 
-6145 EVTLPVDNQEEHA
+6145 